1 MASTISFSGLSAS
14 GLDTSSWV
22 DALVSVKQ
30 QTITSLEQ
38 QKAEKENLLS
48 IVNNIKSYF
57 SSFQTCLQKIT
68 DSQYG
73 IASMDLFMQNLAL
86 SSNSSIATATAT
98 TEAARQSYDVA
109 VDSLATATKAT
120 SGYSQFEVK
129 TADLNTTFGTLGGKN
144 GTITVNS
151 QSFNVTTEDTLQNL
165 IDKFKNVGV
174 DAKFDESKGTFT
186 IGMDLNKIDEGA
198 TNLKNALK
206 LANNNVS
213 GAVSGSVVYA
223 NRNTEFYK
231 LGLNGGDINIEGVKH
246 TITKNGNNYT
256 IQKDGGAAVQ
266 MNTLGEFLDYLK
278 SSAVGADDATVDTKG
293 HITIKG
299 ATLDKVEG
307 GTNLMDVLN
316 LIESQKRTVSE
327 SGALSY
333 IEVRVADLNTKLSA
347 LGITGDTTLVAGGT
361 NNTISNDKT
370 LGDIKNILKNAGVD
384 MSVDSRGIITI
395 DTHGNEIS
403 GTLLDVLNLDP
414 TKGGT
419 TISSSA
425 HQATLKADG
434 NTKLSELGITTD
446 KKYIAY
452 KSDGTALTTEISNV
466 EGKTVNEF
474 VNSLKNS
481 GLDAKFDEKTH
492 QITIKDGY
500 IEGSLADA
508 LGMTQLSTSFTENA
522 SLNTQLEK
530 LGATGDSTLTIDGGA
545 AKTYDKN
552 TTLETVFNDIKNA
565 GGKVTFKDGNVTIE
579 GVTLGGS
586 LPSLLGLDA
595 TTQGTSVTSGIL
607 TAVTG
612 STSSGGNTEST
623 VEHNIELSTKLG
635 DITGTT
641 SNYTLK
647 VGDGTST
654 TYTKDSTLQDIK
666 TQIEGAGG
674 KFTINDDNTISIEG
688 VTMSGTVVG
697 ALGFDEL
704 ATGTK
709 FTTVDAVMIS
719 GTSNVATGGTT
730 LGNLGL
736 IASGSTSGARAVR
749 RAPANPNKTL
759 SINGGTAKTY
769 GADSSLDDIFAD
781 IVAAGGTASIN
792 SEGYIV
798 INGVH
803 LEGTLVD
810 ALGLVETS
818 YKTTITSGDLKV
830 TTSTKSTSSSTLYTD
845 TKGDIAWDS
854 TIGSIVGD
862 TNSYDLKVNG
872 TNKTYNTNTK
882 LSDIKNVIQ
891 AAGGTMTIN
900 DDNTISINGVEISGS
915 LVDKLGFN
923 SDGVHTVVSSNNPI
937 YYTDGKKSADT
948 GTTFEQLGI
957 GADKRDYAIYKND
970 GTVVK
975 ASSTNGTSSGKTIG
989 DWLRVVNDSLNTAN
1003 GTRDITYASINNGV
1017 ISITGG
1023 YVTGSLPTE
1032 LGIGTKETVTGI
1044 TMEGSSVSYV
1054 EYEPLK
1060 YIGNIQTGSGI
1071 AGGTMVSS
1079 GFMAESIQ
1087 YQDELGNI
1095 HAVTETT
1102 KLSEV
1107 LDTSG
1112 NKIGSGSYTFNV
1124 GSYTKTFDAD
1134 STTLGDIVNY
1144 VNNLNMDTT
1153 HDTTT
1158 SATLVDGKLT
1168 IESNVSITGTLL
1180 DKLGFEKQDI
1190 STVAYEIKGTNKA
1203 HYSSVDST
1211 TYTASGFTKAT
1222 ETKTGNVTTVSL
1234 ELPSG
1239 FATSLNIVD
1248 TSDAISLSSI
1258 SSISGLTNGTKYTIS
1273 TKDDLVKLAEF
1284 SQSWSKYTTNNITFI
1299 LANDIDMSGV
1309 TDFAGIAN
1317 FYGIFSGNG
1326 HVIKNVTINGSLTVG
1341 LFKQSEGTI
1350 QDLGLENA
1358 NVTHAENTTNT
1369 RYYVGALVGQNN
1381 GNIRNCYVNN
1391 STVTAKSGVQYAGGL
1406 VGCNE
1411 GKVTYS
1417 WTNVNVQRANTRTY
1431 MGGFVG
1437 ENMDYSGT
1445 SGTIISNCFSVSN
1458 LQSGTTQS
1466 FSGGMYGS
1474 TVSNCFSVGVNGGV
1488 CGSTATVIEYSHY
1501 SNAYADDNEK
1511 ITSGSLVSLK
1521 SKIDALGFDNLN
1533 WNVEEK
1539 ELRVS
1544 EADSFEVGMTYHIS
1558 TVADLQKLSSYSNTR
1573 NSSGINGIDKGVN
1586 FVLDNDIDMSSV
1598 SNFVGIAN
1606 FKGNFYGNGHVIKNL
1621 KISESGSGGY
1631 VGLFKALDYGTV
1643 QDLGLENVTITTN
1656 NSYGYTPRQ
1665 MTVGALVGELCMGKI
1680 ENCYVSGGTISGNAT
1695 YMGGLVGSN
1704 KWNGSTI
1711 SDCWANVT
1719 VNKTSYS
1726 KDKIGAVGGL
1736 VAISGGSISN
1746 SYSLGDVNSAYGYV
1760 GGFVGIATGT
1770 ISNSFS
1776 TGNVKVTNSSSS
1788 NTTYTGGFAGAFGM
1802 TSTMRNDYQLDDRD
1816 VTVTMSNNYSTGTVT
1831 ASKGSVGGFVGT
1843 IITSSSGTKSSD
1855 YTMSNNFSDSG
1866 SASKAIGS
1874 GSVSGI
1880 SAVANSEINSGI
1892 SGLGFSNLT
1901 MTEVV
1906 SEHTA
1911 TTSTT
1916 IKDLMGKGGE
1926 QSFSFA
1932 DFSGAM
1938 PSSRDIKFAETDT
1951 IQTVIDKLKEFG
1963 FDEVDLVDGIF
1974 RIKDDKQG
1982 WFYGSSELVNKLFGG
1997 DDRTYGAEGPQ
2008 VTYQVTQSSVGGY
2021 TGNKI
2026 TYTTTTTGTVGSVTG
2041 SQLSYTT
2048 SGTGTAGSVTGNK
2061 VTYETT
2067 GAGTV
2072 GSVTGDKLT
2081 YTVSTADGSIVSN
2094 EMLYKKL
2101 ANNSMSISGNKV
2113 TYTGTGTGS
2122 TGSVTGNQLT
2132 YTKTTTTNGLYS
2144 NRNFVANTQIYGDS
2158 SIYQSERLHWSLNA
2172 NTTIQEILFYETFE
2186 ELQAEN
2192 NLLNVNGVAVEG
2204 LSADM
2209 TIGQLCQKMGWIYN
2223 NGVVTIA
2230 ADTKTTYKGGILEG
2244 IFGHYYIELDP
2255 SNTPT
2260 KTYVSSVTGPL
2271 VEGQTYYIK
2280 SATDLMKIGG
2290 ATEGITFVLD
2300 ADIDMEGNGGWISEF
2315 KGTFYGNGHKISNLG
2330 GALFSTISGSAIV
2343 KDIGVEN
2350 SYLVDGSAFANVIEG
2365 NAKVEN
2371 CYVKNGTIELSSS
2384 CSNKFIGGFAG
2395 EIKDNAIVSNSFADV
2410 NIVLEKYGYV
2420 QCLGGFV
2427 GRASKNAQIDHSYS
2441 SGSIKIFPE
2450 ASVFGVGGFAGVLSD
2465 TVSVSDSY
2473 STLDMSNAKVVDA
2486 HKYGSFVGVAGGI
2499 NYGGGVENEAF
2510 SGSIKNVYTT
2520 DETKI
2525 AGMVSGGTFENVI
2538 YNKAAEGE
2546 LIYGT
2551 ATDAISLPSTAL
2563 TTSQMQDATT
2573 MQGHGFTVENGWYFV
2588 GGGESSFIETSASS
2602 MQMTVPATGTTKMSE
2617 LGITDF
2623 TVNGSAL
2630 SGITGDS
2637 TVDDVLSKLKSTYG
2651 LSEATISDGKIT
2663 LSSTTDTTLSGNL
2676 IKSLMGQDSVTI
2688 TPTAGDTTTHTAK
2701 GTTKM
2706 SELGITDFT
2715 INGEALSGINAN
2727 STVVEV
2733 FTALKNEYGIE
2744 ASISNGIVTFSATSD
2759 NCLEGEI
2766 INKFFGSKAV
2776 EFSTGLN
2783 GNSIKSNKV
2792 QYSTI
2797 ETTSSDVYNPFD
2809 ILPDSTNNTKIFD
2822 LYVQSMA
2829 SPSGKKISSG
2839 SITVGSV
2846 SFTINASTTVAD
2858 LKRFLA
2864 GEDCYLDSIDGA
2876 GTSLYNIVSNN
2887 GASVSVSGDIANDV
2901 GGSFI
2906 GSLCTKSTVSAEE
2919 TVNHNIDNNTTI
2931 GQIFG
2936 DTASHTIKVG
2946 DETVTLQSTDK
2957 LSTLV
2962 SKLADKGVTAEI
2974 KNSALYL
2981 TTSNS
2986 TVFSGDIISRF
2997 FGQDKVIAGGST
3009 YKYVD
3014 IELSTKFSD
3023 MEWDANPVFEVDGT
3037 KIDGLTK
3044 DSTIQDLFNKLA
3056 SKGINAS
3063 LSNGKITLTSD
3074 TEHTLTGTAVEDFFG
3089 GAVTVGSSG
3098 GATSKTYSGS
3108 VLKTV
3113 SKGYTTDTKLVDID
3127 SSYKGTKM
3135 YVYKENSLTSGTGTT
3150 PVRPGTSGTSGK
3162 PGNSVDMNENNLKP
3176 VYERVAALSIDS
3188 NTTIQ
3193 DVIDFYN
3200 PYLDDKIQN
3209 VFKPLNKYS
3218 LDDGTITLAFKS
3230 GYSDKSFYSADE
3242 TTLSF
3247 GTTTPTV
3254 ATTSTK
3260 LYELETSPEIVA
3272 SIKVTNNGNKYSFDA
3287 GSDGTDSPTIQDVL
3301 DFLNNTAGCTAT
3313 FTDGKLTVTG
3323 ASDLEFEKP
3332 TTTGKIYD
3340 MSVLF
3345 GGSMPTPTTS
3355 GGSGSTGGSS
3365 TQTATGTTKMSE
3377 LGITDF
3383 TVNGSALSGITSSST
3398 VNDVL
3403 AKLKSTYGLS
3413 DATISDGKITLKS
3426 DTNTTLSGNLIKGLM
3441 GQDSVTITPT
3451 TGDTTTTKTYTG
3463 TKVTYGA
3470 TPATGYTTDTK
3481 LSTIKSRWVGKR
3493 IYVKSSE
3500 YTGSTTGYPG
3510 NSILFQYMD
3519 ITNTTTIDDVI
3530 KFFDKSAGVM
3540 KATYDQTSGE
3550 LKLRLNV
3557 DYSVSAPFIQCV
3569 GDDQLIGQL
3578 ATKVYSF
3585 GKTGGS
3591 SGSPMTADTTLND
3604 LFVGTAGENT
3614 ITVTNNGTTTSFD
3627 VSQSTN
3633 LLGII
3638 SNLQSVGCTA
3648 SITDGVLTVTG
3659 GEDLEFGG
3667 NTTVWK
3673 SIFGGSIP
3681 TPTTSTTGSTGGG
3694 STGSTITVTA
3704 TGSTTLGQLGFNF
3717 ENTSLFVDGNTV
3729 YEYKDP
3735 TGGFLS
3741 QIISEGT
3748 TIDKILS
3755 ALQDQFG
3762 ITGSI
3767 TDGKVTLTSDT
3778 EHTLTG
3784 TVIKKLFG
3792 QDSVTITPI
3801 AGGSST
3807 QTATGSTKMS
3817 ELGITDFKVNGSA
3830 LSGITS
3836 SSTVNDVLAKLKS
3849 TYGLSEATISD
3860 GKITLKSNSNTTLSG
3875 NLIKGLMGQDSIT
3888 ITPTSGGSS
3897 INTAT
3902 EDTTFIDLGYSN
3914 GSCPEFKVDGSQIT
3928 ITSSNTI
3935 KNLLTLLERD
3945 YGITGSITDGKIT
3958 LSSDTQHTLT
3968 GEAVNKLFGQD
3979 SVTISPDTS
3988 TTTQT
3993 ADTTTKLGAS
4003 GLGLTSFDLT
4013 IEPPGDAESISI
4025 SGLNGD
4031 STIGDVFKKLAEKGI
4046 TASMNN
4052 GVITLTS
4059 NTPCDLTG
4067 TIAEKLFGNDIVSLE
4082 CADEIHNFT
4091 MTQVSGTKYQYVSR
4105 DLTSYSGAERVSEV
4119 SELVAGNKYHIS
4131 SAEDLVAL
4139 ANFVKNG
4146 ADTTGSIFMFD
4157 NDIDM
4162 SGITGFEGIG
4172 TLENAFK
4179 GTVYGNGHVVEN
4191 MTINTTSIVVGLFG
4205 YTNQATI
4212 KDLGVVD
4219 ANVTGDSYTG
4229 ILVGKAENSQISNVY
4244 TSGTVTSN
4252 DAFVGGLV
4260 GDLTDST
4267 ATNVY
4272 STADVKGSAAVGGL
4286 IGFSDGS
4293 IVEKAFA
4300 TGKVTATDG
4309 QVGGLIGAMSNGG
4322 TVKNSYATGD
4332 VNGKVDV
4339 GGFVGVISVG
4349 SITTTFDTVYSTS
4362 RVSGSQYVGGF
4373 IGFVDTDVTTNIKNA
4388 VYNRSTGVD
4397 AIGGGSATGILG
4409 KDYEQMIQKSIMQNA
4424 GFTEDKGWV
4433 YTTNSTPTFGNTT
4446 VTGGGKTYLDS
4457 SITSL
4462 SSGST
4467 YYISTLE
4474 QLNNLATL
4482 VNNGADTSGVNFVL
4496 DNDIDVSS
4504 FTNTI
4509 MDFEGTFYG
4518 NGHSLTGLKTALFD
4532 EVIGNAIVRDLALE
4546 NMSGVGH
4553 LANTVMDNSTVDNVY
4568 STGSTN
4574 DNAGLICSLEGN
4586 ATLKNSYSTANI
4598 IVNGA
4603 YAGGLVSGMRD
4614 NATIEH
4620 CFAKN
4625 TIEQKFTSMAMGA
4638 MAGGLVGIVSGGTI
4652 KSSYADCN
4660 INVVK
4665 YSIHNTVAGGLIG
4678 GVSGDVTIE
4687 NCYATGSRTAVETG
4701 MFIGMNNGRVTSI
4714 GNVACTGSSISG
4726 TPSGFSDGV
4735 TFVSNAELNSQ
4746 AKMEEL
4752 GFTKD
4757 KGWVYYT
4764 GKAPMLQG
4772 KDTSSAGTTFQMSDT
4787 TTLDSICQNR
4797 ENKTLSVTINGE
4809 THSKTFKGSDTV
4821 GDVANWLNG
4830 IDGVTAN
4837 ISNNKFNI
4845 SGTSQDFRVDG
4856 ELADVLFG
4864 NNKTTTKQTITENTD
4879 SNGLIVGGGQKKID
4893 DNTTVGQLLGVTS
4906 GKYAITYIDDSGNL
4920 QSGKFSSDEKLSEV
4934 LKFLN
4939 DNGFQASIVNGVFTA
4954 TKDGKIATNIS
4965 GTIGEKLK
4973 GENGTVTNT
4982 SSGYKTGQL
4991 DASSSTK
4998 ATATTKLADLGIASG
5013 SIFIKDNN
5021 NNTLGTIQIDNSMTI
5036 DDTAQLLANYGF
5048 TLGITDGK
5056 VTIEGNGTNRIADGT
5071 SNLVSQMKFN
5081 NWIETKDKLK
5091 TDSTVA
5097 QMGFGKGSTL
5107 GLVLDKKTYNLTF
5120 DANATLQDIIDTLG
5134 TYGVTASVDSDGKF
5148 TATASGNLVLTN
5160 ELGAYLT
5167 KNSAEGYVK
5176 EADGYKSKDPLEFKG
5191 DKVKLDYDSKVGDI
5205 LGTGKDG
5212 VLRLT
5217 LNKDTVVDL
5226 TYKADDTMAD
5236 IIADLKG
5243 YGITATIDDGV
5254 LKATSNEK
5262 TFRFSGEIGKIIS
5275 GDTPQYDDISTGYVS
5290 KDLSYETTNKTN
5302 MNNTLKEMGVSSGQ
5316 IHVLSNDGK
5325 IVSTLDIDNS
5335 YTVAQVKSLLQPFGM
5350 TLSVD
5355 ENGKFTVASAEGYK
5369 LSDSTSNMVSKM
5381 GLNNWTTA
5389 TEKLTGATTLAQ
5401 MGFKDGADLN
5411 LFLDGI
5417 VMNVLSFDANQTV
5430 DDIIFG
5436 LAAYGI
5442 DASVNA
5448 DGQFTATSKSHT
5460 FIMSGGLGSYLTKGT
5475 GGYVNSDTA
5484 YESYKPLVESKD
5496 YVETASKN
5504 LDYNK
5509 LMTENSTLESL
5520 GFSQG
5525 GTVRV
5530 MLDGKTPYT
5539 LQFLATDKVQ
5549 DVIYALSAYGINAE
5563 VKDGRFV
5570 AESVNNTF
5578 TLTGNLG
5585 SYLVQG
5591 GAYQN
5596 EITGYESN
5604 PLTYETTEKLT
5615 NDTKLSDLGITRG
5628 DINVIKDGKVTDTIH
5643 ISDNTTIGQLFSAIK
5658 PYGMTG
5664 EIVTKANGDTSIRI
5678 SAESDIKLADGT
5690 SNVVSGLGLQEVRKG
5705 DFEGIKKYWD
5715 DDATSGLIT
5724 EDTLLSTLDRN
5735 GFIAQGSLIFNTGE
5749 GDDAIQHIINI
5760 SANETVG
5767 SLLKKFND
5775 SGIKATLDDG
5785 VIKLTGG
5792 LDKLEFT
5799 GGTSGLVETIGL
5811 DIHNIDKYAS
5821 SSSALTYEGETHYS
5835 ASNFANANTKLDIV
5849 NATDG
5854 NMSIF
5859 VDGIKCNIEVKS
5871 SDSFA
5876 DLFKKIKDKVK
5887 ARTGLDIQAGFK
5899 TKDGSISANPNDANN
5914 TGIIGLEIEK
5924 GHELVV
5930 GASNDTTNF
5939 ATIANL
5945 NKTDYNAVTGSR
5957 ALYRVNV
5964 NSLITESGLYR
5975 DGDITEGTFKIGDA
5989 EFTIDSTTTL
5999 ASLINQINKND
6010 KAYANAYWDTLAG
6023 TLVIES
6029 TVTGASLI
6037 NIEAGTSNFTDIMGF
6052 TKTKDGVSALV
6063 TDSQTLGQNAV
6074 VRINGTT
6081 VTSATNVITSDISK
6095 IKGLTINLKNVSAGE
6110 TVTISVEQDKE
6121 AIYSAVSDT
6130 LDAYNTMME
6139 ALGKELADKN
6149 SLGGESI
6156 LKLMRNNLKRLMTSS
6171 LTGAYVFK
6179 NLASVGISTGEAS
6192 DKISTNV
6199 TSLLIDKDKFMDAL
6213 NTDSDAV
6220 QDLLVGTKA
6229 NPGIFLQ
6236 ANNIVESSINTEGYF
6251 SNMAN
6256 TLTKSISNI
6265 EKKISKNNLA
6275 IENYRTKLETKFHN
6289 MELTISGLQSAY
6301 ANILK

>member
-223 NRNTEFYK
+223 SRNTEFYK

-278 SSAVGADDATVDTKG
+278 SSAVGADDATVDAKG

-474 VNSLKNS
+474 VNALKNS

-545 AKTYDKN
+545 AKTYGKD

-595 TTQGTSVTSGIL
+595 TTQGTSVTSGKL

-647 VGDGTST
+647 VGDGAST

-709 FTTVDAVMIS
+709 FTTVNAVMIS
-719 GTSNVATGGTT
+719 GTSNVATGDTT

-736 IASGSTSGARAVR
+736 ISGSTSGARAVR

-759 SINGGTAKTY
+759 SINGGTAKSY

-830 TTSTKSTSSSTLYTD
+830 TTSTKSTSSSALYTD

-957 GADKRDYAIYKND
+957 GTDKRDYAIYKND

-1032 LGIGTKETVTGI
+1032 LGIGIKETVTGI

-1079 GFMAESIQ
+1079 GFMAESIK

-1203 HYSSVDST
+1203 HYSKSEGVT
-1211 TYTASGFTKAT
+1211 VTASGFSTA
-1222 ETKTGNVTTVSL
+1222 VTTQSTSGTDKVYVS
-1234 ELPSG
+1234 
-1239 FATSLNIVD
+1239 
-1248 TSDAISLSSI
+1248 SLSDFV
-1258 SSISGLTNGTKYTIS
+1258 SGS
-1273 TKDDLVKLAEF
+1273 TYYIKSADDLNKLAEL
-1284 SQSWSKYTTNNITFI
+1284 TNAGKNT
-1299 LANDIDMSGV
+1299 SGV
-1309 TDFAGIAN
+1309 KF
-1317 FYGIFSGNG
+1317 
-1326 HVIKNVTINGSLTVG
+1326 V
-1341 LFKQSEGTI
+1341 
-1350 QDLGLENA
+1350 LENDVDLA
-1358 NVTHAENTTNT
+1358 
-1369 RYYVGALVGQNN
+1369 GQQFVPIGTYNN
-1381 GNIRNCYVNN
+1381 R
-1391 STVTAKSGVQYAGGL
+1391 
-1406 VGCNE
+1406 
-1411 GKVTYS
+1411 
-1417 WTNVNVQRANTRTY
+1417 
-1431 MGGFVG
+1431 
-1437 ENMDYSGT
+1437 
-1445 SGTIISNCFSVSN
+1445 
-1458 LQSGTTQS
+1458 
-1466 FSGGMYGS
+1466 
-1474 TVSNCFSVGVNGGV
+1474 
-1488 CGSTATVIEYSHY
+1488 
-1501 SNAYADDNEK
+1501 
-1511 ITSGSLVSLK
+1511 
-1521 SKIDALGFDNLN
+1521 
-1533 WNVEEK
+1533 
-1539 ELRVS
+1539 
-1544 EADSFEVGMTYHIS
+1544 
-1558 TVADLQKLSSYSNTR
+1558 
-1573 NSSGINGIDKGVN
+1573 
-1586 FVLDNDIDMSSV
+1586 
-1598 SNFVGIAN
+1598 

-1621 KISESGSGGY
+1621 TITDTSVLSDPFTSGRGKVY
-1631 VGLFKALDYGTV
+1631 HAGLFGETDGAKLYDI
-1643 QDLGLENVTITTN
+1643 GLENVNIN
-1656 NSYGYTPRQ
+1656 LSIDGDD
-1665 MTVGALVGELCMGKI
+1665 TVYAGALVGKTGDSTKI
-1680 ENCYVSGGTISGNAT
+1680 SNCYSTGSVSTDAYAGGLIGLTSWYSSVSNSYSTVNVSGGI
-1695 YMGGLVGSN
+1695 
-1704 KWNGSTI
+1704 
-1711 SDCWANVT
+1711 
-1719 VNKTSYS
+1719 
-1726 KDKIGAVGGL
+1726 VGGL
-1736 VAISGGSISN
+1736 VAYFYYGEITN
-1746 SYSLGDVNSAYGYV
+1746 S
-1760 GGFVGIATGT
+1760 FATGNVNGGTAGGLVGNVCGST
-1770 ISNSFS
+1770 ISNSFATGNFSGIGELNGAGGLVGRADSGNITISDSFATGSVTGTASQGGIVGTGSATTTVTNCGYSGS
-1776 TGNVKVTNSSSS
+1776 TG
-1788 NTTYTGGFAGAFGM
+1788 
-1802 TSTMRNDYQLDDRD
+1802 L
-1816 VTVTMSNNYSTGTVT
+1816 
-1831 ASKGSVGGFVGT
+1831 ASGV
-1843 IITSSSGTKSSD
+1843 SSGATAMTDAQLKS
-1855 YTMSNNFSDSG
+1855 
-1866 SASKAIGS
+1866 A
-1874 GSVSGI
+1874 
-1880 SAVANSEINSGI
+1880 I
-1892 SGLGFSNLT
+1892 SGLGISSATVVNKTVDTTAELT
-1901 MTEVV
+1901 
-1906 SEHTA
+1906 
-1911 TTSTT
+1911 TT
-1916 IKDLMGKGGE
+1916 IKDLMGK
-1926 QSFSFA
+1926 
-1932 DFSGAM
+1932 SGAQTLTLT
-1938 PSSRDIKFAETDT
+1938 PTAGGSAVTLTFNDTDT
-1951 IQTVIDKLKEFG
+1951 IQTVIDKLKAQG
-1963 FDEVDLVDGIF
+1963 IDEADLTDGIF
-1974 RIKDDKQG
+1974 RIKDDKQ
-1982 WFYGSSELVNKLFGG
+1982 WTLNGSSELVNKLFGG
-1997 DDRTYGAEGPQ
+1997 DDRTYSAEGPQ

-2041 SQLSYTT
+2041 NKVTYET

-2067 GAGTV
+2067 GTGTA

-2081 YTVSTADGSIVSN
+2081 YTT
-2094 EMLYKKL
+2094 
-2101 ANNSMSISGNKV
+2101 
-2113 TYTGTGTGS
+2113 TTGS
-2122 TGSVTGNQLT
+2122 TGSVTGNKVT
-2132 YTKTTTTNGLYS
+2132 YTKSTTTNTGYKYT
-2144 NRNFVANTQIYGDS
+2144 VADFNKGSVYRGFMKDFRLVSDIDTNKTYDS
-2158 SIYQSERLHWSLNA
+2158 SQGQMLTDRTITGVDKDGTSFAILIDD
-2172 NTTIQEILFYETFE
+2172 NTT
-2186 ELQAEN
+2186 
-2192 NLLNVNGVAVEG
+2192 VE
-2204 LSADM
+2204 
-2209 TIGQLCQKMGWIYN
+2209 
-2223 NGVVTIA
+2223 
-2230 ADTKTTYKGGILEG
+2230 
-2244 IFGHYYIELDP
+2244 
-2255 SNTPT
+2255 
-2260 KTYVSSVTGPL
+2260 
-2271 VEGQTYYIK
+2271 
-2280 SATDLMKIGG
+2280 
-2290 ATEGITFVLD
+2290 
-2300 ADIDMEGNGGWISEF
+2300 
-2315 KGTFYGNGHKISNLG
+2315 
-2330 GALFSTISGSAIV
+2330 
-2343 KDIGVEN
+2343 
-2350 SYLVDGSAFANVIEG
+2350 
-2365 NAKVEN
+2365 
-2371 CYVKNGTIELSSS
+2371 
-2384 CSNKFIGGFAG
+2384 
-2395 EIKDNAIVSNSFADV
+2395 
-2410 NIVLEKYGYV
+2410 
-2420 QCLGGFV
+2420 
-2427 GRASKNAQIDHSYS
+2427 
-2441 SGSIKIFPE
+2441 
-2450 ASVFGVGGFAGVLSD
+2450 
-2465 TVSVSDSY
+2465 
-2473 STLDMSNAKVVDA
+2473 TLDNQLV
-2486 HKYGSFVGVAGGI
+2486 
-2499 NYGGGVENEAF
+2499 
-2510 SGSIKNVYTT
+2510 
-2520 DETKI
+2520 
-2525 AGMVSGGTFENVI
+2525 
-2538 YNKAAEGE
+2538 
-2546 LIYGT
+2546 
-2551 ATDAISLPSTAL
+2551 
-2563 TTSQMQDATT
+2563 
-2573 MQGHGFTVENGWYFV
+2573 GHGFQLTQVDAGIWGIVKRGTHFGSIYIGDLAYQGSYHVADYVAVIGKVVLE
-2588 GGGESSFIETSASS
+2588 ESGVPYTSTT
-2602 MQMTVPATGTTKMSE
+2602 QYTATTSTKMSE

-2630 SGITGDS
+2630 SGITSSS
-2637 TVDDVLSKLKSTYG
+2637 TINDVLAKLKSTYG

-2663 LSSTTDTTLSGNL
+2663 LKSNTDTTLSGNL
-2676 IKSLMGQDSVTI
+2676 IKGLMGQDSVTI
-2688 TPTAGDTTTHTAK
+2688 TP
-2701 GTTKM
+2701 
-2706 SELGITDFT
+2706 I
-2715 INGEALSGINAN
+2715 
-2727 STVVEV
+2727 
-2733 FTALKNEYGIE
+2733 
-2744 ASISNGIVTFSATSD
+2744 
-2759 NCLEGEI
+2759 
-2766 INKFFGSKAV
+2766 
-2776 EFSTGLN
+2776 
-2783 GNSIKSNKV
+2783 
-2792 QYSTI
+2792 
-2797 ETTSSDVYNPFD
+2797 
-2809 ILPDSTNNTKIFD
+2809 
-2822 LYVQSMA
+2822 
-2829 SPSGKKISSG
+2829 
-2839 SITVGSV
+2839 
-2846 SFTINASTTVAD
+2846 
-2858 LKRFLA
+2858 
-2864 GEDCYLDSIDGA
+2864 
-2876 GTSLYNIVSNN
+2876 
-2887 GASVSVSGDIANDV
+2887 V
-2901 GGSFI
+2901 GG
-2906 GSLCTKSTVSAEE
+2906 T
-2919 TVNHNIDNNTTI
+2919 
-2931 GQIFG
+2931 
-2936 DTASHTIKVG
+2936 
-2946 DETVTLQSTDK
+2946 
-2957 LSTLV
+2957 
-2962 SKLADKGVTAEI
+2962 
-2974 KNSALYL
+2974 
-2981 TTSNS
+2981 
-2986 TVFSGDIISRF
+2986 
-2997 FGQDKVIAGGST
+2997 
-3009 YKYVD
+3009 
-3014 IELSTKFSD
+3014 
-3023 MEWDANPVFEVDGT
+3023 
-3037 KIDGLTK
+3037 
-3044 DSTIQDLFNKLA
+3044 
-3056 SKGINAS
+3056 
-3063 LSNGKITLTSD
+3063 
-3074 TEHTLTGTAVEDFFG
+3074 
-3089 GAVTVGSSG
+3089 
-3098 GATSKTYSGS
+3098 TSKTYSGS

-3127 SSYKGTKM
+3127 SSYKGTNM
-3135 YVYKENSLTSGTGTT
+3135 YVYKENSSTSGTGTT
-3150 PVRPGTSGTSGK
+3150 PVRPGTSGKPGR

-3176 VYERVAALSIDS
+3176 LYEIVATLSIDS

-3200 PYLDDKIQN
+3200 PYLDTKKANI
-3209 VFKPLNKYS
+3209 FKPLNKYS
-3218 LDDGTITLAFKS
+3218 LEDGTITLAFKS
-3230 GYSDKSFYSADE
+3230 GYSDKSFGSSDE

-3260 LYELETSPEIVA
+3260 LYELETSPAIIS

-3332 TTTGKIYD
+3332 TTTSSSKKINVNQVYD

-3383 TVNGSALSGITSSST
+3383 
-3398 VNDVL
+3398 
-3403 AKLKSTYGLS
+3403 
-3413 DATISDGKITLKS
+3413 
-3426 DTNTTLSGNLIKGLM
+3426 
-3441 GQDSVTITPT
+3441 
-3451 TGDTTTTKTYTG
+3451 
-3463 TKVTYGA
+3463 
-3470 TPATGYTTDTK
+3470 
-3481 LSTIKSRWVGKR
+3481 
-3493 IYVKSSE
+3493 
-3500 YTGSTTGYPG
+3500 
-3510 NSILFQYMD
+3510 
-3519 ITNTTTIDDVI
+3519 
-3530 KFFDKSAGVM
+3530 
-3540 KATYDQTSGE
+3540 
-3550 LKLRLNV
+3550 
-3557 DYSVSAPFIQCV
+3557 
-3569 GDDQLIGQL
+3569 
-3578 ATKVYSF
+3578 
-3585 GKTGGS
+3585 
-3591 SGSPMTADTTLND
+3591 
-3604 LFVGTAGENT
+3604 
-3614 ITVTNNGTTTSFD
+3614 
-3627 VSQSTN
+3627 
-3633 LLGII
+3633 
-3638 SNLQSVGCTA
+3638 
-3648 SITDGVLTVTG
+3648 
-3659 GEDLEFGG
+3659 
-3667 NTTVWK
+3667 
-3673 SIFGGSIP
+3673 
-3681 TPTTSTTGSTGGG
+3681 
-3694 STGSTITVTA
+3694 
-3704 TGSTTLGQLGFNF
+3704 
-3717 ENTSLFVDGNTV
+3717 
-3729 YEYKDP
+3729 
-3735 TGGFLS
+3735 
-3741 QIISEGT
+3741 
-3748 TIDKILS
+3748 
-3755 ALQDQFG
+3755 
-3762 ITGSI
+3762 
-3767 TDGKVTLTSDT
+3767 
-3778 EHTLTG
+3778 
-3784 TVIKKLFG
+3784 
-3792 QDSVTITPI
+3792 
-3801 AGGSST
+3801 
-3807 QTATGSTKMS
+3807 
-3817 ELGITDFKVNGSA
+3817 KVNGSA
-3830 LSGITS
+3830 LSGITGD
-3836 SSTVNDVLAKLKS
+3836 STVNDVLAKLKS

-3860 GKITLKSNSNTTLSG
+3860 GKITLSSTTDTTLSG
-3875 NLIKGLMGQDSIT
+3875 NLIKGLMGQDSVT
-3888 ITPTSGGSS
+3888 ITPTAGTTTTTKTYTGTKVTYGATPATGYTTNTKLSTIKSHWVGRRIFVKSSEYTGSTTGYPSQGVLFSYLDITNTTTIDDVINFFNRSAGVRKATYDQSSGELELQLNVDYSVSAPFICTNDTSSLLGSTVIYAFGQTGGSRGSTMTASTTLADLNCLTAKDSKTLTVTNNGTTTSFDVSQATNLVGIISNLQSVGCTALITDGVLTVTGGEDLAFGGNTTVWKS
-3897 INTAT
+3897 IFGGSIPTPTTSTTTGGGSTGGTSTVTATGSTKMSELGITDFTVNDSVLSGITSSSTVNDVLAKLKLTYGLSEATISDGKITLKSTTVTTLSGNLIKGLMGQDFVTIIPTVGGSTTTHTAT
-3902 EDTTFIDLGYSN
+3902 EDTTFIDLGYSS
-3914 GSCPEFKVDGSQIT
+3914 GSCPEFKVDGKQIS
-3928 ITSSNTI
+3928 ITSSITI
-3935 KNLLTLLERD
+3935 KNLLTILEHD

-3979 SVTISPDTS
+3979 SITITPTAGDTTTHTATGSTTMSQLGVTDFKVNGSALSGITSSSTIDDVLSKLKSTYGLSEATISDGKVTFKSNGKTTLSGNLINRLTGQDSVTITATSSKTCSGDVVKTAAKGYSTDTKLVDIDSSYKGLACVVFYEKTVIDDSSLLARPDTDTNTQLGGS
-3988 TTTQT
+3988 SSGSIHKEPLTGTKTELVERAKLTIDENTTIQDVIDFYNNYGTCTYSEETGDISTTANKDYSFFHPFTLQESGDFNIGKTTPKTATTSTTLGELDSLSSLNFVGNDIVVVNNGNEYKFATSKSTTIQDVLDFLNNTVGCTATFTDGKLTVTGGEDLEFKTSTGGSHGGVNNGINYLSTPVRFCYDMSTLFGGNMTTSTTSSATGTTTTTQT

-4013 IEPPGDAESISI
+4013 IDPTGDAESISI

-4031 STIGDVFKKLAEKGI
+4031 STIGDVLKKLAEKGI

-4067 TIAEKLFGNDIVSLE
+4067 TIAKKLFGKDSVSLE
-4082 CADEIHNFT
+4082 CADEIHDFT

-4162 SGITGFEGIG
+4162 SGVTGFEGIG
-4172 TLENAFK
+4172 TNTNAFK
-4179 GTVYGNGHVVEN
+4179 GTVYGNGHVVKN
-4191 MTINTTSIVVGLFG
+4191 LKIDSTSDYQGLFG
-4205 YTNQATI
+4205 YVQQATI
-4212 KDLGVVD
+4212 QDLGVVN

-4244 TSGTVTSN
+4244 TSGTVISN
-4252 DAFVGGLV
+4252 GNQIGGLT
-4260 GDLTDST
+4260 GELKNST

-4272 STADVKGSAAVGGL
+4272 STADVKGNENIGGL
-4286 IGFSDGS
+4286 IGDSNGS

-4300 TGKVTATDG
+4300 TGKVTATKG
-4309 QVGGLIGAMSNGG
+4309 QVGGLIGAMENGG

-4332 VNGKVDV
+4332 VNGVNSV
-4339 GGFVGVISVG
+4339 GGLVGLIEKS
-4349 SITTTFDTVYSTS
+4349 SITYTFDTVYSTG
-4362 RVSGSQYVGGF
+4362 RALGTNYIGAF
-4373 IGFVDTDVTTNIKNA
+4373 IGDICSGATTNIKNA

-4397 AIGGGSATGILG
+4397 AIGYGSATGILG

-4433 YTTNSTPTFGNTT
+4433 YTANSTPTFGNTT

-4482 VNNGADTSGVNFVL
+4482 VNNGADTSGVSFVL

-4509 MDFEGTFYG
+4509 DCFKGTFYG
-4518 NGHSLTGLKTALFD
+4518 NGHSLTGLKTALFSIV
-4532 EVIGNAIVRDLALE
+4532 EGNAIVRDLALE
-4546 NMSGVGH
+4546 NMSENGY
-4553 LANTVMDNSTVDNVY
+4553 LAGTVMDNSTVDNVY

-4574 DNAGLICSLEGN
+4574 QSAGLITTLEDN

-4598 IVNGA
+4598 TTSHGGV
-4603 YAGGLVSGMRD
+4603 GGLVGVMYD
-4614 NATIEH
+4614 NATIEN

-4625 TIEQKFTSMAMGA
+4625 TINQNASHSKYNY
-4638 MAGGLVGIVSGGTI
+4638 AGGLVGMVNGGTI

-4660 INVVK
+4660 VHA
-4665 YSIHNTVAGGLIG
+4665 YGYAGMTTTAGSLIG
-4678 GVSGDVTIE
+4678 KTSGNVTIE
-4687 NCYATGSRTAVETG
+4687 NCYATGSIGANKKDF
-4701 MFIGMNNGRVTSI
+4701 FIGQNDGSVTSS

-4746 AKMEEL
+4746 SRMEEL

-4787 TTLDSICQNR
+4787 TTLDSICKNR

-4856 ELADVLFG
+4856 EIADVLFG

-4906 GKYAITYIDDSGNL
+4906 GKYVITYIDDSGNL

-5071 SNLVSQMKFN
+5071 SNLVSQMKLN

-5107 GLVLDKKTYNLTF
+5107 GLVLDNKTYNLTF

-5262 TFRFSGEIGKIIS
+5262 TFRFSGEIGKMIS

-5604 PLTYETTEKLT
+5604 PLTYKTTEKLT

-5678 SAESDIKLADGT
+5678 SADSDIKLADGT

-5705 DFEGIKKYWD
+5705 DFEGTKKYWD

-5749 GDDAIQHIINI
+5749 GDDAVQHIINI

-5821 SSSALTYEGETHYS
+5821 STSALTYEGETHYS

-5899 TKDGSISANPNDANN
+5899 TKDGSISANPTDANN

-6130 LDAYNTMME
+6130 LDAYNSMME

-6256 TLTKSISNI
+6256 TLSKSISNI

>member
-174 DAKFDESKGTFT
+174 DANFDESKGTFT

-256 IQKDGGAAVQ
+256 IQKDGGTAVQ

-278 SSAVGADDATVDTKG
+278 SSAVGADDATVDAKG

-307 GTNLMDVLN
+307 GTNLIDVLN

-347 LGITGDTTLVAGGT
+347 LGITGDTTLVAGGV

-474 VNSLKNS
+474 VNALKNS

-688 VTMSGTVVG
+688 VTMSGTIVG

-830 TTSTKSTSSSTLYTD
+830 TTSTKSTSSSALYTD

-937 YYTDGKKSADT
+937 YYSDGKKSADT

-957 GADKRDYAIYKND
+957 GTDKRDYAIYKND

-1003 GTRDITYASINNGV
+1003 GTRDITYASIDNGV

-1032 LGIGTKETVTGI
+1032 LGIGIKETVTGI

-1180 DKLGFEKQDI
+1180 DKLGFEKQDV

-1248 TSDAISLSSI
+1248 TSDAVSLSSI

-1284 SQSWSKYTTNNITFI
+1284 SQSWRKYKTNNITFI

-1369 RYYVGALVGQNN
+1369 LYYVGALVGQNN

-1573 NSSGINGIDKGVN
+1573 NSSGLNGIDEGVN

-1598 SNFVGIAN
+1598 SNFVGISN

-1621 KISESGSGGY
+1621 KISKSGKSGY
-1631 VGLFKALDYGTV
+1631 AGLFATIAGTV
-1643 QDLGLENVTITTN
+1643 QDLGLENVNITTSH
-1656 NSYGYTPRQ
+1656 SYGLTPYD
-1665 MTVGALVGELCMGKI
+1665 MYAGALAGSVSFNGKVT
-1680 ENCYVSGGTISGNAT
+1680 NCYVSGGTISGNAT
-1695 YMGGLVGSN
+1695 IVGGLIGQISEN
-1704 KWNGSTI
+1704 DEYSTQLV

-1726 KDKIGAVGGL
+1726 KDGSYNTGAVGGL
-1736 VAISGGSISN
+1736 VGSSGGTISN
-1746 SYSLGDVNSAYGYV
+1746 CYSLGDVNAAYGYV
-1760 GGFVGIATGT
+1760 GGFVGVATGT

-1788 NTTYTGGFAGAFGM
+1788 NTTYTGGFAGALG
-1802 TSTMRNDYQLDDRD
+1802 STGTMPNFDIGN
-1816 VTVTMSNNYSTGTVT
+1816 TVNMQNNYSTGTVT
-1831 ASKGSVGGFVGT
+1831 AAKGSVGGFTGGAMIDVNQ
-1843 IITSSSGTKSSD
+1843 GTKISD

-1906 SEHTA
+1906 NEHIA

-1916 IKDLMGKGGE
+1916 IKDLMGKGGSQTLTLTPTAGGE
-1926 QSFSFA
+1926 AVTLTFN
-1932 DFSGAM
+1932 
-1938 PSSRDIKFAETDT
+1938 ETDT
-1951 IQTVIDKLKEFG
+1951 IQTVIDKLKAQG
-1963 FDEVDLVDGIF
+1963 IDEADLTDGIF
-1974 RIKDDKQG
+1974 RIKDDKQWTLDG
-1982 WFYGSSELVNKLFGG
+1982 HSELVNKLFGG
-1997 DDRTYGAEGPQ
+1997 DDRTYSAEGPQ

-2048 SGTGTAGSVTGNK
+2048 SGTGSAGSVTGNK

-2067 GAGTV
+2067 GTGTA

-2113 TYTGTGTGS
+2113 TYTGTGT
-2122 TGSVTGNQLT
+2122 
-2132 YTKTTTTNGLYS
+2132 
-2144 NRNFVANTQIYGDS
+2144 
-2158 SIYQSERLHWSLNA
+2158 
-2172 NTTIQEILFYETFE
+2172 
-2186 ELQAEN
+2186 
-2192 NLLNVNGVAVEG
+2192 
-2204 LSADM
+2204 
-2209 TIGQLCQKMGWIYN
+2209 
-2223 NGVVTIA
+2223 
-2230 ADTKTTYKGGILEG
+2230 
-2244 IFGHYYIELDP
+2244 
-2255 SNTPT
+2255 
-2260 KTYVSSVTGPL
+2260 
-2271 VEGQTYYIK
+2271 
-2280 SATDLMKIGG
+2280 
-2290 ATEGITFVLD
+2290 
-2300 ADIDMEGNGGWISEF
+2300 
-2315 KGTFYGNGHKISNLG
+2315 
-2330 GALFSTISGSAIV
+2330 
-2343 KDIGVEN
+2343 
-2350 SYLVDGSAFANVIEG
+2350 
-2365 NAKVEN
+2365 
-2371 CYVKNGTIELSSS
+2371 
-2384 CSNKFIGGFAG
+2384 AG
-2395 EIKDNAIVSNSFADV
+2395 
-2410 NIVLEKYGYV
+2410 
-2420 QCLGGFV
+2420 
-2427 GRASKNAQIDHSYS
+2427 S
-2441 SGSIKIFPE
+2441 SGS
-2450 ASVFGVGGFAGVLSD
+2450 
-2465 TVSVSDSY
+2465 
-2473 STLDMSNAKVVDA
+2473 
-2486 HKYGSFVGVAGGI
+2486 
-2499 NYGGGVENEAF
+2499 
-2510 SGSIKNVYTT
+2510 
-2520 DETKI
+2520 
-2525 AGMVSGGTFENVI
+2525 
-2538 YNKAAEGE
+2538 
-2546 LIYGT
+2546 
-2551 ATDAISLPSTAL
+2551 
-2563 TTSQMQDATT
+2563 
-2573 MQGHGFTVENGWYFV
+2573 
-2588 GGGESSFIETSASS
+2588 
-2602 MQMTVPATGTTKMSE
+2602 
-2617 LGITDF
+2617 
-2623 TVNGSAL
+2623 
-2630 SGITGDS
+2630 
-2637 TVDDVLSKLKSTYG
+2637 
-2651 LSEATISDGKIT
+2651 
-2663 LSSTTDTTLSGNL
+2663 
-2676 IKSLMGQDSVTI
+2676 
-2688 TPTAGDTTTHTAK
+2688 TTTHTAT

-2715 INGEALSGINAN
+2715 INGDALSGINAD
-2727 STVVEV
+2727 STVADV

-2744 ASISNGIVTFSATSD
+2744 ASISNGTVTFSATSD

-2766 INKFFGSKAV
+2766 INKFFGSKVV
-2776 EFSTGLN
+2776 EFSTG
-2783 GNSIKSNKV
+2783 SIKSNKV
-2792 QYSTI
+2792 QYSTT
-2797 ETTSSDVYNPFD
+2797 ETTSSDVYTQYD
-2809 ILPDSTNNTKIFD
+2809 ILPDETNNTKIFD
-2822 LYVQSMA
+2822 LYVQSQA
-2829 SPSGKKISSG
+2829 APSCKKISSG

-2846 SFTINASTTVAD
+2846 TFTIDSSTTVAD
-2858 LKRFLA
+2858 LKRFLKR
-2864 GEDCYLDSIDGA
+2864 EDCTLDPIDSFG
-2876 GTSLYNIVSNN
+2876 GSLYNIVSNN

-2901 GGSFI
+2901 GGAPTI
-2906 GSLCTKSTVSAEE
+2906 GYLLTKSTTSSGE

-2936 DTASHTIKVG
+2936 DTVSHTIKVG

-2981 TTSNS
+2981 TTTNS

-2997 FGQDKVIAGGST
+2997 FGQNRVMTGGST

-3074 TEHTLTGTAVEDFFG
+3074 TEHTLTGSAVEDFFG

-3098 GATSKTYSGS
+3098 DATSKTYSGS

-3113 SKGYTTDTKLVDID
+3113 SKGYSTDTKLVDID

-3135 YVYKENSLTSGTGTT
+3135 YVCKKNSSTSGTGTT
-3150 PVRPGTSGTSGK
+3150 TVRPGTSGTSGK
-3162 PGNSVDMNENNLKP
+3162 PGSSVDMNENNLKP
-3176 VYERVAALSIDS
+3176 VNEVVATLSIDS

-3200 PYLDDKIQN
+3200 PYLDDKIDN

-3218 LDDGTITLAFKS
+3218 LEDGTITLAFKS
-3230 GYSDKSFYSADE
+3230 GYSDKSFGSSDE

-3260 LYELETSPEIVA
+3260 LYELETSPAIIS

-3323 ASDLEFEKP
+3323 ASDLEFEEP

-3398 VNDVL
+3398 VDDVL
-3403 AKLKSTYGLS
+3403 SKLKSTYGLS
-3413 DATISDGKITLKS
+3413 EATISDGKITLKS
-3426 DTNTTLSGNLIKGLM
+3426 TTDTTLSGNLIKGLM
-3441 GQDSVTITPT
+3441 GQDSVSITPT
-3451 TGDTTTTKTYTG
+3451 SGTTTTTKTYTG
-3463 TKVTYGA
+3463 TKVTYGGKA
-3470 TPATGYTTDTK
+3470 ATGYASTTK
-3481 LSTIKSRWVGKR
+3481 LATIESFWVGQR
-3493 IYVKSSE
+3493 IYVKSSD
-3500 YTGSTTGYPG
+3500 YTGSTTGSPSQGASFRY
-3510 NSILFQYMD
+3510 LD
-3519 ITNTTTIDDVI
+3519 ITNTTTIDDVVNFLGGI
-3530 KFFDKSAGVM
+3530 GVK
-3540 KATYDQTSGE
+3540 KATYNQSTGE
-3550 LKLRLNV
+3550 LEVQLYDNYMVQTPFMQDISLLPDVYGGTRR
-3557 DYSVSAPFIQCV
+3557 YS
-3569 GDDQLIGQL
+3569 IGQ
-3578 ATKVYSF
+3578 
-3585 GKTGGS
+3585 TGGS
-3591 SGSPMTADTTLND
+3591 RASTMTASTTLAD
-3604 LFVGTAGENT
+3604 LNCLIAKGNKTL
-3614 ITVTNNGTTTSFD
+3614 TVTNNGTTTSFD
-3627 VSQSTN
+3627 ISQATN
-3633 LLGII
+3633 LLDII

-3659 GEDLEFGG
+3659 AEDLAFGG
-3667 NTTVWK
+3667 NTAVWQK
-3673 SIFGGSIP
+3673 IFGGKIP

-3694 STGSTITVTA
+3694 STGGTSTV
-3704 TGSTTLGQLGFNF
+3704 
-3717 ENTSLFVDGNTV
+3717 
-3729 YEYKDP
+3729 
-3735 TGGFLS
+3735 
-3741 QIISEGT
+3741 
-3748 TIDKILS
+3748 
-3755 ALQDQFG
+3755 
-3762 ITGSI
+3762 
-3767 TDGKVTLTSDT
+3767 
-3778 EHTLTG
+3778 
-3784 TVIKKLFG
+3784 
-3792 QDSVTITPI
+3792 
-3801 AGGSST
+3801 
-3807 QTATGSTKMS
+3807 TATGSTKMS

-3860 GKITLKSNSNTTLSG
+3860 GKITLSSTTDTTLSG
-3875 NLIKGLMGQDSIT
+3875 NLIKSLMGQDFVT
-3888 ITPTSGGSS
+3888 IIPTVGDSTT
-3897 INTAT
+3897 NTAT
-3902 EDTTFIDLGYSN
+3902 EDTTFIDLGYSY
-3914 GSCPEFKVDGSQIT
+3914 GSSPEFKVDGKQIS
-3928 ITSSNTI
+3928 ITSSMAI
-3935 KNLLTLLERD
+3935 KNLLALLEHD

-3979 SVTISPDTS
+3979 SITITPTAGDSSTNTATGTTKMSELGITDFTVNGSALSGITSSSTIDDVLAKLKSTYGLSEATISDGKVTFKSNGKITLSGNLINRLTGQDSVTITATSSKTCSGDVVKTAEKGYSTDTKLVDIDSSYKGQACTVVEERTVIDASRPGLEIIAPENPDKIGSSSGSFDSLHKEPNTGTKKEFVEIARLTIDENTTIQDVIDFYNNNHATCTYSEETGDISTTADKNYMCVNSFFAGFKTTPKTATTS
-3988 TTTQT
+3988 TTLGELDSSSLVGNNIVVVNNGDEYTFATSKSTTIQDVLDFLNNTVGCTATFTDGKLTVTGGEDLEFKTATGGGGGGQGFMPTPIRFCYNMSYLFGENMTTSTTSSATGTTTTTQT

-4013 IEPPGDAESISI
+4013 IEPTGDAEPISI

-4082 CADEIHNFT
+4082 CADEIHDFT

-4162 SGITGFEGIG
+4162 SGVTGFEGIG
-4172 TLENAFK
+4172 TRTNAFK
-4179 GTVYGNGHVVEN
+4179 GTVYGNGHVVNN
-4191 MTINTTSIVVGLFG
+4191 MTIDAEFSAYMGLFG
-4205 YTNQATI
+4205 YINQATI

-4219 ANVTGDSYTG
+4219 ANVTGESHTG
-4229 ILVGKAENSQISNVY
+4229 ILVGHAENSQISNAY
-4244 TSGTVTSN
+4244 TFGTVTSN
-4252 DAFVGGLV
+4252 GNQIGGLV
-4260 GDLTDST
+4260 GYLKDST

-4272 STADVKGSAAVGGL
+4272 STADVNGARYVGGL
-4286 IGFSDGS
+4286 IGYSDGS
-4293 IVEKAFA
+4293 IIEKTFA
-4300 TGKVTATDG
+4300 TGKVTAPNG
-4309 QVGGLIGAMSNGG
+4309 QVGGLIGGMFNGG

-4332 VNGKVDV
+4332 VNGEIGGGLV
-4339 GGFVGVISVG
+4339 GFINNA
-4349 SITTTFDTVYSTS
+4349 SITYTFDTVYSTS
-4362 RVSGSQYVGGF
+4362 RVSGFEYVGGF
-4373 IGFVDTDVTTNIKNA
+4373 VGMVNGATTNIKNA

-4397 AIGGGSATGILG
+4397 AIGGGSVTGILG

-4433 YTTNSTPTFGNTT
+4433 YTANSTPTFGNTT

-4467 YYISTLE
+4467 YYISTVE

-4482 VNNGADTSGVNFVL
+4482 VHNGADTSGVNFVL

-4504 FTNTI
+4504 LTKTI
-4509 MDFEGTFYG
+4509 GSFKGTFYG
-4518 NGHSLTGLKTALFD
+4518 NGHSLTGLKKALFD
-4532 EVIGNAIVRDLALE
+4532 EIIGNAIVRDLALE
-4546 NMSGVGH
+4546 NMSESGY
-4553 LANTVMDNSTVDNVY
+4553 LADTVTDNSIIDNVY
-4568 STGSTN
+4568 STGSTEQSS
-4574 DNAGLICSLEGN
+4574 GLIQVLGGN

-4598 IVNGA
+4598 TTSLGGA
-4603 YAGGLVSGMRD
+4603 GGLVTAMCDNATIENCFVKNTINQNASHSKYNYAGGLVGMV
-4614 NATIEH
+4614 N
-4620 CFAKN
+4620 
-4625 TIEQKFTSMAMGA
+4625 
-4638 MAGGLVGIVSGGTI
+4638 GGTI

-4660 INVVK
+4660 V
-4665 YSIHNTVAGGLIG
+4665 YAYGYAGMTTTAGSLIG
-4678 GVSGDVTIE
+4678 HTSGNVTIE
-4687 NCYATGSRTAVETG
+4687 NCYATGSRSAQKTDF
-4701 MFIGMNNGRVTSI
+4701 FIGQNDGNVTSI

-4746 AKMEEL
+4746 SKMEAL

-4772 KDTSSAGTTFQMSDT
+4772 KDTSSAGTTFQMSDI

-5071 SNLVSQMKFN
+5071 SNLVSQMKLN

-5389 TEKLTGATTLAQ
+5389 TEKLSGATTLAQ

-5448 DGQFTATSKSHT
+5448 DGQFTATSKTHT

-5496 YVETASKN
+5496 YVETASKG

-5509 LMTENSTLESL
+5509 LMTETSTLESL
-5520 GFSQG
+5520 GFAQG

-5678 SAESDIKLADGT
+5678 SADSDIKLADGT

-5705 DFEGIKKYWD
+5705 DFEGTKKYWD

-5821 SSSALTYEGETHYS
+5821 STSALTYEGETHYS

-5899 TKDGSISANPNDANN
+5899 TKDGSISANPNDADN

-6130 LDAYNTMME
+6130 LDAYNSMME

-6256 TLTKSISNI
+6256 TLSKSISNI

>member
-1 MASTISFSGLSAS
+1 MAGTISFSGLSAS

-120 SGYSQFEVK
+120 SGYSQIEVK

-174 DAKFDESKGTFT
+174 DAKFDENKGTFT
-186 IGMDLNKIDEGA
+186 IGMDLDKIDEGA
-198 TNLKNALK
+198 TNLKNALR

-231 LGLNGGDINIEGVKH
+231 LGLKGGDINIEGVKH
-246 TITKNGNNYT
+246 TITKNGNDYT
-256 IQKDGGAAVQ
+256 IQKDGGTAVQ

-278 SSAVGADDATVDTKG
+278 SSAVGADDATVDAKG

-299 ATLDKVEG
+299 ATLDKVDG

-419 TISSSA
+419 TISSSV
-425 HQATLKADG
+425 HQAALKADG
-434 NTKLSELGITTD
+434 NTKLSELGISSD
-446 KKYIAY
+446 KKYTAY

-466 EGKTVNEF
+466 EGQTVNEF
-474 VNSLKNS
+474 VNALKNS

-530 LGATGDSTLTIDGGA
+530 LGATGDSTLTIDGGT
-545 AKTYDKN
+545 AKTYGKD

-595 TTQGTSVTSGIL
+595 TTQGTSVTSGKL

-647 VGDGTST
+647 VGDGAST

-666 TQIEGAGG
+666 TQIETAGG

-719 GTSNVATGGTT
+719 GTSNVATGDTT

-736 IASGSTSGARAVR
+736 ISGSTSGARAVR

-769 GADSSLDDIFAD
+769 GADASLDDIFAD

-798 INGVH
+798 IDGVH

-830 TTSTKSTSSSTLYTD
+830 TTSTKSTSSSALYTD

-862 TNSYDLKVNG
+862 TNSYDLKING

-891 AAGGTMTIN
+891 TAGGTMTIN
-900 DDNTISINGVEISGS
+900 NDNTISINGVEISGS

-923 SDGVHTVVSSNNPI
+923 SDGVHTVVSSNNTI
-937 YYTDGKKSADT
+937 YYSDGKKSADT

-957 GADKRDYAIYKND
+957 SSSKRDYAIYKND
-970 GTVVK
+970 GTEVK
-975 ASSTNGTSSGKTIG
+975 ASSTNGTNSGKTIG
-989 DWLRVVNDSLNTAN
+989 DWLKVVNDSLNTAN
-1003 GTRDITYASINNGV
+1003 GTSGITYATINNGV

-1054 EYEPLK
+1054 EYDPLK
-1060 YIGNIQTGSGI
+1060 YIGNTQTGSGI
-1071 AGGTMVSS
+1071 AGGTMVTS
-1079 GFMAESIQ
+1079 GFMTEAMQ
-1087 YQDELGNI
+1087 YKDELGNI

-1107 LDTSG
+1107 LDSGITITS
-1112 NKIGSGSYTFNV
+1112 NSYTLNV
-1124 GSYTKTFDAD
+1124 GNYTKTFDTK

-1153 HDTTT
+1153 YDTTT
-1158 SATLVDGKLT
+1158 SATLVGGKLA
-1168 IESNVSITGTLL
+1168 IESNVDITGTLL
-1180 DKLGFEKQDI
+1180 NKLGFEERKI
-1190 STVAYEIKGTNKA
+1190 SSVAYEIKGEK
-1203 HYSSVDST
+1203 
-1211 TYTASGFTKAT
+1211 
-1222 ETKTGNVTTVSL
+1222 
-1234 ELPSG
+1234 
-1239 FATSLNIVD
+1239 I
-1248 TSDAISLSSI
+1248 
-1258 SSISGLTNGTKYTIS
+1258 
-1273 TKDDLVKLAEF
+1273 KLA
-1284 SQSWSKYTTNNITFI
+1284 
-1299 LANDIDMSGV
+1299 
-1309 TDFAGIAN
+1309 
-1317 FYGIFSGNG
+1317 
-1326 HVIKNVTINGSLTVG
+1326 
-1341 LFKQSEGTI
+1341 
-1350 QDLGLENA
+1350 
-1358 NVTHAENTTNT
+1358 
-1369 RYYVGALVGQNN
+1369 
-1381 GNIRNCYVNN
+1381 N
-1391 STVTAKSGVQYAGGL
+1391 S
-1406 VGCNE
+1406 
-1411 GKVTYS
+1411 
-1417 WTNVNVQRANTRTY
+1417 
-1431 MGGFVG
+1431 
-1437 ENMDYSGT
+1437 
-1445 SGTIISNCFSVSN
+1445 
-1458 LQSGTTQS
+1458 
-1466 FSGGMYGS
+1466 GS
-1474 TVSNCFSVGVNGGV
+1474 TG
-1488 CGSTATVIEYSHY
+1488 
-1501 SNAYADDNEK
+1501 
-1511 ITSGSLVSLK
+1511 
-1521 SKIDALGFDNLN
+1521 
-1533 WNVEEK
+1533 
-1539 ELRVS
+1539 
-1544 EADSFEVGMTYHIS
+1544 
-1558 TVADLQKLSSYSNTR
+1558 
-1573 NSSGINGIDKGVN
+1573 
-1586 FVLDNDIDMSSV
+1586 
-1598 SNFVGIAN
+1598 
-1606 FKGNFYGNGHVIKNL
+1606 
-1621 KISESGSGGY
+1621 
-1631 VGLFKALDYGTV
+1631 
-1643 QDLGLENVTITTN
+1643 
-1656 NSYGYTPRQ
+1656 
-1665 MTVGALVGELCMGKI
+1665 
-1680 ENCYVSGGTISGNAT
+1680 
-1695 YMGGLVGSN
+1695 
-1704 KWNGSTI
+1704 
-1711 SDCWANVT
+1711 
-1719 VNKTSYS
+1719 
-1726 KDKIGAVGGL
+1726 
-1736 VAISGGSISN
+1736 
-1746 SYSLGDVNSAYGYV
+1746 
-1760 GGFVGIATGT
+1760 
-1770 ISNSFS
+1770 
-1776 TGNVKVTNSSSS
+1776 
-1788 NTTYTGGFAGAFGM
+1788 
-1802 TSTMRNDYQLDDRD
+1802 
-1816 VTVTMSNNYSTGTVT
+1816 
-1831 ASKGSVGGFVGT
+1831 
-1843 IITSSSGTKSSD
+1843 
-1855 YTMSNNFSDSG
+1855 
-1866 SASKAIGS
+1866 
-1874 GSVSGI
+1874 
-1880 SAVANSEINSGI
+1880 
-1892 SGLGFSNLT
+1892 
-1901 MTEVV
+1901 
-1906 SEHTA
+1906 A

-1916 IKDLMGKGGE
+1916 IKELMGKGGE
-1926 QSFSFA
+1926 QAFNFVDFRGATPFSKTI
-1932 DFSGAM
+1932 M
-1938 PSSRDIKFAETDT
+1938 FAETDT

-1963 FDEVDLVDGIF
+1963 FDEVDFVDGVF
-1974 RIKDDKQG
+1974 RMKDDNK
-1982 WFYGSSELVNKLFGG
+1982 WSFYGSSELVNKLFGG
-1997 DDRTYGAEGPQ
+1997 DDRTYSAEGPK
-2008 VTYQVTQSSVGGY
+2008 VTYQVTHFSIGSY

-2026 TYTTTTTGTVGSVTG
+2026 TYTTTTTGSAGSVTG
-2041 SQLSYTT
+2041 NQLSYTT
-2048 SGTGTAGSVTGNK
+2048 SSAGSVTGNK
-2061 VTYETT
+2061 
-2067 GAGTV
+2067 
-2072 GSVTGDKLT
+2072 LT
-2081 YTVSTADGSIVSN
+2081 YT
-2094 EMLYKKL
+2094 
-2101 ANNSMSISGNKV
+2101 
-2113 TYTGTGTGS
+2113 
-2122 TGSVTGNQLT
+2122 
-2132 YTKTTTTNGLYS
+2132 TT
-2144 NRNFVANTQIYGDS
+2144 
-2158 SIYQSERLHWSLNA
+2158 
-2172 NTTIQEILFYETFE
+2172 
-2186 ELQAEN
+2186 
-2192 NLLNVNGVAVEG
+2192 
-2204 LSADM
+2204 
-2209 TIGQLCQKMGWIYN
+2209 
-2223 NGVVTIA
+2223 
-2230 ADTKTTYKGGILEG
+2230 
-2244 IFGHYYIELDP
+2244 
-2255 SNTPT
+2255 
-2260 KTYVSSVTGPL
+2260 
-2271 VEGQTYYIK
+2271 
-2280 SATDLMKIGG
+2280 
-2290 ATEGITFVLD
+2290 
-2300 ADIDMEGNGGWISEF
+2300 
-2315 KGTFYGNGHKISNLG
+2315 
-2330 GALFSTISGSAIV
+2330 
-2343 KDIGVEN
+2343 
-2350 SYLVDGSAFANVIEG
+2350 
-2365 NAKVEN
+2365 
-2371 CYVKNGTIELSSS
+2371 
-2384 CSNKFIGGFAG
+2384 
-2395 EIKDNAIVSNSFADV
+2395 
-2410 NIVLEKYGYV
+2410 
-2420 QCLGGFV
+2420 
-2427 GRASKNAQIDHSYS
+2427 
-2441 SGSIKIFPE
+2441 
-2450 ASVFGVGGFAGVLSD
+2450 
-2465 TVSVSDSY
+2465 
-2473 STLDMSNAKVVDA
+2473 
-2486 HKYGSFVGVAGGI
+2486 
-2499 NYGGGVENEAF
+2499 
-2510 SGSIKNVYTT
+2510 
-2520 DETKI
+2520 
-2525 AGMVSGGTFENVI
+2525 
-2538 YNKAAEGE
+2538 
-2546 LIYGT
+2546 
-2551 ATDAISLPSTAL
+2551 
-2563 TTSQMQDATT
+2563 
-2573 MQGHGFTVENGWYFV
+2573 
-2588 GGGESSFIETSASS
+2588 
-2602 MQMTVPATGTTKMSE
+2602 
-2617 LGITDF
+2617 
-2623 TVNGSAL
+2623 
-2630 SGITGDS
+2630 
-2637 TVDDVLSKLKSTYG
+2637 
-2651 LSEATISDGKIT
+2651 
-2663 LSSTTDTTLSGNL
+2663 
-2676 IKSLMGQDSVTI
+2676 
-2688 TPTAGDTTTHTAK
+2688 
-2701 GTTKM
+2701 
-2706 SELGITDFT
+2706 
-2715 INGEALSGINAN
+2715 
-2727 STVVEV
+2727 
-2733 FTALKNEYGIE
+2733 
-2744 ASISNGIVTFSATSD
+2744 
-2759 NCLEGEI
+2759 
-2766 INKFFGSKAV
+2766 
-2776 EFSTGLN
+2776 
-2783 GNSIKSNKV
+2783 
-2792 QYSTI
+2792 
-2797 ETTSSDVYNPFD
+2797 TTSSD
-2809 ILPDSTNNTKIFD
+2809 
-2822 LYVQSMA
+2822 
-2829 SPSGKKISSG
+2829 
-2839 SITVGSV
+2839 
-2846 SFTINASTTVAD
+2846 
-2858 LKRFLA
+2858 
-2864 GEDCYLDSIDGA
+2864 
-2876 GTSLYNIVSNN
+2876 
-2887 GASVSVSGDIANDV
+2887 
-2901 GGSFI
+2901 
-2906 GSLCTKSTVSAEE
+2906 
-2919 TVNHNIDNNTTI
+2919 
-2931 GQIFG
+2931 
-2936 DTASHTIKVG
+2936 
-2946 DETVTLQSTDK
+2946 
-2957 LSTLV
+2957 
-2962 SKLADKGVTAEI
+2962 
-2974 KNSALYL
+2974 
-2981 TTSNS
+2981 
-2986 TVFSGDIISRF
+2986 
-2997 FGQDKVIAGGST
+2997 
-3009 YKYVD
+3009 
-3014 IELSTKFSD
+3014 
-3023 MEWDANPVFEVDGT
+3023 
-3037 KIDGLTK
+3037 
-3044 DSTIQDLFNKLA
+3044 
-3056 SKGINAS
+3056 
-3063 LSNGKITLTSD
+3063 
-3074 TEHTLTGTAVEDFFG
+3074 
-3089 GAVTVGSSG
+3089 
-3098 GATSKTYSGS
+3098 KTYSGD
-3108 VLKTV
+3108 VVKTIA
-3113 SKGYTTDTKLVDID
+3113 KGYSTDTKLVDINSD
-3127 SSYKGTKM
+3127 YKGKICTITAITGGTK
-3135 YVYKENSLTSGTGTT
+3135 VDLDAGLNSGSGNELGGSSNNIGTKPSGSVGTIVGGSTGSNSIKRIPVATLT
-3150 PVRPGTSGTSGK
+3150 
-3162 PGNSVDMNENNLKP
+3162 
-3176 VYERVAALSIDS
+3176 IDA
-3188 NTTIQ
+3188 NTTIK
-3193 DVIDFYN
+3193 DVENFYN
-3200 PYLDDKIQN
+3200 QSGNSYASALYDAKNGNIIIN
-3209 VFKPLNKYS
+3209 CK
-3218 LDDGTITLAFKS
+3218 DGYIEYNPFNGGNIGQRASQT
-3230 GYSDKSFYSADE
+3230 
-3242 TTLSF
+3242 
-3247 GTTTPTV
+3247 
-3254 ATTSTK
+3254 ATTSTT
-3260 LYELETSPEIVA
+3260 LGELTSNLVLGKINVF
-3272 SIKVTNNGNKYSFDA
+3272 NNGSEYSLVV
-3287 GSDGTDSPTIQDVL
+3287 SNSKTIQDVL

-3323 ASDLEFEKP
+3323 ASDLEFRKAASGR
-3332 TTTGKIYD
+3332 TYD
-3340 MSVLF
+3340 MSTLF
-3345 GGSMPTPTTS
+3345 GGSMPT
-3355 GGSGSTGGSS
+3355 ST
-3365 TQTATGTTKMSE
+3365 
-3377 LGITDF
+3377 
-3383 TVNGSALSGITSSST
+3383 
-3398 VNDVL
+3398 
-3403 AKLKSTYGLS
+3403 
-3413 DATISDGKITLKS
+3413 
-3426 DTNTTLSGNLIKGLM
+3426 
-3441 GQDSVTITPT
+3441 P
-3451 TGDTTTTKTYTG
+3451 
-3463 TKVTYGA
+3463 
-3470 TPATGYTTDTK
+3470 
-3481 LSTIKSRWVGKR
+3481 
-3493 IYVKSSE
+3493 
-3500 YTGSTTGYPG
+3500 
-3510 NSILFQYMD
+3510 SI
-3519 ITNTTTIDDVI
+3519 ITTIHD
-3530 KFFDKSAGVM
+3530 
-3540 KATYDQTSGE
+3540 
-3550 LKLRLNV
+3550 
-3557 DYSVSAPFIQCV
+3557 
-3569 GDDQLIGQL
+3569 
-3578 ATKVYSF
+3578 
-3585 GKTGGS
+3585 
-3591 SGSPMTADTTLND
+3591 
-3604 LFVGTAGENT
+3604 
-3614 ITVTNNGTTTSFD
+3614 
-3627 VSQSTN
+3627 
-3633 LLGII
+3633 
-3638 SNLQSVGCTA
+3638 
-3648 SITDGVLTVTG
+3648 
-3659 GEDLEFGG
+3659 
-3667 NTTVWK
+3667 
-3673 SIFGGSIP
+3673 
-3681 TPTTSTTGSTGGG
+3681 
-3694 STGSTITVTA
+3694 
-3704 TGSTTLGQLGFNF
+3704 
-3717 ENTSLFVDGNTV
+3717 
-3729 YEYKDP
+3729 
-3735 TGGFLS
+3735 
-3741 QIISEGT
+3741 
-3748 TIDKILS
+3748 
-3755 ALQDQFG
+3755 
-3762 ITGSI
+3762 
-3767 TDGKVTLTSDT
+3767 
-3778 EHTLTG
+3778 
-3784 TVIKKLFG
+3784 
-3792 QDSVTITPI
+3792 
-3801 AGGSST
+3801 
-3807 QTATGSTKMS
+3807 ATGSTKMS
-3817 ELGITDFKVNGSA
+3817 ELGVTDFKVNGSA

-3836 SSTVNDVLAKLKS
+3836 NSTINDVLAKLKS

-3875 NLIKGLMGQDSIT
+3875 NLIKGLMNKDSVSITAGSVTTPASKTGNKVTYSATKSYSYSGTVVKTAPKGYSTDTKLVDIDSKYQGSKMHVCEQRSSGTIAPLPDNINGSGTSGNPLKPLENQNTSPKVWYEKVATLSIDSNTTIQDVIEFYKPYLVESSSPFDSNYTYSLADGTLTLKFKTGYSLHGLLYSNAQSNDTISFGTTTPTVATTSTTLGELTNKGLAISLEDIKLINNGKEYTFRTSDNTTIQDVLDFLNNTAGCTATFTDGKLTVTGGSDLEFKKPSTTTLHGVTFQNPVYDMSTLFGGSIPTGTTPTHTATDSTIMSDLGLSPTLKVDGKNITGLSSSSTVGQVLSALKSQYGIDGSIKDGKMTLTSSSAHTVSGDVINKFFGSDSISL
-3888 ITPTSGGSS
+3888 TPTSSGTTTTH
-3897 INTAT
+3897 TAT
-3902 EDTTFIDLGYSN
+3902 GSTKMSELGVTDFKVN
-3914 GSCPEFKVDGSQIT
+3914 GSALSG
-3928 ITSSNTI
+3928 ITSSSTI
-3935 KNLLTLLERD
+3935 NDVLAKLKST
-3945 YGITGSITDGKIT
+3945 YGLSEATISDGKIT
-3958 LSSDTQHTLT
+3958 LKSNSNTTLSGNLIKGLMHKDSVSITASSVTTPASKTGNKVTYDKSITETQYKYTGVAFKPVGMHDDFLVNMKITSASTGTTYLSSQAKQIQSGWQITFSGNVGSTMAESHWQIDSDTTMRGLYEAMGSMGIQIVDLGDGLWGLKKQDASSNLISIDLGELDYGTKLYNGEEYLGIIGRIVKEDVSTSTSNKTFTADSSTKMSDLGLSPTLKVDGKNITGLSSSSTVGQVLSALKSQYGIDGSIKDGKMTLT
-3968 GEAVNKLFGQD
+3968 SSSAHTVSGDVINKFFGSDSISLTPTSSGTTTTHTATGSTKMSELGVTDFKVNGSALSGITSSSTINDVLAKLKSTYGLSEATISDGKVTLKSNGNTTLSGNLINRLTGQD
-3979 SVTISPDTS
+3979 SVSLTAKSSKTCSGDVVKTAAKGYSTDTKLVDIDSNYKGKACTVSELRTVIDNGSIARPDITPGGSGSSSGGNLNGNTGSIITKPNGGSTKIESVEIAKLTIDKNTTIQDVLDFYNNYGTCSYSAETGDISTSPNKNYSFFHPFNMSEAGKFNIGKTTPKTATTS
-3988 TTTQT
+3988 TTLGELEGLGVGRVIRVVNNGKEYTSATSKSTTIQDVLDFLNNTAGCTATFTDGKLTVTGGSDLEFKTATDTGMIGPDGTAVGMLCYQMSTLFGGNMTTSTTSSTTGTITTTYT

-4003 GLGLTSFDLT
+4003 GLGLTSFDLQ
-4013 IEPPGDAESISI
+4013 IESLGDAEPISI
-4025 SGLNGD
+4025 SGLNGE

-4052 GVITLTS
+4052 GVITLSS
-4059 NTPCDLTG
+4059 NTEYSLSG
-4067 TIAEKLFGNDIVSLE
+4067 TIAKKLFGNDSVDLE
-4082 CADEIHNFT
+4082 CKDEIHDFS

-4105 DLTSYSGAERVSEV
+4105 NLTANSGPERVSEV
-4119 SELVAGNKYHIS
+4119 SQLVAGNKYHIS

-4162 SGITGFEGIG
+4162 SGVTGFTAIG

-4179 GTVYGNGHVVEN
+4179 GTVYGNGHVVNN
-4191 MTINTTSIVVGLFG
+4191 MTIDAASSPFMGLFG

-4212 KDLGVVD
+4212 KDIGVIN
-4219 ANVTGDSYTG
+4219 ANVTGGAYTG
-4229 ILVGKAENSQISNVY
+4229 ILVGKAENSQISNAY
-4244 TSGTVTSN
+4244 TSGTITGTK
-4252 DAFVGGLV
+4252 DQIGGLA
-4260 GDLTDST
+4260 GEIKNST

-4272 STADVKGSAAVGGL
+4272 STADVKGNLNVGGL
-4286 IGFSDGS
+4286 VGISNGS
-4293 IVEKAFA
+4293 VIEKAFA
-4300 TGKVTATDG
+4300 TGKAAATEG
-4309 QVGGLIGAMSNGG
+4309 QVGGLIGAMINGG
-4322 TVKNSYATGD
+4322 TVKNSYSTGD
-4332 VNGKVDV
+4332 VNGVYYD
-4339 GGFVGVISVG
+4339 GGFVGLIEKA
-4349 SITTTFDTVYSTS
+4349 SITYTFDTVYSTG
-4362 RVSGSQYVGGF
+4362 RVNGSDASGGF
-4373 IGFVDTDVTTNIKNA
+4373 VGLLNTGATVNIKNA

-4397 AIGGGSATGILG
+4397 AIGLKAGSITGNISG
-4409 KDYEQMIQKSIMQNA
+4409 KDYEQMIQKSVMQNA

-4433 YTTNSTPTFGNTT
+4433 YSANSTPIFGNTT

-4462 SSGST
+4462 TSGST
-4467 YYISTLE
+4467 YYISSLE

-4482 VNNGADTSGVNFVL
+4482 VNNGADTSGINFVL

-4504 FTNTI
+4504 FTNSI
-4509 MDFEGTFYG
+4509 SDFKGTFYG
-4518 NGHSLTGLKTALFD
+4518 NGHSLTGLKMALFGR
-4532 EVIGNAIVRDLALE
+4532 VTGNAIVRDLALE
-4546 NMSGVGH
+4546 NMSAQGL
-4553 LANTVMDNSTVDNVY
+4553 LANVVSDNSTVDNVY
-4568 STGSTN
+4568 STGSTKRH
-4574 DNAGLICSLEGN
+4574 AGLIGTLEGN
-4586 ATLKNSYSTANI
+4586 ATLKNSYSTAN
-4598 IVNGA
+4598 VTTTSLDS
-4603 YAGGLVSGMRD
+4603 AGGLVGSMSD

-4625 TIEQKFTSMAMGA
+4625 TITQKTNTLIPTVI
-4638 MAGGLVGIVSGGTI
+4638 GGLVGDVSGGTI
-4652 KSSYADCN
+4652 KSSYADCVIKAPVRSN
-4660 INVVK
+4660 I
-4665 YSIHNTVAGGLIG
+4665 SSFGTSTAGGLIG
-4678 GVSGDVTIE
+4678 KTSGNVTIE
-4687 NCYATGSRTAVETG
+4687 NCYATGSRTAEKTD
-4701 MFIGMNNGRVTSI
+4701 MFIGQNDGNVTSS
-4714 GNVACTGSSISG
+4714 GNVACTGTIFGIG
-4726 TPSGFSDGV
+4726 TTSGFSDGV
-4735 TFVSNAELNSQ
+4735 TFVSNPELNSQ
-4746 AKMEEL
+4746 ARMEEL

-4757 KGWVYYT
+4757 KGWVYYS

-4772 KDTSSAGTTFQMSDT
+4772 KDTSSAGTEHQIDT
-4787 TTLDSICQNR
+4787 KSTLDSICKNR

-4821 GDVANWLNG
+4821 RDVANWLNG

-4837 ISNNKFNI
+4837 VSNSKFNV
-4845 SGTSQDFRVDG
+4845 SGASQDFRVDG

-4879 SNGLIVGGGQKKID
+4879 SNGLMVDGGQKKID
-4893 DNTTVGQLLGVTS
+4893 NNTTVGQLLGVTS

-4920 QSGKFSSDEKLSEV
+4920 QSEKFSSDEKLSEV
-4934 LKFLN
+4934 LKYLN
-4939 DNGFQASIVNGVFTA
+4939 NNGFQASIVNGVFTA

-4965 GTIGEKLK
+4965 GAIGEKLK

-4998 ATATTKLADLGIASG
+4998 ATATTKLSDLGIASG

-5071 SNLVSQMKFN
+5071 SNLVSQMKLN

-5107 GLVLDKKTYNLTF
+5107 GLVLDNKTYNLTF

-5134 TYGVTASVDSDGKF
+5134 TYGVTASVDNNGKF
-5148 TATASGNLVLTN
+5148 TASASGNLVLTN

-5176 EADGYKSKDPLEFKG
+5176 DADGYKSKDPLEFKG

-5254 LKATSNEK
+5254 LKATSNDK
-5262 TFRFSGEIGKIIS
+5262 TFRLSGEIGKIIS

-5325 IVSTLDIDNS
+5325 IVSTLDVDEN

-5369 LSDSTSNMVSKM
+5369 LSDGTSNMVSKM
-5381 GLNNWTTA
+5381 GLNNWTTS
-5389 TEKLTGATTLAQ
+5389 TEKLSGATTLAQ

-5411 LFLDGI
+5411 LFLDGA

-5442 DASVNA
+5442 EASVNA

-5496 YVETASKN
+5496 YVETASKG
-5504 LDYNK
+5504 LDYK
-5509 LMTENSTLESL
+5509 DIMTEGSTLESL
-5520 GFSQG
+5520 GFAQG

-5585 SYLVQG
+5585 SYFVEG

-5596 EITGYESN
+5596 EVTGYESK

-5615 NDTKLSDLGITRG
+5615 NDTKLSDLGITHG
-5628 DINVIKDGKVTDTIH
+5628 DINVIKDGKVADTIH

-5678 SAESDIKLADGT
+5678 SADSDIKLADGT
-5690 SNVVSGLGLQEVRKG
+5690 SNVVSGLGLQSVRKG
-5705 DFEGIKKYWD
+5705 DFEGMKKYWD

-5749 GDDAIQHIINI
+5749 GDDAVQHIINI

-5792 LDKLEFT
+5792 LDKLTFT

-5821 SSSALTYEGETHYS
+5821 STSALTYEGETHYS

-5859 VDGIKCNIEVKS
+5859 VDGVKCNIEVKS

-5876 DLFKKIKDKVK
+5876 DLFKKIKDTVK

-5899 TKDGSISANPNDANN
+5899 TKDGSISANPTDANN

-6121 AIYSAVSDT
+6121 AIYNAVSDT
-6130 LDAYNTMME
+6130 LDAYNSMME
-6139 ALGKELADKN
+6139 ALGKELADKK

-6192 DKISTNV
+6192 DKITTNV

-6236 ANNIVESSINTEGYF
+6236 ANNIVENSINTDGYF

>member
-231 LGLNGGDINIEGVKH
+231 LGLNGGAINIEGVKH

-278 SSAVGADDATVDTKG
+278 SSAVGADDATVDAKG

-307 GTNLMDVLN
+307 GTNLIDVLN

-384 MSVDSRGIITI
+384 MSVDSRGVITI

-474 VNSLKNS
+474 VNALKNS

-530 LGATGDSTLTIDGGA
+530 LGATGDSTLTIDGGT

-709 FTTVDAVMIS
+709 FTTVNAVMIS
-719 GTSNVATGGTT
+719 GTSNVATGDTT

-736 IASGSTSGARAVR
+736 ISGSTSGARAVR

-1079 GFMAESIQ
+1079 GFMAESIK

-1222 ETKTGNVTTVSL
+1222 ETKTGNVTTASL

-1248 TSDAISLSSI
+1248 TSDAISLSSV
-1258 SSISGLTNGTKYTIS
+1258 SSQSSLVNGKKYSIS
-1273 TKDDLVKLAEF
+1273 TKEDLIKLAEF
-1284 SQSWSKYTTNNITFI
+1284 SKSWNYYSRNNIVWVLT
-1299 LANDIDMSGV
+1299 NDIDMSGV
-1309 TDFAGIAN
+1309 TDFTGVEHL
-1317 FYGIFSGNG
+1317 FGTFCGNG
-1326 HVIKNVTINGSLTVG
+1326 HIIKNVTINDNSTYVG
-1341 LFKQSEGTI
+1341 LFKASKGTI
-1350 QDLGLENA
+1350 QDLGLENV
-1358 NVTHAENTTNT
+1358 NVTHAEDSTGYVTS
-1369 RYYVGALVGQNN
+1369 VGALVGLNE
-1381 GNIRNCYVNN
+1381 GNIQNCYANN
-1391 STVTAKSGVQYAGGL
+1391 STVTAGNGVNYAGGL
-1406 VGCNE
+1406 VGWSD
-1411 GKVTYS
+1411 GSSKITYS
-1417 WTNVNVQRANTRTY
+1417 WSNVQVNCTSTEA
-1431 MGGFVG
+1431 GGFIG
-1437 ENMDYSGT
+1437 GIRGSSSTDNP
-1445 SGTIISNCFSVSN
+1445 IISKCFSVSN
-1458 LQSGTTQS
+1458 LRTDENAGFCGELRDYYPKIQD
-1466 FSGGMYGS
+1466 
-1474 TVSNCFSVGVNGGV
+1474 CFSVGINSGV
-1488 CGSTATVIEYSHY
+1488 CSSKATYIEYEQA
-1501 SNAYADDNEK
+1501 NDNSLTK
-1511 ITSGSLVSLK
+1511 VSSGSLVSLK

-1573 NSSGINGIDKGVN
+1573 NTFGLNGIDEGVN

-1621 KISESGSGGY
+1621 KISESSSGGY
-1631 VGLFKALDYGTV
+1631 VGLFDCIEGTV
-1643 QDLGLENVTITTN
+1643 QDLGLENVTITAN
-1656 NSYGYTPRQ
+1656 NSYGHTPRQ
-1665 MTVGALVGELCMGKI
+1665 MCVGALVAELAFGGKI

-1695 YMGGLVGSN
+1695 YMGGLVGSS
-1704 KWNGSTI
+1704 KWNDVTI

-1726 KDKIGAVGGL
+1726 KDKIGAAGGL
-1736 VAISGGSISN
+1736 VALSGGTISN

-1760 GGFVGIATGT
+1760 GGFVGLATGT

-1802 TSTMRNDYQLDDRD
+1802 TLTMRNDYQLDDD
-1816 VTVTMSNNYSTGTVT
+1816 VTVNMSNNYSTGTVT
-1831 ASKGSVGGFVGT
+1831 AAKGSVGGFAGT
-1843 IITSSSGTKSSD
+1843 TITSSSGTLASD

-1901 MTEVV
+1901 LTEVV
-1906 SEHTA
+1906 NEHIA

-1916 IKDLMGKGGE
+1916 IKDLMGKGGS
-1926 QSFSFA
+1926 QTLTLTPTAGGSAVTLTFN
-1932 DFSGAM
+1932 D
-1938 PSSRDIKFAETDT
+1938 TDT
-1951 IQTVIDKLKEFG
+1951 IQTVIDKLKAQG
-1963 FDEVDLVDGIF
+1963 IDEADLTDGIF
-1974 RIKDDKQG
+1974 RIKDDKQ
-1982 WFYGSSELVNKLFGG
+1982 WTLNGSSELVNKLFGG
-1997 DDRTYGAEGPQ
+1997 DDRTYSAEGPQ

-2048 SGTGTAGSVTGNK
+2048 SGTGTAGSVTG
-2061 VTYETT
+2061 
-2067 GAGTV
+2067 
-2072 GSVTGDKLT
+2072 DKLT
-2081 YTVSTADGSIVSN
+2081 YIVSTADGSIVSN

-2101 ANNSMSISGNKV
+2101 ANNTMSIS
-2113 TYTGTGTGS
+2113 
-2122 TGSVTGNQLT
+2122 GNQLT
-2132 YTKTTTTNGLYS
+2132 YTGTGSGSNG
-2144 NRNFVANTQIYGDS
+2144 FVLSPDMTGDPS
-2158 SIYQSERLHWSLNA
+2158 RCQSVLGNGVNG
-2172 NTTIQEILFYETFE
+2172 NTTLSEILKKNDYIFE
-2186 ELQAEN
+2186 DFEAGELLSKDGIAID
-2192 NLLNVNGVAVEG
+2192 G
-2204 LSADM
+2204 LTADM
-2209 TIGQLCQKMGWIYN
+2209 TLNQLCEKLGWEYSNHTLTAISN
-2223 NGVVTIA
+2223 
-2230 ADTKTTYKGGILEG
+2230 TKTDYSGLIIDALFIGGVSINPE
-2244 IFGHYYIELDP
+2244 
-2255 SNTPT
+2255 NTEI
-2260 KTYVSSVTGPL
+2260 KTYLSSVSGNLSTGKS
-2271 VEGQTYYIK
+2271 YWIK
-2280 SATDLMKIGG
+2280 SVEDLQKLAAYSQNNDTSRMY
-2290 ATEGITFVLD
+2290 FVLD
-2300 ADIDMEGNGGWISEF
+2300 NDIDMSGVNFDNFDGISNF
-2315 KGTFYGNGHKISNLG
+2315 KGTFYGQGHTISNLTTSLFNSVSGNALVKDVGLLNSSVSAG
-2330 GALFSTISGSAIV
+2330 GGEPTGLLADSVSGRATIMNCYVTGSLGANGRTVGGLVGAISDDALISASSANVTISGSRGDGAV
-2343 KDIGVEN
+2343 IGG
-2350 SYLVDGSAFANVIEG
+2350 LVGEASG
-2365 NAKVEN
+2365 NAQIR
-2371 CYVKNGTIELSSS
+2371 YSHSSGS
-2384 CSNKFIGGFAG
+2384 IGGSTG
-2395 EIKDNAIVSNSFADV
+2395 TV
-2410 NIVLEKYGYV
+2410 
-2420 QCLGGFV
+2420 GGFV
-2427 GRASKNAQIDHSYS
+2427 GQLK
-2441 SGSIKIFPE
+2441 GSVAILNGYTTVDVDIVDCNFYG
-2450 ASVFGVGGFAGVLSD
+2450 AFAGLICEQV
-2465 TVSVSDSY
+2465 
-2473 STLDMSNAKVVDA
+2473 
-2486 HKYGSFVGVAGGI
+2486 GS
-2499 NYGGGVENEAF
+2499 GGVEAIGF
-2510 SGSIKNVYTT
+2510 SGTLSNVFATANAPFASLMDFEDGAT
-2520 DETKI
+2520 I
-2525 AGMVSGGTFENVI
+2525 ENVI
-2538 YNKAAEGE
+2538 YNSEANTTTYQPD
-2546 LIYGT
+2546 LFT
-2551 ATDAISLPSTAL
+2551 NNAIGL
-2563 TTSQMQDATT
+2563 TLAQMQDGSTMQNYGFTLENNWNTSNGIPDFTDPTASNSKIVATGSTT
-2573 MQGHGFTVENGWYFV
+2573 MAQ
-2588 GGGESSFIETSASS
+2588 
-2602 MQMTVPATGTTKMSE
+2602 
-2617 LGITDF
+2617 
-2623 TVNGSAL
+2623 
-2630 SGITGDS
+2630 
-2637 TVDDVLSKLKSTYG
+2637 
-2651 LSEATISDGKIT
+2651 
-2663 LSSTTDTTLSGNL
+2663 
-2676 IKSLMGQDSVTI
+2676 
-2688 TPTAGDTTTHTAK
+2688 
-2701 GTTKM
+2701 
-2706 SELGITDFT
+2706 LGITDFT
-2715 INGEALSGINAN
+2715 INGDALSGINAD
-2727 STVVEV
+2727 STVVDV

-2759 NCLEGEI
+2759 NYLEGEI
-2766 INKFFGSKAV
+2766 INKFFGSKGV

-2792 QYSTI
+2792 QYSTT
-2797 ETTSSDVYNPFD
+2797 ETTSSDVYNPYD
-2809 ILPDSTNNTKIFD
+2809 IMPSTTAINNTKIFD
-2822 LYVQSMA
+2822 LYVQSVA
-2829 SPSGKKISSG
+2829 APSGKKISSG
-2839 SITVGSV
+2839 SITVGSIT
-2846 SFTINASTTVAD
+2846 FTIDSSTTVGD

-2864 GEDCYLDSIDGA
+2864 GEDCYLYSVDGD
-2876 GTSLYNIVSNN
+2876 GGSLYNIVSNN
-2887 GASVSVSGDIANDV
+2887 GASVSVSGDIANDF

-2906 GSLCTKSTVSAEE
+2906 GSLCTKSTVSAGE

-2946 DETVTLQSTDK
+2946 GETVTLQSTDK

-2981 TTSNS
+2981 TTTNS

-2997 FGQDKVIAGGST
+2997 FGQNKVIAGGST

-3023 MEWDANPVFEVDGT
+3023 MEYDSTPVFEVDGT
-3037 KIDGLTK
+3037 QIDGLTK

-3074 TEHTLTGTAVEDFFG
+3074 TEHTLTGTAVEEFFG

-3098 GATSKTYSGS
+3098 T
-3108 VLKTV
+3108 
-3113 SKGYTTDTKLVDID
+3113 
-3127 SSYKGTKM
+3127 
-3135 YVYKENSLTSGTGTT
+3135 
-3150 PVRPGTSGTSGK
+3150 
-3162 PGNSVDMNENNLKP
+3162 
-3176 VYERVAALSIDS
+3176 
-3188 NTTIQ
+3188 
-3193 DVIDFYN
+3193 
-3200 PYLDDKIQN
+3200 
-3209 VFKPLNKYS
+3209 
-3218 LDDGTITLAFKS
+3218 
-3230 GYSDKSFYSADE
+3230 
-3242 TTLSF
+3242 
-3247 GTTTPTV
+3247 
-3254 ATTSTK
+3254 
-3260 LYELETSPEIVA
+3260 
-3272 SIKVTNNGNKYSFDA
+3272 
-3287 GSDGTDSPTIQDVL
+3287 
-3301 DFLNNTAGCTAT
+3301 
-3313 FTDGKLTVTG
+3313 
-3323 ASDLEFEKP
+3323 
-3332 TTTGKIYD
+3332 
-3340 MSVLF
+3340 
-3345 GGSMPTPTTS
+3345 
-3355 GGSGSTGGSS
+3355 
-3365 TQTATGTTKMSE
+3365 
-3377 LGITDF
+3377 
-3383 TVNGSALSGITSSST
+3383 
-3398 VNDVL
+3398 
-3403 AKLKSTYGLS
+3403 
-3413 DATISDGKITLKS
+3413 
-3426 DTNTTLSGNLIKGLM
+3426 
-3441 GQDSVTITPT
+3441 
-3451 TGDTTTTKTYTG
+3451 TTTTKTYTG

-3470 TPATGYTTDTK
+3470 TPATGYTTNTK
-3481 LSTIKSRWVGKR
+3481 LSTIKSHWVGQR

-3510 NSILFQYMD
+3510 NSLLFQYMD
-3519 ITNTTTIDDVI
+3519 ITNKTTIDDVI
-3530 KFFDKSAGVM
+3530 NFFNRSAGVS

-3550 LKLRLNV
+3550 LELQLNA
-3557 DYSVSAPFIQCV
+3557 DYSVSAPFICNNHTV
-3569 GDDQLIGQL
+3569 SQLGSTVIY
-3578 ATKVYSF
+3578 AF

-3591 SGSPMTADTTLND
+3591 RGSTMTASTTLAD
-3604 LFVGTAGENT
+3604 LNCLTAKDSKT
-3614 ITVTNNGTTTSFD
+3614 LTVTNNGTTTSFD

-3648 SITDGVLTVTG
+3648 TITDGVLTVTG

-3667 NTTVWK
+3667 LTTVWK
-3673 SIFGGSIP
+3673 KIFGGSIP

-3694 STGSTITVTA
+3694 STGGTTTVTA
-3704 TGSTTLGQLGFNF
+3704 TGT
-3717 ENTSLFVDGNTV
+3717 
-3729 YEYKDP
+3729 
-3735 TGGFLS
+3735 
-3741 QIISEGT
+3741 
-3748 TIDKILS
+3748 
-3755 ALQDQFG
+3755 
-3762 ITGSI
+3762 
-3767 TDGKVTLTSDT
+3767 
-3778 EHTLTG
+3778 
-3784 TVIKKLFG
+3784 
-3792 QDSVTITPI
+3792 
-3801 AGGSST
+3801 
-3807 QTATGSTKMS
+3807 TKMS

-3875 NLIKGLMGQDSIT
+3875 NLIKGLMGQDSVT
-3888 ITPTSGGSS
+3888 ITPTSGDSS
-3897 INTAT
+3897 TNTAT
-3902 EDTTFIDLGYSN
+3902 EDTTFIDLGY
-3914 GSCPEFKVDGSQIT
+3914 GSGLCPEFKVDGRQIS
-3928 ITSSNTI
+3928 ITSSMTI
-3935 KNLLTLLERD
+3935 KNLLATLEHD

-3979 SVTISPDTS
+3979 SVTITPDTS
-3988 TTTQT
+3988 TSTQT

-4013 IEPPGDAESISI
+4013 IKPQGDAESISV

-4067 TIAEKLFGNDIVSLE
+4067 TIAKKLFGNDIVSLE
-4082 CADEIHNFT
+4082 CADEIHNFD

-4162 SGITGFEGIG
+4162 SGVTGFEGIG

-4179 GTVYGNGHVVEN
+4179 GTVYGNGHVIEN

-4252 DAFVGGLV
+4252 GNQIGGLT
-4260 GDLTDST
+4260 GELKNST

-4272 STADVKGSAAVGGL
+4272 STADVKGNENIGGL
-4286 IGFSDGS
+4286 IGDSGGS

-4300 TGKVTATDG
+4300 TGKVTATEG
-4309 QVGGLIGAMSNGG
+4309 QVGGLIGAMENGG

-4332 VNGKVDV
+4332 VNGAKFV
-4339 GGFVGVISVG
+4339 GGFVGYVAKA
-4349 SITTTFDTVYSTS
+4349 SITYTFDTVYSTG
-4362 RVSGSQYVGGF
+4362 RANGSEYVGGF
-4373 IGFVDTDVTTNIKNA
+4373 VGVVRSGATTNIKNA

-4482 VNNGADTSGVNFVL
+4482 VHKGADTSGVSFVL

-4509 MDFEGTFYG
+4509 DCFKGTFYG
-4518 NGHSLTGLKTALFD
+4518 NGHSLTGLKTALFSIV
-4532 EVIGNAIVRDLALE
+4532 EGNAIIRDLALE
-4546 NMSGVGH
+4546 NMSESGH
-4553 LANTVMDNSTVDNVY
+4553 LADTVTDNSTVDNVY

-4574 DNAGLICSLEGN
+4574 NNAGLIGTLEGN

-4598 IVNGA
+4598 TTSHGGV
-4603 YAGGLVSGMRD
+4603 GGLVGVMYD
-4614 NATIEH
+4614 NATIEN

-4625 TIEQKFTSMAMGA
+4625 TINQNASHSKYNY
-4638 MAGGLVGIVSGGTI
+4638 AGGLVGMVNGGTI

-4660 INVVK
+4660 VHA
-4665 YSIHNTVAGGLIG
+4665 YGYAGMTTTAGSLIG
-4678 GVSGDVTIE
+4678 KTSGNVTIE
-4687 NCYATGSRTAVETG
+4687 NCYATGSIGANKKDL
-4701 MFIGMNNGRVTSI
+4701 FIGQNDGSVTSI
-4714 GNVACTGSSISG
+4714 GNVACTGSSISE

-4746 AKMEEL
+4746 ARMEEL

-4772 KDTSSAGTTFQMSDT
+4772 KDTSSAGTTYQMSDI

-4821 GDVANWLNG
+4821 GDVANWLNR

-4845 SGTSQDFRVDG
+4845 SGASQDFRVDG

-4906 GKYAITYIDDSGNL
+4906 GKYVITYIDDSGNL

-5071 SNLVSQMKFN
+5071 SNLVSQMKLN

-5389 TEKLTGATTLAQ
+5389 TEKLSGATTLAQ

-5496 YVETASKN
+5496 YVETASKG

-5509 LMTENSTLESL
+5509 LMTETSTLESL
-5520 GFSQG
+5520 GFAQG

-5578 TLTGNLG
+5578 TLTGNFG

-5628 DINVIKDGKVTDTIH
+5628 DINVIKDGKVADTIH

-5678 SAESDIKLADGT
+5678 SADSDIKLADGT

-5749 GDDAIQHIINI
+5749 GDDAVQHIINI

-5899 TKDGSISANPNDANN
+5899 TKDGSISANPNDADN

-6130 LDAYNTMME
+6130 LDAYNSMME

-6256 TLTKSISNI
+6256 TLSKSISNI

>member
-1 MASTISFSGLSAS
+1 MAGTISFSGLSAS

-120 SGYSQFEVK
+120 SGYSQVEVK

-174 DAKFDESKGTFT
+174 DAKFDENKGTFT
-186 IGMDLNKIDEGA
+186 IGMDLDKIDEGA
-198 TNLKNALK
+198 TNLKNALR

-246 TITKNGNNYT
+246 TITKNGNDYT
-256 IQKDGGAAVQ
+256 IQKDGGTAVQ

-278 SSAVGADDATVDTKG
+278 SSAVGADDATVDAKG

-419 TISSSA
+419 TISSSV

-434 NTKLSELGITTD
+434 NTKLSELGISSD
-446 KKYIAY
+446 KKYTAY

-466 EGKTVNEF
+466 EGQTVNEF
-474 VNSLKNS
+474 VNALKNS

-530 LGATGDSTLTIDGGA
+530 LGAIGDSTLTIDGGT
-545 AKTYDKN
+545 AKTYGKD

-595 TTQGTSVTSGIL
+595 TTQGTSVTSGKL

-666 TQIEGAGG
+666 TQIEAAGG

-719 GTSNVATGGTT
+719 GTSNVATGDTT

-736 IASGSTSGARAVR
+736 ISGSTSGARAVR

-798 INGVH
+798 IDGVH

-830 TTSTKSTSSSTLYTD
+830 TTSTKSTSSSALYTD

-900 DDNTISINGVEISGS
+900 RDNTISINGVEISGS

-957 GADKRDYAIYKND
+957 SSSKRDYAIYKND
-970 GTVVK
+970 GTEVK

-989 DWLRVVNDSLNTAN
+989 DWLRIVNDSLNTAN
-1003 GTRDITYASINNGV
+1003 GTSDITYATINNGV

-1054 EYEPLK
+1054 EYDPLK
-1060 YIGNIQTGSGI
+1060 YIGNTQTGSGI
-1071 AGGTMVSS
+1071 AAGTMVTS
-1079 GFMAESIQ
+1079 GFMTEAMQ
-1087 YQDELGNI
+1087 YKDEFGNI
-1095 HAVTETT
+1095 YAVTETT

-1107 LDTSG
+1107 LDSG
-1112 NKIGSGSYTFNV
+1112 LTIASNSYTLNV
-1124 GSYTKTFDAD
+1124 GSYTKTFDTK

-1153 HDTTT
+1153 YDTTT
-1158 SATLVDGKLT
+1158 SATLVGGKLA
-1168 IESNVSITGTLL
+1168 IESNVDITGSLL
-1180 DKLGFEKQDI
+1180 NKLGFEERKI
-1190 STVAYEIKGTNKA
+1190 SSVAYEIKGEK
-1203 HYSSVDST
+1203 
-1211 TYTASGFTKAT
+1211 
-1222 ETKTGNVTTVSL
+1222 
-1234 ELPSG
+1234 
-1239 FATSLNIVD
+1239 I
-1248 TSDAISLSSI
+1248 
-1258 SSISGLTNGTKYTIS
+1258 
-1273 TKDDLVKLAEF
+1273 KLA
-1284 SQSWSKYTTNNITFI
+1284 N
-1299 LANDIDMSGV
+1299 SG
-1309 TDFAGIAN
+1309 
-1317 FYGIFSGNG
+1317 
-1326 HVIKNVTINGSLTVG
+1326 
-1341 LFKQSEGTI
+1341 
-1350 QDLGLENA
+1350 
-1358 NVTHAENTTNT
+1358 
-1369 RYYVGALVGQNN
+1369 
-1381 GNIRNCYVNN
+1381 
-1391 STVTAKSGVQYAGGL
+1391 
-1406 VGCNE
+1406 
-1411 GKVTYS
+1411 
-1417 WTNVNVQRANTRTY
+1417 
-1431 MGGFVG
+1431 
-1437 ENMDYSGT
+1437 
-1445 SGTIISNCFSVSN
+1445 
-1458 LQSGTTQS
+1458 
-1466 FSGGMYGS
+1466 
-1474 TVSNCFSVGVNGGV
+1474 
-1488 CGSTATVIEYSHY
+1488 
-1501 SNAYADDNEK
+1501 
-1511 ITSGSLVSLK
+1511 
-1521 SKIDALGFDNLN
+1521 
-1533 WNVEEK
+1533 
-1539 ELRVS
+1539 
-1544 EADSFEVGMTYHIS
+1544 
-1558 TVADLQKLSSYSNTR
+1558 
-1573 NSSGINGIDKGVN
+1573 
-1586 FVLDNDIDMSSV
+1586 
-1598 SNFVGIAN
+1598 
-1606 FKGNFYGNGHVIKNL
+1606 
-1621 KISESGSGGY
+1621 
-1631 VGLFKALDYGTV
+1631 
-1643 QDLGLENVTITTN
+1643 
-1656 NSYGYTPRQ
+1656 
-1665 MTVGALVGELCMGKI
+1665 
-1680 ENCYVSGGTISGNAT
+1680 
-1695 YMGGLVGSN
+1695 
-1704 KWNGSTI
+1704 
-1711 SDCWANVT
+1711 
-1719 VNKTSYS
+1719 
-1726 KDKIGAVGGL
+1726 
-1736 VAISGGSISN
+1736 
-1746 SYSLGDVNSAYGYV
+1746 
-1760 GGFVGIATGT
+1760 
-1770 ISNSFS
+1770 
-1776 TGNVKVTNSSSS
+1776 
-1788 NTTYTGGFAGAFGM
+1788 
-1802 TSTMRNDYQLDDRD
+1802 
-1816 VTVTMSNNYSTGTVT
+1816 STGT
-1831 ASKGSVGGFVGT
+1831 
-1843 IITSSSGTKSSD
+1843 
-1855 YTMSNNFSDSG
+1855 
-1866 SASKAIGS
+1866 
-1874 GSVSGI
+1874 
-1880 SAVANSEINSGI
+1880 
-1892 SGLGFSNLT
+1892 
-1901 MTEVV
+1901 
-1906 SEHTA
+1906 

-1916 IKDLMGKGGE
+1916 IKELMGKGGS
-1926 QSFSFA
+1926 QTLTLTPTAGGSAVTLTFN
-1932 DFSGAM
+1932 
-1938 PSSRDIKFAETDT
+1938 ETDT
-1951 IQTVIDKLKEFG
+1951 IQTVIDKLKAQG
-1963 FDEVDLVDGIF
+1963 IDEADLTDGIF
-1974 RIKDDKQG
+1974 RIKDDKQWTLNG
-1982 WFYGSSELVNKLFGG
+1982 ASELVNKLFGG
-1997 DDRTYGAEGPQ
+1997 DDRTYSAEGPK
-2008 VTYQVTQSSVGGY
+2008 VTYQVTHSSIGSY

-2026 TYTTTTTGTVGSVTG
+2026 TYTTTTTGS
-2041 SQLSYTT
+2041 
-2048 SGTGTAGSVTGNK
+2048 A
-2061 VTYETT
+2061 
-2067 GAGTV
+2067 
-2072 GSVTGDKLT
+2072 
-2081 YTVSTADGSIVSN
+2081 
-2094 EMLYKKL
+2094 
-2101 ANNSMSISGNKV
+2101 
-2113 TYTGTGTGS
+2113 
-2122 TGSVTGNQLT
+2122 GSVTGNQLT
-2132 YTKTTTTNGLYS
+2132 YTTTTTTTPSGKTYSGDVVKTIAKGYSKDTKLVDINSDYNGKICTINIPKGGSTSGSTGTGLNSGSGNELGGSS
-2144 NRNFVANTQIYGDS
+2144 NNTTTKPSGSVGTTVGGSTGSNNI
-2158 SIYQSERLHWSLNA
+2158 SLQRAILTINE
-2172 NTTIQEILFYETFE
+2172 NTTIQDVENFYNQNGNSYASALYDAKNGNIVINYKDGNSGTNPFIG
-2186 ELQAEN
+2186 N
-2192 NLLNVNGVAVEG
+2192 N
-2204 LSADM
+2204 
-2209 TIGQLCQKMGWIYN
+2209 IGQIAPQIATTSTTLGELTSNLVLGKINVFN
-2223 NGVVTIA
+2223 NGSE
-2230 ADTKTTYKGGILEG
+2230 Y
-2244 IFGHYYIELDP
+2244 
-2255 SNTPT
+2255 S
-2260 KTYVSSVTGPL
+2260 L
-2271 VEGQTYYIK
+2271 V
-2280 SATDLMKIGG
+2280 
-2290 ATEGITFVLD
+2290 
-2300 ADIDMEGNGGWISEF
+2300 
-2315 KGTFYGNGHKISNLG
+2315 
-2330 GALFSTISGSAIV
+2330 
-2343 KDIGVEN
+2343 
-2350 SYLVDGSAFANVIEG
+2350 
-2365 NAKVEN
+2365 
-2371 CYVKNGTIELSSS
+2371 
-2384 CSNKFIGGFAG
+2384 
-2395 EIKDNAIVSNSFADV
+2395 VSNSKTIQDV
-2410 NIVLEKYGYV
+2410 LDFFNNTAGCTATFTDGKLTVTGASDLEFRKAAS
-2420 QCLGGFV
+2420 
-2427 GRASKNAQIDHSYS
+2427 GRTYDM
-2441 SGSIKIFPE
+2441 
-2450 ASVFGVGGFAGVLSD
+2450 
-2465 TVSVSDSY
+2465 
-2473 STLDMSNAKVVDA
+2473 STLFG
-2486 HKYGSFVGVAGGI
+2486 GSMPTG
-2499 NYGGGVENEAF
+2499 
-2510 SGSIKNVYTT
+2510 TT
-2520 DETKI
+2520 ST
-2525 AGMVSGGTFENVI
+2525 T
-2538 YNKAAEGE
+2538 
-2546 LIYGT
+2546 T
-2551 ATDAISLPSTAL
+2551 ATITN
-2563 TTSQMQDATT
+2563 T
-2573 MQGHGFTVENGWYFV
+2573 
-2588 GGGESSFIETSASS
+2588 
-2602 MQMTVPATGTTKMSE
+2602 ATGSTKMSE

-2630 SGITGDS
+2630 SGITSSS
-2637 TVDDVLSKLKSTYG
+2637 TINDVLAKLKSTYG

-2663 LSSTTDTTLSGNL
+2663 LKSNSSTTLSGNL
-2676 IKSLMGQDSVTI
+2676 IKGLIGKDSVSI
-2688 TPTAGDTTTHTAK
+2688 TASSVTTPASKTGSKITYTTT
-2701 GTTKM
+2701 TT
-2706 SELGITDFT
+2706 T
-2715 INGEALSGINAN
+2715 
-2727 STVVEV
+2727 
-2733 FTALKNEYGIE
+2733 
-2744 ASISNGIVTFSATSD
+2744 
-2759 NCLEGEI
+2759 
-2766 INKFFGSKAV
+2766 
-2776 EFSTGLN
+2776 
-2783 GNSIKSNKV
+2783 
-2792 QYSTI
+2792 
-2797 ETTSSDVYNPFD
+2797 TTS
-2809 ILPDSTNNTKIFD
+2809 
-2822 LYVQSMA
+2822 
-2829 SPSGKKISSG
+2829 G
-2839 SITVGSV
+2839 
-2846 SFTINASTTVAD
+2846 
-2858 LKRFLA
+2858 
-2864 GEDCYLDSIDGA
+2864 
-2876 GTSLYNIVSNN
+2876 
-2887 GASVSVSGDIANDV
+2887 
-2901 GGSFI
+2901 
-2906 GSLCTKSTVSAEE
+2906 
-2919 TVNHNIDNNTTI
+2919 
-2931 GQIFG
+2931 
-2936 DTASHTIKVG
+2936 
-2946 DETVTLQSTDK
+2946 
-2957 LSTLV
+2957 
-2962 SKLADKGVTAEI
+2962 
-2974 KNSALYL
+2974 
-2981 TTSNS
+2981 
-2986 TVFSGDIISRF
+2986 
-2997 FGQDKVIAGGST
+2997 
-3009 YKYVD
+3009 
-3014 IELSTKFSD
+3014 
-3023 MEWDANPVFEVDGT
+3023 
-3037 KIDGLTK
+3037 
-3044 DSTIQDLFNKLA
+3044 
-3056 SKGINAS
+3056 
-3063 LSNGKITLTSD
+3063 
-3074 TEHTLTGTAVEDFFG
+3074 
-3089 GAVTVGSSG
+3089 
-3098 GATSKTYSGS
+3098 KTYSGD
-3108 VLKTV
+3108 VVKTAA
-3113 SKGYTTDTKLVDID
+3113 KGYSTDTKLVDID
-3127 SSYKGTKM
+3127 SKYQGSEM
-3135 YVYKENSLTSGTGTT
+3135 YVYEQRVSSSGTIAPLPNNSGTG
-3150 PVRPGTSGTSGK
+3150 SGTSGN
-3162 PGNSVDMNENNLKP
+3162 PLKP
-3176 VYERVAALSIDS
+3176 LENQNTNTKIWFEKVATLSINS

-3193 DVIDFYN
+3193 DVIEFYK
-3200 PYLDDKIQN
+3200 PYLVESSN
-3209 VFKPLNKYS
+3209 FLNPNYTYS
-3218 LDDGTITLAFKS
+3218 LADGTLTLKFQT
-3230 GYSDKSFYSADE
+3230 GYSLHGLLSSNVQSNE
-3242 TTLSF
+3242 TISF

-3254 ATTSTK
+3254 ATTSTTLGELTNKGLAISLEDIK
-3260 LYELETSPEIVA
+3260 LI
-3272 SIKVTNNGNKYSFDA
+3272 NNGKEYTFRT
-3287 GSDGTDSPTIQDVL
+3287 SDNTTIQDVL

-3323 ASDLEFEKP
+3323 GSDLEFKKP
-3332 TTTGKIYD
+3332 STTTSNGLTFQNPVYD
-3340 MSVLF
+3340 MSKLF
-3345 GGSMPTPTTS
+3345 GGSIPTGTASTTTATTTNTATDSTKMSDLGLSPTLKVDGKNITGLSSSSTVGQVLSALKSQYGIDGSISDGKMTLTSSSAHTVSGDVINKFFGSDSISLTPTTT
-3355 GGSGSTGGSS
+3355 STGGTTT
-3365 TQTATGTTKMSE
+3365 TQTATGSTKMSE

-3383 TVNGSALSGITSSST
+3383 TVNGSALSGITS
-3398 VNDVL
+3398 N
-3403 AKLKSTYGLS
+3403 
-3413 DATISDGKITLKS
+3413 
-3426 DTNTTLSGNLIKGLM
+3426 
-3441 GQDSVTITPT
+3441 
-3451 TGDTTTTKTYTG
+3451 
-3463 TKVTYGA
+3463 
-3470 TPATGYTTDTK
+3470 
-3481 LSTIKSRWVGKR
+3481 STI
-3493 IYVKSSE
+3493 
-3500 YTGSTTGYPG
+3500 
-3510 NSILFQYMD
+3510 
-3519 ITNTTTIDDVI
+3519 
-3530 KFFDKSAGVM
+3530 
-3540 KATYDQTSGE
+3540 
-3550 LKLRLNV
+3550 
-3557 DYSVSAPFIQCV
+3557 
-3569 GDDQLIGQL
+3569 
-3578 ATKVYSF
+3578 
-3585 GKTGGS
+3585 
-3591 SGSPMTADTTLND
+3591 
-3604 LFVGTAGENT
+3604 
-3614 ITVTNNGTTTSFD
+3614 
-3627 VSQSTN
+3627 
-3633 LLGII
+3633 
-3638 SNLQSVGCTA
+3638 
-3648 SITDGVLTVTG
+3648 
-3659 GEDLEFGG
+3659 
-3667 NTTVWK
+3667 
-3673 SIFGGSIP
+3673 
-3681 TPTTSTTGSTGGG
+3681 
-3694 STGSTITVTA
+3694 
-3704 TGSTTLGQLGFNF
+3704 
-3717 ENTSLFVDGNTV
+3717 
-3729 YEYKDP
+3729 
-3735 TGGFLS
+3735 
-3741 QIISEGT
+3741 
-3748 TIDKILS
+3748 
-3755 ALQDQFG
+3755 
-3762 ITGSI
+3762 
-3767 TDGKVTLTSDT
+3767 
-3778 EHTLTG
+3778 
-3784 TVIKKLFG
+3784 
-3792 QDSVTITPI
+3792 
-3801 AGGSST
+3801 
-3807 QTATGSTKMS
+3807 
-3817 ELGITDFKVNGSA
+3817 
-3830 LSGITS
+3830 
-3836 SSTVNDVLAKLKS
+3836 NDVLAKLKS

-3875 NLIKGLMGQDSIT
+3875 NLIKGLMGQDSVSIT
-3888 ITPTSGGSS
+3888 ASSVTTPASQTGSKVTYTKQVTTTTETYTPVKSDSEKLVNMVIMNRLGETNHISAGDTLTFSNGGNFEVTSFSTYGDLKRAFQLAGYDIEVPSDGVLRLVPNTTAPATIYAPAYWNYNETNNHGSYTFGTFATVTPSTSTSNKTFTADIATTMSDLGLSPTLMVDGKNITGLSSSSTVGQVLSALKSQYGIDGSISDGKMTLTSSSAHTVSGDVINKFFGSDSISLTPTTTSTGGTTTTH
-3897 INTAT
+3897 TAT
-3902 EDTTFIDLGYSN
+3902 GLTTLAQLGVTDFKVNGSALSGITSNSTINDVLSALKSTYNLSEATISDGKVTLKSN
-3914 GSCPEFKVDGSQIT
+3914 G
-3928 ITSSNTI
+3928 N
-3935 KNLLTLLERD
+3935 
-3945 YGITGSITDGKIT
+3945 IT
-3958 LSSDTQHTLT
+3958 LSGNLINRLT
-3968 GEAVNKLFGQD
+3968 GQD
-3979 SVTISPDTS
+3979 SVSLTAKSSKTCSGDVVKTAAKGYSTDTKLVDIDSSYKGNACVVFEQRTVIGGSGVLRPDTDIKPEGSGSSSGGNLNGNTGSLIKPDGGTKTELVAIAKLTIDENTTIQDVIDFYNNYGTCSYSAETGDISTSPNKNYSFFHPFNMSEAGKFNIGKTTPKTATTS
-3988 TTTQT
+3988 TTLGELEGLGVGRVIRVVNNGKEYTSATSKSTTIQDVLDFLNNTAGCTATFTDGKLTVTGGSDLEFKTATDTGMIGPDGTAVGMLCYQMSTLFGGNMTTSTTSSTTGTITTTYT

-4003 GLGLTSFDLT
+4003 GLGLTSFDLQ
-4013 IEPPGDAESISI
+4013 IESLGDAEPISI
-4025 SGLNGD
+4025 SGLNGE

-4052 GVITLTS
+4052 GVITLSS
-4059 NTPCDLTG
+4059 NTEYSLSG
-4067 TIAEKLFGNDIVSLE
+4067 TIAKKLFGNDSVDLE
-4082 CADEIHNFT
+4082 CKDEIHDFS

-4105 DLTSYSGAERVSEV
+4105 NLTANSGPERVSEV
-4119 SELVAGNKYHIS
+4119 SQLVAGNKYHIS

-4162 SGITGFEGIG
+4162 SGVTGFTAIG

-4179 GTVYGNGHVVEN
+4179 GTVYGNGHVVNN
-4191 MTINTTSIVVGLFG
+4191 MTIDAASSPFMGLFG

-4212 KDLGVVD
+4212 KDIGVIN
-4219 ANVTGDSYTG
+4219 ANVTGGAYTG
-4229 ILVGKAENSQISNVY
+4229 ILVGKAENSQISNAY
-4244 TSGTVTSN
+4244 TSGTVTS
-4252 DAFVGGLV
+4252 DRDQIGGLA
-4260 GDLTDST
+4260 GEIKNST

-4272 STADVKGSAAVGGL
+4272 STADVKGNGNVGGL
-4286 IGFSDGS
+4286 VGISNGS
-4293 IVEKAFA
+4293 VIEKAFA
-4300 TGKVTATDG
+4300 TGKATAIKF
-4309 QVGGLIGAMSNGG
+4309 QAGGLIGAMINGG

-4332 VNGKVDV
+4332 VNGVYYD
-4339 GGFVGVISVG
+4339 GGFVGLIEKSSISY
-4349 SITTTFDTVYSTS
+4349 TFDTVYSTG
-4362 RVSGSQYVGGF
+4362 RANGSDASGGF
-4373 IGFVDTDVTTNIKNA
+4373 VGFVNTGATVNIKNA

-4397 AIGGGSATGILG
+4397 AIGLKAGSITGNISG
-4409 KDYEQMIQKSIMQNA
+4409 KDYEQMIQKSVMQNA

-4433 YTTNSTPTFGNTT
+4433 YSANSTPIFGNTT

-4462 SSGST
+4462 TSGST
-4467 YYISTLE
+4467 YYISSLE

-4482 VNNGADTSGVNFVL
+4482 VNNGADTSGINFVL

-4509 MDFEGTFYG
+4509 SDFKGTFYG
-4518 NGHSLTGLKTALFD
+4518 NGHSLTGLKMALFGR
-4532 EVIGNAIVRDLALE
+4532 VTGNAIVRDLALE
-4546 NMSGVGH
+4546 NMSAQGL
-4553 LANTVMDNSTVDNVY
+4553 LANVVSDNSTVDNVY
-4568 STGSTN
+4568 STGSTKRH
-4574 DNAGLICSLEGN
+4574 AGLIGTLEGN
-4586 ATLKNSYSTANI
+4586 ATLKNSYSTAN
-4598 IVNGA
+4598 VTTTSLDS
-4603 YAGGLVSGMRD
+4603 AGGLVGSMSD

-4625 TIEQKFTSMAMGA
+4625 TITQKTNTLIPTVI
-4638 MAGGLVGIVSGGTI
+4638 GGLVGDVSGGTI
-4652 KSSYADCN
+4652 KSSYADCVIKAPVRSN
-4660 INVVK
+4660 I
-4665 YSIHNTVAGGLIG
+4665 SSFGTSTAGGLIG
-4678 GVSGDVTIE
+4678 KTSGNVTIE
-4687 NCYATGSRTAVETG
+4687 NCYATGSRTAEKTD
-4701 MFIGMNNGRVTSI
+4701 MFIGQNDGNVTSS
-4714 GNVACTGSSISG
+4714 GNVACTGTIFGIG
-4726 TPSGFSDGV
+4726 TTSGFSDGV
-4735 TFVSNAELNSQ
+4735 TFVSNPGLNSQ
-4746 AKMEEL
+4746 ARMEEL

-4757 KGWVYYT
+4757 KGWVYYS

-4772 KDTSSAGTTFQMSDT
+4772 KDTSSAGTEHQIDT
-4787 TTLDSICQNR
+4787 KSTLDSICKNR

-4821 GDVANWLNG
+4821 RDVANWLNG

-4837 ISNNKFNI
+4837 VSNSKFNV
-4845 SGTSQDFRVDG
+4845 SGASQDFRVDG

-4879 SNGLIVGGGQKKID
+4879 SNGLMVDGGQKKID
-4893 DNTTVGQLLGVTS
+4893 NNTTVGQLLGVTS

-4920 QSGKFSSDEKLSEV
+4920 QSEKFSSDEKLSEV
-4934 LKFLN
+4934 LKYLN
-4939 DNGFQASIVNGVFTA
+4939 NNGFQASIVNGVFTA

-4965 GTIGEKLK
+4965 GAIGEKLK

-4998 ATATTKLADLGIASG
+4998 AVATTKLSDLGIASG

-5071 SNLVSQMKFN
+5071 SNLVSQMKLN

-5107 GLVLDKKTYNLTF
+5107 GLVLDNKTYNLTF

-5134 TYGVTASVDSDGKF
+5134 TYGVTASVDNNGKF
-5148 TATASGNLVLTN
+5148 TASASGNLVLTN

-5176 EADGYKSKDPLEFKG
+5176 DADGYKSKDPLEFKG

-5254 LKATSNEK
+5254 LKATSNDK
-5262 TFRFSGEIGKIIS
+5262 TFRLSGEIGKIIS

-5325 IVSTLDIDNS
+5325 IVSTLDVDEN

-5369 LSDSTSNMVSKM
+5369 LSDGTSNMVSKM
-5381 GLNNWTTA
+5381 GLNNWTTS
-5389 TEKLTGATTLAQ
+5389 TEKLSGATTLAQ

-5411 LFLDGI
+5411 LFLDGA

-5442 DASVNA
+5442 EASVNA

-5496 YVETASKN
+5496 YVETASKG
-5504 LDYNK
+5504 LDYK
-5509 LMTENSTLESL
+5509 DIMTEGSTLESL
-5520 GFSQG
+5520 GFAQG

-5585 SYLVQG
+5585 SYFVEG

-5596 EITGYESN
+5596 EVTGYESK

-5628 DINVIKDGKVTDTIH
+5628 DINVIKDGKVADTIH
-5643 ISDNTTIGQLFSAIK
+5643 ISDDTTIGQLFSAIK

-5678 SAESDIKLADGT
+5678 SADSDIKLADGT
-5690 SNVVSGLGLQEVRKG
+5690 SNVVSGLGLQNVRKG
-5705 DFEGIKKYWD
+5705 DFEGMKKYWD

-5724 EDTLLSTLDRN
+5724 EGTLLSTLDRN

-5749 GDDAIQHIINI
+5749 GDDAVQHIINI

-5767 SLLKKFND
+5767 SLIKKFND

-5792 LDKLEFT
+5792 LDKLTFT

-5835 ASNFANANTKLDIV
+5835 ASNFANANTTLDIV

-5859 VDGIKCNIEVKS
+5859 VDGVKCNIEVKS

-5876 DLFKKIKDKVK
+5876 DLFKKIKDTVK

-5899 TKDGSISANPNDANN
+5899 TKDGSISANPTDANN

-6121 AIYSAVSDT
+6121 AIYNAVSDT
-6130 LDAYNTMME
+6130 LDAYNSMME
-6139 ALGKELADKN
+6139 ALGKELADKK

-6192 DKISTNV
+6192 DKITTNV

-6236 ANNIVESSINTEGYF
+6236 ANNIVENSINTDGYF

>member
-1 MASTISFSGLSAS
+1 MAGTISFSGLSAS

-120 SGYSQFEVK
+120 SGYSQIEVK

-174 DAKFDESKGTFT
+174 DAKFDENKGTFT
-186 IGMDLNKIDEGA
+186 IGMDLDKIDEGA
-198 TNLKNALK
+198 TNLKNALR

-246 TITKNGNNYT
+246 TITKNGNDYT

-278 SSAVGADDATVDTKG
+278 SSAVGADDATVDAKG

-307 GTNLMDVLN
+307 GTNLIDVLN

-419 TISSSA
+419 TISSSV

-434 NTKLSELGITTD
+434 NTKLSELGISSD
-446 KKYIAY
+446 KKYTAY

-466 EGKTVNEF
+466 EGQTVDEF
-474 VNSLKNS
+474 VNALKNS

-595 TTQGTSVTSGIL
+595 TTQGTSVTSGKL

-647 VGDGTST
+647 VGDGAST

-666 TQIEGAGG
+666 TQIETAGG

-736 IASGSTSGARAVR
+736 VVSGSTSGARAVR

-769 GADSSLDDIFAD
+769 GADASLDDIFAD

-798 INGVH
+798 IDGVH

-830 TTSTKSTSSSTLYTD
+830 TTSTKSTSSSALYTD

-957 GADKRDYAIYKND
+957 SSSKRDYAIYKND
-970 GTVVK
+970 GTEVK
-975 ASSTNGTSSGKTIG
+975 ASSTDGTNSGKTIG
-989 DWLRVVNDSLNTAN
+989 DWLKVVNDSLNTAN
-1003 GTRDITYASINNGV
+1003 GTSDITYASINNGV

-1054 EYEPLK
+1054 EYDPLK
-1060 YIGNIQTGSGI
+1060 YIGNTQTGSGI
-1071 AGGTMVSS
+1071 AAGTMVTS
-1079 GFMAESIQ
+1079 GFMTEAMQ
-1087 YQDELGNI
+1087 YKDELGNI

-1180 DKLGFEKQDI
+1180 GKLGFEKQDV
-1190 STVAYEIKGTNKA
+1190 SSVAYEIKGTQKA
-1203 HYSSVDST
+1203 HYKKNDGVT
-1211 TYTASGFTKAT
+1211 VTASGFSTA
-1222 ETKTGNVTTVSL
+1222 VTTQSTSGADKVYVS
-1234 ELPSG
+1234 
-1239 FATSLNIVD
+1239 
-1248 TSDAISLSSI
+1248 SLSDFV
-1258 SSISGLTNGTKYTIS
+1258 SGS
-1273 TKDDLVKLAEF
+1273 TYYVKSASDLNKLAEL
-1284 SQSWSKYTTNNITFI
+1284 TNAGKNT
-1299 LANDIDMSGV
+1299 SGV
-1309 TDFAGIAN
+1309 TF
-1317 FYGIFSGNG
+1317 
-1326 HVIKNVTINGSLTVG
+1326 V
-1341 LFKQSEGTI
+1341 
-1350 QDLGLENA
+1350 LENDVDLA
-1358 NVTHAENTTNT
+1358 
-1369 RYYVGALVGQNN
+1369 GQQFVPI
-1381 GNIRNCYVNN
+1381 GTYNN
-1391 STVTAKSGVQYAGGL
+1391 S
-1406 VGCNE
+1406 
-1411 GKVTYS
+1411 
-1417 WTNVNVQRANTRTY
+1417 
-1431 MGGFVG
+1431 
-1437 ENMDYSGT
+1437 
-1445 SGTIISNCFSVSN
+1445 
-1458 LQSGTTQS
+1458 
-1466 FSGGMYGS
+1466 
-1474 TVSNCFSVGVNGGV
+1474 
-1488 CGSTATVIEYSHY
+1488 
-1501 SNAYADDNEK
+1501 
-1511 ITSGSLVSLK
+1511 
-1521 SKIDALGFDNLN
+1521 
-1533 WNVEEK
+1533 
-1539 ELRVS
+1539 
-1544 EADSFEVGMTYHIS
+1544 
-1558 TVADLQKLSSYSNTR
+1558 
-1573 NSSGINGIDKGVN
+1573 
-1586 FVLDNDIDMSSV
+1586 
-1598 SNFVGIAN
+1598 

-1621 KISESGSGGY
+1621 TITDTSVLSDPYTGGSTKVY
-1631 VGLFKALDYGTV
+1631 YAGLFGVIDGAKLYDI
-1643 QDLGLENVTITTN
+1643 GLENVNIN
-1656 NSYGYTPRQ
+1656 LSIDGDDSIDA
-1665 MTVGALVGELCMGKI
+1665 GALAGVTALSSEI
-1680 ENCYVSGGTISGNAT
+1680 NNCYSTGSVSTDGYA
-1695 YMGGLVGSN
+1695 GGLVVGVATSSSVSN
-1704 KWNGSTI
+1704 SY
-1711 SDCWANVT
+1711 ST
-1719 VNKTSYS
+1719 VNVSGN
-1726 KDKIGAVGGL
+1726 IVGGL
-1736 VAISGGSISN
+1736 VAYLFAGKISN
-1746 SYSLGDVNSAYGYV
+1746 S
-1760 GGFVGIATGT
+1760 FATGNVDGTTAGGLVGDGRGIT
-1770 ISNSFS
+1770 ISNSFATGNANGTTAGGLVGIGIS
-1776 TGNVKVTNSSSS
+1776 GKITISDSFATGNVTGAESQGGVVAITSATNTTTTVTNCGYS
-1788 NTTYTGGFAGAFGM
+1788 G
-1802 TSTMRNDYQLDDRD
+1802 
-1816 VTVTMSNNYSTGTVT
+1816 STGLDSGV
-1831 ASKGSVGGFVGT
+1831 
-1843 IITSSSGTKSSD
+1843 SSGATAMTDAQLKSSIE
-1855 YTMSNNFSDSG
+1855 G
-1866 SASKAIGS
+1866 L
-1874 GSVSGI
+1874 GI
-1880 SAVANSEINSGI
+1880 SSA
-1892 SGLGFSNLT
+1892 T
-1901 MTEVV
+1901 VV
-1906 SEHTA
+1906 NKTVDTTA

-1916 IKDLMGKGGE
+1916 IKELMGKGGE
-1926 QSFSFA
+1926 QAFNFYELNNPMSV
-1932 DFSGAM
+1932 
-1938 PSSRDIKFAETDT
+1938 SRRIAFAETDT

-1974 RIKDDKQG
+1974 RIKDDKK
-1982 WFYGSSELVNKLFGG
+1982 WSFYGSSELVNKLFGG

-2008 VTYQVTQSSVGGY
+2008 VTYQVTQSSVGSY

-2026 TYTTTTTGTVGSVTG
+2026 TYTTTTTGS
-2041 SQLSYTT
+2041 
-2048 SGTGTAGSVTGNK
+2048 AGSVTGNQLSYN
-2061 VTYETT
+2061 TTTT
-2067 GAGTV
+2067 GSA
-2072 GSVTGDKLT
+2072 
-2081 YTVSTADGSIVSN
+2081 
-2094 EMLYKKL
+2094 
-2101 ANNSMSISGNKV
+2101 
-2113 TYTGTGTGS
+2113 
-2122 TGSVTGNQLT
+2122 GSVTGNQLT
-2132 YTKTTTTNGLYS
+2132 YTTTTTG
-2144 NRNFVANTQIYGDS
+2144 
-2158 SIYQSERLHWSLNA
+2158 
-2172 NTTIQEILFYETFE
+2172 
-2186 ELQAEN
+2186 
-2192 NLLNVNGVAVEG
+2192 
-2204 LSADM
+2204 SA
-2209 TIGQLCQKMGWIYN
+2209 G
-2223 NGVVTIA
+2223 
-2230 ADTKTTYKGGILEG
+2230 
-2244 IFGHYYIELDP
+2244 
-2255 SNTPT
+2255 
-2260 KTYVSSVTGPL
+2260 SVTGNKL
-2271 VEGQTYYIK
+2271 TY
-2280 SATDLMKIGG
+2280 T
-2290 ATEGITFVLD
+2290 TT
-2300 ADIDMEGNGGWISEF
+2300 
-2315 KGTFYGNGHKISNLG
+2315 T
-2330 GALFSTISGSAIV
+2330 GSAGSV
-2343 KDIGVEN
+2343 IGN
-2350 SYLVDGSAFANVIEG
+2350 FL
-2365 NAKVEN
+2365 
-2371 CYVKNGTIELSSS
+2371 T
-2384 CSNKFIGGFAG
+2384 
-2395 EIKDNAIVSNSFADV
+2395 
-2410 NIVLEKYGYV
+2410 
-2420 QCLGGFV
+2420 
-2427 GRASKNAQIDHSYS
+2427 
-2441 SGSIKIFPE
+2441 
-2450 ASVFGVGGFAGVLSD
+2450 
-2465 TVSVSDSY
+2465 
-2473 STLDMSNAKVVDA
+2473 
-2486 HKYGSFVGVAGGI
+2486 
-2499 NYGGGVENEAF
+2499 
-2510 SGSIKNVYTT
+2510 YTT
-2520 DETKI
+2520 T
-2525 AGMVSGGTFENVI
+2525 T
-2538 YNKAAEGE
+2538 
-2546 LIYGT
+2546 
-2551 ATDAISLPSTAL
+2551 
-2563 TTSQMQDATT
+2563 TTS
-2573 MQGHGFTVENGWYFV
+2573 G
-2588 GGGESSFIETSASS
+2588 
-2602 MQMTVPATGTTKMSE
+2602 
-2617 LGITDF
+2617 
-2623 TVNGSAL
+2623 
-2630 SGITGDS
+2630 
-2637 TVDDVLSKLKSTYG
+2637 
-2651 LSEATISDGKIT
+2651 
-2663 LSSTTDTTLSGNL
+2663 
-2676 IKSLMGQDSVTI
+2676 
-2688 TPTAGDTTTHTAK
+2688 
-2701 GTTKM
+2701 
-2706 SELGITDFT
+2706 
-2715 INGEALSGINAN
+2715 
-2727 STVVEV
+2727 
-2733 FTALKNEYGIE
+2733 
-2744 ASISNGIVTFSATSD
+2744 
-2759 NCLEGEI
+2759 
-2766 INKFFGSKAV
+2766 
-2776 EFSTGLN
+2776 
-2783 GNSIKSNKV
+2783 
-2792 QYSTI
+2792 
-2797 ETTSSDVYNPFD
+2797 
-2809 ILPDSTNNTKIFD
+2809 
-2822 LYVQSMA
+2822 
-2829 SPSGKKISSG
+2829 
-2839 SITVGSV
+2839 
-2846 SFTINASTTVAD
+2846 
-2858 LKRFLA
+2858 
-2864 GEDCYLDSIDGA
+2864 
-2876 GTSLYNIVSNN
+2876 
-2887 GASVSVSGDIANDV
+2887 
-2901 GGSFI
+2901 
-2906 GSLCTKSTVSAEE
+2906 
-2919 TVNHNIDNNTTI
+2919 
-2931 GQIFG
+2931 
-2936 DTASHTIKVG
+2936 
-2946 DETVTLQSTDK
+2946 
-2957 LSTLV
+2957 
-2962 SKLADKGVTAEI
+2962 
-2974 KNSALYL
+2974 
-2981 TTSNS
+2981 
-2986 TVFSGDIISRF
+2986 
-2997 FGQDKVIAGGST
+2997 
-3009 YKYVD
+3009 
-3014 IELSTKFSD
+3014 
-3023 MEWDANPVFEVDGT
+3023 
-3037 KIDGLTK
+3037 
-3044 DSTIQDLFNKLA
+3044 
-3056 SKGINAS
+3056 
-3063 LSNGKITLTSD
+3063 
-3074 TEHTLTGTAVEDFFG
+3074 
-3089 GAVTVGSSG
+3089 
-3098 GATSKTYSGS
+3098 KTYSGD
-3108 VLKTV
+3108 VVNTV
-3113 SKGYTTDTKLVDID
+3113 PKGYSTDTKLVDID
-3127 SSYKGTKM
+3127 SSYNGSEM
-3135 YVYKENSLTSGTGTT
+3135 YVYKKPSSALLVKNEKVKTLTI
-3150 PVRPGTSGTSGK
+3150 
-3162 PGNSVDMNENNLKP
+3162 N
-3176 VYERVAALSIDS
+3176 S

-3193 DVIDFYN
+3193 DVIEFYK
-3200 PYLDDKIQN
+3200 PYLVESSSPFDPN
-3209 VFKPLNKYS
+3209 YTYS
-3218 LDDGTITLAFKS
+3218 LADGTLTLKFQTGYSSYSRLAF
-3230 GYSDKSFYSADE
+3230 DNNE
-3242 TTLSF
+3242 TISF

-3260 LYELETSPEIVA
+3260 LYELETSPSTTA
-3272 SIKVTNNGNKYSFDA
+3272 NIKVVNNGKEYSFDA
-3287 GSDGTDSPTIQDVL
+3287 GSFQNASPTIQDVL

-3313 FTDGKLTVTG
+3313 FTDGKLTVSG
-3323 ASDLEFEKP
+3323 ASDLEFKKP
-3332 TTTGKIYD
+3332 GTTTSNGVTYSNHVYDMSKLFGGNMPTSTPSIITTTHTATGSTKMSELGVTDFTVNGSALSGITNDSTINDVLAKLKSTYGLSEATFSDGKITLKSNSNTTLSGNLIKGLMGQDSVSITAGLVATPASKTGNKVTYSATKSYSGTVVKTAAKGYSTDTKLVDIDSSYNGSEMYVYEQRSSSSGTILPFPGNINGSGTSKPLENQNTNIKVSFDKVATLSIDSNTTIQNVIDFYEPYLVEKSNVFDSNYTYSLADGTLTLKFKSGYSLHEFLSVNELSNDTISFGTTTPTVATTSTKLSDLEISPSDFKNIELVNNGKKYSLDVRLSYQTTIQDVLDFLNDTAGCTATFTDGKLTVTGAGDLEFKKPSTIISNGESLQDFVYD

-3345 GGSMPTPTTS
+3345 GGSIPTGTASTSSTRVATDSTTMFELGLSPTLKVDGKDITGLSSSSTVGQVLSALKSQYGIDGSISDGKMTLTSSSAHTVSGDVINKFFGSDSISLTPTTT
-3355 GGSGSTGGSS
+3355 STGGSTT
-3365 TQTATGTTKMSE
+3365 TQTATGSTKMSE

-3383 TVNGSALSGITSSST
+3383 TVNGSALSGIT
-3398 VNDVL
+3398 
-3403 AKLKSTYGLS
+3403 
-3413 DATISDGKITLKS
+3413 
-3426 DTNTTLSGNLIKGLM
+3426 
-3441 GQDSVTITPT
+3441 
-3451 TGDTTTTKTYTG
+3451 GD
-3463 TKVTYGA
+3463 
-3470 TPATGYTTDTK
+3470 
-3481 LSTIKSRWVGKR
+3481 STI
-3493 IYVKSSE
+3493 
-3500 YTGSTTGYPG
+3500 
-3510 NSILFQYMD
+3510 
-3519 ITNTTTIDDVI
+3519 
-3530 KFFDKSAGVM
+3530 
-3540 KATYDQTSGE
+3540 
-3550 LKLRLNV
+3550 
-3557 DYSVSAPFIQCV
+3557 
-3569 GDDQLIGQL
+3569 
-3578 ATKVYSF
+3578 
-3585 GKTGGS
+3585 
-3591 SGSPMTADTTLND
+3591 
-3604 LFVGTAGENT
+3604 
-3614 ITVTNNGTTTSFD
+3614 
-3627 VSQSTN
+3627 
-3633 LLGII
+3633 
-3638 SNLQSVGCTA
+3638 
-3648 SITDGVLTVTG
+3648 
-3659 GEDLEFGG
+3659 
-3667 NTTVWK
+3667 
-3673 SIFGGSIP
+3673 
-3681 TPTTSTTGSTGGG
+3681 
-3694 STGSTITVTA
+3694 
-3704 TGSTTLGQLGFNF
+3704 
-3717 ENTSLFVDGNTV
+3717 
-3729 YEYKDP
+3729 
-3735 TGGFLS
+3735 
-3741 QIISEGT
+3741 
-3748 TIDKILS
+3748 
-3755 ALQDQFG
+3755 
-3762 ITGSI
+3762 
-3767 TDGKVTLTSDT
+3767 
-3778 EHTLTG
+3778 
-3784 TVIKKLFG
+3784 
-3792 QDSVTITPI
+3792 
-3801 AGGSST
+3801 
-3807 QTATGSTKMS
+3807 
-3817 ELGITDFKVNGSA
+3817 
-3830 LSGITS
+3830 
-3836 SSTVNDVLAKLKS
+3836 NDVLAKLKS

-3860 GKITLKSNSNTTLSG
+3860 GKITLKSNSNITLSGNLIKVLMGQDSVSITASSVTTPASQTGNKVTYTKSTTTNTGYKYTAADYNSGSVYHAMMKDFRLVSFTDTNTTYNSPQGQMLTGRTITGVDKDGLSFSIVIEDNTTLELFDNQLYGYGFRLTQVDAGMWGIGMWGIAKADTDSSGSIDIGDLAYQGSYDAAKYVAVIGKVVLEESGVPYTSTTKYTADSSTTMSDLGLSPTLKVDGKDITGLSSSSTVGEVLSALKSQYGIDGSISDGKMTLTSSSSHTVSGDVINKFFGSDSISLTPTTSGGGSSTHTATGSTKMSELGITDFTVKGSALSGITSNSTINDVLAKLKSTYGLSEATISDGKVTLKSNSYTTLSG
-3875 NLIKGLMGQDSIT
+3875 NLIKGLTGKDSV
-3888 ITPTSGGSS
+3888 S
-3897 INTAT
+3897 INPSAGDTTTHTAT
-3902 EDTTFIDLGYSN
+3902 GSTTLAQLGVTDFTVKGSALSGITSNSTINDVLAKLKSTYGLSEATISDGKVTLKSNSYTTLSGNLIKGLTGKDSVSINPSAGDTTTHTATGSTTLAQLGVTDFKVNGSALSGITNDSTINDVLAKLKSTYGLSEATISDGKVTLKSN
-3914 GSCPEFKVDGSQIT
+3914 G
-3928 ITSSNTI
+3928 NT
-3935 KNLLTLLERD
+3935 
-3945 YGITGSITDGKIT
+3945 T
-3958 LSSDTQHTLT
+3958 LSGNLINRLT
-3968 GEAVNKLFGQD
+3968 GQD
-3979 SVTISPDTS
+3979 SVSLTAKSSKTCSGDVVKTAAKGYSTDTKLVDIDSSYKGNACVVFEQRTVIGGSGVLRPDTDIKPEGSGSSSGGNLNGNTGSIITKPNGGSTKIESVEIAKLTINENTTIQDVIDFYNNYGTCSYSEETGDISTSPNKNYSFFHPFNMSESGDFNIGKTTPKTATTS
-3988 TTTQT
+3988 TTLGELEGLGVGRVIRVVNNGKEYTSATSKSTTIQDVLDFLNNTVGCTATFTDGKLTVTGGSDLEFKTTTDTGMIGPDGTAVGMVCYQMSTLFGGNMTTSTTSATTGTITTTYT

-4003 GLGLTSFDLT
+4003 GLGLTSFDLQ
-4013 IEPPGDAESISI
+4013 IEPLGDAEPISI

-4059 NTPCDLTG
+4059 NTLCDLTG
-4067 TIAEKLFGNDIVSLE
+4067 TIAKKLFGNDIVELE
-4082 CADEIHNFT
+4082 CTDEIHDFT

-4105 DLTSYSGAERVSEV
+4105 NLTANSSPERVSEV
-4119 SELVAGNKYHIS
+4119 SQLVAGNKYHIS

-4162 SGITGFEGIG
+4162 SGVTGFEGIG

-4179 GTVYGNGHVVEN
+4179 GTVYGNGHVVKN

-4252 DAFVGGLV
+4252 GSQIGGLT
-4260 GDLTDST
+4260 GELKNST

-4272 STADVKGSAAVGGL
+4272 STADVKGNLNVGGL
-4286 IGFSDGS
+4286 IGDSGGS

-4300 TGKVTATDG
+4300 TGKVTATEG
-4309 QVGGLIGAMSNGG
+4309 QVGGLIGAMENGG

-4332 VNGKVDV
+4332 VNGAKFV
-4339 GGFVGVISVG
+4339 GGFVGYVAKA
-4349 SITTTFDTVYSTS
+4349 SITYTFDTVYSTG
-4362 RVSGSQYVGGF
+4362 RANGSEYVGGF
-4373 IGFVDTDVTTNIKNA
+4373 VGVVRSGATVNIKNA
-4388 VYNRSTGVD
+4388 VYNRSTGVE

-4409 KDYEQMIQKSIMQNA
+4409 KDYEQMIQKSVMQNA

-4433 YTTNSTPTFGNTT
+4433 YSANSTPIFGNTT

-4462 SSGST
+4462 TSGST

-4504 FTNTI
+4504 FTHII

-4518 NGHSLTGLKTALFD
+4518 NGHSLTGLKTALFST
-4532 EVIGNAIVRDLALE
+4532 VGGNAIVRDLALE
-4546 NMSGVGH
+4546 NMSESGI
-4553 LANTVMDNSTVDNVY
+4553 LAYTVTDNSIIDNVY

-4574 DNAGLICSLEGN
+4574 SRAGLIDTLNGN

-4598 IVNGA
+4598 IVTSGFV
-4603 YAGGLVSGMRD
+4603 GGLVGLMSD
-4614 NATIEH
+4614 NATIEN
-4620 CFAKN
+4620 CFAQN
-4625 TIEQKFTSMAMGA
+4625 TIKQTCAMSMNNH
-4638 MAGGLVGIVSGGTI
+4638 AGGLVGDVSGGTI

-4665 YSIHNTVAGGLIG
+4665 YSSVNTTAGGLIG
-4678 GVSGDVTIE
+4678 KTSGNVTVE
-4687 NCYATGSRTAVETG
+4687 NCYATGSRTAEKTDR
-4701 MFIGMNNGRVTSI
+4701 FIGQNDGNVTSN
-4714 GNVACTGSSISG
+4714 GNVACTGTIYG
-4726 TPSGFSDGV
+4726 IGITSGFSDGV
-4735 TFVSNAELNSQ
+4735 TFVSNPELNSQ
-4746 AKMEEL
+4746 ARMEEL

-4757 KGWVYYT
+4757 KGWVYYS

-4772 KDTSSAGTTFQMSDT
+4772 KDTSSAGTEHQIDT
-4787 TTLDSICQNR
+4787 KSTLDSICKNR
-4797 ENKTLSVTINGE
+4797 ENKTLTVTINGE

-4837 ISNNKFNI
+4837 VSNSKFNI
-4845 SGTSQDFRVDG
+4845 SGASQDFRVDG

-4864 NNKTTTKQTITENTD
+4864 NNKTITNQTITENTD
-4879 SNGLIVGGGQKKID
+4879 SNGLMVDGGQKKID
-4893 DNTTVGQLLGVTS
+4893 NNTTVGQLLGVTS

-4973 GENGTVTNT
+4973 GENGTVTNS

-5071 SNLVSQMKFN
+5071 SNLVSQMKLN

-5107 GLVLDKKTYNLTF
+5107 GLVLDNKTYNLTF

-5134 TYGVTASVDSDGKF
+5134 TYGVTASVDNNGKF
-5148 TATASGNLVLTN
+5148 TASASGNLVLTN

-5254 LKATSNEK
+5254 LNATSNDK
-5262 TFRFSGEIGKIIS
+5262 TFRLSGEIGKIIS

-5389 TEKLTGATTLAQ
+5389 TEKLSGATTLAQ

-5411 LFLDGI
+5411 LFLDGA

-5496 YVETASKN
+5496 YVETASKG
-5504 LDYNK
+5504 LDYK
-5509 LMTENSTLESL
+5509 DIMTEGSTLESL
-5520 GFSQG
+5520 GFAQG

-5585 SYLVQG
+5585 SYFVEG

-5596 EITGYESN
+5596 EVTGYESK

-5628 DINVIKDGKVTDTIH
+5628 DINVIKDGKVADTIH
-5643 ISDNTTIGQLFSAIK
+5643 ISDDTTIGQLFSAIK

-5678 SAESDIKLADGT
+5678 SADSDIKLADGT
-5690 SNVVSGLGLQEVRKG
+5690 SNVVSGLGLQNVRKG
-5705 DFEGIKKYWD
+5705 DFEGMKKYWD

-5749 GDDAIQHIINI
+5749 GDDAVQHIINI

-5792 LDKLEFT
+5792 LDKLTFT

-5835 ASNFANANTKLDIV
+5835 ASNFANASTKLDIV

-5859 VDGIKCNIEVKS
+5859 VDGVKCNIEVKS

-5876 DLFKKIKDKVK
+5876 DLFKKIKDTVK

-5899 TKDGSISANPNDANN
+5899 TKDGSISANPTDANN

-6010 KAYANAYWDTLAG
+6010 KAYASAYWDTLAG

-6121 AIYSAVSDT
+6121 AIYNAVSDT
-6130 LDAYNTMME
+6130 LDAYNSMME
-6139 ALGKELADKN
+6139 ALGKELADKK

-6192 DKISTNV
+6192 DKITTNV

-6236 ANNIVESSINTEGYF
+6236 ANNIVENSINTDGYF

-6256 TLTKSISNI
+6256 TLTKSINNI

>member
-223 NRNTEFYK
+223 SRNTEFYK

-474 VNSLKNS
+474 VNALKNS

-595 TTQGTSVTSGIL
+595 TTQGTSVTSGKL

-647 VGDGTST
+647 VGDGAST

-709 FTTVDAVMIS
+709 FTTVNAVMIS

-830 TTSTKSTSSSTLYTD
+830 TTSTKSTSSSALYTD
-845 TKGDIAWDS
+845 TKGDIAWNS

-1003 GTRDITYASINNGV
+1003 GTRDITYASINDGV

-1032 LGIGTKETVTGI
+1032 LGIGIKETVTGI

-1079 GFMAESIQ
+1079 GFMAESIK

-1158 SATLVDGKLT
+1158 SATLVDGKLS
-1168 IESNVSITGTLL
+1168 IESNVNITGTLL
-1180 DKLGFEKQDI
+1180 DKLGFEKQDV

-1203 HYSSVDST
+1203 HYSKSEGVT
-1211 TYTASGFTKAT
+1211 VTASGFSTA
-1222 ETKTGNVTTVSL
+1222 VTTQSTSGADKVYVS
-1234 ELPSG
+1234 
-1239 FATSLNIVD
+1239 
-1248 TSDAISLSSI
+1248 SLSDFV
-1258 SSISGLTNGTKYTIS
+1258 SGS
-1273 TKDDLVKLAEF
+1273 TYYVKSASDLNKLAEL
-1284 SQSWSKYTTNNITFI
+1284 TNAGKNTK
-1299 LANDIDMSGV
+1299 GV
-1309 TDFAGIAN
+1309 KF
-1317 FYGIFSGNG
+1317 
-1326 HVIKNVTINGSLTVG
+1326 V
-1341 LFKQSEGTI
+1341 
-1350 QDLGLENA
+1350 LENDVDLA
-1358 NVTHAENTTNT
+1358 
-1369 RYYVGALVGQNN
+1369 GQQFVPI
-1381 GNIRNCYVNN
+1381 GTYNN
-1391 STVTAKSGVQYAGGL
+1391 S
-1406 VGCNE
+1406 
-1411 GKVTYS
+1411 
-1417 WTNVNVQRANTRTY
+1417 
-1431 MGGFVG
+1431 
-1437 ENMDYSGT
+1437 
-1445 SGTIISNCFSVSN
+1445 
-1458 LQSGTTQS
+1458 
-1466 FSGGMYGS
+1466 
-1474 TVSNCFSVGVNGGV
+1474 
-1488 CGSTATVIEYSHY
+1488 
-1501 SNAYADDNEK
+1501 
-1511 ITSGSLVSLK
+1511 
-1521 SKIDALGFDNLN
+1521 
-1533 WNVEEK
+1533 
-1539 ELRVS
+1539 
-1544 EADSFEVGMTYHIS
+1544 
-1558 TVADLQKLSSYSNTR
+1558 
-1573 NSSGINGIDKGVN
+1573 
-1586 FVLDNDIDMSSV
+1586 
-1598 SNFVGIAN
+1598 

-1621 KISESGSGGY
+1621 TITDTSVLSDPYTDGSRKTY
-1631 VGLFKALDYGTV
+1631 DAGLFGVIESAKLYDI
-1643 QDLGLENVTITTN
+1643 GLENVNIN
-1656 NSYGYTPRQ
+1656 LSIDGDDD
-1665 MTVGALVGELCMGKI
+1665 VWAGALVGNEKFSLSKTEI
-1680 ENCYVSGGTISGNAT
+1680 NNCYSTGSVSAEGYA
-1695 YMGGLVGSN
+1695 GGLVGILCSSVSN
-1704 KWNGSTI
+1704 SY
-1711 SDCWANVT
+1711 ST
-1719 VNKTSYS
+1719 VNVSGT
-1726 KDKIGAVGGL
+1726 IVGGL
-1736 VAISGGSISN
+1736 VASLSGKISN
-1746 SYSLGDVNSAYGYV
+1746 S
-1760 GGFVGIATGT
+1760 FATGNVDGTIAGGLVGTVSSST
-1770 ISNSFS
+1770 ISNSFA
-1776 TGNVKVTNSSSS
+1776 TGNVVSNQKAGGLVGAAYSGNITISDSFAMGNVTGATDQGGVVGTDSATTTVTNCGYS
-1788 NTTYTGGFAGAFGM
+1788 G
-1802 TSTMRNDYQLDDRD
+1802 
-1816 VTVTMSNNYSTGTVT
+1816 STGLDSGV
-1831 ASKGSVGGFVGT
+1831 
-1843 IITSSSGTKSSD
+1843 SSGATAMTDAQLKSSIE
-1855 YTMSNNFSDSG
+1855 G
-1866 SASKAIGS
+1866 L
-1874 GSVSGI
+1874 GI
-1880 SAVANSEINSGI
+1880 SSA
-1892 SGLGFSNLT
+1892 T
-1901 MTEVV
+1901 VV
-1906 SEHTA
+1906 NKTVDTTA

-1916 IKDLMGKGGE
+1916 IKDLMCKGGS
-1926 QSFSFA
+1926 QTLTLTPTAGGSAVTLTFN
-1932 DFSGAM
+1932 
-1938 PSSRDIKFAETDT
+1938 ETDT
-1951 IQTVIDKLKEFG
+1951 IQTVIDKLKAQG
-1963 FDEVDLVDGIF
+1963 IDEADLTDGIF
-1974 RIKDDKQG
+1974 RIKDDKQ
-1982 WFYGSSELVNKLFGG
+1982 WTLNGSSELVNKLFGG

-2008 VTYQVTQSSVGGY
+2008 VTYQVTHSSIGGY

-2041 SQLSYTT
+2041 NKLTYTT
-2048 SGTGTAGSVTGNK
+2048 TTGSVGSVTGN
-2061 VTYETT
+2061 
-2067 GAGTV
+2067 
-2072 GSVTGDKLT
+2072 KLT

-2101 ANNSMSISGNKV
+2101 ANNSMSISGN
-2113 TYTGTGTGS
+2113 
-2122 TGSVTGNQLT
+2122 QLT
-2132 YTKTTTTNGLYS
+2132 YT
-2144 NRNFVANTQIYGDS
+2144 
-2158 SIYQSERLHWSLNA
+2158 
-2172 NTTIQEILFYETFE
+2172 
-2186 ELQAEN
+2186 
-2192 NLLNVNGVAVEG
+2192 
-2204 LSADM
+2204 
-2209 TIGQLCQKMGWIYN
+2209 
-2223 NGVVTIA
+2223 
-2230 ADTKTTYKGGILEG
+2230 
-2244 IFGHYYIELDP
+2244 
-2255 SNTPT
+2255 
-2260 KTYVSSVTGPL
+2260 
-2271 VEGQTYYIK
+2271 
-2280 SATDLMKIGG
+2280 
-2290 ATEGITFVLD
+2290 
-2300 ADIDMEGNGGWISEF
+2300 
-2315 KGTFYGNGHKISNLG
+2315 
-2330 GALFSTISGSAIV
+2330 
-2343 KDIGVEN
+2343 
-2350 SYLVDGSAFANVIEG
+2350 
-2365 NAKVEN
+2365 
-2371 CYVKNGTIELSSS
+2371 
-2384 CSNKFIGGFAG
+2384 
-2395 EIKDNAIVSNSFADV
+2395 
-2410 NIVLEKYGYV
+2410 
-2420 QCLGGFV
+2420 
-2427 GRASKNAQIDHSYS
+2427 
-2441 SGSIKIFPE
+2441 
-2450 ASVFGVGGFAGVLSD
+2450 
-2465 TVSVSDSY
+2465 
-2473 STLDMSNAKVVDA
+2473 
-2486 HKYGSFVGVAGGI
+2486 
-2499 NYGGGVENEAF
+2499 
-2510 SGSIKNVYTT
+2510 
-2520 DETKI
+2520 
-2525 AGMVSGGTFENVI
+2525 
-2538 YNKAAEGE
+2538 
-2546 LIYGT
+2546 
-2551 ATDAISLPSTAL
+2551 
-2563 TTSQMQDATT
+2563 
-2573 MQGHGFTVENGWYFV
+2573 
-2588 GGGESSFIETSASS
+2588 
-2602 MQMTVPATGTTKMSE
+2602 
-2617 LGITDF
+2617 
-2623 TVNGSAL
+2623 
-2630 SGITGDS
+2630 
-2637 TVDDVLSKLKSTYG
+2637 
-2651 LSEATISDGKIT
+2651 
-2663 LSSTTDTTLSGNL
+2663 
-2676 IKSLMGQDSVTI
+2676 
-2688 TPTAGDTTTHTAK
+2688 TAGDTTSKTYSGSVLKTVSKGYSTDTKLVDIDSNYKGIEMYVYKQNSSTSGTGTTPVRPGTSGTSGTPGKPGSSVDMNENILKPANEQVATLSIDENTTIQDVIDFYSPYLDDKIDNVLKPLNKYSLEDGTITLKFKSGYTNKAFGGSDETTLAFVTTTPTVATTSTKLYELETSPEIIASIKVTNNGNKYSFDAGSDGTDSPTIQDVLDFLNNTAGCTATFTDGKLTVTGASDLEFEKQTKTSSSGQIILDQVYDMSILFGGSMPTPTTSTTGSTGGGTTGGTSTHIAT

-2759 NCLEGEI
+2759 NYLEGEI

-2792 QYSTI
+2792 QYSTT
-2797 ETTSSDVYNPFD
+2797 ETTSSDVYTQYD
-2809 ILPDSTNNTKIFD
+2809 ILPDETNNTKIFD
-2822 LYVQSMA
+2822 LYVQSQA
-2829 SPSGKKISSG
+2829 APSGKKISSG

-2846 SFTINASTTVAD
+2846 TFTIDSSTTVAD
-2858 LKRFLA
+2858 LKRFLKR
-2864 GEDCYLDSIDGA
+2864 EDCTLDPIDSFG
-2876 GTSLYNIVSNN
+2876 GSLYRIVSNN
-2887 GASVSVSGDIANDV
+2887 GSSVSVSGDIAND
-2901 GGSFI
+2901 GGSSSI
-2906 GSLCTKSTVSAEE
+2906 GYLCTKSTTSSGE

-2936 DTASHTIKVG
+2936 DTVSHTIKVG
-2946 DETVTLQSTDK
+2946 GETVTLQSTDK

-3023 MEWDANPVFEVDGT
+3023 MEWDATPVFEVDGT
-3037 KIDGLTK
+3037 QIDGLTK

-3098 GATSKTYSGS
+3098 TTTTTKTYTGTKVTYGGKVATAYASNTKLADINVSLIGRRIAIINKEKFEQDKFGDSSTGSGS
-3108 VLKTV
+3108 TSFDKPLDITLMGQVASMKITNSTTIDDVVSFLNSESLYVENASYNSNSGELTV
-3113 SKGYTTDTKLVDID
+3113 KLA
-3127 SSYKGTKM
+3127 
-3135 YVYKENSLTSGTGTT
+3135 N
-3150 PVRPGTSGTSGK
+3150 
-3162 PGNSVDMNENNLKP
+3162 GNSVDMP
-3176 VYERVAALSIDS
+3176 FTADS
-3188 NTTIQ
+3188 SNSEWGGTAKFQVPKSPAVEGTTVT
-3193 DVIDFYN
+3193 D
-3200 PYLDDKIQN
+3200 
-3209 VFKPLNKYS
+3209 
-3218 LDDGTITLAFKS
+3218 A
-3230 GYSDKSFYSADE
+3230 
-3242 TTLSF
+3242 TTL
-3247 GTTTPTV
+3247 
-3254 ATTSTK
+3254 K
-3260 LYELETSPEIVA
+3260 ELGLRIPIVNNK
-3272 SIKVTNNGNKYSFDA
+3272 ITVTNNGKTRSFTVGDTTCIGDIIDNLEA
-3287 GSDGTDSPTIQDVL
+3287 K
-3301 DFLNNTAGCTAT
+3301 AGCTAT
-3313 FTDGKLTVTG
+3313 ITDGVLTVTG
-3323 ASDLEFEKP
+3323 AEDLEFGGN
-3332 TTTGKIYD
+3332 TTVLKKI
-3340 MSVLF
+3340 F

-3355 GGSGSTGGSS
+3355 TTGGGSTGG
-3365 TQTATGTTKMSE
+3365 TITVTATGSTTLKQLGLSLAPSLSVDGNTVYLYQSQE
-3377 LGITDF
+3377 LGAFIGLTNRVTLDELFSVLQDQFGITGSITD
-3383 TVNGSALSGITSSST
+3383 
-3398 VNDVL
+3398 
-3403 AKLKSTYGLS
+3403 
-3413 DATISDGKITLKS
+3413 GKVTLTS
-3426 DTNTTLSGNLIKGLM
+3426 DTEHTLTGTVINKLF
-3441 GQDSVTITPT
+3441 GQDSITITPT
-3451 TGDTTTTKTYTG
+3451 SGTTTTTKTYTG

-3470 TPATGYTTDTK
+3470 TPSTGYTTNTK
-3481 LSTIKSRWVGKR
+3481 LSTIRSSWVGKR
-3493 IYVKSSE
+3493 IYVKSSD

-3510 NSILFQYMD
+3510 NSALFQYMD
-3519 ITNTTTIDDVI
+3519 ITNKTTIDDVI
-3530 KFFDKSAGVM
+3530 KFFDRSAGVR

-3550 LKLRLNV
+3550 LELRLNV
-3557 DYSVSAPFIQCV
+3557 DYSVSAPFIQCAEN
-3569 GDDQLIGQL
+3569 DQLIGQL
-3578 ATKVYSF
+3578 ATKVKYSF

-3591 SGSPMTADTTLND
+3591 SGSPMTASTTLND
-3604 LFVGTAGENT
+3604 LFVATPGENT

-3659 GEDLEFGG
+3659 AQDLAFGG

-3694 STGSTITVTA
+3694 STGGTITV
-3704 TGSTTLGQLGFNF
+3704 
-3717 ENTSLFVDGNTV
+3717 
-3729 YEYKDP
+3729 
-3735 TGGFLS
+3735 
-3741 QIISEGT
+3741 
-3748 TIDKILS
+3748 
-3755 ALQDQFG
+3755 
-3762 ITGSI
+3762 
-3767 TDGKVTLTSDT
+3767 
-3778 EHTLTG
+3778 
-3784 TVIKKLFG
+3784 
-3792 QDSVTITPI
+3792 
-3801 AGGSST
+3801 
-3807 QTATGSTKMS
+3807 TATGSTKMS
-3817 ELGITDFKVNGSA
+3817 ELGITDFTVNDSV

-3836 SSTVNDVLAKLKS
+3836 SSTVNDVLAKLKL

-3860 GKITLKSNSNTTLSG
+3860 GKITLKSTTDTTLSG
-3875 NLIKGLMGQDSIT
+3875 NLIKGLMGQDSVSITASSVTTPASKTGNKVTYTKSTTNNTGYKYTVADFNSGSVYHGMMKDFRLVSDIDTNTTYNSPQGQMLTGRT
-3888 ITPTSGGSS
+3888 ITGIDKNGASFSIVINDNTTVETLDNQLGEHGFHLTQVDAGMWGIVKNSGITNGFIDIGDLAYQGNYHVAEYVAVIGKVVVEESGVPYTSTTQYTADSSTKMSDLGLSPTLKVDGKDITGLSSSSTVGEVLSALKTQYGIDGSISDGKMTLTSSSSHTVSGDVINKFFGSDSISLTPTTSGGSGS
-3897 INTAT
+3897 TITHTAT
-3902 EDTTFIDLGYSN
+3902 GSTKMSELGVTDFTVN
-3914 GSCPEFKVDGSQIT
+3914 GSALSG
-3928 ITSSNTI
+3928 ITSSSTI
-3935 KNLLTLLERD
+3935 DDVLAKLKSTYNLSEA
-3945 YGITGSITDGKIT
+3945 SITDGKIT
-3958 LSSDTQHTLT
+3958 FKSNTNTTLSGNLINRLT
-3968 GEAVNKLFGQD
+3968 GQD

-3988 TTTQT
+3988 TTTQI

-4013 IEPPGDAESISI
+4013 IEPQGDSTPISI

-4031 STIGDVFKKLAEKGI
+4031 STIGDVFKKLAENGI
-4046 TASMNN
+4046 TASMKN

-4067 TIAEKLFGNDIVSLE
+4067 TIAKKLFGKDSVSLE
-4082 CADEIHNFT
+4082 CADEIHDFT

-4162 SGITGFEGIG
+4162 SGVTGFEGIG
-4172 TLENAFK
+4172 TNTNAFK
-4179 GTVYGNGHVVEN
+4179 GTVYGNGHVVKN
-4191 MTINTTSIVVGLFG
+4191 LTINTSSSYQGLFG
-4205 YTNQATI
+4205 NINQATI

-4219 ANVTGDSYTG
+4219 ANVTGGDYTG
-4229 ILVGKAENSQISNVY
+4229 ILVGQAENSQISNVY

-4397 AIGGGSATGILG
+4397 AIGGGSATGISG

-4433 YTTNSTPTFGNTT
+4433 YTANSTPTFGNTT

-4518 NGHSLTGLKTALFD
+4518 NGHSLTGLKTALFGIV
-4532 EVIGNAIVRDLALE
+4532 EGNAIVRDLALE
-4546 NMSGVGH
+4546 NMSENGY
-4553 LANTVMDNSTVDNVY
+4553 LAGTVMDNSTVDNVY

-4574 DNAGLICSLEGN
+4574 NNAGLITTLEDN

-4598 IVNGA
+4598 TTSHGGVGGLVGVMYDNATIENCFVKNTINQNA
-4603 YAGGLVSGMRD
+4603 SHSKYNYAGGLVGVV
-4614 NATIEH
+4614 N
-4620 CFAKN
+4620 
-4625 TIEQKFTSMAMGA
+4625 
-4638 MAGGLVGIVSGGTI
+4638 GGTI

-4660 INVVK
+4660 VHA
-4665 YSIHNTVAGGLIG
+4665 YGYAGMTTTAGSLIG
-4678 GVSGDVTIE
+4678 KTSGNVTIE
-4687 NCYATGSRTAVETG
+4687 NCYATGSIYANKKDF
-4701 MFIGMNNGRVTSI
+4701 FIGQNDGSVTSS

-4746 AKMEEL
+4746 ARMEEL

-4772 KDTSSAGTTFQMSDT
+4772 KDTSSAGTTYQMSDI

-5071 SNLVSQMKFN
+5071 SNLVSQMKLN

-5325 IVSTLDIDNS
+5325 IVSTLDIDNL

-5389 TEKLTGATTLAQ
+5389 TEKLTGTTTLAQ

-5496 YVETASKN
+5496 YVETASKG

-5509 LMTENSTLESL
+5509 LMTETSTLESL
-5520 GFSQG
+5520 GFAQG

-5749 GDDAIQHIINI
+5749 GDDAVQHIINI

-5821 SSSALTYEGETHYS
+5821 STSALTYEGETHYS

-5899 TKDGSISANPNDANN
+5899 TKDGSISANPNDADN

-6256 TLTKSISNI
+6256 TLSKSISNI

>member
-1 MASTISFSGLSAS
+1 
-14 GLDTSSWV
+14 
-22 DALVSVKQ
+22 
-30 QTITSLEQ
+30 
-38 QKAEKENLLS
+38 
-48 IVNNIKSYF
+48 
-57 SSFQTCLQKIT
+57 
-68 DSQYG
+68 
-73 IASMDLFMQNLAL
+73 
-86 SSNSSIATATAT
+86 
-98 TEAARQSYDVA
+98 
-109 VDSLATATKAT
+109 
-120 SGYSQFEVK
+120 
-129 TADLNTTFGTLGGKN
+129 
-144 GTITVNS
+144 
-151 QSFNVTTEDTLQNL
+151 
-165 IDKFKNVGV
+165 
-174 DAKFDESKGTFT
+174 
-186 IGMDLNKIDEGA
+186 
-198 TNLKNALK
+198 
-206 LANNNVS
+206 
-213 GAVSGSVVYA
+213 
-223 NRNTEFYK
+223 
-231 LGLNGGDINIEGVKH
+231 
-246 TITKNGNNYT
+246 
-256 IQKDGGAAVQ
+256 
-266 MNTLGEFLDYLK
+266 
-278 SSAVGADDATVDTKG
+278 
-293 HITIKG
+293 
-299 ATLDKVEG
+299 
-307 GTNLMDVLN
+307 
-316 LIESQKRTVSE
+316 
-327 SGALSY
+327 
-333 IEVRVADLNTKLSA
+333 
-347 LGITGDTTLVAGGT
+347 
-361 NNTISNDKT
+361 
-370 LGDIKNILKNAGVD
+370 
-384 MSVDSRGIITI
+384 
-395 DTHGNEIS
+395 
-403 GTLLDVLNLDP
+403 
-414 TKGGT
+414 
-419 TISSSA
+419 
-425 HQATLKADG
+425 
-434 NTKLSELGITTD
+434 
-446 KKYIAY
+446 
-452 KSDGTALTTEISNV
+452 
-466 EGKTVNEF
+466 
-474 VNSLKNS
+474 
-481 GLDAKFDEKTH
+481 
-492 QITIKDGY
+492 
-500 IEGSLADA
+500 
-508 LGMTQLSTSFTENA
+508 
-522 SLNTQLEK
+522 
-530 LGATGDSTLTIDGGA
+530 
-545 AKTYDKN
+545 
-552 TTLETVFNDIKNA
+552 
-565 GGKVTFKDGNVTIE
+565 
-579 GVTLGGS
+579 
-586 LPSLLGLDA
+586 
-595 TTQGTSVTSGIL
+595 
-607 TAVTG
+607 
-612 STSSGGNTEST
+612 
-623 VEHNIELSTKLG
+623 
-635 DITGTT
+635 
-641 SNYTLK
+641 
-647 VGDGTST
+647 
-654 TYTKDSTLQDIK
+654 
-666 TQIEGAGG
+666 
-674 KFTINDDNTISIEG
+674 
-688 VTMSGTVVG
+688 
-697 ALGFDEL
+697 
-704 ATGTK
+704 
-709 FTTVDAVMIS
+709 
-719 GTSNVATGGTT
+719 
-730 LGNLGL
+730 
-736 IASGSTSGARAVR
+736 
-749 RAPANPNKTL
+749 
-759 SINGGTAKTY
+759 
-769 GADSSLDDIFAD
+769 
-781 IVAAGGTASIN
+781 
-792 SEGYIV
+792 
-798 INGVH
+798 
-803 LEGTLVD
+803 
-810 ALGLVETS
+810 
-818 YKTTITSGDLKV
+818 
-830 TTSTKSTSSSTLYTD
+830 
-845 TKGDIAWDS
+845 
-854 TIGSIVGD
+854 
-862 TNSYDLKVNG
+862 
-872 TNKTYNTNTK
+872 
-882 LSDIKNVIQ
+882 
-891 AAGGTMTIN
+891 
-900 DDNTISINGVEISGS
+900 
-915 LVDKLGFN
+915 
-923 SDGVHTVVSSNNPI
+923 
-937 YYTDGKKSADT
+937 
-948 GTTFEQLGI
+948 
-957 GADKRDYAIYKND
+957 
-970 GTVVK
+970 
-975 ASSTNGTSSGKTIG
+975 
-989 DWLRVVNDSLNTAN
+989 
-1003 GTRDITYASINNGV
+1003 
-1017 ISITGG
+1017 
-1023 YVTGSLPTE
+1023 
-1032 LGIGTKETVTGI
+1032 
-1044 TMEGSSVSYV
+1044 
-1054 EYEPLK
+1054 
-1060 YIGNIQTGSGI
+1060 
-1071 AGGTMVSS
+1071 
-1079 GFMAESIQ
+1079 
-1087 YQDELGNI
+1087 
-1095 HAVTETT
+1095 
-1102 KLSEV
+1102 
-1107 LDTSG
+1107 
-1112 NKIGSGSYTFNV
+1112 
-1124 GSYTKTFDAD
+1124 
-1134 STTLGDIVNY
+1134 
-1144 VNNLNMDTT
+1144 
-1153 HDTTT
+1153 
-1158 SATLVDGKLT
+1158 
-1168 IESNVSITGTLL
+1168 
-1180 DKLGFEKQDI
+1180 
-1190 STVAYEIKGTNKA
+1190 
-1203 HYSSVDST
+1203 
-1211 TYTASGFTKAT
+1211 
-1222 ETKTGNVTTVSL
+1222 
-1234 ELPSG
+1234 
-1239 FATSLNIVD
+1239 
-1248 TSDAISLSSI
+1248 
-1258 SSISGLTNGTKYTIS
+1258 
-1273 TKDDLVKLAEF
+1273 
-1284 SQSWSKYTTNNITFI
+1284 
-1299 LANDIDMSGV
+1299 MSGV
-1309 TDFAGIAN
+1309 TDFTGVEHL
-1317 FYGIFSGNG
+1317 FGTFCGNG
-1326 HVIKNVTINGSLTVG
+1326 HIIKNVTINDNSTDVG
-1341 LFKQSEGTI
+1341 LFKASKGTI
-1350 QDLGLENA
+1350 QDLGLENV
-1358 NVTHAENTTNT
+1358 NVTHAEVSTGYTTS
-1369 RYYVGALVGQNN
+1369 VGALVGWNE
-1381 GNIRNCYVNN
+1381 GNIQNCYANN
-1391 STVTAKSGVQYAGGL
+1391 STVTAGNGVDYAGGL
-1406 VGCNE
+1406 VGYSY
-1411 GKVTYS
+1411 GSSKITYS
-1417 WTNVNVQRANTRTY
+1417 WTNVHVNCASTEA
-1431 MGGFVG
+1431 GGFVG
-1437 ENMDYSGT
+1437 AILGSSSTDNP
-1445 SGTIISNCFSVSN
+1445 IISKCFSVSN
-1458 LQSGTTQS
+1458 LRTDENAGFCGDLIYYYPKIQD
-1466 FSGGMYGS
+1466 
-1474 TVSNCFSVGVNGGV
+1474 CFSVGINSGV
-1488 CGSTATVIEYSHY
+1488 CSSKATYIEYQQA
-1501 SNAYADDNEK
+1501 NDNSLTK
-1511 ITSGSLVSLK
+1511 VSSGSLVSLK

-1544 EADSFEVGMTYHIS
+1544 EVDSFEVGMTYHIS

-1573 NSSGINGIDKGVN
+1573 NTFGLNGIAEGVN

-1621 KISESGSGGY
+1621 KISESSSGGY
-1631 VGLFKALDYGTV
+1631 VGLFDCMDGTV
-1643 QDLGLENVTITTN
+1643 RDLGLENVTITAN
-1656 NSYGYTPRQ
+1656 NSYGHTPRQ
-1665 MTVGALVGELCMGKI
+1665 MCVGALVGELAFGGKI

-1695 YMGGLVGSN
+1695 YIGGLIGKISANNEYHTNLV
-1704 KWNGSTI
+1704 

-1726 KDKIGAVGGL
+1726 KDKIGAAGGL
-1736 VAISGGSISN
+1736 VGISGGSISN
-1746 SYSLGDVNSAYGYV
+1746 SYSLGDVNSAYGCV
-1760 GGFVGIATGT
+1760 GGFIGLATGT

-1788 NTTYTGGFAGAFGM
+1788 NTTYTGGFAGALGQTQAMENDNQMFG
-1802 TSTMRNDYQLDDRD
+1802 T
-1816 VTVTMSNNYSTGTVT
+1816 TVTMSNNYSTGTVS
-1831 ASKGSVGGFVGT
+1831 ASKGSVGGFAGT
-1843 IITSSSGTKSSD
+1843 TITSSSGTSASD

-1906 SEHTA
+1906 NEHIA

-1916 IKDLMGKGGE
+1916 IKDLMGKGG
-1926 QSFSFA
+1926 SHTLTLTPTAGGSAVTLTFN
-1932 DFSGAM
+1932 D
-1938 PSSRDIKFAETDT
+1938 TDT
-1951 IQTVIDKLKEFG
+1951 IQTVIDKLKAQG
-1963 FDEVDLVDGIF
+1963 IDEADLTDGIF
-1974 RIKDDKQG
+1974 RIKDDKQ
-1982 WFYGSSELVNKLFGG
+1982 WTLNGSSELVNKLFGG
-1997 DDRTYGAEGPQ
+1997 DDRTYSAEGPQ

-2041 SQLSYTT
+2041 NKVTYET
-2048 SGTGTAGSVTGNK
+2048 SGTGTAGSVTG
-2061 VTYETT
+2061 
-2067 GAGTV
+2067 
-2072 GSVTGDKLT
+2072 DKLT
-2081 YTVSTADGSIVSN
+2081 YTT
-2094 EMLYKKL
+2094 
-2101 ANNSMSISGNKV
+2101 
-2113 TYTGTGTGS
+2113 TTGS

-2132 YTKTTTTNGLYS
+2132 YTT
-2144 NRNFVANTQIYGDS
+2144 
-2158 SIYQSERLHWSLNA
+2158 
-2172 NTTIQEILFYETFE
+2172 
-2186 ELQAEN
+2186 
-2192 NLLNVNGVAVEG
+2192 
-2204 LSADM
+2204 
-2209 TIGQLCQKMGWIYN
+2209 
-2223 NGVVTIA
+2223 
-2230 ADTKTTYKGGILEG
+2230 
-2244 IFGHYYIELDP
+2244 
-2255 SNTPT
+2255 
-2260 KTYVSSVTGPL
+2260 
-2271 VEGQTYYIK
+2271 
-2280 SATDLMKIGG
+2280 
-2290 ATEGITFVLD
+2290 
-2300 ADIDMEGNGGWISEF
+2300 
-2315 KGTFYGNGHKISNLG
+2315 
-2330 GALFSTISGSAIV
+2330 
-2343 KDIGVEN
+2343 
-2350 SYLVDGSAFANVIEG
+2350 
-2365 NAKVEN
+2365 
-2371 CYVKNGTIELSSS
+2371 
-2384 CSNKFIGGFAG
+2384 
-2395 EIKDNAIVSNSFADV
+2395 
-2410 NIVLEKYGYV
+2410 
-2420 QCLGGFV
+2420 
-2427 GRASKNAQIDHSYS
+2427 
-2441 SGSIKIFPE
+2441 
-2450 ASVFGVGGFAGVLSD
+2450 
-2465 TVSVSDSY
+2465 
-2473 STLDMSNAKVVDA
+2473 
-2486 HKYGSFVGVAGGI
+2486 AGG
-2499 NYGGGVENEAF
+2499 
-2510 SGSIKNVYTT
+2510 T
-2520 DETKI
+2520 
-2525 AGMVSGGTFENVI
+2525 
-2538 YNKAAEGE
+2538 
-2546 LIYGT
+2546 
-2551 ATDAISLPSTAL
+2551 
-2563 TTSQMQDATT
+2563 
-2573 MQGHGFTVENGWYFV
+2573 
-2588 GGGESSFIETSASS
+2588 
-2602 MQMTVPATGTTKMSE
+2602 
-2617 LGITDF
+2617 
-2623 TVNGSAL
+2623 
-2630 SGITGDS
+2630 
-2637 TVDDVLSKLKSTYG
+2637 
-2651 LSEATISDGKIT
+2651 
-2663 LSSTTDTTLSGNL
+2663 
-2676 IKSLMGQDSVTI
+2676 
-2688 TPTAGDTTTHTAK
+2688 
-2701 GTTKM
+2701 
-2706 SELGITDFT
+2706 
-2715 INGEALSGINAN
+2715 
-2727 STVVEV
+2727 
-2733 FTALKNEYGIE
+2733 
-2744 ASISNGIVTFSATSD
+2744 
-2759 NCLEGEI
+2759 
-2766 INKFFGSKAV
+2766 
-2776 EFSTGLN
+2776 
-2783 GNSIKSNKV
+2783 
-2792 QYSTI
+2792 
-2797 ETTSSDVYNPFD
+2797 
-2809 ILPDSTNNTKIFD
+2809 
-2822 LYVQSMA
+2822 
-2829 SPSGKKISSG
+2829 
-2839 SITVGSV
+2839 
-2846 SFTINASTTVAD
+2846 
-2858 LKRFLA
+2858 
-2864 GEDCYLDSIDGA
+2864 
-2876 GTSLYNIVSNN
+2876 
-2887 GASVSVSGDIANDV
+2887 
-2901 GGSFI
+2901 
-2906 GSLCTKSTVSAEE
+2906 
-2919 TVNHNIDNNTTI
+2919 
-2931 GQIFG
+2931 
-2936 DTASHTIKVG
+2936 
-2946 DETVTLQSTDK
+2946 
-2957 LSTLV
+2957 
-2962 SKLADKGVTAEI
+2962 
-2974 KNSALYL
+2974 
-2981 TTSNS
+2981 
-2986 TVFSGDIISRF
+2986 
-2997 FGQDKVIAGGST
+2997 
-3009 YKYVD
+3009 
-3014 IELSTKFSD
+3014 
-3023 MEWDANPVFEVDGT
+3023 
-3037 KIDGLTK
+3037 
-3044 DSTIQDLFNKLA
+3044 
-3056 SKGINAS
+3056 
-3063 LSNGKITLTSD
+3063 
-3074 TEHTLTGTAVEDFFG
+3074 
-3089 GAVTVGSSG
+3089 
-3098 GATSKTYSGS
+3098 TSKTYSGS

-3113 SKGYTTDTKLVDID
+3113 SKGYSTDTKLVDID

-3135 YVYKENSLTSGTGTT
+3135 YVYKENSSTSSTGTT
-3150 PVRPGTSGTSGK
+3150 PVRPGTSGKPGR

-3176 VYERVAALSIDS
+3176 LYEIVATLSIDS

-3200 PYLDDKIQN
+3200 PYLDTKKANI
-3209 VFKPLNKYS
+3209 FKPLNKYS
-3218 LDDGTITLAFKS
+3218 LEDGTITLAFKS
-3230 GYSDKSFYSADE
+3230 GYSDKSFGSSDE

-3260 LYELETSPEIVA
+3260 LYELETSPAIIS

-3332 TTTGKIYD
+3332 TTTSSSKKINVNQVYD

-3355 GGSGSTGGSS
+3355 GGSGSTGG
-3365 TQTATGTTKMSE
+3365 TTTVTATGTTKMSE
-3377 LGITDF
+3377 LGVTDF
-3383 TVNGSALSGITSSST
+3383 KVNGSALSGITGDST
-3398 VNDVL
+3398 VDDVL

-3413 DATISDGKITLKS
+3413 EATISDGKITLS
-3426 DTNTTLSGNLIKGLM
+3426 STTDTTLSGNLIKGLM
-3441 GQDSVTITPT
+3441 GQDSITITPT
-3451 TGDTTTTKTYTG
+3451 SGTTTTTKTYTG

-3470 TPATGYTTDTK
+3470 TPATGYTTNTK
-3481 LSTIKSRWVGKR
+3481 LSTIKSHWVGQR

-3510 NSILFQYMD
+3510 NSLLFQYMD
-3519 ITNTTTIDDVI
+3519 ITNKTTIDDVI
-3530 KFFDKSAGVM
+3530 NFFNRSAGVS

-3550 LKLRLNV
+3550 LELQLNA
-3557 DYSVSAPFIQCV
+3557 DYSVSAPFICNNHTV
-3569 GDDQLIGQL
+3569 SQLGSTVIY
-3578 ATKVYSF
+3578 AF

-3591 SGSPMTADTTLND
+3591 RGSTMTASTTLAD
-3604 LFVGTAGENT
+3604 LNCLTAKDSKT
-3614 ITVTNNGTTTSFD
+3614 LTVTNNGTTTSFD

-3648 SITDGVLTVTG
+3648 TITDGVLTVTG

-3673 SIFGGSIP
+3673 KIFGGSIP

-3694 STGSTITVTA
+3694 TTGGTTTTHIA
-3704 TGSTTLGQLGFNF
+3704 TGSTKMSELGITDF
-3717 ENTSLFVDGNTV
+3717 TV
-3729 YEYKDP
+3729 N
-3735 TGGFLS
+3735 G
-3741 QIISEGT
+3741 
-3748 TIDKILS
+3748 S
-3755 ALQDQFG
+3755 ALSG
-3762 ITGSI
+3762 ITSSSTVDDVLSKLKSTYGLSEATI
-3767 TDGKVTLTSDT
+3767 SDGKITLKSTTDT
-3778 EHTLTG
+3778 TLSG
-3784 TVIKKLFG
+3784 NLIKGLMG
-3792 QDSVTITPI
+3792 QDSVSITASSVTTPASKTGNKVTYTKSTTTNTGYKYTAADYNSSSVYHGMMKDFRLVSFIDTNTTYNSLQGQMLTGRTITGVDKDGLSFSI
-3801 AGGSST
+3801 VIDDSTTLELFDNQLYGYGFRLTQIDAGMWGISKADKHSSGSIDIGDLAYQGSYNAAEYVAVIGKVVLEESGVPYTSTTKYTADSST
-3807 QTATGSTKMS
+3807 KMSDLGLSPTLKVDGKDITGLSSSSTVGEVLSALKSQYGIDGSISDGKMTLTSSSSHTVSGDVINKFFGSDSISLTPTTSGGGGTTTTHTATGTTKMS

-3830 LSGITS
+3830 LSGITGD
-3836 SSTVNDVLAKLKS
+3836 STVDDVLSKLKS

-3860 GKITLKSNSNTTLSG
+3860 GKITFKSNSNTTLSG
-3875 NLIKGLMGQDSIT
+3875 NLIKGLMGQDSVT
-3888 ITPTSGGSS
+3888 ITPTAGDTTTH
-3897 INTAT
+3897 TAT
-3902 EDTTFIDLGYSN
+3902 GSTKMSELGVTDFTVN
-3914 GSCPEFKVDGSQIT
+3914 GSALSG
-3928 ITSSNTI
+3928 ITSSSTI
-3935 KNLLTLLERD
+3935 DDVLSKLKST
-3945 YGITGSITDGKIT
+3945 YGLSEATISDGKVTFKSNGKIT
-3958 LSSDTQHTLT
+3958 LSGNLINRLT
-3968 GEAVNKLFGQD
+3968 GQD
-3979 SVTISPDTS
+3979 SVTITATSSKTCSGDVVKTAAKGYSTDTKLVDINSRYKGQACTVRGERTVIDASRPGLDIIDPENPDKIGSSSGSSTGSFGSLQKEPNIGTKKELVERARLTIDENTTIQDVIDFYNNYGTCTYSEETGNISTTPKKTYSFFHPFNMSLSGELNIGKTTPKTATTS
-3988 TTTQT
+3988 TTLGELDSSSLVGNDIVVVNNGDEYTFATSKSTTIQDVLDFLNNTVGCTATFTDGKLTVTGGEDLEFKTTTGGSHGGVNNGINYLPTPVRFCYNMSTLFGGNMTTSTTSSATGTTTTTQT

-4013 IEPPGDAESISI
+4013 IEPTGDATSISI

-4082 CADEIHNFT
+4082 CADEIHDFT

-4162 SGITGFEGIG
+4162 SGVTGFEGIG

-4252 DAFVGGLV
+4252 GSQIGGLT
-4260 GDLTDST
+4260 GELKNST

-4272 STADVKGSAAVGGL
+4272 STADVKGNTNVGGL
-4286 IGFSDGS
+4286 IGDSGGS

-4300 TGKVTATDG
+4300 TGKVTATEG
-4309 QVGGLIGAMSNGG
+4309 QVGGLIGAMENGG
-4322 TVKNSYATGD
+4322 TVKNSYAAGD
-4332 VNGKVDV
+4332 VNGAKFV
-4339 GGFVGVISVG
+4339 GGFVGYVAKA
-4349 SITTTFDTVYSTS
+4349 SITYTFDTVYSTG
-4362 RVSGSQYVGGF
+4362 RANGSEYVGGF
-4373 IGFVDTDVTTNIKNA
+4373 VGVVRSGATTNIKNA

-4409 KDYEQMIQKSIMQNA
+4409 KDYEQMIQKSVMQNA

-4433 YTTNSTPTFGNTT
+4433 YTANSTPTFGNTT

-4509 MDFEGTFYG
+4509 DCFKGTFYG
-4518 NGHSLTGLKTALFD
+4518 NGHSLTGLKTALFSIV
-4532 EVIGNAIVRDLALE
+4532 EGNAIVRDLALE
-4546 NMSGVGH
+4546 NMSESGH
-4553 LANTVMDNSTVDNVY
+4553 LADTVMDNSTVDNVY

-4574 DNAGLICSLEGN
+4574 NNAGLITNLEGN

-4598 IVNGA
+4598 TTSHGGVGGLVGVMYDNATIENCFVKNTINQNA
-4603 YAGGLVSGMRD
+4603 SHSKYNYAGGLVGVV
-4614 NATIEH
+4614 N
-4620 CFAKN
+4620 
-4625 TIEQKFTSMAMGA
+4625 
-4638 MAGGLVGIVSGGTI
+4638 GGTI

-4660 INVVK
+4660 VHA
-4665 YSIHNTVAGGLIG
+4665 YGYAGMTTTAGSLIG
-4678 GVSGDVTIE
+4678 KTSGNVTIE
-4687 NCYATGSRTAVETG
+4687 NCYATGSIYANKKDF
-4701 MFIGMNNGRVTSI
+4701 FIGQNDGSVTSS

-4746 AKMEEL
+4746 SRMEEL

-4787 TTLDSICQNR
+4787 TTLDSICKNR

-4893 DNTTVGQLLGVTS
+4893 NNTTVGQLLGVTS

-4998 ATATTKLADLGIASG
+4998 ATAMTKLADLGIASG

-5071 SNLVSQMKFN
+5071 SNLVSQMKLN

-5097 QMGFGKGSTL
+5097 QMGFAKGSTL
-5107 GLVLDKKTYNLTF
+5107 GLVLDNKTYNLTF

-5496 YVETASKN
+5496 YVETASKG

-5509 LMTENSTLESL
+5509 HMTETSTLESL
-5520 GFSQG
+5520 GFAQG

-5678 SAESDIKLADGT
+5678 SADSDIKLADGT

-5705 DFEGIKKYWD
+5705 DFEGVKKYWD

-5749 GDDAIQHIINI
+5749 GDDAVQHIINI

-5821 SSSALTYEGETHYS
+5821 STSALTYEGETHYS

-5899 TKDGSISANPNDANN
+5899 TKDGSISANPNDADN

-6110 TVTISVEQDKE
+6110 TVTITVEQDKE

-6139 ALGKELADKN
+6139 ALGKELADKS

-6179 NLASVGISTGEAS
+6179 NLASVGVSTGEAS

-6236 ANNIVESSINTEGYF
+6236 ANNIVESSINTDGYF

-6256 TLTKSISNI
+6256 TLSKSISNI

>member
-474 VNSLKNS
+474 VNALKNS

-595 TTQGTSVTSGIL
+595 TTQGTSVTSGKL

-647 VGDGTST
+647 VGDGAST

-709 FTTVDAVMIS
+709 FTTVNAVMIS
-719 GTSNVATGGTT
+719 GTSNIATGDTT

-736 IASGSTSGARAVR
+736 ISGSTSGARAVR

-830 TTSTKSTSSSTLYTD
+830 TTSTKSTSSSTLYSD

-923 SDGVHTVVSSNNPI
+923 SDGVHMVVSSNNPI

-957 GADKRDYAIYKND
+957 GTDKRDYAIYKND

-1032 LGIGTKETVTGI
+1032 LGIGIKETVTGI

-1079 GFMAESIQ
+1079 GFMAESIK

-1158 SATLVDGKLT
+1158 SATLVDGKLS

-1180 DKLGFEKQDI
+1180 DKLGFEKQDV

-1203 HYSSVDST
+1203 HYSKSEGVT
-1211 TYTASGFTKAT
+1211 VTASGFSTA
-1222 ETKTGNVTTVSL
+1222 VTTQSTSGTDKVYVS
-1234 ELPSG
+1234 
-1239 FATSLNIVD
+1239 
-1248 TSDAISLSSI
+1248 SLSDFV
-1258 SSISGLTNGTKYTIS
+1258 SGS
-1273 TKDDLVKLAEF
+1273 TYYVKSASDLNKLAEL
-1284 SQSWSKYTTNNITFI
+1284 TNAGKNT
-1299 LANDIDMSGV
+1299 SGV
-1309 TDFAGIAN
+1309 TF
-1317 FYGIFSGNG
+1317 
-1326 HVIKNVTINGSLTVG
+1326 V
-1341 LFKQSEGTI
+1341 
-1350 QDLGLENA
+1350 LENDVDLA
-1358 NVTHAENTTNT
+1358 
-1369 RYYVGALVGQNN
+1369 GQQFVPIGTYNN
-1381 GNIRNCYVNN
+1381 R
-1391 STVTAKSGVQYAGGL
+1391 
-1406 VGCNE
+1406 
-1411 GKVTYS
+1411 
-1417 WTNVNVQRANTRTY
+1417 
-1431 MGGFVG
+1431 
-1437 ENMDYSGT
+1437 
-1445 SGTIISNCFSVSN
+1445 
-1458 LQSGTTQS
+1458 
-1466 FSGGMYGS
+1466 
-1474 TVSNCFSVGVNGGV
+1474 
-1488 CGSTATVIEYSHY
+1488 
-1501 SNAYADDNEK
+1501 
-1511 ITSGSLVSLK
+1511 
-1521 SKIDALGFDNLN
+1521 
-1533 WNVEEK
+1533 
-1539 ELRVS
+1539 
-1544 EADSFEVGMTYHIS
+1544 
-1558 TVADLQKLSSYSNTR
+1558 
-1573 NSSGINGIDKGVN
+1573 
-1586 FVLDNDIDMSSV
+1586 
-1598 SNFVGIAN
+1598 

-1621 KISESGSGGY
+1621 TITDTSVLSDPFTNSSLGNSY
-1631 VGLFKALDYGTV
+1631 RAGLFGDIYEAKLYDI
-1643 QDLGLENVTITTN
+1643 GLENVNIN
-1656 NSYGYTPRQ
+1656 LSIDGDDKVYA
-1665 MTVGALVGELCMGKI
+1665 GALVGQDEHYSEI
-1680 ENCYVSGGTISGNAT
+1680 NNCYSTGSVSTDGYA
-1695 YMGGLVGSN
+1695 GGLVGLTWGASVSN
-1704 KWNGSTI
+1704 SYSNVNVNGSI
-1711 SDCWANVT
+1711 
-1719 VNKTSYS
+1719 
-1726 KDKIGAVGGL
+1726 VGGL
-1736 VAISGGSISN
+1736 VASSTLIKISN
-1746 SYSLGDVNSAYGYV
+1746 SFATGNVNGFTAGGLVGTVNSS
-1760 GGFVGIATGT
+1760 T
-1770 ISNSFS
+1770 ISNSFA
-1776 TGNVKVTNSSSS
+1776 TGNVVSTQKAGGLLGEANTGNITISDSFATGSVTCTASQGGVVGITGSATTTVTNCGYS
-1788 NTTYTGGFAGAFGM
+1788 G
-1802 TSTMRNDYQLDDRD
+1802 
-1816 VTVTMSNNYSTGTVT
+1816 STGLDSGVT
-1831 ASKGSVGGFVGT
+1831 
-1843 IITSSSGTKSSD
+1843 SGATAMTDAQLKSSIE
-1855 YTMSNNFSDSG
+1855 G
-1866 SASKAIGS
+1866 L
-1874 GSVSGI
+1874 GI
-1880 SAVANSEINSGI
+1880 SSA
-1892 SGLGFSNLT
+1892 T
-1901 MTEVV
+1901 VV
-1906 SEHTA
+1906 SKTVDTTA
-1911 TTSTT
+1911 ELTTT
-1916 IKDLMGKGGE
+1916 IKDLMGKGGSQTLTLTPTAGGE
-1926 QSFSFA
+1926 AVTLTFN
-1932 DFSGAM
+1932 
-1938 PSSRDIKFAETDT
+1938 ETDT
-1951 IQTVIDKLKEFG
+1951 IQTVIDKLKAQG
-1963 FDEVDLVDGIF
+1963 IDEADLTDGIF
-1974 RIKDDKQG
+1974 RIKDDKQ
-1982 WFYGSSELVNKLFGG
+1982 WTLNGSSELVNKLFGG
-1997 DDRTYGAEGPQ
+1997 DDRTYSAEGPQ

-2041 SQLSYTT
+2041 NKLTYTT
-2048 SGTGTAGSVTGNK
+2048 TTGSVGSVTGN
-2061 VTYETT
+2061 
-2067 GAGTV
+2067 
-2072 GSVTGDKLT
+2072 KLT
-2081 YTVSTADGSIVSN
+2081 YTVSTTDGSIVSN

-2122 TGSVTGNQLT
+2122 GSSGFVLSPDMTDDPSRWQVVLGNGI
-2132 YTKTTTTNGLYS
+2132 NGNSTLS
-2144 NRNFVANTQIYGDS
+2144 
-2158 SIYQSERLHWSLNA
+2158 
-2172 NTTIQEILFYETFE
+2172 EILKKNDYIFEDYE
-2186 ELQAEN
+2186 ADD
-2192 NLLNVNGVAVEG
+2192 LLSKDGIAIDG
-2204 LSADM
+2204 LTADM
-2209 TIGQLCQKMGWIYN
+2209 TLNQLCEKLGWEYSNHTLTAISN
-2223 NGVVTIA
+2223 
-2230 ADTKTTYKGGILEG
+2230 TKTDYSGIIIDALFQGGISINPE
-2244 IFGHYYIELDP
+2244 D
-2255 SNTPT
+2255 TVT
-2260 KTYVSSVTGPL
+2260 KTYLSSVSGNL
-2271 VEGQTYYIK
+2271 SIGKAYWIK
-2280 SATDLMKIGG
+2280 SVEDLQKLATYSQNNDTSRLY
-2290 ATEGITFVLD
+2290 FVLD
-2300 ADIDMEGNGGWISEF
+2300 NDIDMSGVNFDGISNFQGEF
-2315 KGTFYGNGHKISNLG
+2315 HGQGHTISNLTTSLFTSVS
-2330 GALFSTISGSAIV
+2330 GANALV
-2343 KDIGVEN
+2343 KDIGLLN
-2350 SYLVDGSAFANVIEG
+2350 SDVTAIGDVKGLLADSVSDGATIM
-2365 NAKVEN
+2365 N
-2371 CYVKNGTIELSSS
+2371 CYVTGGLFANGCTVVGGLVGKITDNALIS
-2384 CSNKFIGGFAG
+2384 CSSANVTISGLSHYHSGGVIGGLVG
-2395 EIKDNAIVSNSFADV
+2395 EASGNAQIRYSHSSGRIEDSS
-2410 NIVLEKYGYV
+2410 GYV
-2420 QCLGGFV
+2420 AGGFV
-2427 GRASKNAQIDHSYS
+2427 GHLK
-2441 SGSIKIFPE
+2441 GSVTISNGYTTVDL
-2450 ASVFGVGGFAGVLSD
+2450 ANRDYGAFAG
-2465 TVSVSDSY
+2465 Y
-2473 STLDMSNAKVVDA
+2473 ICEQ
-2486 HKYGSFVGVAGGI
+2486 VGL
-2499 NYGGGVENEAF
+2499 GGGVEAIGF
-2510 SGSIKNVYTT
+2510 SGTLSNVFATADAPFAT
-2520 DETKI
+2520 LMDFEDGAKI
-2525 AGMVSGGTFENVI
+2525 ENVI
-2538 YNKAAEGE
+2538 YNSAANTSTSQPA
-2546 LIYGT
+2546 LFT
-2551 ATDAISLPSTAL
+2551 NNAIGL
-2563 TTSQMQDATT
+2563 TLAQMQDGSTMQNYGFNLENMWNTSNGIPDFTDPTASNSKIAATGSTT
-2573 MQGHGFTVENGWYFV
+2573 MAQ
-2588 GGGESSFIETSASS
+2588 
-2602 MQMTVPATGTTKMSE
+2602 
-2617 LGITDF
+2617 
-2623 TVNGSAL
+2623 
-2630 SGITGDS
+2630 
-2637 TVDDVLSKLKSTYG
+2637 
-2651 LSEATISDGKIT
+2651 
-2663 LSSTTDTTLSGNL
+2663 
-2676 IKSLMGQDSVTI
+2676 
-2688 TPTAGDTTTHTAK
+2688 
-2701 GTTKM
+2701 
-2706 SELGITDFT
+2706 LGITDFT

-2744 ASISNGIVTFSATSD
+2744 ASISNGTVTFSATSD
-2759 NCLEGEI
+2759 NYLEGEI

-3023 MEWDANPVFEVDGT
+3023 MEYASTPVFEVDGT
-3037 KIDGLTK
+3037 QIDGLTK

-3113 SKGYTTDTKLVDID
+3113 SKGYSTDTKLVDID

-3135 YVYKENSLTSGTGTT
+3135 YVYKENSSTSGTGTT

-3176 VYERVAALSIDS
+3176 VYEQVAALSIDS

-3193 DVIDFYN
+3193 DVIDFYR
-3200 PYLDDKIQN
+3200 PYLDAKDN

-3218 LDDGTITLAFKS
+3218 LEDGTITLAFKS
-3230 GYSDKSFYSADE
+3230 GYSDKSFGSSDE

-3260 LYELETSPEIVA
+3260 LYELETSPAIIS

-3323 ASDLEFEKP
+3323 ASDLEFEEP

-3398 VNDVL
+3398 VDDVL
-3403 AKLKSTYGLS
+3403 SKLKSTYGLS
-3413 DATISDGKITLKS
+3413 EATISDGKITLKS
-3426 DTNTTLSGNLIKGLM
+3426 TTDTTLSGNLIKGLM
-3441 GQDSVTITPT
+3441 GQDSVSITPT
-3451 TGDTTTTKTYTG
+3451 SGTTTTTKTYTG
-3463 TKVTYGA
+3463 TKVTYGGKA
-3470 TPATGYTTDTK
+3470 ATGYASTTK
-3481 LSTIKSRWVGKR
+3481 LATIESFWVGQR
-3493 IYVKSSE
+3493 IYVKSSD
-3500 YTGSTTGYPG
+3500 YTGSTTGSPSQGASFRY
-3510 NSILFQYMD
+3510 LD
-3519 ITNTTTIDDVI
+3519 ITNTTTIDDVVNFLGGI
-3530 KFFDKSAGVM
+3530 GVK
-3540 KATYDQTSGE
+3540 KATYNQSTGE
-3550 LKLRLNV
+3550 LEVQLYDNYMVQTPFMQDISLLPDVYGGTRR
-3557 DYSVSAPFIQCV
+3557 YS
-3569 GDDQLIGQL
+3569 IGQ
-3578 ATKVYSF
+3578 
-3585 GKTGGS
+3585 TGGS
-3591 SGSPMTADTTLND
+3591 RASTMTASTTLAD
-3604 LFVGTAGENT
+3604 LNCLIAKGNKTL
-3614 ITVTNNGTTTSFD
+3614 TVTNNGTTTSFD
-3627 VSQSTN
+3627 ISQATN
-3633 LLGII
+3633 LLDII

-3659 GEDLEFGG
+3659 AEDLAFGG
-3667 NTTVWK
+3667 NTAVWQK
-3673 SIFGGSIP
+3673 IFGGKIP

-3694 STGSTITVTA
+3694 STGGTSTV
-3704 TGSTTLGQLGFNF
+3704 
-3717 ENTSLFVDGNTV
+3717 
-3729 YEYKDP
+3729 
-3735 TGGFLS
+3735 
-3741 QIISEGT
+3741 
-3748 TIDKILS
+3748 
-3755 ALQDQFG
+3755 
-3762 ITGSI
+3762 
-3767 TDGKVTLTSDT
+3767 
-3778 EHTLTG
+3778 
-3784 TVIKKLFG
+3784 
-3792 QDSVTITPI
+3792 
-3801 AGGSST
+3801 
-3807 QTATGSTKMS
+3807 TATGSTKMS

-3860 GKITLKSNSNTTLSG
+3860 GKITLSSTTDTTLSG
-3875 NLIKGLMGQDSIT
+3875 NLIKSLMGQDSVS
-3888 ITPTSGGSS
+3888 ITPTAGDTTTTKTYTGTKVTYGGKAATAYASNTKLADIDRSLIGKRINIINKDRYEQGKFGDSSTGSGSTSFDKPLDITAQGQVASMKITSSTTIDDVVSFLNSESLYVENASYNSTSGELTVKLANGNSVDMPFMVNSSNSDWGGTAKFQVPKSPAVEGTTVTDATTLKELRLLIPNTNNKITVTNNGKTTSFTIDETTSIGDIIDNLEARAGCTASITDGVLTVTGGEDLAFGGNTTVWKKIFGGSIPTPTTSGGSGS
-3897 INTAT
+3897 TGGGSTTTHTAT

-3945 YGITGSITDGKIT
+3945 YGITGSIIDGKIT

-3993 ADTTTKLGAS
+3993 ADTTTKLGVS

-4013 IEPPGDAESISI
+4013 IEPTGDSTPISI

-4067 TIAEKLFGNDIVSLE
+4067 TIAKKLFGKDSVSLE
-4082 CADEIHNFT
+4082 CADEIHDFT

-4162 SGITGFEGIG
+4162 SGVTGFEGIG
-4172 TLENAFK
+4172 TNTNAFK
-4179 GTVYGNGHVVEN
+4179 GTVYGNGHVVKN
-4191 MTINTTSIVVGLFG
+4191 MTINTSSSYQGLFG
-4205 YTNQATI
+4205 NINQATI
-4212 KDLGVVD
+4212 KDLGIVD
-4219 ANVTGDSYTG
+4219 ANVTGGNYTG

-4252 DAFVGGLV
+4252 GSQIGGLT
-4260 GDLTDST
+4260 GELKNST

-4272 STADVKGSAAVGGL
+4272 STADVKGNENVGGL
-4286 IGFSDGS
+4286 IGDSNGS

-4300 TGKVTATDG
+4300 TGKVTATKG
-4309 QVGGLIGAMSNGG
+4309 QVGGLIGAMENGG

-4332 VNGKVDV
+4332 VNGVNSIGGLV
-4339 GGFVGVISVG
+4339 GLIEKS
-4349 SITTTFDTVYSTS
+4349 SITYTFDTVYSTG
-4362 RVSGSQYVGGF
+4362 RVLGTNYIGAF
-4373 IGFVDTDVTTNIKNA
+4373 IGDIRSGATTNIKNA

-4397 AIGGGSATGILG
+4397 AIGYGSATGITG

-4433 YTTNSTPTFGNTT
+4433 YTANSTPTFGNTT

-4467 YYISTLE
+4467 YYISTVE

-4482 VNNGADTSGVNFVL
+4482 VHKGVDTSGVNFVL

-4546 NMSGVGH
+4546 NMSGAGH
-4553 LANTVMDNSTVDNVY
+4553 LANTVTDNSTVDNVY
-4568 STGSTN
+4568 STGSTIS
-4574 DNAGLICSLEGN
+4574 DSGLISILEGN

-4603 YAGGLVSGMRD
+4603 YAGGLVSVMSD

-4625 TIEQKFTSMAMGA
+4625 TIEQKFTSMVMGA
-4638 MAGGLVGIVSGGTI
+4638 TAGGLVGIASGGTI
-4652 KSSYADCN
+4652 KYSYADCN

-4665 YSIHNTVAGGLIG
+4665 YSKHDTAAGGLIG

-4687 NCYATGSRTAVETG
+4687 NCYATGSRTADKTG
-4701 MFIGMNNGRVTSI
+4701 MFIGQNNGRVTSS

-4746 AKMEEL
+4746 ARMEEL

-4772 KDTSSAGTTFQMSDT
+4772 KDTSSAGTTYQMSDT
-4787 TTLDSICQNR
+4787 TTLDSICKNR

-4830 IDGVTAN
+4830 IDGITAN

-4906 GKYAITYIDDSGNL
+4906 GKYVITYIDDSGNL

-5071 SNLVSQMKFN
+5071 SNLVSQMKLN
-5081 NWIETKDKLK
+5081 NWLETKDKLK

-5448 DGQFTATSKSHT
+5448 DGQFTATSKTHT

-5496 YVETASKN
+5496 YVETASKG

-5509 LMTENSTLESL
+5509 LMTETSTLESL
-5520 GFSQG
+5520 GFAQG

-5643 ISDNTTIGQLFSAIK
+5643 VSDNTTIGQLFSAIK

-5678 SAESDIKLADGT
+5678 SADSDIKLADGT

-5899 TKDGSISANPNDANN
+5899 TKDGSISANPNDADN

-6130 LDAYNTMME
+6130 LDAYNSMME

-6256 TLTKSISNI
+6256 TLSKSISNI

>member
-278 SSAVGADDATVDTKG
+278 SSAVGADDATVDAKG

-307 GTNLMDVLN
+307 GTNLIDVLN

-327 SGALSY
+327 SAALSY

-466 EGKTVNEF
+466 AGKTVNEF
-474 VNSLKNS
+474 VNALKNS

-530 LGATGDSTLTIDGGA
+530 LGATGDSTLTIDGGT

-709 FTTVDAVMIS
+709 FTTVNAVMIS
-719 GTSNVATGGTT
+719 GTSNVATGDTT

-736 IASGSTSGARAVR
+736 ISGSTSGARAVR

-1003 GTRDITYASINNGV
+1003 GTKDITYASINNGV

-1032 LGIGTKETVTGI
+1032 LGIGIKETVTGI

-1079 GFMAESIQ
+1079 GFMAESIK

-1222 ETKTGNVTTVSL
+1222 ETKTGNVTTASL

-1248 TSDAISLSSI
+1248 TSDAISLSSV
-1258 SSISGLTNGTKYTIS
+1258 SSESSLVNGKKYSIS
-1273 TKDDLVKLAEF
+1273 TKEDLIKLAEF
-1284 SQSWSKYTTNNITFI
+1284 SKSWNYYSRNNIVWVLT
-1299 LANDIDMSGV
+1299 NDIDMSGV
-1309 TDFAGIAN
+1309 TDFTGVEHLFGTFN
-1317 FYGIFSGNG
+1317 GNG
-1326 HVIKNVTINGSLTVG
+1326 HVIKNLTINDNSTYVG
-1341 LFKQSEGTI
+1341 LFKASKGTI
-1350 QDLGLENA
+1350 QDLGLENV
-1358 NVTHAENTTNT
+1358 NVTHAEDSTGYVTS
-1369 RYYVGALVGQNN
+1369 VGALVGLNE
-1381 GNIRNCYVNN
+1381 GNIQNCYANN
-1391 STVTAKSGVQYAGGL
+1391 STVTAGNGVNYAGGL
-1406 VGCNE
+1406 VGWSD
-1411 GKVTYS
+1411 GSSKITYS
-1417 WTNVNVQRANTRTY
+1417 WTNVQVNCASTEA
-1431 MGGFVG
+1431 GGFIG
-1437 ENMDYSGT
+1437 AIRGSSSTDNP
-1445 SGTIISNCFSVSN
+1445 IISKCFSVSN
-1458 LQSGTTQS
+1458 LRTDENAGFCGELRDYYPKIQD
-1466 FSGGMYGS
+1466 
-1474 TVSNCFSVGVNGGV
+1474 CFSVGINSGV
-1488 CGSTATVIEYSHY
+1488 CSSKATYIEYEQA
-1501 SNAYADDNEK
+1501 NDNSLTK
-1511 ITSGSLVSLK
+1511 VSSGSLVSLK

-1544 EADSFEVGMTYHIS
+1544 EADSFESGMTYHIS

-1573 NSSGINGIDKGVN
+1573 NSSGLNGIDEGVN

-1621 KISESGSGGY
+1621 KISESSSGGY
-1631 VGLFKALDYGTV
+1631 VGLFDCIEGTV
-1643 QDLGLENVTITTN
+1643 QDLGLENVTITAN
-1656 NSYGYTPRQ
+1656 NSYGHTPRQ
-1665 MTVGALVGELCMGKI
+1665 MCVGALVGELAFNGKI

-1695 YMGGLVGSN
+1695 YIGGLIGKISENSEYFTHLV
-1704 KWNGSTI
+1704 

-1726 KDKIGAVGGL
+1726 KDKIGAAGGL
-1736 VAISGGSISN
+1736 VGISGGSISN

-1760 GGFVGIATGT
+1760 GGFVGLATGT

-1788 NTTYTGGFAGAFGM
+1788 NTTYTGGFAGALGQTQAMENDNQMFG
-1802 TSTMRNDYQLDDRD
+1802 T
-1816 VTVTMSNNYSTGTVT
+1816 TVNMSNNYSTGTVT
-1831 ASKGSVGGFVGT
+1831 AAKGSVGGFAGT
-1843 IITSSSGTKSSD
+1843 TITSSSGTSASD

-1906 SEHTA
+1906 NEHTA

-1916 IKDLMGKGGE
+1916 IKDLIGKGGS
-1926 QSFSFA
+1926 QTLTLTPTAGGSAVTLTFN
-1932 DFSGAM
+1932 
-1938 PSSRDIKFAETDT
+1938 ETDT
-1951 IQTVIDKLKEFG
+1951 IQTVIDKLKAQG
-1963 FDEVDLVDGIF
+1963 IDEADLTDGIF
-1974 RIKDDKQG
+1974 RIKDDKQ
-1982 WFYGSSELVNKLFGG
+1982 WTLNGSSELVNKLFGG

-2048 SGTGTAGSVTGNK
+2048 TGTGTA
-2061 VTYETT
+2061 
-2067 GAGTV
+2067 

-2081 YTVSTADGSIVSN
+2081 YTT
-2094 EMLYKKL
+2094 
-2101 ANNSMSISGNKV
+2101 
-2113 TYTGTGTGS
+2113 TTGS

-2132 YTKTTTTNGLYS
+2132 YTKITTTNGLYS

-2158 SIYQSERLHWSLNA
+2158 SIYQSERLHWSFDA
-2172 NTTIQEILFYETFE
+2172 NTTIQEFLEGNADFSFE

-2192 NLLNVNGVAVEG
+2192 DLINVNGVAVEG

-2209 TIGQLCQKMGWIYN
+2209 TLGQLCQKMGWIYN
-2223 NGVVTIA
+2223 NGVITIA
-2230 ADTKTTYKGGILEG
+2230 ADTKTTYEGSLLED
-2244 IFGHYYIELDP
+2244 IFGVGYIELDP

-2260 KTYVSSVTGPL
+2260 KTYVSSVTGSL

-2300 ADIDMEGNGGWISEF
+2300 ADIDMEGNFGLSGF
-2315 KGTFYGNGHKISNLG
+2315 QGTFYGNGHKISNLG
-2330 GALFSTISGSAIV
+2330 GSLFGTISGSAIV

-2350 SYLVDGSAFANVIEG
+2350 SSNFADVIEG

-2371 CYVKNGTIELSSS
+2371 CYVKNGTIEITSSEHYD
-2384 CSNKFIGGFAG
+2384 NIGGFAN
-2395 EIKDNAIVSNSFADV
+2395 EIKGNATVSNSFADV
-2410 NIVLEKYGYV
+2410 NIVLENYAGVNYG
-2420 QCLGGFV
+2420 LGGFV
-2427 GRASKNAQIDHSYS
+2427 GKASEFAQIDHSYS
-2441 SGSIKIFPE
+2441 AGSIYMNAN
-2450 ASVFGVGGFAGVLSD
+2450 ASAGYTGGFAGYLLNQ
-2465 TVSVSDSY
+2465 VSISDSY
-2473 STLDMSNAKVVDA
+2473 STLDMSNAKNNA
-2486 HKYGSFVGVAGGI
+2486 SWGSFIGQTGYQSGGAYEEFI
-2499 NYGGGVENEAF
+2499 
-2510 SGSIKNVYTT
+2510 GSIKNVYATY
-2520 DETKI
+2520 EGKFI
-2525 AGMVSGGTFENVI
+2525 AGITGGTFENVI

-2546 LIYGT
+2546 HIYGST
-2551 ATDAISLPSTAL
+2551 PDAFLLSSTAL

-2602 MQMTVPATGTTKMSE
+2602 VQMTVPATGTTKMSE

-2637 TVDDVLSKLKSTYG
+2637 TVNDVLSKLKSTYG

-2663 LSSTTDTTLSGNL
+2663 LSSNTD
-2676 IKSLMGQDSVTI
+2676 
-2688 TPTAGDTTTHTAK
+2688 
-2701 GTTKM
+2701 
-2706 SELGITDFT
+2706 
-2715 INGEALSGINAN
+2715 
-2727 STVVEV
+2727 
-2733 FTALKNEYGIE
+2733 
-2744 ASISNGIVTFSATSD
+2744 
-2759 NCLEGEI
+2759 
-2766 INKFFGSKAV
+2766 
-2776 EFSTGLN
+2776 
-2783 GNSIKSNKV
+2783 
-2792 QYSTI
+2792 
-2797 ETTSSDVYNPFD
+2797 
-2809 ILPDSTNNTKIFD
+2809 
-2822 LYVQSMA
+2822 
-2829 SPSGKKISSG
+2829 
-2839 SITVGSV
+2839 
-2846 SFTINASTTVAD
+2846 
-2858 LKRFLA
+2858 
-2864 GEDCYLDSIDGA
+2864 
-2876 GTSLYNIVSNN
+2876 
-2887 GASVSVSGDIANDV
+2887 
-2901 GGSFI
+2901 
-2906 GSLCTKSTVSAEE
+2906 
-2919 TVNHNIDNNTTI
+2919 
-2931 GQIFG
+2931 
-2936 DTASHTIKVG
+2936 
-2946 DETVTLQSTDK
+2946 
-2957 LSTLV
+2957 
-2962 SKLADKGVTAEI
+2962 
-2974 KNSALYL
+2974 
-2981 TTSNS
+2981 
-2986 TVFSGDIISRF
+2986 
-2997 FGQDKVIAGGST
+2997 
-3009 YKYVD
+3009 
-3014 IELSTKFSD
+3014 
-3023 MEWDANPVFEVDGT
+3023 
-3037 KIDGLTK
+3037 
-3044 DSTIQDLFNKLA
+3044 
-3056 SKGINAS
+3056 
-3063 LSNGKITLTSD
+3063 
-3074 TEHTLTGTAVEDFFG
+3074 
-3089 GAVTVGSSG
+3089 
-3098 GATSKTYSGS
+3098 
-3108 VLKTV
+3108 
-3113 SKGYTTDTKLVDID
+3113 
-3127 SSYKGTKM
+3127 
-3135 YVYKENSLTSGTGTT
+3135 
-3150 PVRPGTSGTSGK
+3150 
-3162 PGNSVDMNENNLKP
+3162 
-3176 VYERVAALSIDS
+3176 
-3188 NTTIQ
+3188 
-3193 DVIDFYN
+3193 
-3200 PYLDDKIQN
+3200 
-3209 VFKPLNKYS
+3209 
-3218 LDDGTITLAFKS
+3218 
-3230 GYSDKSFYSADE
+3230 
-3242 TTLSF
+3242 
-3247 GTTTPTV
+3247 
-3254 ATTSTK
+3254 
-3260 LYELETSPEIVA
+3260 
-3272 SIKVTNNGNKYSFDA
+3272 
-3287 GSDGTDSPTIQDVL
+3287 
-3301 DFLNNTAGCTAT
+3301 
-3313 FTDGKLTVTG
+3313 
-3323 ASDLEFEKP
+3323 
-3332 TTTGKIYD
+3332 
-3340 MSVLF
+3340 
-3345 GGSMPTPTTS
+3345 
-3355 GGSGSTGGSS
+3355 
-3365 TQTATGTTKMSE
+3365 
-3377 LGITDF
+3377 
-3383 TVNGSALSGITSSST
+3383 
-3398 VNDVL
+3398 
-3403 AKLKSTYGLS
+3403 
-3413 DATISDGKITLKS
+3413 
-3426 DTNTTLSGNLIKGLM
+3426 TTLSGNLIKGLM

-3451 TGDTTTTKTYTG
+3451 AGTTTTTKTYTG
-3463 TKVTYGA
+3463 TKVTYGGKVA
-3470 TPATGYTTDTK
+3470 TAYASNTK
-3481 LSTIKSRWVGKR
+3481 LADINVSLIGRR
-3493 IYVKSSE
+3493 IAIINKEKFEQDKFGDSS
-3500 YTGSTTGYPG
+3500 TGSGSTSFDKP
-3510 NSILFQYMD
+3510 LD
-3519 ITNTTTIDDVI
+3519 ITLMGQVASMKITNSTTIDDVVS
-3530 KFFDKSAGVM
+3530 FLNSESLYVENAS
-3540 KATYDQTSGE
+3540 YNSNSGE
-3550 LKLRLNV
+3550 LTVKLANGNSV
-3557 DYSVSAPFIQCV
+3557 DMPF
-3569 GDDQLIGQL
+3569 
-3578 ATKVYSF
+3578 
-3585 GKTGGS
+3585 
-3591 SGSPMTADTTLND
+3591 TADSSNSEWGGTAKFQVPKSPAVEGTTVTDATTLKELGLRIPIVN
-3604 LFVGTAGENT
+3604 NK
-3614 ITVTNNGTTTSFD
+3614 ITVTNNGKTRSFTVGDTTCIGD
-3627 VSQSTN
+3627 IIDN
-3633 LLGII
+3633 LEAKA
-3638 SNLQSVGCTA
+3638 GCTA
-3648 SITDGVLTVTG
+3648 TITDGVLTVTG
-3659 GEDLEFGG
+3659 AEDLEFGG
-3667 NTTVWK
+3667 NTTVLK
-3673 SIFGGSIP
+3673 KIFGGSMP
-3681 TPTTSTTGSTGGG
+3681 TPTTSTTGGG
-3694 STGSTITVTA
+3694 STGGTITVTA
-3704 TGSTTLGQLGFNF
+3704 TGSTTLKQLGL
-3717 ENTSLFVDGNTV
+3717 SLAPSLSVDGNTV
-3729 YEYKDP
+3729 YLYQ
-3735 TGGFLS
+3735 S
-3741 QIISEGT
+3741 QELGAFIGLTNRVTLDELFSV
-3748 TIDKILS
+3748 
-3755 ALQDQFG
+3755 LQDQFG

-3792 QDSVTITPI
+3792 QDSVTITPTV
-3801 AGGSST
+3801 GGSST
-3807 QTATGSTKMS
+3807 QTATGTTKMS
-3817 ELGITDFKVNGSA
+3817 ELGITDFTVNDSV

-3836 SSTVNDVLAKLKS
+3836 SSTVNDVLSKLKS

-3860 GKITLKSNSNTTLSG
+3860 GKITLSSNTDTTLSG
-3875 NLIKGLMGQDSIT
+3875 NLIKGLMGQDSVT
-3888 ITPTSGGSS
+3888 ITPTSGTTTTTKTYTGTKVTYGATPATGYTTNTKLSTIKSHWVGQRIYVKSSEYTGSTTGYPGNSLLFQYMDITNKTTIDDVINFFNRSAGVSKATYDQTSGELELQLNADYSVSAPFICNNHTVSQLGSTVIYAFGKTGGSRGSTMTASTTLADLNCLTAKDSKTLTVTNNGTTTSFDVSQSTNLLGIISNLQSVGCTATITDGVLTVTGGEDLEFGGNTTVWKKIFGGS
-3897 INTAT
+3897 IPTPTTSTTGSTGGGSTGTTTTVTAT
-3902 EDTTFIDLGYSN
+3902 EDTTFIDLGY
-3914 GSCPEFKVDGSQIT
+3914 GSGLCPEFKVDGRQIT
-3928 ITSSNTI
+3928 INSSNTI
-3935 KNLLTLLERD
+3935 KNLLALLEHD

-4013 IEPPGDAESISI
+4013 IDPTGDATSISI

-4031 STIGDVFKKLAEKGI
+4031 STIGDVFKKLAENGI
-4046 TASMNN
+4046 TASMKN

-4067 TIAEKLFGNDIVSLE
+4067 TIAKKLFGKDSVSLE
-4082 CADEIHNFT
+4082 CADEIHDFT

-4105 DLTSYSGAERVSEV
+4105 NLTSYSGAERVSEV

-4162 SGITGFEGIG
+4162 SGVTGFEGIG
-4172 TLENAFK
+4172 TNANAFK
-4179 GTVYGNGHVVEN
+4179 GTVYGNGHVVNN
-4191 MTINTTSIVVGLFG
+4191 MTIDAEFSTYMGLFG
-4205 YTNQATI
+4205 NINQSTI
-4212 KDLGVVD
+4212 KDLGVVN
-4219 ANVTGDSYTG
+4219 ANVTGEFHTG
-4229 ILVGKAENSQISNVY
+4229 ILVGHAENSQISNAY

-4252 DAFVGGLV
+4252 STFVGGLV
-4260 GDLTDST
+4260 GVLKNST

-4272 STADVKGSAAVGGL
+4272 STADVKGACYVGGL
-4286 IGFSDGS
+4286 IGGSDGS
-4293 IVEKAFA
+4293 IIEKAFA
-4300 TGKVTATDG
+4300 TGKVTAPNGD
-4309 QVGGLIGAMSNGG
+4309 VGGLIGAMENGG

-4332 VNGKVDV
+4332 VNGIIGGGLV
-4339 GGFVGVISVG
+4339 GFINNA
-4349 SITTTFDTVYSTS
+4349 SITYTFDTVYSTS

-4373 IGFVDTDVTTNIKNA
+4373 VGNVNGVTNIKNA

-4397 AIGGGSATGILG
+4397 AIGNGSATGILG

-4467 YYISTLE
+4467 YYISTVE

-4482 VNNGADTSGVNFVL
+4482 VNNGADTSGVSFVL

-4504 FTNTI
+4504 LTKTI
-4509 MDFEGTFYG
+4509 GSFKGTFYG
-4518 NGHSLTGLKTALFD
+4518 NGHSLTGLKTALFSIV
-4532 EVIGNAIVRDLALE
+4532 EGNAIIRDLALE
-4546 NMSGVGH
+4546 NMSESGH
-4553 LANTVMDNSTVDNVY
+4553 LADTVTDNSTVDNVY

-4574 DNAGLICSLEGN
+4574 NNAGLIGTLEGN

-4598 IVNGA
+4598 TTSHGGV
-4603 YAGGLVSGMRD
+4603 GGLVGVMYD
-4614 NATIEH
+4614 NATIEN

-4625 TIEQKFTSMAMGA
+4625 TINQNASHSKYNY
-4638 MAGGLVGIVSGGTI
+4638 AGGLVGMVNGGTI

-4660 INVVK
+4660 VHA
-4665 YSIHNTVAGGLIG
+4665 YGYAGMTTTAGSLIG
-4678 GVSGDVTIE
+4678 KTSGNVTIE
-4687 NCYATGSRTAVETG
+4687 NCYATGSIGANKKDF
-4701 MFIGMNNGRVTSI
+4701 FIGQNDGSVTSS

-4746 AKMEEL
+4746 ARMEEL

-4845 SGTSQDFRVDG
+4845 SGTSKDFRVDG

-4906 GKYAITYIDDSGNL
+4906 GKYVITYIDDSGNL

-5071 SNLVSQMKFN
+5071 SNLVSQMKLN

-5389 TEKLTGATTLAQ
+5389 TEKLSGATTLAQ

-5496 YVETASKN
+5496 YVETASKG

-5585 SYLVQG
+5585 SYFVQG

-5678 SAESDIKLADGT
+5678 SADSDIKLADGT

-5705 DFEGIKKYWD
+5705 DFEGTKKYWD

-5749 GDDAIQHIINI
+5749 GDDAVQHIINI

-5792 LDKLEFT
+5792 LDKLTFT

-5821 SSSALTYEGETHYS
+5821 STSALTYEGETYYS

-5899 TKDGSISANPNDANN
+5899 TKDGSISANPNDADN

-6110 TVTISVEQDKE
+6110 TVTITVEQDKE

-6139 ALGKELADKN
+6139 ALGKELADKS

-6236 ANNIVESSINTEGYF
+6236 ANNIVESSINTDGYF

-6256 TLTKSISNI
+6256 TLSKSISNI

>member
-231 LGLNGGDINIEGVKH
+231 LGLNGGAINIEGVKH

-278 SSAVGADDATVDTKG
+278 SSAVGADDATVDAKG

-307 GTNLMDVLN
+307 GTNLIDVLN

-384 MSVDSRGIITI
+384 MSVDSRGVITI

-474 VNSLKNS
+474 VNALKNS

-530 LGATGDSTLTIDGGA
+530 LGATGDSTLTIDGGT

-709 FTTVDAVMIS
+709 FTTVNAVMIS
-719 GTSNVATGGTT
+719 GTSNVATGDTT

-736 IASGSTSGARAVR
+736 ISGSTSGARAVR

-830 TTSTKSTSSSTLYTD
+830 TTSTKSTSSTTLYSD

-957 GADKRDYAIYKND
+957 GVDKRDYAIYKND

-1032 LGIGTKETVTGI
+1032 LGIGIKETVTGI

-1079 GFMAESIQ
+1079 GFMAESIK

-1180 DKLGFEKQDI
+1180 DKLGFEKQDV

-1203 HYSSVDST
+1203 HYSKSEGVT
-1211 TYTASGFTKAT
+1211 VTASGFSTA
-1222 ETKTGNVTTVSL
+1222 VTTQSTSGADKVYVS
-1234 ELPSG
+1234 
-1239 FATSLNIVD
+1239 
-1248 TSDAISLSSI
+1248 SLSDFV
-1258 SSISGLTNGTKYTIS
+1258 SGS
-1273 TKDDLVKLAEF
+1273 TYYVKSASDLNKLAEL
-1284 SQSWSKYTTNNITFI
+1284 TNAGKNTK
-1299 LANDIDMSGV
+1299 GV
-1309 TDFAGIAN
+1309 KF
-1317 FYGIFSGNG
+1317 
-1326 HVIKNVTINGSLTVG
+1326 V
-1341 LFKQSEGTI
+1341 
-1350 QDLGLENA
+1350 LENDVDLA
-1358 NVTHAENTTNT
+1358 
-1369 RYYVGALVGQNN
+1369 GQQFVPIGTYNN
-1381 GNIRNCYVNN
+1381 R
-1391 STVTAKSGVQYAGGL
+1391 
-1406 VGCNE
+1406 
-1411 GKVTYS
+1411 
-1417 WTNVNVQRANTRTY
+1417 
-1431 MGGFVG
+1431 
-1437 ENMDYSGT
+1437 
-1445 SGTIISNCFSVSN
+1445 
-1458 LQSGTTQS
+1458 
-1466 FSGGMYGS
+1466 
-1474 TVSNCFSVGVNGGV
+1474 
-1488 CGSTATVIEYSHY
+1488 
-1501 SNAYADDNEK
+1501 
-1511 ITSGSLVSLK
+1511 
-1521 SKIDALGFDNLN
+1521 
-1533 WNVEEK
+1533 
-1539 ELRVS
+1539 
-1544 EADSFEVGMTYHIS
+1544 
-1558 TVADLQKLSSYSNTR
+1558 
-1573 NSSGINGIDKGVN
+1573 
-1586 FVLDNDIDMSSV
+1586 
-1598 SNFVGIAN
+1598 

-1621 KISESGSGGY
+1621 TITDTSVLSDPFTNSSLGNSY
-1631 VGLFKALDYGTV
+1631 RAGLFGDIYEAKLYDI
-1643 QDLGLENVTITTN
+1643 GLENVNIN
-1656 NSYGYTPRQ
+1656 LSIDGDDKVYA
-1665 MTVGALVGELCMGKI
+1665 GALVGQDEHYSEI
-1680 ENCYVSGGTISGNAT
+1680 NNCYSTGSVSTDGYA
-1695 YMGGLVGSN
+1695 GGLVGLTWGASVSN
-1704 KWNGSTI
+1704 SYSNVNVNGSI
-1711 SDCWANVT
+1711 
-1719 VNKTSYS
+1719 
-1726 KDKIGAVGGL
+1726 VGGL
-1736 VAISGGSISN
+1736 VASSTLIKISN
-1746 SYSLGDVNSAYGYV
+1746 SFATGNVNGFTAGGLVGTVNSS
-1760 GGFVGIATGT
+1760 T
-1770 ISNSFS
+1770 ISNSFA
-1776 TGNVKVTNSSSS
+1776 TGNVVSTQKAGGLLGEANSGNITISDSFA
-1788 NTTYTGGFAGAFGM
+1788 TG
-1802 TSTMRNDYQLDDRD
+1802 S
-1816 VTVTMSNNYSTGTVT
+1816 VICT
-1831 ASKGSVGGFVGT
+1831 ASQGGVVG
-1843 IITSSSGTKSSD
+1843 ITSSATTTVTNCGYSGSTGLDSGVSSGATAMTDAQLKSSIE
-1855 YTMSNNFSDSG
+1855 G
-1866 SASKAIGS
+1866 L
-1874 GSVSGI
+1874 GI
-1880 SAVANSEINSGI
+1880 SSA
-1892 SGLGFSNLT
+1892 T
-1901 MTEVV
+1901 VV
-1906 SEHTA
+1906 SKTVDTTA
-1911 TTSTT
+1911 ELTTT
-1916 IKDLMGKGGE
+1916 IKDLMGKGG
-1926 QSFSFA
+1926 SHTLTLTPTAGGSAVTLTFN
-1932 DFSGAM
+1932 D
-1938 PSSRDIKFAETDT
+1938 TDT
-1951 IQTVIDKLKEFG
+1951 IQTVIDKLKAQG
-1963 FDEVDLVDGIF
+1963 IDEADLTDGIF
-1974 RIKDDKQG
+1974 RIKDDKQ
-1982 WFYGSSELVNKLFGG
+1982 WTLNGSSELVNKLFGG
-1997 DDRTYGAEGPQ
+1997 DDRTYSAEGPQ

-2048 SGTGTAGSVTGNK
+2048 SGTGTAGSVTG
-2061 VTYETT
+2061 
-2067 GAGTV
+2067 
-2072 GSVTGDKLT
+2072 DKLT
-2081 YTVSTADGSIVSN
+2081 YIVSTADGSIVSN

-2101 ANNSMSISGNKV
+2101 ANNTMSIS
-2113 TYTGTGTGS
+2113 
-2122 TGSVTGNQLT
+2122 GNQLT
-2132 YTKTTTTNGLYS
+2132 YTGTGSGSNG
-2144 NRNFVANTQIYGDS
+2144 FVLSPDMTGDPS
-2158 SIYQSERLHWSLNA
+2158 RCQSVLGNGVNG
-2172 NTTIQEILFYETFE
+2172 NTTLSEILKKNDYIFE
-2186 ELQAEN
+2186 DFEAGELLSKDGIAID
-2192 NLLNVNGVAVEG
+2192 G
-2204 LSADM
+2204 LTADM
-2209 TIGQLCQKMGWIYN
+2209 TLNQLCEKLGWEYSNHTLTAISN
-2223 NGVVTIA
+2223 
-2230 ADTKTTYKGGILEG
+2230 TKTDYSGLIIDALFIGGVSINPE
-2244 IFGHYYIELDP
+2244 
-2255 SNTPT
+2255 NTEI
-2260 KTYVSSVTGPL
+2260 KTYLSSVSGNLSTGKS
-2271 VEGQTYYIK
+2271 YWIK
-2280 SATDLMKIGG
+2280 SVEDLQKLAAYSQNNDTSRMY
-2290 ATEGITFVLD
+2290 FVLD
-2300 ADIDMEGNGGWISEF
+2300 NDIDMSGVNFDGISNFQGE
-2315 KGTFYGNGHKISNLG
+2315 FYGQGYTISNLTTSLFNSVSG
-2330 GALFSTISGSAIV
+2330 PSALV
-2343 KDIGVEN
+2343 KDIGLLN
-2350 SYLVDGSAFANVIEG
+2350 SNVNAFGDATGLLADSVSGGATIM
-2365 NAKVEN
+2365 N
-2371 CYVKNGTIELSSS
+2371 CYVTGELFVSGSRIGGGLVGTISDALIS
-2384 CSNKFIGGFAG
+2384 CSSANVTITGSRGDGAVIGGLVG
-2395 EIKDNAIVSNSFADV
+2395 EASGNAQIRYSHSSGSIGGSTGTV
-2410 NIVLEKYGYV
+2410 
-2420 QCLGGFV
+2420 GGFV
-2427 GRASKNAQIDHSYS
+2427 GQLKGSVAISNGYTTVDLSNVEEGSY
-2441 SGSIKIFPE
+2441 G
-2450 ASVFGVGGFAGVLSD
+2450 AFAGNICEQV
-2465 TVSVSDSY
+2465 
-2473 STLDMSNAKVVDA
+2473 
-2486 HKYGSFVGVAGGI
+2486 GS
-2499 NYGGGVENEAF
+2499 GGVEAIGF
-2510 SGSIKNVYTT
+2510 SGTLSNVFATANAPFANIMNFKDSAT
-2520 DETKI
+2520 I
-2525 AGMVSGGTFENVI
+2525 ENVI
-2538 YNKAAEGE
+2538 YNSEANTSTYQPD
-2546 LIYGT
+2546 LFT
-2551 ATDAISLPSTAL
+2551 NNATGL
-2563 TTSQMQDATT
+2563 TLAQMQDGSTMQNYGFTLENLWNTSNGIPDFTDPTSSNSKIVATGSTT
-2573 MQGHGFTVENGWYFV
+2573 MAQ
-2588 GGGESSFIETSASS
+2588 
-2602 MQMTVPATGTTKMSE
+2602 
-2617 LGITDF
+2617 
-2623 TVNGSAL
+2623 
-2630 SGITGDS
+2630 
-2637 TVDDVLSKLKSTYG
+2637 
-2651 LSEATISDGKIT
+2651 
-2663 LSSTTDTTLSGNL
+2663 
-2676 IKSLMGQDSVTI
+2676 
-2688 TPTAGDTTTHTAK
+2688 
-2701 GTTKM
+2701 
-2706 SELGITDFT
+2706 LGITDFT
-2715 INGEALSGINAN
+2715 INGDALSGINAD
-2727 STVVEV
+2727 STVVDV

-2759 NCLEGEI
+2759 NYLEGEI

-2792 QYSTI
+2792 QYSTT
-2797 ETTSSDVYNPFD
+2797 ETTSSDVYTQYD
-2809 ILPDSTNNTKIFD
+2809 ILPDETNNTKIFD
-2822 LYVQSMA
+2822 LYVQSMD

-2839 SITVGSV
+2839 SITVGSIT
-2846 SFTINASTTVAD
+2846 FTIDSSTTVGD

-2864 GEDCYLDSIDGA
+2864 GEDCYLDSIDG
-2876 GTSLYNIVSNN
+2876 GGGSLYNIVSNN

-2901 GGSFI
+2901 GGSLI
-2906 GSLCTKSTVSAEE
+2906 GYLATKSTVSAGE

-2936 DTASHTIKVG
+2936 DTTSHTIKVG

-2997 FGQDKVIAGGST
+2997 FGQNKVIAGGST

-3023 MEWDANPVFEVDGT
+3023 MEYASTPVFEVDGT
-3037 KIDGLTK
+3037 QIDGLTK

-3098 GATSKTYSGS
+3098 T
-3108 VLKTV
+3108 
-3113 SKGYTTDTKLVDID
+3113 
-3127 SSYKGTKM
+3127 
-3135 YVYKENSLTSGTGTT
+3135 
-3150 PVRPGTSGTSGK
+3150 
-3162 PGNSVDMNENNLKP
+3162 
-3176 VYERVAALSIDS
+3176 
-3188 NTTIQ
+3188 
-3193 DVIDFYN
+3193 
-3200 PYLDDKIQN
+3200 
-3209 VFKPLNKYS
+3209 
-3218 LDDGTITLAFKS
+3218 
-3230 GYSDKSFYSADE
+3230 
-3242 TTLSF
+3242 
-3247 GTTTPTV
+3247 
-3254 ATTSTK
+3254 
-3260 LYELETSPEIVA
+3260 
-3272 SIKVTNNGNKYSFDA
+3272 
-3287 GSDGTDSPTIQDVL
+3287 
-3301 DFLNNTAGCTAT
+3301 
-3313 FTDGKLTVTG
+3313 
-3323 ASDLEFEKP
+3323 
-3332 TTTGKIYD
+3332 
-3340 MSVLF
+3340 
-3345 GGSMPTPTTS
+3345 
-3355 GGSGSTGGSS
+3355 
-3365 TQTATGTTKMSE
+3365 
-3377 LGITDF
+3377 
-3383 TVNGSALSGITSSST
+3383 
-3398 VNDVL
+3398 
-3403 AKLKSTYGLS
+3403 
-3413 DATISDGKITLKS
+3413 
-3426 DTNTTLSGNLIKGLM
+3426 
-3441 GQDSVTITPT
+3441 
-3451 TGDTTTTKTYTG
+3451 TTTTKTYTG

-3470 TPATGYTTDTK
+3470 TPMTGYTTDTK
-3481 LSTIKSRWVGKR
+3481 LSTIRSSWVGKR
-3493 IYVKSSE
+3493 IYVKSSD
-3500 YTGSTTGYPG
+3500 YTGSTTGFPG
-3510 NSILFQYMD
+3510 NSALFQYMD

-3530 KFFDKSAGVM
+3530 NFFDGSTGVR

-3550 LKLRLNV
+3550 LELRLNV
-3557 DYSVSAPFIQCV
+3557 DYSVSAPFIQCAV
-3569 GDDQLIGQL
+3569 NDQLIGQL
-3578 ATKVYSF
+3578 ATKVKYSF

-3591 SGSPMTADTTLND
+3591 SGSPMTASTTLND
-3604 LFVGTAGENT
+3604 LFVATPGENT

-3659 GEDLEFGG
+3659 AEDLAFGGNTMVWKGIFGGKIPTPTTSGGSGSTGTTITVTATGSTKMSELGITDFKVNGSALSGITGDSTVNDVLSKLKSTYGLSEATISDGKITLSSTTSTTLSGNLIKSLMGQDSVTITPISDTTTTTKTYTGTKVTYGGKAATAYASNTKLADIDRSLIGKRIAIINKEKFEQDKFGDSSTGSGSTSFDKPLDITLMGQVASMKITNSTTIDDVVSFLNSESLYVENASYNSNSGELTVKLANGNSVDMPFTADSSNSEWGGTAKFQVPKSPAVEGTTVTDATTLKELGLRIPIVNNKITVTNNGKTRSFTVGDTTCIGDIIDNLEAKAGCTATITDGVLTVTGAEDLEFGG
-3667 NTTVWK
+3667 NTTVLK
-3673 SIFGGSIP
+3673 KIFGGSMP
-3681 TPTTSTTGSTGGG
+3681 TPTTSTTGGG
-3694 STGSTITVTA
+3694 STGGTITVTA
-3704 TGSTTLGQLGFNF
+3704 TGSTTLKQLGL
-3717 ENTSLFVDGNTV
+3717 SLAPSLSVDGNTV
-3729 YEYKDP
+3729 YLYQ
-3735 TGGFLS
+3735 S
-3741 QIISEGT
+3741 QELGAFIGLTNRVTLDELFSV
-3748 TIDKILS
+3748 
-3755 ALQDQFG
+3755 LQDQFG

-3784 TVIKKLFG
+3784 TVINKLFG
-3792 QDSVTITPI
+3792 QDSVTITPTV
-3801 AGGSST
+3801 GDSST
-3807 QTATGSTKMS
+3807 
-3817 ELGITDFKVNGSA
+3817 
-3830 LSGITS
+3830 
-3836 SSTVNDVLAKLKS
+3836 
-3849 TYGLSEATISD
+3849 
-3860 GKITLKSNSNTTLSG
+3860 
-3875 NLIKGLMGQDSIT
+3875 
-3888 ITPTSGGSS
+3888 
-3897 INTAT
+3897 NTAT

-3914 GSCPEFKVDGSQIT
+3914 GSSPEFKVDGRQIS
-3928 ITSSNTI
+3928 ITSSMTI
-3935 KNLLTLLERD
+3935 KNLLATLEHD

-4013 IEPPGDAESISI
+4013 IEPTGDATSISI

-4067 TIAEKLFGNDIVSLE
+4067 TIAKKLFGNDIVSLE
-4082 CADEIHNFT
+4082 CADEIHDFT

-4162 SGITGFEGIG
+4162 SGVTGFEGIG
-4172 TLENAFK
+4172 TNANAFK
-4179 GTVYGNGHVVEN
+4179 GTVYGNGHVVNN
-4191 MTINTTSIVVGLFG
+4191 MTIDAEFSTYMGLFG
-4205 YTNQATI
+4205 NINQSTI
-4212 KDLGVVD
+4212 KDLGVVN
-4219 ANVTGDSYTG
+4219 ANVTGEFHTG
-4229 ILVGKAENSQISNVY
+4229 ILVGHAENSQISNAY

-4252 DAFVGGLV
+4252 STFVGGLV
-4260 GDLTDST
+4260 GVLKNST

-4272 STADVKGSAAVGGL
+4272 STADVKGACYVGGL
-4286 IGFSDGS
+4286 IGGSDGS
-4293 IVEKAFA
+4293 IIEKAFA
-4300 TGKVTATDG
+4300 TGKVTAPNGD
-4309 QVGGLIGAMSNGG
+4309 VGGLIGAMENGG

-4332 VNGKVDV
+4332 VNGIIGGGLV
-4339 GGFVGVISVG
+4339 GFINNA
-4349 SITTTFDTVYSTS
+4349 SITYTFDTVYSTS

-4373 IGFVDTDVTTNIKNA
+4373 VGNVNGVTNIKNA

-4397 AIGGGSATGILG
+4397 AIGNGSATGILG

-4433 YTTNSTPTFGNTT
+4433 YTANSTPTFGNTT

-4482 VNNGADTSGVNFVL
+4482 VNNGADTSGVSFVL

-4518 NGHSLTGLKTALFD
+4518 NGHSLTGLKTALFSIV
-4532 EVIGNAIVRDLALE
+4532 EGNAIIRDLALE
-4546 NMSGVGH
+4546 NMSESGY
-4553 LANTVMDNSTVDNVY
+4553 LASFVIDNSTVDNVY

-4574 DNAGLICSLEGN
+4574 HNAGLIGNLKGN
-4586 ATLKNSYSTANI
+4586 ATLKNSYSTAN
-4598 IVNGA
+4598 VTSSVGGV
-4603 YAGGLVSGMRD
+4603 GGLVGSMYD
-4614 NATIEH
+4614 NATIEN

-4625 TIEQKFTSMAMGA
+4625 TINQNASHSKYNY
-4638 MAGGLVGIVSGGTI
+4638 AGGLVGMVNGGTI

-4660 INVVK
+4660 VHA
-4665 YSIHNTVAGGLIG
+4665 YGYAGMTTTAGSLIG
-4678 GVSGDVTIE
+4678 KTSGNVTIE
-4687 NCYATGSRTAVETG
+4687 NCYATGSIGANKKDF
-4701 MFIGMNNGRVTSI
+4701 FIGQNDGSVTSS

-4746 AKMEEL
+4746 SRMEEL

-4787 TTLDSICQNR
+4787 TTLDSICKNR

-4906 GKYAITYIDDSGNL
+4906 GKYVITYIDDSGNL

-5071 SNLVSQMKFN
+5071 SNLVSQMKLN

-5107 GLVLDKKTYNLTF
+5107 GLVLDNKTYNLTF

-5389 TEKLTGATTLAQ
+5389 TEKLSGATTLAQ

-5678 SAESDIKLADGT
+5678 SADSDIKLADGT

-5705 DFEGIKKYWD
+5705 DFEGTKKYWD

-5749 GDDAIQHIINI
+5749 GDDAVQHIINI

-5821 SSSALTYEGETHYS
+5821 STSALTYEGETHYS

-5899 TKDGSISANPNDANN
+5899 TKDGSISANPTDANN

-6256 TLTKSISNI
+6256 TLSKSISNI

>member
-14 GLDTSSWV
+14 GLDTNSWV

-278 SSAVGADDATVDTKG
+278 SFAVGADDATVDTKG

-474 VNSLKNS
+474 VNALKNS

-595 TTQGTSVTSGIL
+595 TTQGTSVTSGKL

-709 FTTVDAVMIS
+709 FTTVNAVMIS
-719 GTSNVATGGTT
+719 GTSNIATGDTT

-736 IASGSTSGARAVR
+736 ISGSTSGARAVR

-830 TTSTKSTSSSTLYTD
+830 TTSTKSTSSSTLYSD

-1003 GTRDITYASINNGV
+1003 GTRDITYASINDGV

-1032 LGIGTKETVTGI
+1032 LGIGIKETVTGI

-1079 GFMAESIQ
+1079 GFMAESIK

-1180 DKLGFEKQDI
+1180 DKLGFEKQDV

-1203 HYSSVDST
+1203 HYSKSEGVT
-1211 TYTASGFTKAT
+1211 VTASGFS
-1222 ETKTGNVTTVSL
+1222 TGVTTQSTSGTDKIYVS
-1234 ELPSG
+1234 
-1239 FATSLNIVD
+1239 
-1248 TSDAISLSSI
+1248 SLSDFV
-1258 SSISGLTNGTKYTIS
+1258 SGS
-1273 TKDDLVKLAEF
+1273 TYYVKSASDLNKLAEL
-1284 SQSWSKYTTNNITFI
+1284 TNAGKNT
-1299 LANDIDMSGV
+1299 SGV
-1309 TDFAGIAN
+1309 KF
-1317 FYGIFSGNG
+1317 
-1326 HVIKNVTINGSLTVG
+1326 V
-1341 LFKQSEGTI
+1341 
-1350 QDLGLENA
+1350 LENDVDLA
-1358 NVTHAENTTNT
+1358 
-1369 RYYVGALVGQNN
+1369 GQQFVPIGTFNN
-1381 GNIRNCYVNN
+1381 
-1391 STVTAKSGVQYAGGL
+1391 
-1406 VGCNE
+1406 
-1411 GKVTYS
+1411 
-1417 WTNVNVQRANTRTY
+1417 
-1431 MGGFVG
+1431 
-1437 ENMDYSGT
+1437 
-1445 SGTIISNCFSVSN
+1445 
-1458 LQSGTTQS
+1458 
-1466 FSGGMYGS
+1466 
-1474 TVSNCFSVGVNGGV
+1474 
-1488 CGSTATVIEYSHY
+1488 H
-1501 SNAYADDNEK
+1501 
-1511 ITSGSLVSLK
+1511 
-1521 SKIDALGFDNLN
+1521 
-1533 WNVEEK
+1533 
-1539 ELRVS
+1539 
-1544 EADSFEVGMTYHIS
+1544 
-1558 TVADLQKLSSYSNTR
+1558 
-1573 NSSGINGIDKGVN
+1573 
-1586 FVLDNDIDMSSV
+1586 
-1598 SNFVGIAN
+1598 

-1621 KISESGSGGY
+1621 TITDTSVLSDPFTDGSKKVY
-1631 VGLFKALDYGTV
+1631 IAGLFGYIDGAKLYDI
-1643 QDLGLENVTITTN
+1643 GLENVNIN
-1656 NSYGYTPRQ
+1656 LSIDGDDD
-1665 MTVGALVGELCMGKI
+1665 VDAGALVAKTILSSEI
-1680 ENCYVSGGTISGNAT
+1680 NNCYSTGSVSAEGYA
-1695 YMGGLVGSN
+1695 GGLVGLTSFSTSVSN
-1704 KWNGSTI
+1704 
-1711 SDCWANVT
+1711 
-1719 VNKTSYS
+1719 SYS
-1726 KDKIGAVGGL
+1726 NVNVNGTIVGGL
-1736 VAISGGSISN
+1736 VASLNFSSKISN
-1746 SYSLGDVNSAYGYV
+1746 S
-1760 GGFVGIATGT
+1760 FATGNANGTTAGGLVGTVSSST
-1770 ISNSFS
+1770 ISNSFA
-1776 TGNVKVTNSSSS
+1776 TGNVVSNLEAGGLVGRLYSGDITISDSFAMGDVTGTASQGGVVGLDSATTTVTNCGYSGSTDLGSGVTS
-1788 NTTYTGGFAGAFGM
+1788 GATAM
-1802 TSTMRNDYQLDDRD
+1802 TDAQL
-1816 VTVTMSNNYSTGTVT
+1816 
-1831 ASKGSVGGFVGT
+1831 
-1843 IITSSSGTKSSD
+1843 KSSIE
-1855 YTMSNNFSDSG
+1855 G
-1866 SASKAIGS
+1866 L
-1874 GSVSGI
+1874 GI
-1880 SAVANSEINSGI
+1880 SSA
-1892 SGLGFSNLT
+1892 T
-1901 MTEVV
+1901 VV
-1906 SEHTA
+1906 NKTVDTTA

-1916 IKDLMGKGGE
+1916 IKDLIGKGGS
-1926 QSFSFA
+1926 QTLTLTPTAGGSAVTLTFN
-1932 DFSGAM
+1932 
-1938 PSSRDIKFAETDT
+1938 ETDT
-1951 IQTVIDKLKEFG
+1951 IQTVIDKLKAQG
-1963 FDEVDLVDGIF
+1963 IDEADLTDGIF
-1974 RIKDDKQG
+1974 RIKDDKQ
-1982 WFYGSSELVNKLFGG
+1982 WTLNGSSELVNKLFGG

-2008 VTYQVTQSSVGGY
+2008 VTYQVTHSSVGGY

-2048 SGTGTAGSVTGNK
+2048 TTGSVGSVTGN
-2061 VTYETT
+2061 
-2067 GAGTV
+2067 
-2072 GSVTGDKLT
+2072 KLT

-2113 TYTGTGTGS
+2113 TYT
-2122 TGSVTGNQLT
+2122 
-2132 YTKTTTTNGLYS
+2132 KTTTTNGLYS

-2158 SIYQSERLHWSLNA
+2158 SIYQSERLHWSFDT
-2172 NTTIQEILFYETFE
+2172 NTTIQEILGGSDAFEFY
-2186 ELQAEN
+2186 QNEN
-2192 NLLNVNGVAVEG
+2192 DLLNVNGVAVEG

-2209 TIGQLCQKMGWIYN
+2209 TLGQLCQKMGWIYN

-2230 ADTKTTYKGGILEG
+2230 TDTKTTYEGGLLEA
-2244 IFGHYYIELDP
+2244 IFGHCYIELDP

-2300 ADIDMEGNGGWISEF
+2300 ADIDMEGNGGIFEF

-2330 GALFSTISGSAIV
+2330 GSLFGTISGSAIV

-2350 SYLVDGSAFANVIEG
+2350 SYLADGSAFAGVIEG

-2371 CYVKNGTIELSSS
+2371 CYVKNGTIEISSS

-2395 EIKDNAIVSNSFADV
+2395 EIKGNATVSNSFADV

-2441 SGSIKIFPE
+2441 SGSIRIFPE

-2486 HKYGSFVGVAGGI
+2486 HNYGSFVGVAGCI
-2499 NYGGGVENEAF
+2499 NYGGDVEYEAF

-2520 DETKI
+2520 DETKF

-2546 LIYGT
+2546 LIYGI

-2623 TVNGSAL
+2623 T
-2630 SGITGDS
+2630 
-2637 TVDDVLSKLKSTYG
+2637 
-2651 LSEATISDGKIT
+2651 
-2663 LSSTTDTTLSGNL
+2663 
-2676 IKSLMGQDSVTI
+2676 
-2688 TPTAGDTTTHTAK
+2688 
-2701 GTTKM
+2701 
-2706 SELGITDFT
+2706 

-2744 ASISNGIVTFSATSD
+2744 ASISNGTVTFSATSD
-2759 NCLEGEI
+2759 NYLEGEI

-2792 QYSTI
+2792 QYSTT

-2876 GTSLYNIVSNN
+2876 GGSLYNIVSNN
-2887 GASVSVSGDIANDV
+2887 GSSVSVSGDIANSD
-2901 GGSFI
+2901 GSSSI
-2906 GSLCTKSTVSAEE
+2906 GYLCTKSTVSAGE

-2936 DTASHTIKVG
+2936 DTTSHTIKVG
-2946 DETVTLQSTDK
+2946 GETVTLQSTDK

-3023 MEWDANPVFEVDGT
+3023 MEYASTPVFEVDGT

-3074 TEHTLTGTAVEDFFG
+3074 TEHTLTGTAVENFFG

-3098 GATSKTYSGS
+3098 T
-3108 VLKTV
+3108 
-3113 SKGYTTDTKLVDID
+3113 
-3127 SSYKGTKM
+3127 
-3135 YVYKENSLTSGTGTT
+3135 
-3150 PVRPGTSGTSGK
+3150 
-3162 PGNSVDMNENNLKP
+3162 
-3176 VYERVAALSIDS
+3176 
-3188 NTTIQ
+3188 
-3193 DVIDFYN
+3193 
-3200 PYLDDKIQN
+3200 
-3209 VFKPLNKYS
+3209 
-3218 LDDGTITLAFKS
+3218 
-3230 GYSDKSFYSADE
+3230 
-3242 TTLSF
+3242 
-3247 GTTTPTV
+3247 
-3254 ATTSTK
+3254 
-3260 LYELETSPEIVA
+3260 
-3272 SIKVTNNGNKYSFDA
+3272 
-3287 GSDGTDSPTIQDVL
+3287 
-3301 DFLNNTAGCTAT
+3301 
-3313 FTDGKLTVTG
+3313 
-3323 ASDLEFEKP
+3323 
-3332 TTTGKIYD
+3332 
-3340 MSVLF
+3340 
-3345 GGSMPTPTTS
+3345 
-3355 GGSGSTGGSS
+3355 
-3365 TQTATGTTKMSE
+3365 
-3377 LGITDF
+3377 
-3383 TVNGSALSGITSSST
+3383 
-3398 VNDVL
+3398 
-3403 AKLKSTYGLS
+3403 
-3413 DATISDGKITLKS
+3413 
-3426 DTNTTLSGNLIKGLM
+3426 
-3441 GQDSVTITPT
+3441 
-3451 TGDTTTTKTYTG
+3451 TTTTKTYTG

-3470 TPATGYTTDTK
+3470 TPSTGYTTDTK

-3493 IYVKSSE
+3493 IYVQSSD

-3510 NSILFQYMD
+3510 NSVLFQYMD

-3569 GDDQLIGQL
+3569 GDDELIGQL

-3591 SGSPMTADTTLND
+3591 SGSPMTASTTLND
-3604 LFVGTAGENT
+3604 LFVATPGENT

-3659 GEDLEFGG
+3659 AEDLAFGG
-3667 NTTVWK
+3667 NTMVWK
-3673 SIFGGSIP
+3673 GIFGGSIP

-3694 STGSTITVTA
+3694 STTTHTA
-3704 TGSTTLGQLGFNF
+3704 TGSTKMSDLGLSPTLK
-3717 ENTSLFVDGNTV
+3717 VDGKDITGLSSSSTV
-3729 YEYKDP
+3729 GEV
-3735 TGGFLS
+3735 
-3741 QIISEGT
+3741 
-3748 TIDKILS
+3748 LS
-3755 ALQDQFG
+3755 ALKSQYG
-3762 ITGSI
+3762 IDGSI
-3767 TDGKVTLTSDT
+3767 SDGKMTLTSSSS
-3778 EHTLTG
+3778 HTVSGDVINKFFGSDSISLTPTTSGGGG
-3784 TVIKKLFG
+3784 T
-3792 QDSVTITPI
+3792 TT
-3801 AGGSST
+3801 T
-3807 QTATGSTKMS
+3807 HTATGTTKMS
-3817 ELGITDFKVNGSA
+3817 ELGITDFTVNGSA

-3836 SSTVNDVLAKLKS
+3836 SSTIDDVLAKLKS

-3860 GKITLKSNSNTTLSG
+3860 GKITFKSNSNTTLSG

-3888 ITPTSGGSS
+3888 ITPTAGDTTTH
-3897 INTAT
+3897 TAT
-3902 EDTTFIDLGYSN
+3902 GSTKMSELGVTDFTVN
-3914 GSCPEFKVDGSQIT
+3914 GSALSG
-3928 ITSSNTI
+3928 ITSSSTI
-3935 KNLLTLLERD
+3935 DDVLAKLKST
-3945 YGITGSITDGKIT
+3945 YGLSEATISDGKVTFKSNGKIT
-3958 LSSDTQHTLT
+3958 LSGNLINRLT
-3968 GEAVNKLFGQD
+3968 GQD

-3993 ADTTTKLGAS
+3993 ADTTTKLGTS

-4013 IEPPGDAESISI
+4013 IEPQGDSTPISI

-4067 TIAEKLFGNDIVSLE
+4067 TIAKKLFGKDSVSLE
-4082 CADEIHNFT
+4082 CADEIHDFT

-4162 SGITGFEGIG
+4162 SGVTGFEGIG
-4172 TLENAFK
+4172 TRTNAFK
-4179 GTVYGNGHVVEN
+4179 GTVYGNGHVVNN
-4191 MTINTTSIVVGLFG
+4191 MTIDAEFSAYMGLFG
-4205 YTNQATI
+4205 HINQATI
-4212 KDLGVVD
+4212 KDLGVVN
-4219 ANVTGDSYTG
+4219 ANVTGESHTG
-4229 ILVGKAENSQISNVY
+4229 ILVGHAENSQISNAY

-4252 DAFVGGLV
+4252 GNQIGGLV
-4260 GDLTDST
+4260 GMLKDST

-4272 STADVKGSAAVGGL
+4272 STADVNGARYVGGL
-4286 IGFSDGS
+4286 IGYSDGS
-4293 IVEKAFA
+4293 IIEKAFA
-4300 TGKVTATDG
+4300 TGKVTAPNG
-4309 QVGGLIGAMSNGG
+4309 QVGGLIGGMFNGG

-4332 VNGKVDV
+4332 VNGEIGGGLV
-4339 GGFVGVISVG
+4339 GFINNA
-4349 SITTTFDTVYSTS
+4349 SITYTFDTVYSTS
-4362 RVSGSQYVGGF
+4362 RVSGFEYVGGF
-4373 IGFVDTDVTTNIKNA
+4373 VGMVNGVTNIKNA

-4397 AIGGGSATGILG
+4397 AIGNGEATGILG

-4509 MDFEGTFYG
+4509 DCFKGTFYG
-4518 NGHSLTGLKTALFD
+4518 NGHSLTGLKTGLFD

-4546 NMSGVGH
+4546 NMSGAGH
-4553 LANTVMDNSTVDNVY
+4553 LANTVTDNSTVDNVY
-4568 STGSTN
+4568 STGSTISSS
-4574 DNAGLICSLEGN
+4574 GLIETLEGN
-4586 ATLKNSYSTANI
+4586 ATLKNSYST
-4598 IVNGA
+4598 VNLTVNAA
-4603 YAGGLVSGMRD
+4603 YAGGLVSRMSD

-4638 MAGGLVGIVSGGTI
+4638 TAGGLVGIASGGTI

-4701 MFIGMNNGRVTSI
+4701 MFIGQNNGRVTSS

-4746 AKMEEL
+4746 ARMEEL

-4906 GKYAITYIDDSGNL
+4906 GKYVITYIDDSGNL

-5071 SNLVSQMKFN
+5071 SNLVSQMKLN
-5081 NWIETKDKLK
+5081 NWLETKDKLK

-5496 YVETASKN
+5496 YVETASKG

-5509 LMTENSTLESL
+5509 LMTETSTLESL
-5520 GFSQG
+5520 GFAQG

-5664 EIVTKANGDTSIRI
+5664 EIVTKANGDTLIRI

-5749 GDDAIQHIINI
+5749 GDDAVQHIINI

-6130 LDAYNTMME
+6130 LDAYNSMME

-6256 TLTKSISNI
+6256 TLSKSISNI

>member
-174 DAKFDESKGTFT
+174 DANFDESKGTFT
-186 IGMDLNKIDEGA
+186 IGMDLDKIDEGA

-231 LGLNGGDINIEGVKH
+231 LGLKGGDINIEGVKH

-278 SSAVGADDATVDTKG
+278 SSAVGADDATVDAKG

-347 LGITGDTTLVAGGT
+347 LGITGDTTLVAGGV

-466 EGKTVNEF
+466 EGETVNEF
-474 VNSLKNS
+474 VNALKNS

-530 LGATGDSTLTIDGGA
+530 LGATGNSTLTIDGGA

-595 TTQGTSVTSGIL
+595 TTQGTSVTSGKL

-709 FTTVDAVMIS
+709 FTTVNAVMIS
-719 GTSNVATGGTT
+719 GTSNVATGDTT

-736 IASGSTSGARAVR
+736 ISGSTSGARAVR

-1003 GTRDITYASINNGV
+1003 GTRDITYASIDNGV

-1032 LGIGTKETVTGI
+1032 LGIGIKETVTGI

-1079 GFMAESIQ
+1079 GFMAESIK

-1222 ETKTGNVTTVSL
+1222 ETKTGNVTIASL
-1234 ELPSG
+1234 KLPSG
-1239 FATSLNIVD
+1239 FATTLNIVD
-1248 TSDAISLSSI
+1248 TSDAISLSSV
-1258 SSISGLTNGTKYTIS
+1258 SSESSLVNGKKYSIS
-1273 TKDDLVKLAEF
+1273 TKEDLIKLAEF
-1284 SQSWSKYTTNNITFI
+1284 SKSWNYYGSNRSNIVWVLT
-1299 LANDIDMSGV
+1299 NDIDMSGV
-1309 TDFAGIAN
+1309 TDFTGVEYL
-1317 FYGIFSGNG
+1317 FGTFSGNG
-1326 HVIKNVTINGSLTVG
+1326 HVIKNLTINDNSTRVG
-1341 LFKQSEGTI
+1341 LFKCSMGTI

-1358 NVTHAENTTNT
+1358 NITHAEDSTNYVT
-1369 RYYVGALVGQNN
+1369 SVGALVGWNE
-1381 GNIRNCYVNN
+1381 GNIRNCYANN
-1391 STVTAKSGVQYAGGL
+1391 STVTAGNGVDYAGGL
-1406 VGCNE
+1406 IGSNDAGE
-1411 GKVTYS
+1411 TTYS
-1417 WTNVNVQRANTRTY
+1417 WTNVQVNCASTKTTDI
-1431 MGGFVG
+1431 GGFVG
-1437 ENMDYSGT
+1437 ANHGSSSTDNP
-1445 SGTIISNCFSVSN
+1445 IISKCFSVSN
-1458 LQSGTTQS
+1458 LRTDKNAGFCGDLSYYYPKIQD
-1466 FSGGMYGS
+1466 
-1474 TVSNCFSVGVNGGV
+1474 CFSVGINSGV
-1488 CGSTATVIEYSHY
+1488 CSSTATYIEYQQA
-1501 SNAYADDNEK
+1501 NDNSLTK
-1511 ITSGSLVSLK
+1511 VSSGSLVSLK

-1544 EADSFEVGMTYHIS
+1544 EADSFESGMTYHIS

-1573 NSSGINGIDKGVN
+1573 NSSGLNGIDEGVN

-1631 VGLFKALDYGTV
+1631 VGLFKSLDYGTV

-1656 NSYGYTPRQ
+1656 NSYGYTPRE
-1665 MTVGALVGELCMGKI
+1665 MTVGALVGNLFMGKI

-1704 KWNGSTI
+1704 KWNGRNEGTI

-1726 KDKIGAVGGL
+1726 KDKKGAVGGL

-1760 GGFVGIATGT
+1760 GGFIGIATGT

-1788 NTTYTGGFAGAFGM
+1788 NTTNTGGFAGALGM
-1802 TSTMRNDYQLDDRD
+1802 TLTMRNDYQLDDD

-1831 ASKGSVGGFVGT
+1831 ASKGSVGGFAGT
-1843 IITSSSGTKSSD
+1843 AITVSSSGTKSSD

-1874 GSVSGI
+1874 GFVSGI

-1916 IKDLMGKGGE
+1916 IKDLMGKGGS
-1926 QSFSFA
+1926 QTLTLTPTAGGSAVTLTFN
-1932 DFSGAM
+1932 D
-1938 PSSRDIKFAETDT
+1938 TDT
-1951 IQTVIDKLKEFG
+1951 IQTVIDKLKAQG
-1963 FDEVDLVDGIF
+1963 IDEADLTDGIF
-1974 RIKDDKQG
+1974 RVKDDKQWTISG
-1982 WFYGSSELVNKLFGG
+1982 ALANKLFGG
-1997 DDRTYGAEGPQ
+1997 ADDVYTF
-2008 VTYQVTQSSVGGY
+2008 
-2021 TGNKI
+2021 TGNKV
-2026 TYTTTTTGTVGSVTG
+2026 TYTTTGAGTVGSVTG
-2041 SQLSYTT
+2041 DKVTYETT
-2048 SGTGTAGSVTGNK
+2048 GTGTVGSVTGNK

-2067 GAGTV
+2067 GTGTA

-2101 ANNSMSISGNKV
+2101 ANNTMSIS
-2113 TYTGTGTGS
+2113 
-2122 TGSVTGNQLT
+2122 GNQLT
-2132 YTKTTTTNGLYS
+2132 YTGTGSGSSGFVFNPDILDDPSRYQVVLDNGINGNSTLS
-2144 NRNFVANTQIYGDS
+2144 
-2158 SIYQSERLHWSLNA
+2158 
-2172 NTTIQEILFYETFE
+2172 EILNNFGDTFE
-2186 ELQAEN
+2186 NFEAVD
-2192 NLLNVNGVAVEG
+2192 LLSKDGVAIDG
-2204 LSADM
+2204 ITADM
-2209 TIGQLCQKMGWIYN
+2209 TLNQLCEKLGWEYSNHTLTAI
-2223 NGVVTIA
+2223 
-2230 ADTKTTYKGGILEG
+2230 
-2244 IFGHYYIELDP
+2244 
-2255 SNTPT
+2255 SNTETCYSGRIMDALFQGDVSFDPENT
-2260 KTYVSSVTGPL
+2260 VPKTYLSSVSGNLSIGTA
-2271 VEGQTYYIK
+2271 YWIK
-2280 SATDLMKIGG
+2280 SVEDLQKLATYSQNNDTSLLC
-2290 ATEGITFVLD
+2290 FVLD
-2300 ADIDMEGNGGWISEF
+2300 NDIDMSGVNIDKFDGISNF
-2315 KGTFYGNGHKISNLG
+2315 QGSFYGQGHTISNLTTSLFNSVSG
-2330 GALFSTISGSAIV
+2330 NALVKDVGLLNSDVFVGGSAPAGLLADSVSGYATI
-2343 KDIGVEN
+2343 N
-2350 SYLVDGSAFANVIEG
+2350 
-2365 NAKVEN
+2365 N
-2371 CYVKNGTIELSSS
+2371 CYVTGYVSVSCSCIGGGLVGTISDNALISASSANVTVS
-2384 CSNKFIGGFAG
+2384 GFRGSGVGMGAVIGGLVG
-2395 EIKDNAIVSNSFADV
+2395 EASGNAQIKYSHSSGSVEGSV
-2410 NIVLEKYGYV
+2410 YTG
-2420 QCLGGFV
+2420 GGFV
-2427 GRASKNAQIDHSYS
+2427 GQLKDSVLISNGYTTVDLSNVE
-2441 SGSIKIFPE
+2441 SGSYG
-2450 ASVFGVGGFAGVLSD
+2450 AFAGFIGEGV
-2465 TVSVSDSY
+2465 VS
-2473 STLDMSNAKVVDA
+2473 
-2486 HKYGSFVGVAGGI
+2486 
-2499 NYGGGVENEAF
+2499 GGVEAIGF
-2510 SGSIKNVYTT
+2510 SGTLSNVFATANAPFASLMNFEDGAT
-2520 DETKI
+2520 I
-2525 AGMVSGGTFENVI
+2525 ENVI
-2538 YNKAAEGE
+2538 YNSEANTSTYQPA
-2546 LIYGT
+2546 LFANN
-2551 ATDAISLPSTAL
+2551 ATGL
-2563 TTSQMQDATT
+2563 TLAQMQDGSTMQNYGFNLENMWNTSNGIPDFTDPISSISKRVATGSTT
-2573 MQGHGFTVENGWYFV
+2573 MAQ
-2588 GGGESSFIETSASS
+2588 
-2602 MQMTVPATGTTKMSE
+2602 
-2617 LGITDF
+2617 
-2623 TVNGSAL
+2623 
-2630 SGITGDS
+2630 
-2637 TVDDVLSKLKSTYG
+2637 
-2651 LSEATISDGKIT
+2651 
-2663 LSSTTDTTLSGNL
+2663 
-2676 IKSLMGQDSVTI
+2676 
-2688 TPTAGDTTTHTAK
+2688 
-2701 GTTKM
+2701 
-2706 SELGITDFT
+2706 LGITDFT
-2715 INGEALSGINAN
+2715 IDGDALSGINAD
-2727 STVVEV
+2727 STVVDV

-2744 ASISNGIVTFSATSD
+2744 ASISNGIVTFSATS
-2759 NCLEGEI
+2759 NNYLEGEI

-2783 GNSIKSNKV
+2783 GNSIKSNRV
-2792 QYSTI
+2792 QYSTT
-2797 ETTSSDVYNPFD
+2797 ETTSSDVYNMFD
-2809 ILPDSTNNTKIFD
+2809 ILPDETNNTKMSD
-2822 LYVQSMA
+2822 LYVQSIND
-2829 SPSGKKISSG
+2829 PIGRKISGG
-2839 SITVGSV
+2839 SITVGSAI
-2846 SFTINASTTVAD
+2846 FTIDSSTTVAD
-2858 LKRFLA
+2858 LKQFLA
-2864 GEDCYLDSIDGA
+2864 REDCYLDSIDGD
-2876 GTSLYNIVSNN
+2876 GGSLYNIVSNN
-2887 GASVSVSGDIANDV
+2887 GASVSVSGDIANDPY
-2901 GGSFI
+2901 SSYI
-2906 GSLCTKSTVSAEE
+2906 GYLCTKSTVSAGE
-2919 TVNHNIDNNTTI
+2919 TVNHNINDISTTI

-2974 KNSALYL
+2974 KNSSLYL
-2981 TTSNS
+2981 TTSNL

-2997 FGQDKVIAGGST
+2997 FGQDKVITGGST

-3023 MEWDANPVFEVDGT
+3023 MEYASTPVFEVDGT
-3037 KIDGLTK
+3037 QIDGLTK

-3074 TEHTLTGTAVEDFFG
+3074 TEHTLTGSAVESDFFG
-3089 GAVTVGSSG
+3089 GVVTVGSS
-3098 GATSKTYSGS
+3098 
-3108 VLKTV
+3108 
-3113 SKGYTTDTKLVDID
+3113 
-3127 SSYKGTKM
+3127 SS
-3135 YVYKENSLTSGTGTT
+3135 
-3150 PVRPGTSGTSGK
+3150 
-3162 PGNSVDMNENNLKP
+3162 
-3176 VYERVAALSIDS
+3176 
-3188 NTTIQ
+3188 
-3193 DVIDFYN
+3193 
-3200 PYLDDKIQN
+3200 
-3209 VFKPLNKYS
+3209 
-3218 LDDGTITLAFKS
+3218 
-3230 GYSDKSFYSADE
+3230 
-3242 TTLSF
+3242 
-3247 GTTTPTV
+3247 TTTH
-3254 ATTSTK
+3254 
-3260 LYELETSPEIVA
+3260 
-3272 SIKVTNNGNKYSFDA
+3272 
-3287 GSDGTDSPTIQDVL
+3287 
-3301 DFLNNTAGCTAT
+3301 
-3313 FTDGKLTVTG
+3313 
-3323 ASDLEFEKP
+3323 
-3332 TTTGKIYD
+3332 
-3340 MSVLF
+3340 
-3345 GGSMPTPTTS
+3345 
-3355 GGSGSTGGSS
+3355 
-3365 TQTATGTTKMSE
+3365 TATGTTKMSE

-3383 TVNGSALSGITSSST
+3383 TVNGSALSGITGDST
-3398 VNDVL
+3398 VDDVL
-3403 AKLKSTYGLS
+3403 SKLKSTYGLS
-3413 DATISDGKITLKS
+3413 EATTSDGKITFKS
-3426 DTNTTLSGNLIKGLM
+3426 TTDTTLSGNLIKGLM
-3441 GQDSVTITPT
+3441 GQDSVSITPT
-3451 TGDTTTTKTYTG
+3451 SGTTTTTKTYTG
-3463 TKVTYGA
+3463 TKVTIGGSS
-3470 TPATGYTTDTK
+3470 ATGYATDTK
-3481 LSTIKSRWVGKR
+3481 LATIDSSWVGMR
-3493 IYVKSSE
+3493 MYVKSSS
-3500 YTGSTTGYPG
+3500 YTGSTTGLPNQSYDFTY
-3510 NSILFQYMD
+3510 LD
-3519 ITNTTTIDDVI
+3519 ITNSTTIQDVVN
-3530 KFFDKSAGVM
+3530 FFKHAGGVSS
-3540 KATYDQTSGE
+3540 ATYEQSTG
-3550 LKLRLNV
+3550 KLEVRLYDGYTADTPFMHDISLLPDDNGYGGTRR
-3557 DYSVSAPFIQCV
+3557 YS
-3569 GDDQLIGQL
+3569 IGQ
-3578 ATKVYSF
+3578 
-3585 GKTGGS
+3585 TGGS
-3591 SGSPMTADTTLND
+3591 SGSTMTGDTTLQD
-3604 LFVGTAGENT
+3604 ISCRVLAAKKTL
-3614 ITVTNNGTTTSFD
+3614 TVTNNGHTTSFD
-3627 VSQSTN
+3627 VQTTSTIN
-3633 LLGII
+3633 WILMGLDRA
-3638 SNLQSVGCTA
+3638 GCTA
-3648 SITDGVLTVTG
+3648 TITDGVLTVTG
-3659 GEDLEFGG
+3659 SEDLEFGG
-3667 NTTVWK
+3667 NTAVWEK
-3673 SIFGGSIP
+3673 IFGGSIP

-3729 YEYKDP
+3729 YEHKDP
-3735 TGGFLS
+3735 TGGFLN

-3778 EHTLTG
+3778 IHTLTG

-3792 QDSVTITPI
+3792 R
-3801 AGGSST
+3801 
-3807 QTATGSTKMS
+3807 
-3817 ELGITDFKVNGSA
+3817 
-3830 LSGITS
+3830 
-3836 SSTVNDVLAKLKS
+3836 
-3849 TYGLSEATISD
+3849 
-3860 GKITLKSNSNTTLSG
+3860 
-3875 NLIKGLMGQDSIT
+3875 DSIT
-3888 ITPTSGGSS
+3888 IIPIAGGSS

-3914 GSCPEFKVDGSQIT
+3914 GSSPEFKVDGKQIS
-3928 ITSSNTI
+3928 ITSSMAI
-3935 KNLLTLLERD
+3935 KNLLALLEHD

-3968 GEAVNKLFGQD
+3968 GEAINKLFGQD
-3979 SVTISPDTS
+3979 SVTITPTAGDTTTHTATGTTKMSELGVTDFTVNGSALSGITSSSTIDDVLAKLKSTYGLSEATISDGKVTFKSNTNTTLSGNLINRLTGQDSVTISPETS

-4013 IEPPGDAESISI
+4013 IKPQGDYTLIPI

-4067 TIAEKLFGNDIVSLE
+4067 TIAKKLFGNDIVSLE
-4082 CADEIHNFT
+4082 CADEIHDFT

-4162 SGITGFEGIG
+4162 SGVTGFEGIG

-4191 MTINTTSIVVGLFG
+4191 MTINTSSTHQGLFG
-4205 YTNQATI
+4205 YINQATI

-4219 ANVTGDSYTG
+4219 ANVTGGAYTG
-4229 ILVGKAENSQISNVY
+4229 ILVGQAVNSQISNAY

-4252 DAFVGGLV
+4252 GTWVGGLV
-4260 GDLTDST
+4260 GYLTDST

-4272 STADVKGSAAVGGL
+4272 STADVKGNDGVGGL
-4286 IGFSDGS
+4286 IGCSDGS

-4300 TGKVTATDG
+4300 TGKVTASAG
-4309 QVGGLIGAMSNGG
+4309 VAGGLFGGMNNGG

-4332 VNGKVDV
+4332 VNAENVV
-4339 GGFVGVISVG
+4339 GGLVGLIG
-4349 SITTTFDTVYSTS
+4349 AKITITFDTVYSTS
-4362 RVSGSQYVGGF
+4362 RVSGFEYVGGF
-4373 IGFVDTDVTTNIKNA
+4373 VGMVNGVTNIKNA

-4397 AIGGGSATGILG
+4397 AIGNGSATGILG

-4482 VNNGADTSGVNFVL
+4482 VNNGADTSGVSFVL

-4509 MDFEGTFYG
+4509 SDFEGTFYG
-4518 NGHSLTGLKTALFD
+4518 NGHSLTGLKTALFSIV
-4532 EVIGNAIVRDLALE
+4532 EGNAIIRDLALE
-4546 NMSGVGH
+4546 NMSESGY
-4553 LANTVMDNSTVDNVY
+4553 LASFVIDNSTVDNVY

-4574 DNAGLICSLEGN
+4574 HNAGLIGNLKGN
-4586 ATLKNSYSTANI
+4586 ATLKNSYST
-4598 IVNGA
+4598 VNVTSSVGGV
-4603 YAGGLVSGMRD
+4603 GGLVGSMYD
-4614 NATIEH
+4614 NATIEN

-4625 TIEQKFTSMAMGA
+4625 TINQNASHSKYNY
-4638 MAGGLVGIVSGGTI
+4638 AGGLVGMVNGGTI

-4660 INVVK
+4660 VHA
-4665 YSIHNTVAGGLIG
+4665 YGYAGMTTTAGSLIG
-4678 GVSGDVTIE
+4678 KTSGNVTIE
-4687 NCYATGSRTAVETG
+4687 NCYATGSIGANKKDF
-4701 MFIGMNNGRVTSI
+4701 FIGQNDGSVTSS

-4726 TPSGFSDGV
+4726 TSSGFSDGV

-4746 AKMEEL
+4746 SRMEAL

-4787 TTLDSICQNR
+4787 TTLDSICKNR

-4845 SGTSQDFRVDG
+4845 SGTSKDFRVDG

-4939 DNGFQASIVNGVFTA
+4939 NNGFQASIVNGVFTA

-5071 SNLVSQMKFN
+5071 SNLVSQMKLN

-5389 TEKLTGATTLAQ
+5389 TEKLSGATTLAQ

-5411 LFLDGI
+5411 LFLDGM

-5585 SYLVQG
+5585 SYFVQG

-5678 SAESDIKLADGT
+5678 SADSDIKLADGT

-5749 GDDAIQHIINI
+5749 GDDAVQHIINI

-5821 SSSALTYEGETHYS
+5821 STSALTYEGETHYS

-5899 TKDGSISANPNDANN
+5899 TKDGSISANPNDADN

-6110 TVTISVEQDKE
+6110 TVTITVEQDKE

-6139 ALGKELADKN
+6139 ALGKELADKS

-6256 TLTKSISNI
+6256 TLSKSISNI

>member
-174 DAKFDESKGTFT
+174 DANFDESKGTFT
-186 IGMDLNKIDEGA
+186 IGMDLDKIDEGA

-231 LGLNGGDINIEGVKH
+231 LGLNGGAINIEGVKH

-278 SSAVGADDATVDTKG
+278 SSAVGADDATVDAKG

-474 VNSLKNS
+474 VNALKNS

-530 LGATGDSTLTIDGGA
+530 LGATGNSTLTIDGGA

-595 TTQGTSVTSGIL
+595 TTQGTSVTSGKL

-647 VGDGTST
+647 VGDGAST

-719 GTSNVATGGTT
+719 GTSNIATGDTT

-736 IASGSTSGARAVR
+736 ISGSTSGARAVR

-1032 LGIGTKETVTGI
+1032 LGIGIKETVTGI

-1180 DKLGFEKQDI
+1180 DKLGFEKQDV

-1203 HYSSVDST
+1203 HYSKSEGVT
-1211 TYTASGFTKAT
+1211 VTASGFSTA
-1222 ETKTGNVTTVSL
+1222 VTTQSTSGADKVYVS
-1234 ELPSG
+1234 
-1239 FATSLNIVD
+1239 
-1248 TSDAISLSSI
+1248 SLSDFV
-1258 SSISGLTNGTKYTIS
+1258 SGS
-1273 TKDDLVKLAEF
+1273 TYYVKSASDLNKLAEL
-1284 SQSWSKYTTNNITFI
+1284 TNAGKNTK
-1299 LANDIDMSGV
+1299 GV
-1309 TDFAGIAN
+1309 TF
-1317 FYGIFSGNG
+1317 
-1326 HVIKNVTINGSLTVG
+1326 V
-1341 LFKQSEGTI
+1341 
-1350 QDLGLENA
+1350 LENDVDLA
-1358 NVTHAENTTNT
+1358 
-1369 RYYVGALVGQNN
+1369 GQQFVPIGTYNN
-1381 GNIRNCYVNN
+1381 R
-1391 STVTAKSGVQYAGGL
+1391 
-1406 VGCNE
+1406 
-1411 GKVTYS
+1411 
-1417 WTNVNVQRANTRTY
+1417 
-1431 MGGFVG
+1431 
-1437 ENMDYSGT
+1437 
-1445 SGTIISNCFSVSN
+1445 
-1458 LQSGTTQS
+1458 
-1466 FSGGMYGS
+1466 
-1474 TVSNCFSVGVNGGV
+1474 
-1488 CGSTATVIEYSHY
+1488 
-1501 SNAYADDNEK
+1501 
-1511 ITSGSLVSLK
+1511 
-1521 SKIDALGFDNLN
+1521 
-1533 WNVEEK
+1533 
-1539 ELRVS
+1539 
-1544 EADSFEVGMTYHIS
+1544 
-1558 TVADLQKLSSYSNTR
+1558 
-1573 NSSGINGIDKGVN
+1573 
-1586 FVLDNDIDMSSV
+1586 
-1598 SNFVGIAN
+1598 

-1621 KISESGSGGY
+1621 TITDTSVLSDPFTNSSLGNSY
-1631 VGLFKALDYGTV
+1631 RAGLFGDIYEAKLYDI
-1643 QDLGLENVTITTN
+1643 GLENVNIN
-1656 NSYGYTPRQ
+1656 LSIDGDDKVYA
-1665 MTVGALVGELCMGKI
+1665 GALVGQDEHYSEI
-1680 ENCYVSGGTISGNAT
+1680 NNCYSTGSVSTDGYA
-1695 YMGGLVGSN
+1695 GGLVGLTWGASVSN
-1704 KWNGSTI
+1704 SYSNVNVNGSI
-1711 SDCWANVT
+1711 
-1719 VNKTSYS
+1719 
-1726 KDKIGAVGGL
+1726 VGGL
-1736 VAISGGSISN
+1736 VASSTLIKISN
-1746 SYSLGDVNSAYGYV
+1746 SFATGNVNGFTAGGLVGTVNSS
-1760 GGFVGIATGT
+1760 T
-1770 ISNSFS
+1770 ISNSFA
-1776 TGNVKVTNSSSS
+1776 TGNVVSTQKAGGLLGEANSGNITISDSFA
-1788 NTTYTGGFAGAFGM
+1788 TG
-1802 TSTMRNDYQLDDRD
+1802 S
-1816 VTVTMSNNYSTGTVT
+1816 VICT
-1831 ASKGSVGGFVGT
+1831 ASQGGVVG
-1843 IITSSSGTKSSD
+1843 ITSSATTTVTNCGYSGSTGLDSGVSSGATAMTDAQLKSSIE
-1855 YTMSNNFSDSG
+1855 G
-1866 SASKAIGS
+1866 L
-1874 GSVSGI
+1874 GI
-1880 SAVANSEINSGI
+1880 SSATVVNKTVDTTAE
-1892 SGLGFSNLT
+1892 LT
-1901 MTEVV
+1901 
-1906 SEHTA
+1906 
-1911 TTSTT
+1911 TT
-1916 IKDLMGKGGE
+1916 IKDLMGKGGS
-1926 QSFSFA
+1926 QTLTLTSTAGGSAVTLTFN
-1932 DFSGAM
+1932 
-1938 PSSRDIKFAETDT
+1938 ETDT
-1951 IQTVIDKLKEFG
+1951 IQTVIDKLKAQG
-1963 FDEVDLVDGIF
+1963 IDEADLTDGIF
-1974 RIKDDKQG
+1974 RIKDDKQWTLNG
-1982 WFYGSSELVNKLFGG
+1982 NSELVNKLFGG
-1997 DDRTYGAEGPQ
+1997 DDRTYSAEGPQ

-2048 SGTGTAGSVTGNK
+2048 SGTGTAGSVTG
-2061 VTYETT
+2061 
-2067 GAGTV
+2067 
-2072 GSVTGDKLT
+2072 DKLT
-2081 YTVSTADGSIVSN
+2081 YITT
-2094 EMLYKKL
+2094 
-2101 ANNSMSISGNKV
+2101 
-2113 TYTGTGTGS
+2113 TGS
-2122 TGSVTGNQLT
+2122 TGSVTGNKVT
-2132 YTKTTTTNGLYS
+2132 YTKSTTTNTGYKYTAADY
-2144 NRNFVANTQIYGDS
+2144 NRSSVYHGFMKDFRLVSDIDTNKTYDS
-2158 SIYQSERLHWSLNA
+2158 SQGQMLTDRTITGVDKDGTSFAILIDD
-2172 NTTIQEILFYETFE
+2172 NTTVDTLDTQL
-2186 ELQAEN
+2186 
-2192 NLLNVNGVAVEG
+2192 
-2204 LSADM
+2204 
-2209 TIGQLCQKMGWIYN
+2209 IGHGFQLTQVDAGIW
-2223 NGVVTIA
+2223 GIA
-2230 ADTKTTYKGGILEG
+2230 KT
-2244 IFGHYYIELDP
+2244 
-2255 SNTPT
+2255 
-2260 KTYVSSVTGPL
+2260 
-2271 VEGQTYYIK
+2271 
-2280 SATDLMKIGG
+2280 
-2290 ATEGITFVLD
+2290 
-2300 ADIDMEGNGGWISEF
+2300 
-2315 KGTFYGNGHKISNLG
+2315 GTH
-2330 GALFSTISGSAIV
+2330 
-2343 KDIGVEN
+2343 
-2350 SYLVDGSAFANVIEG
+2350 
-2365 NAKVEN
+2365 
-2371 CYVKNGTIELSSS
+2371 
-2384 CSNKFIGGFAG
+2384 
-2395 EIKDNAIVSNSFADV
+2395 
-2410 NIVLEKYGYV
+2410 
-2420 QCLGGFV
+2420 
-2427 GRASKNAQIDHSYS
+2427 
-2441 SGSIKIFPE
+2441 SGSIDIGDL
-2450 ASVFGVGGFAGVLSD
+2450 AYQG
-2465 TVSVSDSY
+2465 SY
-2473 STLDMSNAKVVDA
+2473 NDADYVAVIGKVVLEE
-2486 HKYGSFVGVAGGI
+2486 SGVP
-2499 NYGGGVENEAF
+2499 
-2510 SGSIKNVYTT
+2510 YTST
-2520 DETKI
+2520 TQ
-2525 AGMVSGGTFENVI
+2525 
-2538 YNKAAEGE
+2538 Y
-2546 LIYGT
+2546 T
-2551 ATDAISLPSTAL
+2551 AD
-2563 TTSQMQDATT
+2563 TS
-2573 MQGHGFTVENGWYFV
+2573 
-2588 GGGESSFIETSASS
+2588 
-2602 MQMTVPATGTTKMSE
+2602 TKMSE

-2630 SGITGDS
+2630 SGITSSS
-2637 TVDDVLSKLKSTYG
+2637 TINDVLAKLKSTYG

-2663 LSSTTDTTLSGNL
+2663 LKSNTDTTLSGNL
-2676 IKSLMGQDSVTI
+2676 IKGLMGQDSVTI
-2688 TPTAGDTTTHTAK
+2688 TP
-2701 GTTKM
+2701 
-2706 SELGITDFT
+2706 I
-2715 INGEALSGINAN
+2715 
-2727 STVVEV
+2727 
-2733 FTALKNEYGIE
+2733 
-2744 ASISNGIVTFSATSD
+2744 
-2759 NCLEGEI
+2759 
-2766 INKFFGSKAV
+2766 
-2776 EFSTGLN
+2776 
-2783 GNSIKSNKV
+2783 
-2792 QYSTI
+2792 
-2797 ETTSSDVYNPFD
+2797 
-2809 ILPDSTNNTKIFD
+2809 
-2822 LYVQSMA
+2822 
-2829 SPSGKKISSG
+2829 
-2839 SITVGSV
+2839 
-2846 SFTINASTTVAD
+2846 
-2858 LKRFLA
+2858 
-2864 GEDCYLDSIDGA
+2864 
-2876 GTSLYNIVSNN
+2876 
-2887 GASVSVSGDIANDV
+2887 V
-2901 GGSFI
+2901 GG
-2906 GSLCTKSTVSAEE
+2906 T
-2919 TVNHNIDNNTTI
+2919 
-2931 GQIFG
+2931 
-2936 DTASHTIKVG
+2936 
-2946 DETVTLQSTDK
+2946 
-2957 LSTLV
+2957 
-2962 SKLADKGVTAEI
+2962 
-2974 KNSALYL
+2974 
-2981 TTSNS
+2981 
-2986 TVFSGDIISRF
+2986 
-2997 FGQDKVIAGGST
+2997 
-3009 YKYVD
+3009 
-3014 IELSTKFSD
+3014 
-3023 MEWDANPVFEVDGT
+3023 
-3037 KIDGLTK
+3037 
-3044 DSTIQDLFNKLA
+3044 
-3056 SKGINAS
+3056 
-3063 LSNGKITLTSD
+3063 
-3074 TEHTLTGTAVEDFFG
+3074 
-3089 GAVTVGSSG
+3089 
-3098 GATSKTYSGS
+3098 TSKTYSGS

-3113 SKGYTTDTKLVDID
+3113 SMGYTTDTKLVDID
-3127 SSYKGTKM
+3127 SSYKGTNM
-3135 YVYKENSLTSGTGTT
+3135 YVYKKNSSTSSTGTT
-3150 PVRPGTSGTSGK
+3150 PVRPGTSGKPGK

-3176 VYERVAALSIDS
+3176 LYEIVATLSIDS

-3200 PYLDDKIQN
+3200 PYLDTKKAN

-3218 LDDGTITLAFKS
+3218 LEDGTITLAFKS
-3230 GYSDKSFYSADE
+3230 GYSDKSFGSSDE

-3247 GTTTPTV
+3247 GKTTPTV

-3260 LYELETSPEIVA
+3260 LYELETVSLRVA
-3272 SIKVTNNGNKYSFDA
+3272 SIKVINNGNKYSFDA
-3287 GSDGTDSPTIQDVL
+3287 SSDETDSGIDSPTIQDVL

-3332 TTTGKIYD
+3332 TTTSSPGEINVNQVYD

-3383 TVNGSALSGITSSST
+3383 KVNGSALSGITGDST
-3398 VNDVL
+3398 VDDVL

-3413 DATISDGKITLKS
+3413 EATISDGKITLS
-3426 DTNTTLSGNLIKGLM
+3426 SNTSTTLSGNLIKGLM

-3451 TGDTTTTKTYTG
+3451 AGTTTTTKTYTGTKVTYGGKVATAYASNTKLADINVSLIGRRIAIINKEKFEQDKFGDSSTGSGSTSFDKPLDITLMGQVASMKITNSTTIDDVVSFLNSESLYVENASYNSNSGELTVKLANGNSVDMPFTADSSNSEWGGTAKFQVPKSPAVEGTTVTDATTLKELGLRIPIVNNKITVTNNGKTRSFTVGDTTCIGDIIDNLEAKAGCTATITDGVLTVTGAEDLEFGGNTTVLKKIFGGSMPTPTTSTTGGGSTGGTITVTATGSTTLKQLGLSLAPSLSVDGNTVYLYQSQELGAFIGLTNRVTLDELFSVLQDQFGITGSITDGKVTLTSDTEHTLTGTVINKLFGQDSVTITPTSGTTTTTKTYTG

-3470 TPATGYTTDTK
+3470 TPATGYTTNTK
-3481 LSTIKSRWVGKR
+3481 LSTIKSHWVGQR

-3510 NSILFQYMD
+3510 NSLLFQYMD
-3519 ITNTTTIDDVI
+3519 ITNKTTIDDVI
-3530 KFFDKSAGVM
+3530 NFFNRSAGVS

-3550 LKLRLNV
+3550 LELQLNA
-3557 DYSVSAPFIQCV
+3557 DYSVSAPFICNNHTV
-3569 GDDQLIGQL
+3569 SQLGSTVIY
-3578 ATKVYSF
+3578 AF

-3591 SGSPMTADTTLND
+3591 RGSTMTASTTLAD
-3604 LFVGTAGENT
+3604 LNCLTAKDSKT
-3614 ITVTNNGTTTSFD
+3614 LTVTNNGTTTSFD

-3648 SITDGVLTVTG
+3648 TITDGVLTVTG

-3667 NTTVWK
+3667 LTTVWK
-3673 SIFGGSIP
+3673 KIFGGSIP

-3694 STGSTITVTA
+3694 STG
-3704 TGSTTLGQLGFNF
+3704 
-3717 ENTSLFVDGNTV
+3717 
-3729 YEYKDP
+3729 
-3735 TGGFLS
+3735 
-3741 QIISEGT
+3741 GT
-3748 TIDKILS
+3748 T
-3755 ALQDQFG
+3755 
-3762 ITGSI
+3762 
-3767 TDGKVTLTSDT
+3767 
-3778 EHTLTG
+3778 
-3784 TVIKKLFG
+3784 
-3792 QDSVTITPI
+3792 
-3801 AGGSST
+3801 
-3807 QTATGSTKMS
+3807 
-3817 ELGITDFKVNGSA
+3817 
-3830 LSGITS
+3830 
-3836 SSTVNDVLAKLKS
+3836 
-3849 TYGLSEATISD
+3849 
-3860 GKITLKSNSNTTLSG
+3860 TTH
-3875 NLIKGLMGQDSIT
+3875 
-3888 ITPTSGGSS
+3888 
-3897 INTAT
+3897 TAT
-3902 EDTTFIDLGYSN
+3902 EDTTFIDLGY
-3914 GSCPEFKVDGSQIT
+3914 GSGLCPEFKVDGKQIS
-3928 ITSSNTI
+3928 ITSSMAI
-3935 KNLLTLLERD
+3935 KNLLALLEHD

-3979 SVTISPDTS
+3979 SVTITPDTS
-3988 TTTQT
+3988 TSTQT

-4013 IEPPGDAESISI
+4013 IKPQGDAESISV

-4067 TIAEKLFGNDIVSLE
+4067 TIAKKLFGNDIVSLE
-4082 CADEIHNFT
+4082 CADEIHDFT

-4162 SGITGFEGIG
+4162 SGVTGFEGIG
-4172 TLENAFK
+4172 TLDNAFK
-4179 GTVYGNGHVVEN
+4179 GTVYGNGHVVNN
-4191 MTINTTSIVVGLFG
+4191 MTIDAEFSAYMGLFG

-4219 ANVTGDSYTG
+4219 ANVTGGDYTG
-4229 ILVGKAENSQISNVY
+4229 ILVGKAENSQISNAY
-4244 TSGTVTSN
+4244 TSGTITGTKKQI
-4252 DAFVGGLV
+4252 GGFA
-4260 GDLTDST
+4260 GEIKDST
-4267 ATNVY
+4267 VTNVY
-4272 STADVKGSAAVGGL
+4272 STADVIGKGYVGGL
-4286 IGFSDGS
+4286 VGISSGS
-4293 IVEKAFA
+4293 IIEKAFA
-4300 TGKVTATDG
+4300 TGEVNATTY
-4309 QVGGLIGAMSNGG
+4309 QAGGLIGAMKNGG

-4332 VNGKVDV
+4332 VYGSTNV
-4339 GGFVGVISVG
+4339 GGFVGYVAKSSISYL
-4349 SITTTFDTVYSTS
+4349 FDTVYSTG
-4362 RVSGSQYVGGF
+4362 RVNGSVRLGGF
-4373 IGFVDTDVTTNIKNA
+4373 VGLVDTDTTTNIKNA

-4433 YTTNSTPTFGNTT
+4433 YTANTTPTFGNTT

-4482 VNNGADTSGVNFVL
+4482 VHKGVDTSGVNFVL

-4509 MDFEGTFYG
+4509 SDFEGTFYG
-4518 NGHSLTGLKTALFD
+4518 NGHSLTGLKKALFSIV
-4532 EVIGNAIVRDLALE
+4532 EGNAIVRDLALE
-4546 NMSGVGH
+4546 NMSESGI
-4553 LANTVMDNSTVDNVY
+4553 LANTVRDNSTVDNVY

-4574 DNAGLICSLEGN
+4574 QSAGLIGRLAGK

-4598 IVNGA
+4598 TTSHGG
-4603 YAGGLVSGMRD
+4603 AGGLVGSMSD
-4614 NATIEH
+4614 NATIEN

-4625 TIEQKFTSMAMGA
+4625 TIVQNASHSKDNY
-4638 MAGGLVGIVSGGTI
+4638 AGGLVGIVNGGTI

-4660 INVVK
+4660 GYINW
-4665 YSIHNTVAGGLIG
+4665 YAGMTTTAGSLIG
-4678 GVSGDVTIE
+4678 KTSGNVTIE
-4687 NCYATGSRTAVETG
+4687 NCYATGSIGARKKDF
-4701 MFIGMNNGRVTSI
+4701 FIGQNDGNVTSS

-4906 GKYAITYIDDSGNL
+4906 GKYVITYIDDSGNL

-4939 DNGFQASIVNGVFTA
+4939 NNGFQASIVNGVFTA

-5071 SNLVSQMKFN
+5071 SNLVSQMKLN
-5081 NWIETKDKLK
+5081 NWLETKDKLK

-5496 YVETASKN
+5496 YVETASKG

-5509 LMTENSTLESL
+5509 LMTETSTLESL
-5520 GFSQG
+5520 GFAQG

-5678 SAESDIKLADGT
+5678 SADSDIKLADGT

-5749 GDDAIQHIINI
+5749 GDDAVQHIINI

-5899 TKDGSISANPNDANN
+5899 TKDGSISANPTDADN

-6130 LDAYNTMME
+6130 LDAYNSMME

-6256 TLTKSISNI
+6256 TLSKSISNI

>member
-174 DAKFDESKGTFT
+174 DANFDESKGTFT

-231 LGLNGGDINIEGVKH
+231 LGLNGGAINIEGVKH

-347 LGITGDTTLVAGGT
+347 LGITGDTTLVAGGV

-466 EGKTVNEF
+466 EGETVNEF
-474 VNSLKNS
+474 VNALKNS

-522 SLNTQLEK
+522 SLNTQLGK

-545 AKTYDKN
+545 AKTYGKD

-595 TTQGTSVTSGIL
+595 TTQGTSVTSGKL

-810 ALGLVETS
+810 ALGLVETN

-1003 GTRDITYASINNGV
+1003 GTRDITYASINDGV

-1032 LGIGTKETVTGI
+1032 LGIGIKETVTGI

-1079 GFMAESIQ
+1079 GFMAESIK

-1124 GSYTKTFDAD
+1124 GSYAKTFDAD

-1180 DKLGFEKQDI
+1180 DKLGFEKQDV

-1222 ETKTGNVTTVSL
+1222 ETKTGNVTTASL

-1248 TSDAISLSSI
+1248 TSDAISLSSV
-1258 SSISGLTNGTKYTIS
+1258 SSQSSLVNGKKYSIS
-1273 TKDDLVKLAEF
+1273 TKEDLIKLAEF
-1284 SQSWSKYTTNNITFI
+1284 SKSWNYYSRNNIVWVLT
-1299 LANDIDMSGV
+1299 NDIDMSGV
-1309 TDFAGIAN
+1309 TDFTGVEHL
-1317 FYGIFSGNG
+1317 FGTFCGNG
-1326 HVIKNVTINGSLTVG
+1326 HIIKNVTINDNSTYVG
-1341 LFKQSEGTI
+1341 LFKASKGTI
-1350 QDLGLENA
+1350 QDLGLENV
-1358 NVTHAENTTNT
+1358 NVTHAEDSTGYVTS
-1369 RYYVGALVGQNN
+1369 VGALVGLNE
-1381 GNIRNCYVNN
+1381 GNIQNCYANN
-1391 STVTAKSGVQYAGGL
+1391 STVTAGNGVNYAGGL
-1406 VGCNE
+1406 VGWSD
-1411 GKVTYS
+1411 GSSKITYS
-1417 WTNVNVQRANTRTY
+1417 WSNVQVNCTSTEA
-1431 MGGFVG
+1431 GGFIG
-1437 ENMDYSGT
+1437 GIRGSSSTDNP
-1445 SGTIISNCFSVSN
+1445 IISKCFSVSN
-1458 LQSGTTQS
+1458 LRTDENAGFCGELRDYYPKIQD
-1466 FSGGMYGS
+1466 
-1474 TVSNCFSVGVNGGV
+1474 CFSVGINSGV
-1488 CGSTATVIEYSHY
+1488 CSSKATYIEYEQA
-1501 SNAYADDNEK
+1501 NDNSLTK
-1511 ITSGSLVSLK
+1511 VSSGSLVSLK

-1573 NSSGINGIDKGVN
+1573 NTFGLNGIDEGVN

-1621 KISESGSGGY
+1621 KISESSSGGY
-1631 VGLFKALDYGTV
+1631 VGLFDCMDGTV
-1643 QDLGLENVTITTN
+1643 RDLGLENVTITAN
-1656 NSYGYTPRQ
+1656 NSYGHTPRQ
-1665 MTVGALVGELCMGKI
+1665 MCVGALVGELAFGGKI

-1695 YMGGLVGSN
+1695 YIGGLIGKISANNEYHTNLV
-1704 KWNGSTI
+1704 

-1726 KDKIGAVGGL
+1726 KDKIGAAGGL
-1736 VAISGGSISN
+1736 VGISGGTISN

-1760 GGFVGIATGT
+1760 GGFIGLATGT

-1788 NTTYTGGFAGAFGM
+1788 NTTYTGGFAGALGQTGTMKNDNQMFGE
-1802 TSTMRNDYQLDDRD
+1802 
-1816 VTVTMSNNYSTGTVT
+1816 TVNMSNNYSTGTVS
-1831 ASKGSVGGFVGT
+1831 ASKGSVGGFAGT
-1843 IITSSSGTKSSD
+1843 TITSSSGTLASD

-1906 SEHTA
+1906 NEHTA

-1916 IKDLMGKGGE
+1916 IKDLIGKGGE
-1926 QSFSFA
+1926 QGFNFCE
-1932 DFSGAM
+1932 SGNPMAV
-1938 PSSRDIKFAETDT
+1938 SRRIAFAETDT

-1963 FDEVDLVDGIF
+1963 FDEVDLVDGVF
-1974 RIKDDKQG
+1974 RIKDDKK
-1982 WFYGSSELVNKLFGG
+1982 WEFYGSSELVNKLFGG

-2041 SQLSYTT
+2041 NKVTYET

-2067 GAGTV
+2067 GTGTA

-2081 YTVSTADGSIVSN
+2081 YTT
-2094 EMLYKKL
+2094 
-2101 ANNSMSISGNKV
+2101 
-2113 TYTGTGTGS
+2113 TTGS
-2122 TGSVTGNQLT
+2122 AGSVTGNQLT
-2132 YTKTTTTNGLYS
+2132 YTTTG
-2144 NRNFVANTQIYGDS
+2144 
-2158 SIYQSERLHWSLNA
+2158 
-2172 NTTIQEILFYETFE
+2172 
-2186 ELQAEN
+2186 
-2192 NLLNVNGVAVEG
+2192 
-2204 LSADM
+2204 
-2209 TIGQLCQKMGWIYN
+2209 
-2223 NGVVTIA
+2223 
-2230 ADTKTTYKGGILEG
+2230 
-2244 IFGHYYIELDP
+2244 
-2255 SNTPT
+2255 
-2260 KTYVSSVTGPL
+2260 
-2271 VEGQTYYIK
+2271 
-2280 SATDLMKIGG
+2280 
-2290 ATEGITFVLD
+2290 
-2300 ADIDMEGNGGWISEF
+2300 
-2315 KGTFYGNGHKISNLG
+2315 
-2330 GALFSTISGSAIV
+2330 
-2343 KDIGVEN
+2343 
-2350 SYLVDGSAFANVIEG
+2350 
-2365 NAKVEN
+2365 
-2371 CYVKNGTIELSSS
+2371 
-2384 CSNKFIGGFAG
+2384 
-2395 EIKDNAIVSNSFADV
+2395 
-2410 NIVLEKYGYV
+2410 
-2420 QCLGGFV
+2420 
-2427 GRASKNAQIDHSYS
+2427 
-2441 SGSIKIFPE
+2441 
-2450 ASVFGVGGFAGVLSD
+2450 
-2465 TVSVSDSY
+2465 
-2473 STLDMSNAKVVDA
+2473 
-2486 HKYGSFVGVAGGI
+2486 
-2499 NYGGGVENEAF
+2499 
-2510 SGSIKNVYTT
+2510 
-2520 DETKI
+2520 
-2525 AGMVSGGTFENVI
+2525 
-2538 YNKAAEGE
+2538 
-2546 LIYGT
+2546 
-2551 ATDAISLPSTAL
+2551 
-2563 TTSQMQDATT
+2563 
-2573 MQGHGFTVENGWYFV
+2573 
-2588 GGGESSFIETSASS
+2588 
-2602 MQMTVPATGTTKMSE
+2602 
-2617 LGITDF
+2617 
-2623 TVNGSAL
+2623 
-2630 SGITGDS
+2630 
-2637 TVDDVLSKLKSTYG
+2637 
-2651 LSEATISDGKIT
+2651 
-2663 LSSTTDTTLSGNL
+2663 
-2676 IKSLMGQDSVTI
+2676 
-2688 TPTAGDTTTHTAK
+2688 
-2701 GTTKM
+2701 
-2706 SELGITDFT
+2706 
-2715 INGEALSGINAN
+2715 
-2727 STVVEV
+2727 
-2733 FTALKNEYGIE
+2733 
-2744 ASISNGIVTFSATSD
+2744 
-2759 NCLEGEI
+2759 
-2766 INKFFGSKAV
+2766 
-2776 EFSTGLN
+2776 
-2783 GNSIKSNKV
+2783 
-2792 QYSTI
+2792 
-2797 ETTSSDVYNPFD
+2797 
-2809 ILPDSTNNTKIFD
+2809 
-2822 LYVQSMA
+2822 
-2829 SPSGKKISSG
+2829 
-2839 SITVGSV
+2839 
-2846 SFTINASTTVAD
+2846 
-2858 LKRFLA
+2858 
-2864 GEDCYLDSIDGA
+2864 
-2876 GTSLYNIVSNN
+2876 
-2887 GASVSVSGDIANDV
+2887 
-2901 GGSFI
+2901 
-2906 GSLCTKSTVSAEE
+2906 
-2919 TVNHNIDNNTTI
+2919 
-2931 GQIFG
+2931 
-2936 DTASHTIKVG
+2936 
-2946 DETVTLQSTDK
+2946 
-2957 LSTLV
+2957 
-2962 SKLADKGVTAEI
+2962 
-2974 KNSALYL
+2974 
-2981 TTSNS
+2981 
-2986 TVFSGDIISRF
+2986 
-2997 FGQDKVIAGGST
+2997 
-3009 YKYVD
+3009 
-3014 IELSTKFSD
+3014 
-3023 MEWDANPVFEVDGT
+3023 
-3037 KIDGLTK
+3037 
-3044 DSTIQDLFNKLA
+3044 
-3056 SKGINAS
+3056 
-3063 LSNGKITLTSD
+3063 
-3074 TEHTLTGTAVEDFFG
+3074 TGTA
-3089 GAVTVGSSG
+3089 GSSG
-3098 GATSKTYSGS
+3098 DTTSKTYSGS

-3113 SKGYTTDTKLVDID
+3113 SKGYSTDTKLVDID

-3135 YVYKENSLTSGTGTT
+3135 YVYKQNSSTSGTGTT
-3150 PVRPGTSGTSGK
+3150 TVRPGTSGTSGTPGK
-3162 PGNSVDMNENNLKP
+3162 PGSSVDMNENILKP
-3176 VYERVAALSIDS
+3176 ANEQVATLSIDE

-3193 DVIDFYN
+3193 DVIDFYS
-3200 PYLDDKIQN
+3200 PYLDDKIDN
-3209 VFKPLNKYS
+3209 VLKPLNKYS
-3218 LDDGTITLAFKS
+3218 LEDGTITLKFKS
-3230 GYSDKSFYSADE
+3230 GYSNKAFGGSDE
-3242 TTLSF
+3242 VTLAF
-3247 GTTTPTV
+3247 LTTTPTV

-3260 LYELETSPEIVA
+3260 LYELETSPEIIA

-3323 ASDLEFEKP
+3323 ASDLEFEKQ
-3332 TTTGKIYD
+3332 TKTSSSGQIILDQVYD
-3340 MSVLF
+3340 MSILFGGSMPTPTTSTTGSTGGGSTGGTTGGTTTTTKTYTGTKATYGGKGATAYASNTKLADIDVSLIGKTIDIIDKEKFEQGKFGDSSTGSGSISDDKPLDITVLGQVASMKITRSTTIDDVVSFLNSEALYVENASYDSNSGELTVKLADGNSVDMPFMANSSNSDWGGTAKFLVPKSPAVEGTTVTDATTLKELGFLRIPNTNNKITVTNNGKTASFTVDETTCIGDIIDNLEARAGCTATITDGVLTVTGGEDLEFGGNTTVLKKIF

-3355 GGSGSTGGSS
+3355 GGSGSTGGGS
-3365 TQTATGTTKMSE
+3365 TGGTTTTHIAIGTTKMSE

-3383 TVNGSALSGITSSST
+3383 KVNGSALSGITSSST
-3398 VNDVL
+3398 IDDVL

-3413 DATISDGKITLKS
+3413 EATISDGKVTFKS
-3426 DTNTTLSGNLIKGLM
+3426 NTDTTLSGNLIKGLM

-3451 TGDTTTTKTYTG
+3451 AGTTTTTKTYTG

-3510 NSILFQYMD
+3510 NSVLFQYMD

-3540 KATYDQTSGE
+3540 KATYNQTSGE

-3591 SGSPMTADTTLND
+3591 SGSNMTADTTLND

-3694 STGSTITVTA
+3694 STG
-3704 TGSTTLGQLGFNF
+3704 
-3717 ENTSLFVDGNTV
+3717 
-3729 YEYKDP
+3729 
-3735 TGGFLS
+3735 
-3741 QIISEGT
+3741 GT
-3748 TIDKILS
+3748 T
-3755 ALQDQFG
+3755 
-3762 ITGSI
+3762 T
-3767 TDGKVTLTSDT
+3767 T
-3778 EHTLTG
+3778 H
-3784 TVIKKLFG
+3784 
-3792 QDSVTITPI
+3792 
-3801 AGGSST
+3801 
-3807 QTATGSTKMS
+3807 TATGSTKMS
-3817 ELGITDFKVNGSA
+3817 ELGITDFTVNGSA
-3830 LSGITS
+3830 LSGIIS
-3836 SSTVNDVLAKLKS
+3836 SSTVNDVLSKLKS

-3860 GKITLKSNSNTTLSG
+3860 GKITLSSNTNTTLSG
-3875 NLIKGLMGQDSIT
+3875 NLIKGLMGQDSVS
-3888 ITPTSGGSS
+3888 ITPTLGTTTTTKTYTGTKVTYGATPATGYTTDTKLSTIKSRWVGKRIYVKSSEYTGSTTGYPGNSVLFQYMDITNTTTIDDVIKFFDKSAGVMKATYNQTSGELKLRLNVDYSVSAPFIQCVGDDQLIGQLATKVYSFGKTGGSS
-3897 INTAT
+3897 GSNMTADTTLNDLFVGTAGENTITVTNNGTTTSFDVSQSTNLLGIISNLQSVGCTASITDGVLTVTGGEDLEFGGNTTVWKSIFGGSIPTPTTSTTGSTGGGSTGGTSTVTATGSTKMSELGITDFTVNDSVLSGITSSSTVNDVLAKLKLTYGLSEATISDGKITLKSTTVTTLSGNLIKGLMGQDFVTIIPTVGDSSTHTAT
-3902 EDTTFIDLGYSN
+3902 EDTTFIDLGYSY
-3914 GSCPEFKVDGSQIT
+3914 GSSPEFKVDGKQIS
-3928 ITSSNTI
+3928 ITSSMAI
-3935 KNLLTLLERD
+3935 KNLLALLEHD

-3968 GEAVNKLFGQD
+3968 GEAINKLFGQD
-3979 SVTISPDTS
+3979 SVTITPTAGDTTTHTATGTTKMSELGVTDFTVNGSALSGITSSSTIDDVLAKLKSTYGLSEATISDGKVTFKSNGKITLSGNLINRLTGQDSVTITPDTS

-4013 IEPPGDAESISI
+4013 IEPTGDAESISI
-4025 SGLNGD
+4025 SGLNGN

-4067 TIAEKLFGNDIVSLE
+4067 TIAKKLFGKDSVSLE
-4082 CADEIHNFT
+4082 CADEIHDFT

-4162 SGITGFEGIG
+4162 SGVTGFEGIG
-4172 TLENAFK
+4172 TLANAFK
-4179 GTVYGNGHVVEN
+4179 GTVYGNGHVVKN
-4191 MTINTTSIVVGLFG
+4191 MTINTSSSYQGLFG
-4205 YTNQATI
+4205 NINQATI
-4212 KDLGVVD
+4212 KDIGIVD
-4219 ANVTGDSYTG
+4219 ANVTGDSYIG
-4229 ILVGKAENSQISNVY
+4229 ILVGQAENSQISNAY

-4252 DAFVGGLV
+4252 GTWVGGLV
-4260 GDLTDST
+4260 GYLTDST

-4272 STADVKGSAAVGGL
+4272 STAGVKGKEGVGGL
-4286 IGFSDGS
+4286 IGCSDGS

-4300 TGKVTATDG
+4300 TGKVTASG
-4309 QVGGLIGAMSNGG
+4309 GIAGGLFGGMNNGG

-4332 VNGKVDV
+4332 VNGDNGV
-4339 GGFVGVISVG
+4339 GGFVGLIG
-4349 SITTTFDTVYSTS
+4349 ANKITITFDTVYSTG
-4362 RVSGSQYVGGF
+4362 RVSGSENVGGF
-4373 IGFVDTDVTTNIKNA
+4373 IGCIIPDTTTNIKNA

-4433 YTTNSTPTFGNTT
+4433 YTANSTPTFGNTT

-4467 YYISTLE
+4467 YYISTVE

-4482 VNNGADTSGVNFVL
+4482 VHNGADTSGVNFVL

-4504 FTNTI
+4504 LTKTI
-4509 MDFEGTFYG
+4509 GSFKGTFYG
-4518 NGHSLTGLKTALFD
+4518 NGHSLTGLKKALFD
-4532 EVIGNAIVRDLALE
+4532 EIIGNAIVRDLALE
-4546 NMSGVGH
+4546 NMSESGY
-4553 LANTVMDNSTVDNVY
+4553 LADTVTDNSIIDNVY
-4568 STGSTN
+4568 STGSTEQSS
-4574 DNAGLICSLEGN
+4574 GLIQVLGGN

-4598 IVNGA
+4598 TTSLGGA
-4603 YAGGLVSGMRD
+4603 GGLVTAMCDNATIENCFVKNTINQNASHSKYNYAGGLVGMV
-4614 NATIEH
+4614 N
-4620 CFAKN
+4620 
-4625 TIEQKFTSMAMGA
+4625 
-4638 MAGGLVGIVSGGTI
+4638 GGTI

-4660 INVVK
+4660 V
-4665 YSIHNTVAGGLIG
+4665 YAYGYAGMTTTAGSLIG
-4678 GVSGDVTIE
+4678 HTSGNVTIE
-4687 NCYATGSRTAVETG
+4687 NCYATGSRSANKKDF
-4701 MFIGMNNGRVTSI
+4701 FIGQNDGSVTSI
-4714 GNVACTGSSISG
+4714 GNVACIGSSISG

-4746 AKMEEL
+4746 ARMEEL

-4772 KDTSSAGTTFQMSDT
+4772 KDTSSAGTTYQMSDT

-5448 DGQFTATSKSHT
+5448 DGQFTATSKTHT

-5496 YVETASKN
+5496 YVETASKG

-5509 LMTENSTLESL
+5509 HMTETSTLESL
-5520 GFSQG
+5520 GFAQG

-5678 SAESDIKLADGT
+5678 SADSDIKLADGT

-5749 GDDAIQHIINI
+5749 GNDAVQHIINI

-5821 SSSALTYEGETHYS
+5821 STSALTYEGETHYS

-6110 TVTISVEQDKE
+6110 TVTITVEQDKE

-6256 TLTKSISNI
+6256 TLSKSISNI

>member
-307 GTNLMDVLN
+307 GTNLIDVLN

-347 LGITGDTTLVAGGT
+347 LGITGDTTLVAGGV

-370 LGDIKNILKNAGVD
+370 LGDIKNILKNAGVY

-474 VNSLKNS
+474 VNALKNS

-595 TTQGTSVTSGIL
+595 TTQGTSVTSGKL

-709 FTTVDAVMIS
+709 FTTVNAVMIS
-719 GTSNVATGGTT
+719 GTSNIATGDTT

-736 IASGSTSGARAVR
+736 ISGSTSGARAVR

-1032 LGIGTKETVTGI
+1032 LGIGIKETVTGI

-1079 GFMAESIQ
+1079 GFMAESIK

-1180 DKLGFEKQDI
+1180 DKLGFEKQDV

-1203 HYSSVDST
+1203 HYSKSEGVT
-1211 TYTASGFTKAT
+1211 VTASGFSTA
-1222 ETKTGNVTTVSL
+1222 VTTQSTSGTDKVYVS
-1234 ELPSG
+1234 
-1239 FATSLNIVD
+1239 
-1248 TSDAISLSSI
+1248 SLSDFV
-1258 SSISGLTNGTKYTIS
+1258 SGS
-1273 TKDDLVKLAEF
+1273 TYYIKSADDLNKLAEL
-1284 SQSWSKYTTNNITFI
+1284 TNAGKNT
-1299 LANDIDMSGV
+1299 SGV
-1309 TDFAGIAN
+1309 KF
-1317 FYGIFSGNG
+1317 
-1326 HVIKNVTINGSLTVG
+1326 V
-1341 LFKQSEGTI
+1341 
-1350 QDLGLENA
+1350 LENDVDLA
-1358 NVTHAENTTNT
+1358 
-1369 RYYVGALVGQNN
+1369 GQQFVPIGTFNN
-1381 GNIRNCYVNN
+1381 P
-1391 STVTAKSGVQYAGGL
+1391 
-1406 VGCNE
+1406 
-1411 GKVTYS
+1411 
-1417 WTNVNVQRANTRTY
+1417 
-1431 MGGFVG
+1431 
-1437 ENMDYSGT
+1437 
-1445 SGTIISNCFSVSN
+1445 
-1458 LQSGTTQS
+1458 
-1466 FSGGMYGS
+1466 
-1474 TVSNCFSVGVNGGV
+1474 
-1488 CGSTATVIEYSHY
+1488 
-1501 SNAYADDNEK
+1501 
-1511 ITSGSLVSLK
+1511 
-1521 SKIDALGFDNLN
+1521 
-1533 WNVEEK
+1533 
-1539 ELRVS
+1539 
-1544 EADSFEVGMTYHIS
+1544 
-1558 TVADLQKLSSYSNTR
+1558 
-1573 NSSGINGIDKGVN
+1573 
-1586 FVLDNDIDMSSV
+1586 
-1598 SNFVGIAN
+1598 

-1621 KISESGSGGY
+1621 TITDTSVLSEPFTSGSSKVY
-1631 VGLFKALDYGTV
+1631 HAGLFGMTNGAKLYDI
-1643 QDLGLENVTITTN
+1643 GLENVNIN
-1656 NSYGYTPRQ
+1656 LSIDG
-1665 MTVGALVGELCMGKI
+1665 VEDGVWAGALVGYEQYSEI
-1680 ENCYVSGGTISGNAT
+1680 NNCYSTGSVSADA
-1695 YMGGLVGSN
+1695 YAGGLVGVVVLDSSVSN
-1704 KWNGSTI
+1704 SY
-1711 SDCWANVT
+1711 ST
-1719 VNKTSYS
+1719 VNVSGKS
-1726 KDKIGAVGGL
+1726 IVGGL
-1736 VAISGGSISN
+1736 VANLGGKISN
-1746 SYSLGDVNSAYGYV
+1746 SFATGNVNGSSAGGLVGYV
-1760 GGFVGIATGT
+1760 SSST
-1770 ISNSFS
+1770 ISNSFA
-1776 TGNVKVTNSSSS
+1776 TGNVSASEGSKQNGAGGLVGYAFSGNITISDSFAMGNVTGTASQGGVVGIDSATTTVTNCGYS
-1788 NTTYTGGFAGAFGM
+1788 G
-1802 TSTMRNDYQLDDRD
+1802 
-1816 VTVTMSNNYSTGTVT
+1816 STGLDSGV
-1831 ASKGSVGGFVGT
+1831 
-1843 IITSSSGTKSSD
+1843 SSGATAMTDAQLKSSIE
-1855 YTMSNNFSDSG
+1855 G
-1866 SASKAIGS
+1866 L
-1874 GSVSGI
+1874 GI
-1880 SAVANSEINSGI
+1880 SSA
-1892 SGLGFSNLT
+1892 T
-1901 MTEVV
+1901 VV
-1906 SEHTA
+1906 SKTVDTTA
-1911 TTSTT
+1911 ELTTT
-1916 IKDLMGKGGE
+1916 IKDLMGKSGTQTLTLTPTAGG
-1926 QSFSFA
+1926 SAVTLTFN
-1932 DFSGAM
+1932 D
-1938 PSSRDIKFAETDT
+1938 TDT
-1951 IQTVIDKLKEFG
+1951 IQTVIDKLKAQG
-1963 FDEVDLVDGIF
+1963 IDEADLTDGIF
-1974 RIKDDKQG
+1974 RIKDDKQ
-1982 WFYGSSELVNKLFGG
+1982 WTLNGSSELVNKLFGG
-1997 DDRTYGAEGPQ
+1997 DDRTYSAEGPQ

-2041 SQLSYTT
+2041 NKLTYTT
-2048 SGTGTAGSVTGNK
+2048 TTGSVGSVTGN
-2061 VTYETT
+2061 
-2067 GAGTV
+2067 
-2072 GSVTGDKLT
+2072 KLT

-2113 TYTGTGTGS
+2113 TYTTGTGTVGS
-2122 TGSVTGNQLT
+2122 SGG
-2132 YTKTTTTNGLYS
+2132 TTTTKTYTGTKVTYGGKVATAYAS
-2144 NRNFVANTQIYGDS
+2144 NTKLADINVSLIGKRIAIINKEEFEQGKYGDS
-2158 SIYQSERLHWSLNA
+2158 SSGSGSTSFDKPLDITLLGQVASMKITNS
-2172 NTTIQEILFYETFE
+2172 TTIDDVVSFLNSESLYVENASYNSNSG
-2186 ELQAEN
+2186 ELTVKLA
-2192 NLLNVNGVAVEG
+2192 NGNSVDMPFIADSSNSDWGGTAKFQVPKSPAVEG
-2204 LSADM
+2204 
-2209 TIGQLCQKMGWIYN
+2209 TT
-2223 NGVVTIA
+2223 VT
-2230 ADTKTTYKGGILEG
+2230 
-2244 IFGHYYIELDP
+2244 
-2255 SNTPT
+2255 
-2260 KTYVSSVTGPL
+2260 
-2271 VEGQTYYIK
+2271 
-2280 SATDLMKIGG
+2280 
-2290 ATEGITFVLD
+2290 
-2300 ADIDMEGNGGWISEF
+2300 
-2315 KGTFYGNGHKISNLG
+2315 
-2330 GALFSTISGSAIV
+2330 
-2343 KDIGVEN
+2343 
-2350 SYLVDGSAFANVIEG
+2350 
-2365 NAKVEN
+2365 
-2371 CYVKNGTIELSSS
+2371 
-2384 CSNKFIGGFAG
+2384 
-2395 EIKDNAIVSNSFADV
+2395 
-2410 NIVLEKYGYV
+2410 
-2420 QCLGGFV
+2420 
-2427 GRASKNAQIDHSYS
+2427 
-2441 SGSIKIFPE
+2441 
-2450 ASVFGVGGFAGVLSD
+2450 
-2465 TVSVSDSY
+2465 
-2473 STLDMSNAKVVDA
+2473 
-2486 HKYGSFVGVAGGI
+2486 
-2499 NYGGGVENEAF
+2499 
-2510 SGSIKNVYTT
+2510 
-2520 DETKI
+2520 
-2525 AGMVSGGTFENVI
+2525 
-2538 YNKAAEGE
+2538 
-2546 LIYGT
+2546 
-2551 ATDAISLPSTAL
+2551 
-2563 TTSQMQDATT
+2563 DATT
-2573 MQGHGFTVENGWYFV
+2573 LKELRLLIPNTNNKITVTNNGKTA
-2588 GGGESSFIETSASS
+2588 SF
-2602 MQMTVPATGTTKMSE
+2602 
-2617 LGITDF
+2617 
-2623 TVNGSAL
+2623 
-2630 SGITGDS
+2630 
-2637 TVDDVLSKLKSTYG
+2637 TVDDTTCIGDIIDNLEARAGCT
-2651 LSEATISDGKIT
+2651 ATITDGVLTVTGGEDLAFGGNTTVLKKIFGGSIPT
-2663 LSSTTDTTLSGNL
+2663 PTTSGGSGSTGGSST
-2676 IKSLMGQDSVTI
+2676 Q
-2688 TPTAGDTTTHTAK
+2688 TAT

-2715 INGEALSGINAN
+2715 INGDALSGINAD
-2727 STVVEV
+2727 STVVDV

-2759 NCLEGEI
+2759 NYLEGEI

-2776 EFSTGLN
+2776 EFSTGL
-2783 GNSIKSNKV
+2783 IKSNKV
-2792 QYSTI
+2792 QYSTT
-2797 ETTSSDVYNPFD
+2797 ETTSSDVYTQYD
-2809 ILPDSTNNTKIFD
+2809 ILPDETNNTKIFD
-2822 LYVQSMA
+2822 LYVQSQA
-2829 SPSGKKISSG
+2829 APSCKKISSG

-2846 SFTINASTTVAD
+2846 TFTIDSSTTVAD
-2858 LKRFLA
+2858 LKRFLKR
-2864 GEDCYLDSIDGA
+2864 EDCTLDPIDGF
-2876 GTSLYNIVSNN
+2876 GGSLYNIVSNN

-2901 GGSFI
+2901 GGAPTI
-2906 GSLCTKSTVSAEE
+2906 GYLLTKSTTSSGE

-2936 DTASHTIKVG
+2936 DTVSHTIKVG

-2981 TTSNS
+2981 TTTNS

-2997 FGQDKVIAGGST
+2997 FGQNKVIAGGST

-3023 MEWDANPVFEVDGT
+3023 MEYDSTPVFEVDGT
-3037 KIDGLTK
+3037 QIDGLTK

-3074 TEHTLTGTAVEDFFG
+3074 TEHTLTGSAVEDFFG

-3098 GATSKTYSGS
+3098 DATSKTYSGS

-3135 YVYKENSLTSGTGTT
+3135 YVYKENSSTSGTGTT

-3176 VYERVAALSIDS
+3176 LYDVVATLSIDE

-3200 PYLDDKIQN
+3200 PYLDNKIDN

-3218 LDDGTITLAFKS
+3218 LEDGTITLAFKS
-3230 GYSDKSFYSADE
+3230 GYRNKYFGGSDEA
-3242 TTLSF
+3242 TLSF

-3260 LYELETSPEIVA
+3260 LYELETSPAIIS

-3287 GSDGTDSPTIQDVL
+3287 GSHGTDSPTIQDVL

-3323 ASDLEFEKP
+3323 ASDLEFEEP

-3355 GGSGSTGGSS
+3355 TTGSTGG
-3365 TQTATGTTKMSE
+3365 TTTTHTATGSTKMSE

-3403 AKLKSTYGLS
+3403 SKLKSTYGLS
-3413 DATISDGKITLKS
+3413 EATISDGKITLS
-3426 DTNTTLSGNLIKGLM
+3426 STTSTTLSGNLIKGLM

-3451 TGDTTTTKTYTG
+3451 SGTTTTTKTYTG

-3591 SGSPMTADTTLND
+3591 SGSPMTTSTTLND

-3648 SITDGVLTVTG
+3648 TITDGVLTVTG
-3659 GEDLEFGG
+3659 GEDLAFGG

-3694 STGSTITVTA
+3694 STGGTSTV
-3704 TGSTTLGQLGFNF
+3704 
-3717 ENTSLFVDGNTV
+3717 
-3729 YEYKDP
+3729 
-3735 TGGFLS
+3735 
-3741 QIISEGT
+3741 
-3748 TIDKILS
+3748 
-3755 ALQDQFG
+3755 
-3762 ITGSI
+3762 
-3767 TDGKVTLTSDT
+3767 
-3778 EHTLTG
+3778 
-3784 TVIKKLFG
+3784 
-3792 QDSVTITPI
+3792 
-3801 AGGSST
+3801 
-3807 QTATGSTKMS
+3807 TATGSTKMS
-3817 ELGITDFKVNGSA
+3817 ELGITDFTVNDSVLSGITSSSTVNDVLAKLKLTYGLSEATISDGKITLKSTTDTTLSGNLIKGLMGQDSVSITASSVTTPASKTGNKVTYTKSTTTNTGYKYTAADYNSSSVYHGMMKDFRLVSFIDTNTTYNSPQGQMLTGRTITGVDKDGLSFSIVIDDSTTLELFDNQLYGLGFRLTQVDAGMWGISKIDRHSGSIDIGDLAYQGSYNAAEYVAVIGKVVVEESGVPYTSTTKYTADSSTKMSDLGLSPTLKVDGKDITGLSSSSTVGEVLSALKSQYGIDGSISDGKMTLTSSSSHTVSGDVINKFFGSDSISLTPTTSGGGGSTTTHTATGTTKMSELGVTDFTVNGSA

-3836 SSTVNDVLAKLKS
+3836 SSTIDDVLAKLKS

-3860 GKITLKSNSNTTLSG
+3860 GKVTFKSNTNTTLSG
-3875 NLIKGLMGQDSIT
+3875 NLI
-3888 ITPTSGGSS
+3888 
-3897 INTAT
+3897 NR
-3902 EDTTFIDLGYSN
+3902 
-3914 GSCPEFKVDGSQIT
+3914 
-3928 ITSSNTI
+3928 
-3935 KNLLTLLERD
+3935 LT
-3945 YGITGSITDGKIT
+3945 
-3958 LSSDTQHTLT
+3958 
-3968 GEAVNKLFGQD
+3968 GQD

-4013 IEPPGDAESISI
+4013 IEPQGDSTPISI

-4067 TIAEKLFGNDIVSLE
+4067 TIAKKLFGNDIVSLE
-4082 CADEIHNFT
+4082 CADEIHDFT

-4162 SGITGFEGIG
+4162 SGVTGFEGIG
-4172 TLENAFK
+4172 TNTNAFK
-4179 GTVYGNGHVVEN
+4179 GTVYGNGHVVKN
-4191 MTINTTSIVVGLFG
+4191 LTINTSSSYQGLFG
-4205 YTNQATI
+4205 NINQATI

-4219 ANVTGDSYTG
+4219 ANVTGGDYTG
-4229 ILVGKAENSQISNVY
+4229 ILVGQAENSQISNVY

-4397 AIGGGSATGILG
+4397 AIGNGSATGILG

-4433 YTTNSTPTFGNTT
+4433 YTANSTPTFGNTT

-4509 MDFEGTFYG
+4509 DCFKGTFYG

-4546 NMSGVGH
+4546 NMSGAGH
-4553 LANTVMDNSTVDNVY
+4553 LANTVTDNSTVDNVY
-4568 STGSTN
+4568 STGSTISSS
-4574 DNAGLICSLEGN
+4574 GLIETLEGN
-4586 ATLKNSYSTANI
+4586 ATLKNSYST
-4598 IVNGA
+4598 VNLTVNAA
-4603 YAGGLVSGMRD
+4603 YAGGLVSRMSD

-4638 MAGGLVGIVSGGTI
+4638 IAGGLVGIVSGGTI

-4687 NCYATGSRTAVETG
+4687 NCYATGSRTADKTG
-4701 MFIGMNNGRVTSI
+4701 MFIGQNNGRVTSS

-4746 AKMEEL
+4746 ARMEAL

-4821 GDVANWLNG
+4821 GDIANWLNG

-4906 GKYAITYIDDSGNL
+4906 GKYVITYIDDSGNL

-5071 SNLVSQMKFN
+5071 SNLVSQMKLN

-5389 TEKLTGATTLAQ
+5389 TEKLSGATTLAQ

-5496 YVETASKN
+5496 YVETASKG

-5509 LMTENSTLESL
+5509 LMTETSTLESL
-5520 GFSQG
+5520 GFAQG

-5678 SAESDIKLADGT
+5678 SADSDIKLADGT

-5749 GDDAIQHIINI
+5749 GDDAVQHIINI

-5899 TKDGSISANPNDANN
+5899 TKDGSISANPTDADN

-6130 LDAYNTMME
+6130 LDAYNSMME

-6256 TLTKSISNI
+6256 TLSKSISNI

>member
-231 LGLNGGDINIEGVKH
+231 LGLNGGDINIEGVKY

-474 VNSLKNS
+474 VNALKNS

-595 TTQGTSVTSGIL
+595 TTQGTSVTSGKL

-688 VTMSGTVVG
+688 VTMSGTIVG

-1079 GFMAESIQ
+1079 GFMAESIK

-1158 SATLVDGKLT
+1158 SATLVDGKLS

-1203 HYSSVDST
+1203 HYSKSEGVT
-1211 TYTASGFTKAT
+1211 VTASGFSTA
-1222 ETKTGNVTTVSL
+1222 VTTQSTSGTDKIYVS
-1234 ELPSG
+1234 
-1239 FATSLNIVD
+1239 
-1248 TSDAISLSSI
+1248 SLSDFV
-1258 SSISGLTNGTKYTIS
+1258 SGS
-1273 TKDDLVKLAEF
+1273 TYYVKSASDLNKLAEL
-1284 SQSWSKYTTNNITFI
+1284 TNAGKNT
-1299 LANDIDMSGV
+1299 SGV
-1309 TDFAGIAN
+1309 TF
-1317 FYGIFSGNG
+1317 
-1326 HVIKNVTINGSLTVG
+1326 V
-1341 LFKQSEGTI
+1341 
-1350 QDLGLENA
+1350 LENDVDLA
-1358 NVTHAENTTNT
+1358 
-1369 RYYVGALVGQNN
+1369 GQQFVPIGTYNN
-1381 GNIRNCYVNN
+1381 R
-1391 STVTAKSGVQYAGGL
+1391 
-1406 VGCNE
+1406 
-1411 GKVTYS
+1411 
-1417 WTNVNVQRANTRTY
+1417 
-1431 MGGFVG
+1431 
-1437 ENMDYSGT
+1437 
-1445 SGTIISNCFSVSN
+1445 
-1458 LQSGTTQS
+1458 
-1466 FSGGMYGS
+1466 
-1474 TVSNCFSVGVNGGV
+1474 
-1488 CGSTATVIEYSHY
+1488 
-1501 SNAYADDNEK
+1501 
-1511 ITSGSLVSLK
+1511 
-1521 SKIDALGFDNLN
+1521 
-1533 WNVEEK
+1533 
-1539 ELRVS
+1539 
-1544 EADSFEVGMTYHIS
+1544 
-1558 TVADLQKLSSYSNTR
+1558 
-1573 NSSGINGIDKGVN
+1573 
-1586 FVLDNDIDMSSV
+1586 
-1598 SNFVGIAN
+1598 

-1621 KISESGSGGY
+1621 TITDTSVLSDPFTNSSLGNSY
-1631 VGLFKALDYGTV
+1631 RAGLFGDIYEAKLYDI
-1643 QDLGLENVTITTN
+1643 GLENVNIN
-1656 NSYGYTPRQ
+1656 LSIDGDDKVYA
-1665 MTVGALVGELCMGKI
+1665 GALVGQDEHYSEI
-1680 ENCYVSGGTISGNAT
+1680 NNCYSTGSVSTDGYA
-1695 YMGGLVGSN
+1695 GGLVGLTWGASVSN
-1704 KWNGSTI
+1704 SYSNVNVNGSI
-1711 SDCWANVT
+1711 
-1719 VNKTSYS
+1719 
-1726 KDKIGAVGGL
+1726 VGGL
-1736 VAISGGSISN
+1736 VASSTLIKISN
-1746 SYSLGDVNSAYGYV
+1746 SFATGNVNGFTAGGLVGTVNSS
-1760 GGFVGIATGT
+1760 T
-1770 ISNSFS
+1770 ISNSFA
-1776 TGNVKVTNSSSS
+1776 TGNVVSTQKAGGLLGEANTGNITISDSFATGSVTCTASQGGVVGITGSATTTVTNCGYS
-1788 NTTYTGGFAGAFGM
+1788 G
-1802 TSTMRNDYQLDDRD
+1802 
-1816 VTVTMSNNYSTGTVT
+1816 STGLDSGVT
-1831 ASKGSVGGFVGT
+1831 
-1843 IITSSSGTKSSD
+1843 SGATAMTDAQLKSSIE
-1855 YTMSNNFSDSG
+1855 G
-1866 SASKAIGS
+1866 L
-1874 GSVSGI
+1874 GI
-1880 SAVANSEINSGI
+1880 SSA
-1892 SGLGFSNLT
+1892 T
-1901 MTEVV
+1901 VV
-1906 SEHTA
+1906 SKTVDTTA
-1911 TTSTT
+1911 ELTTT
-1916 IKDLMGKGGE
+1916 IKDLMGKGGSQTLTLTPTAGGE
-1926 QSFSFA
+1926 AVTLTFN
-1932 DFSGAM
+1932 
-1938 PSSRDIKFAETDT
+1938 ETDT
-1951 IQTVIDKLKEFG
+1951 IQTVIDKLKAQG
-1963 FDEVDLVDGIF
+1963 IDEADLTDGIF
-1974 RIKDDKQG
+1974 RIKDDKQ
-1982 WFYGSSELVNKLFGG
+1982 WTLNGSSELVNKLFGG
-1997 DDRTYGAEGPQ
+1997 DDRTYSAEGPQ

-2041 SQLSYTT
+2041 NKLTYTT
-2048 SGTGTAGSVTGNK
+2048 TTGSVGSVTGN
-2061 VTYETT
+2061 
-2067 GAGTV
+2067 
-2072 GSVTGDKLT
+2072 KLT

-2122 TGSVTGNQLT
+2122 GSSGFVLSPDMTDDPSRWQVVLGNGI
-2132 YTKTTTTNGLYS
+2132 NGNSTLS
-2144 NRNFVANTQIYGDS
+2144 
-2158 SIYQSERLHWSLNA
+2158 
-2172 NTTIQEILFYETFE
+2172 EILKKNDYIFEDYE
-2186 ELQAEN
+2186 ADD
-2192 NLLNVNGVAVEG
+2192 LLSKDGIAIDG
-2204 LSADM
+2204 LTADM
-2209 TIGQLCQKMGWIYN
+2209 TLNQLCEKLGWEYSNHTLTAISN
-2223 NGVVTIA
+2223 
-2230 ADTKTTYKGGILEG
+2230 TKTDYSGIIIDALFQGGISINPE
-2244 IFGHYYIELDP
+2244 D
-2255 SNTPT
+2255 TVT
-2260 KTYVSSVTGPL
+2260 KTYLSSVSGNL
-2271 VEGQTYYIK
+2271 SIGKAYWIK
-2280 SATDLMKIGG
+2280 SVEDLQKLATYSQNNDTSRLY
-2290 ATEGITFVLD
+2290 FVLD
-2300 ADIDMEGNGGWISEF
+2300 NDIDMSGVNFDGISNFQGEF
-2315 KGTFYGNGHKISNLG
+2315 HGQGHTISNLTTSLFTSVS
-2330 GALFSTISGSAIV
+2330 GANALV
-2343 KDIGVEN
+2343 KDIGLLN
-2350 SYLVDGSAFANVIEG
+2350 SDVTAIGDVKGLLADSVSDGATIM
-2365 NAKVEN
+2365 N
-2371 CYVKNGTIELSSS
+2371 CYVTGGLFANGCTVVGGLVGKITDNALIS
-2384 CSNKFIGGFAG
+2384 CSSANVTISGLSHYHSGGVIGGLVG
-2395 EIKDNAIVSNSFADV
+2395 EASGNAQIRYSHSSGRIEDSS
-2410 NIVLEKYGYV
+2410 GYV
-2420 QCLGGFV
+2420 AGGFV
-2427 GRASKNAQIDHSYS
+2427 GHLK
-2441 SGSIKIFPE
+2441 GSVTISNGYTTVDL
-2450 ASVFGVGGFAGVLSD
+2450 ANRDYGAFAG
-2465 TVSVSDSY
+2465 Y
-2473 STLDMSNAKVVDA
+2473 ICEQ
-2486 HKYGSFVGVAGGI
+2486 VGL
-2499 NYGGGVENEAF
+2499 GGGVEAIGF
-2510 SGSIKNVYTT
+2510 SGTLSNVFATADAPFAT
-2520 DETKI
+2520 LMDFEDGAKI
-2525 AGMVSGGTFENVI
+2525 ENVI
-2538 YNKAAEGE
+2538 YNSAANTSTSQPA
-2546 LIYGT
+2546 LFT
-2551 ATDAISLPSTAL
+2551 NNAIGL
-2563 TTSQMQDATT
+2563 TLAQMQDGSTMQNYGFNLENMWNTSNGIPDFTDPTASNSKIAATGSTT
-2573 MQGHGFTVENGWYFV
+2573 MAQ
-2588 GGGESSFIETSASS
+2588 
-2602 MQMTVPATGTTKMSE
+2602 
-2617 LGITDF
+2617 
-2623 TVNGSAL
+2623 
-2630 SGITGDS
+2630 
-2637 TVDDVLSKLKSTYG
+2637 
-2651 LSEATISDGKIT
+2651 
-2663 LSSTTDTTLSGNL
+2663 
-2676 IKSLMGQDSVTI
+2676 
-2688 TPTAGDTTTHTAK
+2688 
-2701 GTTKM
+2701 
-2706 SELGITDFT
+2706 LGITDFT

-2744 ASISNGIVTFSATSD
+2744 ASISNGTVTFSATSD
-2759 NCLEGEI
+2759 NYLEGEI

-3023 MEWDANPVFEVDGT
+3023 MEYASTSVFEVDGT
-3037 KIDGLTK
+3037 QIDGLTK

-3113 SKGYTTDTKLVDID
+3113 SKGYSTDTKLVDID

-3135 YVYKENSLTSGTGTT
+3135 YVYKENSSTSGTGTT
-3150 PVRPGTSGTSGK
+3150 PVRPGTSGTPGK

-3176 VYERVAALSIDS
+3176 VYEQVAALSIDS

-3193 DVIDFYN
+3193 DVIDFYR
-3200 PYLDDKIQN
+3200 PYLDAKDN

-3218 LDDGTITLAFKS
+3218 LEDGTITLAFKS
-3230 GYSDKSFYSADE
+3230 GYSDKSFGSSDE

-3260 LYELETSPEIVA
+3260 LYELETSPAIIS

-3323 ASDLEFEKP
+3323 ASDLEFEEP

-3365 TQTATGTTKMSE
+3365 TVTATGTTKMSE

-3383 TVNGSALSGITSSST
+3383 KVNGSALSGITSNST
-3398 VNDVL
+3398 VDDVL

-3426 DTNTTLSGNLIKGLM
+3426 TTDTTLSGNLIKGLM

-3451 TGDTTTTKTYTG
+3451 SGTTTTTKTYTG
-3463 TKVTYGA
+3463 TKVTYGGKAA
-3470 TPATGYTTDTK
+3470 TAYASNTK
-3481 LSTIKSRWVGKR
+3481 LADIDRSLIGKR
-3493 IYVKSSE
+3493 INIINKDRYEQGKFGDSS
-3500 YTGSTTGYPG
+3500 TGSGSTSFDKP
-3510 NSILFQYMD
+3510 LD
-3519 ITNTTTIDDVI
+3519 ITVQGQVASMKITSSTTIDDVVA
-3530 KFFDKSAGVM
+3530 FLNSESLYVENAS
-3540 KATYDQTSGE
+3540 YNSTSGE
-3550 LKLRLNV
+3550 LTVKLANGNSVDMPFMVNSSNSDWGGTAKFQVPKSPAVEGTTVTDATTLKELRL
-3557 DYSVSAPFIQCV
+3557 
-3569 GDDQLIGQL
+3569 LI
-3578 ATKVYSF
+3578 
-3585 GKTGGS
+3585 
-3591 SGSPMTADTTLND
+3591 P
-3604 LFVGTAGENT
+3604 NT
-3614 ITVTNNGTTTSFD
+3614 NNKITVTNNGKTTSFTID
-3627 VSQSTN
+3627 ETTSIGDIIDN
-3633 LLGII
+3633 LEARA
-3638 SNLQSVGCTA
+3638 GCTA
-3648 SITDGVLTVTG
+3648 TITDGVLTVTG
-3659 GEDLEFGG
+3659 GEDLAFGG
-3667 NTTVWK
+3667 NTTVLK
-3673 SIFGGSIP
+3673 KIFGGSIP

-3694 STGSTITVTA
+3694 STGGTSTV
-3704 TGSTTLGQLGFNF
+3704 
-3717 ENTSLFVDGNTV
+3717 
-3729 YEYKDP
+3729 
-3735 TGGFLS
+3735 
-3741 QIISEGT
+3741 
-3748 TIDKILS
+3748 
-3755 ALQDQFG
+3755 
-3762 ITGSI
+3762 
-3767 TDGKVTLTSDT
+3767 
-3778 EHTLTG
+3778 
-3784 TVIKKLFG
+3784 
-3792 QDSVTITPI
+3792 
-3801 AGGSST
+3801 
-3807 QTATGSTKMS
+3807 TATGSTKMS

-3860 GKITLKSNSNTTLSG
+3860 GKITLSSTTNTTLSG
-3875 NLIKGLMGQDSIT
+3875 NLIKGLMGQDTVSIT
-3888 ITPTSGGSS
+3888 ASSVTTPASKTGNKVTYTKSTTTNTGYKYTVADFNSGSVYHGMMKDFRLVSDIDTNTTYNSPQGQMLTGRTITGIDKNGASFSIVINDNTTVETLDNQLGEHGFHLTQVDAGMWGIVKNSGITNGFIDIGDLAYQGNYHVAEYVAVIGKVVLEESGVPYTSTTKYTADSSTKMSDLGLSPTLKVDGKDITGLSSSSTVGEVLSALKSQYGIDGSISDGKMTLTSSSSHTVSGDVINKFFGSDSISLTPTTSGGGGTTTTH
-3897 INTAT
+3897 TAT
-3902 EDTTFIDLGYSN
+3902 GSTKMSELGVTDFTVN
-3914 GSCPEFKVDGSQIT
+3914 GSALSG
-3928 ITSSNTI
+3928 ITSSSTI
-3935 KNLLTLLERD
+3935 DDVLAKLKST
-3945 YGITGSITDGKIT
+3945 YGLSEATISDGKVTFKSNTNTT
-3958 LSSDTQHTLT
+3958 LSGNLINRLT
-3968 GEAVNKLFGQD
+3968 GQD

-3993 ADTTTKLGAS
+3993 ADTTTKLGVS

-4013 IEPPGDAESISI
+4013 IEPTGDSTPISI

-4067 TIAEKLFGNDIVSLE
+4067 TIAKKLFGNDIVSLE
-4082 CADEIHNFT
+4082 CADEIHDFT

-4162 SGITGFEGIG
+4162 SGVTGFEGIG
-4172 TLENAFK
+4172 TNTNAFK
-4179 GTVYGNGHVVEN
+4179 GTVYGNGHVVKN
-4191 MTINTTSIVVGLFG
+4191 LTINTSSSYQGLFG
-4205 YTNQATI
+4205 NINQATI

-4219 ANVTGDSYTG
+4219 ANVTGGDYTG
-4229 ILVGKAENSQISNVY
+4229 ILVGQAENSQISNVY

-4397 AIGGGSATGILG
+4397 AIGNGSATGILG

-4433 YTTNSTPTFGNTT
+4433 YTANSTPTFGNTT

-4509 MDFEGTFYG
+4509 DCFKGTFYG

-4546 NMSGVGH
+4546 NMSGAGH
-4553 LANTVMDNSTVDNVY
+4553 LANTVTDNSTVDNVY
-4568 STGSTN
+4568 STGSTISSS
-4574 DNAGLICSLEGN
+4574 GLIETLEGN
-4586 ATLKNSYSTANI
+4586 ATLKNSYST
-4598 IVNGA
+4598 VNLTVNAA
-4603 YAGGLVSGMRD
+4603 YAGGLVSRMSD

-4638 MAGGLVGIVSGGTI
+4638 IAGGLVGIVSGGTI

-4687 NCYATGSRTAVETG
+4687 NCYATGSRTADKTG
-4701 MFIGMNNGRVTSI
+4701 MFIGQNNGRVTSS

-4746 AKMEEL
+4746 SKMEAL

-4797 ENKTLSVTINGE
+4797 ENKTLSVTVNGE

-4906 GKYAITYIDDSGNL
+4906 GKYVITYIDDSGNL

-5071 SNLVSQMKFN
+5071 SNLVSQMKLN
-5081 NWIETKDKLK
+5081 NWLETKDKLK

-5496 YVETASKN
+5496 YVETASKG

-5509 LMTENSTLESL
+5509 HMTETSTLESL
-5520 GFSQG
+5520 GFAQG

-5570 AESVNNTF
+5570 AESVDNTF

-5604 PLTYETTEKLT
+5604 PLTYKTTEKLT

-5678 SAESDIKLADGT
+5678 SADSDIKLADGT

-5705 DFEGIKKYWD
+5705 DFEGVKKYWD

-5899 TKDGSISANPNDANN
+5899 TKDGSISANPTDANN

-5964 NSLITESGLYR
+5964 NSRITESGLYR

-6130 LDAYNTMME
+6130 LDAYNSMME

-6256 TLTKSISNI
+6256 TL
-6265 EKKISKNNLA
+6265 SKRLAKCVCEYFEIKNL
-6275 IENYRTKLETKFHN
+6275 LVW
-6289 MELTISGLQSAY
+6289 GLNCY
-6301 ANILK
+6301 YIPL

>member
-1 MASTISFSGLSAS
+1 MAGTISFSGLSAS

-120 SGYSQFEVK
+120 SGYSQIEVK

-174 DAKFDESKGTFT
+174 DAKFDENKGTFT
-186 IGMDLNKIDEGA
+186 IGMDLDKIDEGA
-198 TNLKNALK
+198 TNLKNALR

-246 TITKNGNNYT
+246 TITKNGNDYT
-256 IQKDGGAAVQ
+256 IQKDGGTAVQ

-278 SSAVGADDATVDTKG
+278 SSAVGADDATVDAKG

-307 GTNLMDVLN
+307 GTNLIDVLN

-419 TISSSA
+419 TISSSV

-434 NTKLSELGITTD
+434 NTKLSELGISSD
-446 KKYIAY
+446 KKYTAY

-466 EGKTVNEF
+466 EGQTVNEF
-474 VNSLKNS
+474 VNALKNS

-530 LGATGDSTLTIDGGA
+530 LGAIGDSTLTIDGGT
-545 AKTYDKN
+545 AKTYGKD

-595 TTQGTSVTSGIL
+595 TTQGTSVTSGKL

-647 VGDGTST
+647 VGDGAST

-666 TQIEGAGG
+666 TQIEAAGG

-719 GTSNVATGGTT
+719 GTSNVATGDTT

-736 IASGSTSGARAVR
+736 VASASTSGARAVR
-749 RAPANPNKTL
+749 RAPAAFPNKTL
-759 SINGGTAKTY
+759 SINGGATNFY
-769 GADSSLDDIFAD
+769 GADASLDDIFAD

-798 INGVH
+798 IDGVH

-818 YKTTITSGDLKV
+818 YKTTITSGELKV
-830 TTSTKSTSSSTLYTD
+830 TTSTKSTSSSALYTD

-891 AAGGTMTIN
+891 TAGGTMTIN

-937 YYTDGKKSADT
+937 YYSDGKKSADT

-975 ASSTNGTSSGKTIG
+975 ASSTNGTNSGKTIG
-989 DWLRVVNDSLNTAN
+989 DWLKVVNDSLNTAN
-1003 GTRDITYASINNGV
+1003 GTSGITYASINNGV

-1054 EYEPLK
+1054 EYDPLK
-1060 YIGNIQTGSGI
+1060 YIGNTQTGSGI
-1071 AGGTMVSS
+1071 AGGTMVTS
-1079 GFMAESIQ
+1079 GFMTEAMQ
-1087 YQDELGNI
+1087 YKDELGNI

-1168 IESNVSITGTLL
+1168 IESNVSIIGTLL
-1180 DKLGFEKQDI
+1180 DKLGFEKQDV
-1190 STVAYEIKGTNKA
+1190 STVAYEIKGTQKA
-1203 HYSSVDST
+1203 HY
-1211 TYTASGFTKAT
+1211 K
-1222 ETKTGNVTTVSL
+1222 K
-1234 ELPSG
+1234 
-1239 FATSLNIVD
+1239 
-1248 TSDAISLSSI
+1248 SD
-1258 SSISGLTNGTKYTIS
+1258 
-1273 TKDDLVKLAEF
+1273 
-1284 SQSWSKYTTNNITFI
+1284 
-1299 LANDIDMSGV
+1299 GV
-1309 TDFAGIAN
+1309 T
-1317 FYGIFSGNG
+1317 
-1326 HVIKNVTINGSLTVG
+1326 V
-1341 LFKQSEGTI
+1341 
-1350 QDLGLENA
+1350 
-1358 NVTHAENTTNT
+1358 
-1369 RYYVGALVGQNN
+1369 
-1381 GNIRNCYVNN
+1381 
-1391 STVTAKSGVQYAGGL
+1391 
-1406 VGCNE
+1406 
-1411 GKVTYS
+1411 
-1417 WTNVNVQRANTRTY
+1417 
-1431 MGGFVG
+1431 
-1437 ENMDYSGT
+1437 
-1445 SGTIISNCFSVSN
+1445 
-1458 LQSGTTQS
+1458 
-1466 FSGGMYGS
+1466 
-1474 TVSNCFSVGVNGGV
+1474 
-1488 CGSTATVIEYSHY
+1488 
-1501 SNAYADDNEK
+1501 
-1511 ITSGSLVSLK
+1511 
-1521 SKIDALGFDNLN
+1521 
-1533 WNVEEK
+1533 
-1539 ELRVS
+1539 
-1544 EADSFEVGMTYHIS
+1544 
-1558 TVADLQKLSSYSNTR
+1558 
-1573 NSSGINGIDKGVN
+1573 
-1586 FVLDNDIDMSSV
+1586 
-1598 SNFVGIAN
+1598 
-1606 FKGNFYGNGHVIKNL
+1606 
-1621 KISESGSGGY
+1621 
-1631 VGLFKALDYGTV
+1631 
-1643 QDLGLENVTITTN
+1643 
-1656 NSYGYTPRQ
+1656 
-1665 MTVGALVGELCMGKI
+1665 
-1680 ENCYVSGGTISGNAT
+1680 
-1695 YMGGLVGSN
+1695 
-1704 KWNGSTI
+1704 
-1711 SDCWANVT
+1711 
-1719 VNKTSYS
+1719 
-1726 KDKIGAVGGL
+1726 
-1736 VAISGGSISN
+1736 
-1746 SYSLGDVNSAYGYV
+1746 
-1760 GGFVGIATGT
+1760 
-1770 ISNSFS
+1770 
-1776 TGNVKVTNSSSS
+1776 
-1788 NTTYTGGFAGAFGM
+1788 
-1802 TSTMRNDYQLDDRD
+1802 
-1816 VTVTMSNNYSTGTVT
+1816 
-1831 ASKGSVGGFVGT
+1831 
-1843 IITSSSGTKSSD
+1843 
-1855 YTMSNNFSDSG
+1855 
-1866 SASKAIGS
+1866 
-1874 GSVSGI
+1874 
-1880 SAVANSEINSGI
+1880 
-1892 SGLGFSNLT
+1892 
-1901 MTEVV
+1901 
-1906 SEHTA
+1906 TA

-1916 IKDLMGKGGE
+1916 IKELMGKGGE
-1926 QSFSFA
+1926 QAFSFV
-1932 DFSGAM
+1932 DFRGAM
-1938 PSSRDIKFAETDT
+1938 PFSRTIMFAETDT

-1963 FDEVDLVDGIF
+1963 FDEVDLVDGVF
-1974 RIKDDKQG
+1974 RIKDDKK
-1982 WFYGSSELVNKLFGG
+1982 WSFYGSSELVNKLFGG
-1997 DDRTYGAEGPQ
+1997 DDRTYSAEGPK
-2008 VTYQVTQSSVGGY
+2008 VTYQVTHSSIGSY

-2026 TYTTTTTGTVGSVTG
+2026 TYTTTTTGS
-2041 SQLSYTT
+2041 
-2048 SGTGTAGSVTGNK
+2048 AGSVTGNK
-2061 VTYETT
+2061 
-2067 GAGTV
+2067 
-2072 GSVTGDKLT
+2072 LT
-2081 YTVSTADGSIVSN
+2081 YTTSSA
-2094 EMLYKKL
+2094 
-2101 ANNSMSISGNKV
+2101 
-2113 TYTGTGTGS
+2113 
-2122 TGSVTGNQLT
+2122 GSVIGNFLT
-2132 YTKTTTTNGLYS
+2132 YTTTTT
-2144 NRNFVANTQIYGDS
+2144 T
-2158 SIYQSERLHWSLNA
+2158 
-2172 NTTIQEILFYETFE
+2172 
-2186 ELQAEN
+2186 
-2192 NLLNVNGVAVEG
+2192 
-2204 LSADM
+2204 
-2209 TIGQLCQKMGWIYN
+2209 
-2223 NGVVTIA
+2223 
-2230 ADTKTTYKGGILEG
+2230 
-2244 IFGHYYIELDP
+2244 
-2255 SNTPT
+2255 
-2260 KTYVSSVTGPL
+2260 
-2271 VEGQTYYIK
+2271 
-2280 SATDLMKIGG
+2280 
-2290 ATEGITFVLD
+2290 
-2300 ADIDMEGNGGWISEF
+2300 
-2315 KGTFYGNGHKISNLG
+2315 
-2330 GALFSTISGSAIV
+2330 SG
-2343 KDIGVEN
+2343 
-2350 SYLVDGSAFANVIEG
+2350 
-2365 NAKVEN
+2365 
-2371 CYVKNGTIELSSS
+2371 
-2384 CSNKFIGGFAG
+2384 
-2395 EIKDNAIVSNSFADV
+2395 
-2410 NIVLEKYGYV
+2410 
-2420 QCLGGFV
+2420 
-2427 GRASKNAQIDHSYS
+2427 
-2441 SGSIKIFPE
+2441 
-2450 ASVFGVGGFAGVLSD
+2450 
-2465 TVSVSDSY
+2465 
-2473 STLDMSNAKVVDA
+2473 
-2486 HKYGSFVGVAGGI
+2486 
-2499 NYGGGVENEAF
+2499 
-2510 SGSIKNVYTT
+2510 
-2520 DETKI
+2520 
-2525 AGMVSGGTFENVI
+2525 
-2538 YNKAAEGE
+2538 
-2546 LIYGT
+2546 
-2551 ATDAISLPSTAL
+2551 
-2563 TTSQMQDATT
+2563 
-2573 MQGHGFTVENGWYFV
+2573 
-2588 GGGESSFIETSASS
+2588 
-2602 MQMTVPATGTTKMSE
+2602 
-2617 LGITDF
+2617 
-2623 TVNGSAL
+2623 
-2630 SGITGDS
+2630 
-2637 TVDDVLSKLKSTYG
+2637 
-2651 LSEATISDGKIT
+2651 
-2663 LSSTTDTTLSGNL
+2663 
-2676 IKSLMGQDSVTI
+2676 
-2688 TPTAGDTTTHTAK
+2688 
-2701 GTTKM
+2701 
-2706 SELGITDFT
+2706 
-2715 INGEALSGINAN
+2715 
-2727 STVVEV
+2727 
-2733 FTALKNEYGIE
+2733 
-2744 ASISNGIVTFSATSD
+2744 
-2759 NCLEGEI
+2759 
-2766 INKFFGSKAV
+2766 
-2776 EFSTGLN
+2776 
-2783 GNSIKSNKV
+2783 
-2792 QYSTI
+2792 
-2797 ETTSSDVYNPFD
+2797 
-2809 ILPDSTNNTKIFD
+2809 
-2822 LYVQSMA
+2822 
-2829 SPSGKKISSG
+2829 
-2839 SITVGSV
+2839 
-2846 SFTINASTTVAD
+2846 
-2858 LKRFLA
+2858 
-2864 GEDCYLDSIDGA
+2864 
-2876 GTSLYNIVSNN
+2876 
-2887 GASVSVSGDIANDV
+2887 
-2901 GGSFI
+2901 
-2906 GSLCTKSTVSAEE
+2906 
-2919 TVNHNIDNNTTI
+2919 
-2931 GQIFG
+2931 
-2936 DTASHTIKVG
+2936 
-2946 DETVTLQSTDK
+2946 
-2957 LSTLV
+2957 
-2962 SKLADKGVTAEI
+2962 
-2974 KNSALYL
+2974 
-2981 TTSNS
+2981 
-2986 TVFSGDIISRF
+2986 
-2997 FGQDKVIAGGST
+2997 
-3009 YKYVD
+3009 
-3014 IELSTKFSD
+3014 
-3023 MEWDANPVFEVDGT
+3023 
-3037 KIDGLTK
+3037 
-3044 DSTIQDLFNKLA
+3044 
-3056 SKGINAS
+3056 
-3063 LSNGKITLTSD
+3063 
-3074 TEHTLTGTAVEDFFG
+3074 
-3089 GAVTVGSSG
+3089 
-3098 GATSKTYSGS
+3098 KTYSGD
-3108 VLKTV
+3108 VVNTV
-3113 SKGYTTDTKLVDID
+3113 PKGYSTDTKLVDID
-3127 SSYKGTKM
+3127 SSYNGSEM
-3135 YVYKENSLTSGTGTT
+3135 YVYKKQSSWNKENEKVKTLT
-3150 PVRPGTSGTSGK
+3150 
-3162 PGNSVDMNENNLKP
+3162 
-3176 VYERVAALSIDS
+3176 IDS

-3193 DVIDFYN
+3193 DVIKFYK
-3200 PYLDDKIQN
+3200 PYLSQS
-3209 VFKPLNKYS
+3209 LNASDASSLSGYIYS
-3218 LDDGTITLAFKS
+3218 YDNGTLTLNFQS
-3230 GYSDKSFYSADE
+3230 GYSSKSSSSGFLNNNKE
-3242 TTLSF
+3242 TISF

-3260 LYELETSPEIVA
+3260 LYELETSPSTTA
-3272 SIKVTNNGNKYSFDA
+3272 NIKVVNNGKEYSFEAGSVQNASPTIQDVLDFLNNTVGCTATFTDGKLTVSGASDLEFKKPSTTTSNGVPLLNYVYDMSVLFGGNMPTSTPSVITTIHDATGSTKMSELGITDFTVNGSALSGITSNSTINDVLAKLKSTYGLSEATFSDGKITLKSNSNTTLSGNLIKGLMGKDSVSITAGLVAAPASKTGNKVTYSATKSYSGLVVKTAAKGYSTDTKLVDIDSKYQGSEMYVYKQNTSVILKPPGNLNSSGTSGKPLKPLENQETSVRFDKVATLSIDSNTTIQNVIDFYEPYLVESSSVSNPNYTYSLTDGTLTLKFQTGYSLHGLLSSSNDSNDTISFGTTTPTVATTSTKLSDLEISPSDFQNIELVNNGKKYSLDVRL
-3287 GSDGTDSPTIQDVL
+3287 SYQTTIQDVL

-3323 ASDLEFEKP
+3323 ASDLEFKKP
-3332 TTTGKIYD
+3332 STTISNGESLQDDVYD

-3345 GGSMPTPTTS
+3345 GGSIP
-3355 GGSGSTGGSS
+3355 
-3365 TQTATGTTKMSE
+3365 TGTTTTHTATDSTKMFE
-3377 LGITDF
+3377 LGLSPTLKVDGKNIT
-3383 TVNGSALSGITSSST
+3383 GLSSSST
-3398 VNDVL
+3398 VGQVL
-3403 AKLKSTYGLS
+3403 SALKSQYGIDGS
-3413 DATISDGKITLKS
+3413 ISDGKMTLTSSSAHTVSGDVINKFFGS
-3426 DTNTTLSGNLIKGLM
+3426 DSISL
-3441 GQDSVTITPT
+3441 TPT
-3451 TGDTTTTKTYTG
+3451 TTSTGGTTTT
-3463 TKVTYGA
+3463 
-3470 TPATGYTTDTK
+3470 
-3481 LSTIKSRWVGKR
+3481 
-3493 IYVKSSE
+3493 
-3500 YTGSTTGYPG
+3500 
-3510 NSILFQYMD
+3510 
-3519 ITNTTTIDDVI
+3519 
-3530 KFFDKSAGVM
+3530 
-3540 KATYDQTSGE
+3540 
-3550 LKLRLNV
+3550 
-3557 DYSVSAPFIQCV
+3557 
-3569 GDDQLIGQL
+3569 
-3578 ATKVYSF
+3578 
-3585 GKTGGS
+3585 
-3591 SGSPMTADTTLND
+3591 
-3604 LFVGTAGENT
+3604 
-3614 ITVTNNGTTTSFD
+3614 
-3627 VSQSTN
+3627 
-3633 LLGII
+3633 
-3638 SNLQSVGCTA
+3638 
-3648 SITDGVLTVTG
+3648 
-3659 GEDLEFGG
+3659 
-3667 NTTVWK
+3667 
-3673 SIFGGSIP
+3673 
-3681 TPTTSTTGSTGGG
+3681 
-3694 STGSTITVTA
+3694 
-3704 TGSTTLGQLGFNF
+3704 
-3717 ENTSLFVDGNTV
+3717 
-3729 YEYKDP
+3729 
-3735 TGGFLS
+3735 
-3741 QIISEGT
+3741 
-3748 TIDKILS
+3748 
-3755 ALQDQFG
+3755 
-3762 ITGSI
+3762 
-3767 TDGKVTLTSDT
+3767 
-3778 EHTLTG
+3778 H
-3784 TVIKKLFG
+3784 
-3792 QDSVTITPI
+3792 
-3801 AGGSST
+3801 
-3807 QTATGSTKMS
+3807 TATGSTKMS

-3836 SSTVNDVLAKLKS
+3836 SSTINDVLAKLKS
-3849 TYGLSEATISD
+3849 TYGLSEATITD
-3860 GKITLKSNSNTTLSG
+3860 GKITFKSNSSTTLSG
-3875 NLIKGLMGQDSIT
+3875 NLIKGLTGKDSVNI
-3888 ITPTSGGSS
+3888 
-3897 INTAT
+3897 TAT
-3902 EDTTFIDLGYSN
+3902 AGTTTIHTATGSTTLAQLGVTDFKVN
-3914 GSCPEFKVDGSQIT
+3914 GSALSG
-3928 ITSSNTI
+3928 ITSSSTI
-3935 KNLLTLLERD
+3935 NDVLAKLKSTYNLSEAT
-3945 YGITGSITDGKIT
+3945 ISDGKVTLKSNGNTT
-3958 LSSDTQHTLT
+3958 LSGNLINRLT
-3968 GEAVNKLFGQD
+3968 GQD
-3979 SVTISPDTS
+3979 SVSLTAKSSKTCSGDVVKTAAKGYSTGTKLVDINSRYKGKACTVSELRTVIDNSGSIARPDITPDGSGSSSGGNLNGNSSIITKPNGGSTKLESVEIAKLTINENTTIQDVIDFYNNYGTCSYSEETGDISTSPNKNYSFFHPFNMSEAGKFNIGKTTPKTATTS
-3988 TTTQT
+3988 TTLGELDSSSLVGNNMVVVNNGNEYTFATSKSTTIQDVLDFLNNTAGCTATFTDGKLTVTGGSDLEFKTTTGVSGFMHFCYQMSTLFGGNMTTSTTSSTTGTITTTYT

-4003 GLGLTSFDLT
+4003 GLGLTSFDLQ
-4013 IEPPGDAESISI
+4013 IEPLGDAEPISI

-4059 NTPCDLTG
+4059 NTEYSLSG
-4067 TIAEKLFGNDIVSLE
+4067 TIAKKLFGNDIVDLE
-4082 CADEIHNFT
+4082 CKDEIHDFS
-4091 MTQVSGTKYQYVSR
+4091 MTQVSDTKYQYVSR
-4105 DLTSYSGAERVSEV
+4105 NLTANSGPERVSEV
-4119 SELVAGNKYHIS
+4119 SQLVAGNKYHIS

-4162 SGITGFEGIG
+4162 SGVTGFTAIG
-4172 TLENAFK
+4172 TWENAFK
-4179 GTVYGNGHVVEN
+4179 GTVYGNGHVVNN
-4191 MTINTTSIVVGLFG
+4191 MTIDAASSPFMGLFG

-4212 KDLGVVD
+4212 KDIGVIN
-4219 ANVTGDSYTG
+4219 ANVTGGAYTG
-4229 ILVGKAENSQISNVY
+4229 ILVGKAENSQISNAY
-4244 TSGTVTSN
+4244 TSGTITGTK
-4252 DAFVGGLV
+4252 DQIGGLA
-4260 GDLTDST
+4260 GEIKNST

-4272 STADVKGSAAVGGL
+4272 STADVKGNGNVGGL
-4286 IGFSDGS
+4286 VGISSGS
-4293 IVEKAFA
+4293 VIEKAFA
-4300 TGKVTATDG
+4300 TGKATATTY
-4309 QVGGLIGAMSNGG
+4309 QAGGLIGAMINGG
-4322 TVKNSYATGD
+4322 TVKNSYSTGD
-4332 VNGKVDV
+4332 VNGVNYD
-4339 GGFVGVISVG
+4339 GGFVGLIEKA
-4349 SITTTFDTVYSTS
+4349 SITYTFDTVYSTG
-4362 RVSGSQYVGGF
+4362 RANGSDASGGF
-4373 IGFVDTDVTTNIKNA
+4373 VGFVNTGATVNIKNA

-4397 AIGGGSATGILG
+4397 AIGLKAGTITGNISG
-4409 KDYEQMIQKSIMQNA
+4409 KDYEQMIQKSVMQNA

-4433 YTTNSTPTFGNTT
+4433 YSANSTPIFGNTT

-4462 SSGST
+4462 TSGST

-4504 FTNTI
+4504 FTNPI
-4509 MDFEGTFYG
+4509 SDFKGTFYG
-4518 NGHSLTGLKTALFD
+4518 NGHSLTGLKMALFGR
-4532 EVIGNAIVRDLALE
+4532 VTGNAIVRDLALE
-4546 NMSGVGH
+4546 NMSAQGL
-4553 LANTVMDNSTVDNVY
+4553 LASVVSDNSTVDNVY
-4568 STGSTN
+4568 STGSTKRH
-4574 DNAGLICSLEGN
+4574 AGLISTLEGN
-4586 ATLKNSYSTANI
+4586 ATLKNSYSTAN
-4598 IVNGA
+4598 VTTTSLDS
-4603 YAGGLVSGMRD
+4603 AGGLVGSMSD

-4625 TIEQKFTSMAMGA
+4625 TITQKTNTLIPTVI
-4638 MAGGLVGIVSGGTI
+4638 GGLVGDVSGGTI
-4652 KSSYADCN
+4652 KSSYADCVIKAPVRSN
-4660 INVVK
+4660 I
-4665 YSIHNTVAGGLIG
+4665 SSFGTSTTGGLIG
-4678 GVSGDVTIE
+4678 KTSGDVTVE
-4687 NCYATGSRTAVETG
+4687 NCYATGSRTAEKTD
-4701 MFIGMNNGRVTSI
+4701 MFIGQNDGNVTSS
-4714 GNVACTGSSISG
+4714 GNVACTGTIFGIG
-4726 TPSGFSDGV
+4726 TTSGFSDGV
-4735 TFVSNAELNSQ
+4735 AFVSNPELNSQ
-4746 AKMEEL
+4746 ARMEEL

-4757 KGWVYYT
+4757 KGWVYYS

-4772 KDTSSAGTTFQMSDT
+4772 KDTSSAGTEHQIDT
-4787 TTLDSICQNR
+4787 KSTLDSICKNR
-4797 ENKTLSVTINGE
+4797 ENKTLTVTINGE

-4821 GDVANWLNG
+4821 RDVANWLNG

-4837 ISNNKFNI
+4837 VSNSKFNV
-4845 SGTSQDFRVDG
+4845 SGASQDFRVDG

-4864 NNKTTTKQTITENTD
+4864 NNKTTTNQTITENTD
-4879 SNGLIVGGGQKKID
+4879 SNGLMVDGGQKKID
-4893 DNTTVGQLLGVTS
+4893 NNTTVGQLLGVTS
-4906 GKYAITYIDDSGNL
+4906 GKYAIIYIDDSGNL
-4920 QSGKFSSDEKLSEV
+4920 QSEKFSSDEKLSEV
-4934 LKFLN
+4934 LKYLN
-4939 DNGFQASIVNGVFTA
+4939 NNGFQASIVNGVFTA

-4965 GTIGEKLK
+4965 GAIGEKLK

-4998 ATATTKLADLGIASG
+4998 ATATTKLSDLGIASG

-5071 SNLVSQMKFN
+5071 SNLVSQMKLN

-5107 GLVLDKKTYNLTF
+5107 GLVIDNKTYNLTF

-5134 TYGVTASVDSDGKF
+5134 TYGVTASVDNNGKF
-5148 TATASGNLVLTN
+5148 TASASGNLVLTN

-5254 LKATSNEK
+5254 LKATSNDK
-5262 TFRFSGEIGKIIS
+5262 TFRLSGEIGKIIS

-5325 IVSTLDIDNS
+5325 IVSTLDVDEN

-5369 LSDSTSNMVSKM
+5369 LSDGTSNMVSKM
-5381 GLNNWTTA
+5381 GLNNWTTS
-5389 TEKLTGATTLAQ
+5389 TEKLSGATTLAQ

-5411 LFLDGI
+5411 LFLDGA

-5496 YVETASKN
+5496 YVETASKG
-5504 LDYNK
+5504 LDYK
-5509 LMTENSTLESL
+5509 DIMTEGSTLESL
-5520 GFSQG
+5520 GFAQG

-5585 SYLVQG
+5585 SYFVEG

-5596 EITGYESN
+5596 EVTGYESK

-5628 DINVIKDGKVTDTIH
+5628 DINVIKDGKVADTIH

-5678 SAESDIKLADGT
+5678 SADSDIKLADGT
-5690 SNVVSGLGLQEVRKG
+5690 SNVVSGLGLQNVRKG
-5705 DFEGIKKYWD
+5705 DFEGMKKYWD

-5749 GDDAIQHIINI
+5749 GDDAVQHIINI

-5792 LDKLEFT
+5792 LDKLTFT

-5859 VDGIKCNIEVKS
+5859 VDGVKCNIEVKS

-5876 DLFKKIKDKVK
+5876 DLFKKIKDTVK

-5899 TKDGSISANPNDANN
+5899 TKDGSISANPTDANN

-6121 AIYSAVSDT
+6121 AIYNAVSDT
-6130 LDAYNTMME
+6130 LDAYNSMME
-6139 ALGKELADKN
+6139 ALGKELADKK

-6192 DKISTNV
+6192 DKITTNV

-6236 ANNIVESSINTEGYF
+6236 ANNIVENSINTDGYF

-6256 TLTKSISNI
+6256 TLTKSINNI

>member
-223 NRNTEFYK
+223 SRNTEFYK

-278 SSAVGADDATVDTKG
+278 SSAVGADDATVDAKG

-474 VNSLKNS
+474 VNALKNS

-530 LGATGDSTLTIDGGA
+530 LGAIGDSTLTIDGGA

-595 TTQGTSVTSGIL
+595 TTQGTSVTSGKL

-957 GADKRDYAIYKND
+957 GTDKRDYAIYKND

-1032 LGIGTKETVTGI
+1032 LGIGIKETVTGI

-1222 ETKTGNVTTVSL
+1222 ETKTGNVTTASL

-1248 TSDAISLSSI
+1248 TSDAISLSSV
-1258 SSISGLTNGTKYTIS
+1258 SSQSSLVNGKKYSIS
-1273 TKDDLVKLAEF
+1273 TKEDLIKLAEF
-1284 SQSWSKYTTNNITFI
+1284 SKSWNYYSRNNIVWVLT
-1299 LANDIDMSGV
+1299 NDIDMSGV
-1309 TDFAGIAN
+1309 TDFTGVEHL
-1317 FYGIFSGNG
+1317 FGTFCGNG
-1326 HVIKNVTINGSLTVG
+1326 HIIKNVTINDNSTDVG
-1341 LFKQSEGTI
+1341 LFKASKGTI
-1350 QDLGLENA
+1350 QDLGLENV
-1358 NVTHAENTTNT
+1358 NVTHAEVSTGYTTS
-1369 RYYVGALVGQNN
+1369 VGALVGWNE
-1381 GNIRNCYVNN
+1381 GNIQNCYANN
-1391 STVTAKSGVQYAGGL
+1391 STVTAGNGVDYAGGL
-1406 VGCNE
+1406 VGYSY
-1411 GKVTYS
+1411 GSSKITYS
-1417 WTNVNVQRANTRTY
+1417 WTNVHVNCASTEA
-1431 MGGFVG
+1431 GGFVG
-1437 ENMDYSGT
+1437 AILGSSSTDNP
-1445 SGTIISNCFSVSN
+1445 IISKCFSVSN
-1458 LQSGTTQS
+1458 LRTDENAGFCGDLIYYYPKIQD
-1466 FSGGMYGS
+1466 
-1474 TVSNCFSVGVNGGV
+1474 CFSVGINSGV
-1488 CGSTATVIEYSHY
+1488 CSSKATYIEYQQA
-1501 SNAYADDNEK
+1501 NDNSLTK
-1511 ITSGSLVSLK
+1511 VSSGSLVSLK

-1544 EADSFEVGMTYHIS
+1544 EVDSFEVGMTYHIS

-1573 NSSGINGIDKGVN
+1573 NTFGLNGIDEGVN

-1621 KISESGSGGY
+1621 KISESSSGGY
-1631 VGLFKALDYGTV
+1631 VGLFDCMDGTV
-1643 QDLGLENVTITTN
+1643 RDLGLENVTITAN
-1656 NSYGYTPRQ
+1656 NSYGHTPRQ
-1665 MTVGALVGELCMGKI
+1665 MCVGALVGELAFGGKI

-1695 YMGGLVGSN
+1695 YIGGLIGKISANNEYHTNLV
-1704 KWNGSTI
+1704 

-1726 KDKIGAVGGL
+1726 KDKIGAAGGL
-1736 VAISGGSISN
+1736 VGISGGSISN
-1746 SYSLGDVNSAYGYV
+1746 SYSLGDVNSAYGCV
-1760 GGFVGIATGT
+1760 GGFIGLATGT

-1788 NTTYTGGFAGAFGM
+1788 NTTYTGGFAGALGQTQAMENDNQMFG
-1802 TSTMRNDYQLDDRD
+1802 T
-1816 VTVTMSNNYSTGTVT
+1816 TVTMSNNYSTGTVS
-1831 ASKGSVGGFVGT
+1831 ASKGSVGGFAGT
-1843 IITSSSGTKSSD
+1843 TITSSSGTSASD

-1880 SAVANSEINSGI
+1880 FAVANSEINSGI

-1906 SEHTA
+1906 NEHIA

-1916 IKDLMGKGGE
+1916 IKDLIGKGGE
-1926 QSFSFA
+1926 QGFNFCE
-1932 DFSGAM
+1932 SGNPMAV
-1938 PSSRDIKFAETDT
+1938 SRRIAFAETDT

-1963 FDEVDLVDGIF
+1963 FDEVDLVDGVF
-1974 RIKDDKQG
+1974 RIKDDKK
-1982 WFYGSSELVNKLFGG
+1982 WSFYGSSELVNKLFGG

-2041 SQLSYTT
+2041 NKVTYET

-2067 GAGTV
+2067 GTGTA

-2081 YTVSTADGSIVSN
+2081 YTT
-2094 EMLYKKL
+2094 
-2101 ANNSMSISGNKV
+2101 
-2113 TYTGTGTGS
+2113 TTGS

-2132 YTKTTTTNGLYS
+2132 YTT
-2144 NRNFVANTQIYGDS
+2144 
-2158 SIYQSERLHWSLNA
+2158 
-2172 NTTIQEILFYETFE
+2172 
-2186 ELQAEN
+2186 
-2192 NLLNVNGVAVEG
+2192 
-2204 LSADM
+2204 
-2209 TIGQLCQKMGWIYN
+2209 
-2223 NGVVTIA
+2223 
-2230 ADTKTTYKGGILEG
+2230 
-2244 IFGHYYIELDP
+2244 
-2255 SNTPT
+2255 
-2260 KTYVSSVTGPL
+2260 
-2271 VEGQTYYIK
+2271 
-2280 SATDLMKIGG
+2280 
-2290 ATEGITFVLD
+2290 
-2300 ADIDMEGNGGWISEF
+2300 
-2315 KGTFYGNGHKISNLG
+2315 
-2330 GALFSTISGSAIV
+2330 
-2343 KDIGVEN
+2343 
-2350 SYLVDGSAFANVIEG
+2350 
-2365 NAKVEN
+2365 
-2371 CYVKNGTIELSSS
+2371 
-2384 CSNKFIGGFAG
+2384 
-2395 EIKDNAIVSNSFADV
+2395 
-2410 NIVLEKYGYV
+2410 
-2420 QCLGGFV
+2420 
-2427 GRASKNAQIDHSYS
+2427 
-2441 SGSIKIFPE
+2441 
-2450 ASVFGVGGFAGVLSD
+2450 
-2465 TVSVSDSY
+2465 
-2473 STLDMSNAKVVDA
+2473 
-2486 HKYGSFVGVAGGI
+2486 
-2499 NYGGGVENEAF
+2499 
-2510 SGSIKNVYTT
+2510 
-2520 DETKI
+2520 
-2525 AGMVSGGTFENVI
+2525 
-2538 YNKAAEGE
+2538 
-2546 LIYGT
+2546 
-2551 ATDAISLPSTAL
+2551 
-2563 TTSQMQDATT
+2563 
-2573 MQGHGFTVENGWYFV
+2573 
-2588 GGGESSFIETSASS
+2588 
-2602 MQMTVPATGTTKMSE
+2602 TGT
-2617 LGITDF
+2617 
-2623 TVNGSAL
+2623 
-2630 SGITGDS
+2630 
-2637 TVDDVLSKLKSTYG
+2637 
-2651 LSEATISDGKIT
+2651 
-2663 LSSTTDTTLSGNL
+2663 
-2676 IKSLMGQDSVTI
+2676 
-2688 TPTAGDTTTHTAK
+2688 
-2701 GTTKM
+2701 GT
-2706 SELGITDFT
+2706 
-2715 INGEALSGINAN
+2715 
-2727 STVVEV
+2727 
-2733 FTALKNEYGIE
+2733 
-2744 ASISNGIVTFSATSD
+2744 
-2759 NCLEGEI
+2759 
-2766 INKFFGSKAV
+2766 
-2776 EFSTGLN
+2776 
-2783 GNSIKSNKV
+2783 
-2792 QYSTI
+2792 
-2797 ETTSSDVYNPFD
+2797 
-2809 ILPDSTNNTKIFD
+2809 
-2822 LYVQSMA
+2822 
-2829 SPSGKKISSG
+2829 
-2839 SITVGSV
+2839 
-2846 SFTINASTTVAD
+2846 
-2858 LKRFLA
+2858 
-2864 GEDCYLDSIDGA
+2864 
-2876 GTSLYNIVSNN
+2876 
-2887 GASVSVSGDIANDV
+2887 
-2901 GGSFI
+2901 
-2906 GSLCTKSTVSAEE
+2906 
-2919 TVNHNIDNNTTI
+2919 
-2931 GQIFG
+2931 
-2936 DTASHTIKVG
+2936 
-2946 DETVTLQSTDK
+2946 
-2957 LSTLV
+2957 
-2962 SKLADKGVTAEI
+2962 
-2974 KNSALYL
+2974 
-2981 TTSNS
+2981 
-2986 TVFSGDIISRF
+2986 
-2997 FGQDKVIAGGST
+2997 AGGS
-3009 YKYVD
+3009 
-3014 IELSTKFSD
+3014 
-3023 MEWDANPVFEVDGT
+3023 G
-3037 KIDGLTK
+3037 
-3044 DSTIQDLFNKLA
+3044 
-3056 SKGINAS
+3056 
-3063 LSNGKITLTSD
+3063 D
-3074 TEHTLTGTAVEDFFG
+3074 T
-3089 GAVTVGSSG
+3089 
-3098 GATSKTYSGS
+3098 TSKTYSGS

-3113 SKGYTTDTKLVDID
+3113 SKGYSTDTKLVDID

-3135 YVYKENSLTSGTGTT
+3135 YVYKQKSSTSGTGTT
-3150 PVRPGTSGTSGK
+3150 PVRPGTSGTPGK
-3162 PGNSVDMNENNLKP
+3162 PGNSVDMDENNLKP
-3176 VYERVAALSIDS
+3176 ANEQVATLLIDS

-3193 DVIDFYN
+3193 DVIDFYS
-3200 PYLDDKIQN
+3200 PYLDDKIDN

-3218 LDDGTITLAFKS
+3218 LEDGTITLKFKS
-3230 GYSDKSFYSADE
+3230 GYSNKAFGGSDE
-3242 TTLSF
+3242 TTLAF
-3247 GTTTPTV
+3247 LTTTPTV

-3260 LYELETSPEIVA
+3260 LYELKTSPEIIA

-3332 TTTGKIYD
+3332 TTTSSSGKINLDQVYD
-3340 MSVLF
+3340 MSILF
-3345 GGSMPTPTTS
+3345 GGSMPTPTTSTTGSTGGGSTGGTTGGTTTTTKTYTGTKATYGGKGATAYASSTKLADINSSFVGKTINIIDKEKFEQGKFGDSSTGSGSTSDDKPLDITVLGQVASMKITRSTTIDDVVSFLNSEVLYVKNASYNSNSGELTVKLADGNSVDMPFIADSSNSDWGGTANFQVPKSPAVEGTTVTDATTLKELGFLRIPNTNNKITVTNNGKTASFTVDETTCIGDIIDNLEAKAGCTASITDGVLTVTGGEDLAFGGNTTVLKKIFGGKIPTPTTS
-3355 GGSGSTGGSS
+3355 GGSGSTGGGS
-3365 TQTATGTTKMSE
+3365 TGGTTTTHIAIGTTKMSE

-3403 AKLKSTYGLS
+3403 SKLKSTYGLS
-3413 DATISDGKITLKS
+3413 EATISDGKITLS
-3426 DTNTTLSGNLIKGLM
+3426 STTDTTLSGNLIKGLM
-3441 GQDSVTITPT
+3441 GQDSVSITPISDT
-3451 TGDTTTTKTYTG
+3451 TTTTKTYTG

-3510 NSILFQYMD
+3510 NSVLFQYMD

-3591 SGSPMTADTTLND
+3591 SGSPMTASTTLND
-3604 LFVGTAGENT
+3604 LLVMTAAANT

-3659 GEDLEFGG
+3659 AEDLAFGGNTTVWKGIFGGSIPTPTTSTTGSTGGGSTGGTTTTHTATGTTKMSELGITDFTVNGSALSGIISSSTVNDVLSKLKSTYGLSEATISDGKITLKSNINTILSGNLIKGLMGQDSVSITPTSGTTTTTKTYTGTKVTIGGSSATGYATDTKLATIYSSWVGMRMYVKSSSYTGSTTGLPNQSYDFTYLDITNSTTIQDVVNFFKHAGGVSSATYDQSTGKLEVRLYDGYTADTPFMHDISLLPDDNGYGGTRRYSIGQTGGSSGSTMTGDTTLQDISCRVLAAKKTLTVTNNGHTTSFDVQTTSTINWILMGLDRAGCTATITDGVLTVTGSEDLEFGG
-3667 NTTVWK
+3667 NTAVWEK
-3673 SIFGGSIP
+3673 IFGGSIP

-3729 YEYKDP
+3729 YEHKDP
-3735 TGGFLS
+3735 TGGFLN

-3778 EHTLTG
+3778 IHTLTG

-3792 QDSVTITPI
+3792 RDRIIIAPIVGGSSINTATEDTTFIDLGYSNGSSPEFKVDGKQISITSSITIKNLLAILEHDYGITGSITDGKITLSSDTQHTLTGEAVNKLFGQDSITITPT
-3801 AGGSST
+3801 AGDT
-3807 QTATGSTKMS
+3807 TTHTAKVTTKMS
-3817 ELGITDFKVNGSA
+3817 ELGVTDFKVNGSA

-3860 GKITLKSNSNTTLSG
+3860 GKITLKSNTSTTLSG
-3875 NLIKGLMGQDSIT
+3875 NLI
-3888 ITPTSGGSS
+3888 
-3897 INTAT
+3897 NR
-3902 EDTTFIDLGYSN
+3902 
-3914 GSCPEFKVDGSQIT
+3914 
-3928 ITSSNTI
+3928 
-3935 KNLLTLLERD
+3935 LT
-3945 YGITGSITDGKIT
+3945 
-3958 LSSDTQHTLT
+3958 
-3968 GEAVNKLFGQD
+3968 GQD
-3979 SVTISPDTS
+3979 SVTISPETS

-3993 ADTTTKLGAS
+3993 ADTTTKLGDS

-4013 IEPPGDAESISI
+4013 IEPTGDAEPISI

-4067 TIAEKLFGNDIVSLE
+4067 TIAKKLFGNDIVELE
-4082 CADEIHNFT
+4082 CTDEIHNFD

-4162 SGITGFEGIG
+4162 SGVTGFEGIG

-4191 MTINTTSIVVGLFG
+4191 MTINTSSTHQGLFG
-4205 YTNQATI
+4205 YINQATI

-4219 ANVTGDSYTG
+4219 ANVTGGAYTG
-4229 ILVGKAENSQISNVY
+4229 ILVGQAVNSQISNAY

-4252 DAFVGGLV
+4252 GTWVGGLV
-4260 GDLTDST
+4260 GYLKDST

-4272 STADVKGSAAVGGL
+4272 STADVKGNENVGGL
-4286 IGFSDGS
+4286 IGHSDGS

-4300 TGKVTATDG
+4300 TGKVTATESY
-4309 QVGGLIGAMSNGG
+4309 VGGLIGIMENGG

-4332 VNGKVDV
+4332 VNGKVSV
-4339 GGFVGVISVG
+4339 GGLVGVIAG
-4349 SITTTFDTVYSTS
+4349 HSITTTFDTVYSTS
-4362 RVSGSQYVGGF
+4362 RVSGSNCVGGF
-4373 IGFVDTDVTTNIKNA
+4373 VGFVDIATTTNIKNA

-4433 YTTNSTPTFGNTT
+4433 YTANSTPTFGNTT

-4482 VNNGADTSGVNFVL
+4482 VHNNGADTSGVNFVL

-4509 MDFEGTFYG
+4509 DCFKGTFYG
-4518 NGHSLTGLKTALFD
+4518 NGHSLTGLKTALFSIV
-4532 EVIGNAIVRDLALE
+4532 EGNAIVRDLALE
-4546 NMSGVGH
+4546 NMSENGY
-4553 LANTVMDNSTVDNVY
+4553 LAGTVMDNSTVDNVY

-4574 DNAGLICSLEGN
+4574 NNAGLITTLEDN

-4598 IVNGA
+4598 TTSHGGVGGLVGVMYDNATIENCFVKNTINQNA
-4603 YAGGLVSGMRD
+4603 SHSKYNYAGGLVGVV
-4614 NATIEH
+4614 N
-4620 CFAKN
+4620 
-4625 TIEQKFTSMAMGA
+4625 
-4638 MAGGLVGIVSGGTI
+4638 GGTI

-4660 INVVK
+4660 VHA
-4665 YSIHNTVAGGLIG
+4665 YGYAGMTTTAGSLIG
-4678 GVSGDVTIE
+4678 KTSGNVTIE
-4687 NCYATGSRTAVETG
+4687 NCYATGSIYANKKDF
-4701 MFIGMNNGRVTSI
+4701 FIGQNDGSVTSS

-4746 AKMEEL
+4746 ARMEEL

-4787 TTLDSICQNR
+4787 TTLDSICKNR

-4920 QSGKFSSDEKLSEV
+4920 QSGKFSFDEKLSEV

-5071 SNLVSQMKFN
+5071 SNLVSQMKLN

-5107 GLVLDKKTYNLTF
+5107 GLVLDNKTYNLTF

-5496 YVETASKN
+5496 YVETASKG

-5509 LMTENSTLESL
+5509 LMTETSTLESL
-5520 GFSQG
+5520 GFAQG

-5678 SAESDIKLADGT
+5678 SADSDIKLADGT

-5705 DFEGIKKYWD
+5705 DFEGTKKYWD

-5749 GDDAIQHIINI
+5749 GDDAVQHIINI

-5821 SSSALTYEGETHYS
+5821 STSALTYEGETYYS

-5899 TKDGSISANPNDANN
+5899 TKDGSISANPNDADN

-5939 ATIANL
+5939 ATIANF

-6130 LDAYNTMME
+6130 LDAYNSMME

-6256 TLTKSISNI
+6256 TLSKSISNI

>member
-174 DAKFDESKGTFT
+174 DAKFDERKGTFT

-278 SSAVGADDATVDTKG
+278 SSAVGADDATVDAKG

-307 GTNLMDVLN
+307 GTNLIDVLN

-474 VNSLKNS
+474 VNALKNS

-647 VGDGTST
+647 VGDGAST

-709 FTTVDAVMIS
+709 FTTVNAVMIS

-957 GADKRDYAIYKND
+957 GTDKRDYAIYKND

-1032 LGIGTKETVTGI
+1032 LGIGIKETVTGI

-1203 HYSSVDST
+1203 HYSKSEGVT
-1211 TYTASGFTKAT
+1211 VTASGFS
-1222 ETKTGNVTTVSL
+1222 TGVTTQSTSATDKVYVSTL
-1234 ELPSG
+1234 SDFVSG
-1239 FATSLNIVD
+1239 STYYVKSASDLN
-1248 TSDAISLSSI
+1248 
-1258 SSISGLTNGTKYTIS
+1258 
-1273 TKDDLVKLAEF
+1273 KLAEL
-1284 SQSWSKYTTNNITFI
+1284 TNAGKNTK
-1299 LANDIDMSGV
+1299 GV
-1309 TDFAGIAN
+1309 KF
-1317 FYGIFSGNG
+1317 
-1326 HVIKNVTINGSLTVG
+1326 V
-1341 LFKQSEGTI
+1341 
-1350 QDLGLENA
+1350 LENDVDLA
-1358 NVTHAENTTNT
+1358 
-1369 RYYVGALVGQNN
+1369 GQQFVPIGTYNN
-1381 GNIRNCYVNN
+1381 R
-1391 STVTAKSGVQYAGGL
+1391 
-1406 VGCNE
+1406 
-1411 GKVTYS
+1411 
-1417 WTNVNVQRANTRTY
+1417 
-1431 MGGFVG
+1431 
-1437 ENMDYSGT
+1437 
-1445 SGTIISNCFSVSN
+1445 
-1458 LQSGTTQS
+1458 
-1466 FSGGMYGS
+1466 
-1474 TVSNCFSVGVNGGV
+1474 
-1488 CGSTATVIEYSHY
+1488 
-1501 SNAYADDNEK
+1501 
-1511 ITSGSLVSLK
+1511 
-1521 SKIDALGFDNLN
+1521 
-1533 WNVEEK
+1533 
-1539 ELRVS
+1539 
-1544 EADSFEVGMTYHIS
+1544 
-1558 TVADLQKLSSYSNTR
+1558 
-1573 NSSGINGIDKGVN
+1573 
-1586 FVLDNDIDMSSV
+1586 
-1598 SNFVGIAN
+1598 

-1621 KISESGSGGY
+1621 TITDTSVLSDPFTNSSLGNSY
-1631 VGLFKALDYGTV
+1631 RAGLFGDIYEAKLYDI
-1643 QDLGLENVTITTN
+1643 GLENVNIN
-1656 NSYGYTPRQ
+1656 LSIDGDDKVYA
-1665 MTVGALVGELCMGKI
+1665 GALVGQDEHYSEI
-1680 ENCYVSGGTISGNAT
+1680 NNCYSTGSVSTDGYA
-1695 YMGGLVGSN
+1695 GGLVGLTWGASVSN
-1704 KWNGSTI
+1704 SYSNVNVNGSI
-1711 SDCWANVT
+1711 
-1719 VNKTSYS
+1719 
-1726 KDKIGAVGGL
+1726 VGGL
-1736 VAISGGSISN
+1736 VASSTLIKISN
-1746 SYSLGDVNSAYGYV
+1746 SFATGNVNGFTAGGLVGTVNSS
-1760 GGFVGIATGT
+1760 T
-1770 ISNSFS
+1770 ISNSFA
-1776 TGNVKVTNSSSS
+1776 TGNVVSTQKAGGLLGEANSGNITISDSFA
-1788 NTTYTGGFAGAFGM
+1788 TG
-1802 TSTMRNDYQLDDRD
+1802 S
-1816 VTVTMSNNYSTGTVT
+1816 VICT
-1831 ASKGSVGGFVGT
+1831 ASQGGVVG
-1843 IITSSSGTKSSD
+1843 ITSSATTTVTNCGYSGSTGLDSGVSSGATAMTDAQLKSSIE
-1855 YTMSNNFSDSG
+1855 G
-1866 SASKAIGS
+1866 L
-1874 GSVSGI
+1874 GI
-1880 SAVANSEINSGI
+1880 SSA
-1892 SGLGFSNLT
+1892 T
-1901 MTEVV
+1901 VV
-1906 SEHTA
+1906 SKTVDTTA
-1911 TTSTT
+1911 ELTTT
-1916 IKDLMGKGGE
+1916 IKDLMGKGG
-1926 QSFSFA
+1926 SHTLTLTPTAGGSAVTLTFN
-1932 DFSGAM
+1932 D
-1938 PSSRDIKFAETDT
+1938 TDT
-1951 IQTVIDKLKEFG
+1951 IQTVIDKLKAQG
-1963 FDEVDLVDGIF
+1963 IDEADLTDGIF
-1974 RIKDDKQG
+1974 RIKDDKQWTLNG
-1982 WFYGSSELVNKLFGG
+1982 NSELVNKLFGG
-1997 DDRTYGAEGPQ
+1997 DDRTYSAEGPQ

-2048 SGTGTAGSVTGNK
+2048 SGTGTAGSVTGDK

-2067 GAGTV
+2067 GTGTA

-2081 YTVSTADGSIVSN
+2081 YITT
-2094 EMLYKKL
+2094 
-2101 ANNSMSISGNKV
+2101 
-2113 TYTGTGTGS
+2113 TGS
-2122 TGSVTGNQLT
+2122 TGSVTGNKVT
-2132 YTKTTTTNGLYS
+2132 YTKSTTTNTGYKYTAADY
-2144 NRNFVANTQIYGDS
+2144 NRSSVYHGFMKDFRLVSDIDTNKTYDS
-2158 SIYQSERLHWSLNA
+2158 SQGQMLTDRTITGVDKDGTSFAILIDD
-2172 NTTIQEILFYETFE
+2172 NTTVDTLDTQL
-2186 ELQAEN
+2186 
-2192 NLLNVNGVAVEG
+2192 
-2204 LSADM
+2204 
-2209 TIGQLCQKMGWIYN
+2209 IGHGFQLTQVDAGIW
-2223 NGVVTIA
+2223 GIA
-2230 ADTKTTYKGGILEG
+2230 KT
-2244 IFGHYYIELDP
+2244 
-2255 SNTPT
+2255 
-2260 KTYVSSVTGPL
+2260 
-2271 VEGQTYYIK
+2271 
-2280 SATDLMKIGG
+2280 
-2290 ATEGITFVLD
+2290 
-2300 ADIDMEGNGGWISEF
+2300 
-2315 KGTFYGNGHKISNLG
+2315 GTH
-2330 GALFSTISGSAIV
+2330 
-2343 KDIGVEN
+2343 
-2350 SYLVDGSAFANVIEG
+2350 
-2365 NAKVEN
+2365 
-2371 CYVKNGTIELSSS
+2371 
-2384 CSNKFIGGFAG
+2384 
-2395 EIKDNAIVSNSFADV
+2395 
-2410 NIVLEKYGYV
+2410 
-2420 QCLGGFV
+2420 
-2427 GRASKNAQIDHSYS
+2427 
-2441 SGSIKIFPE
+2441 SGSIDIGDL
-2450 ASVFGVGGFAGVLSD
+2450 AYQG
-2465 TVSVSDSY
+2465 SY
-2473 STLDMSNAKVVDA
+2473 NDADYVAVIGKVVLEE
-2486 HKYGSFVGVAGGI
+2486 SGVP
-2499 NYGGGVENEAF
+2499 
-2510 SGSIKNVYTT
+2510 YTST
-2520 DETKI
+2520 TQ
-2525 AGMVSGGTFENVI
+2525 
-2538 YNKAAEGE
+2538 Y
-2546 LIYGT
+2546 T
-2551 ATDAISLPSTAL
+2551 AD
-2563 TTSQMQDATT
+2563 TS
-2573 MQGHGFTVENGWYFV
+2573 
-2588 GGGESSFIETSASS
+2588 
-2602 MQMTVPATGTTKMSE
+2602 TKMSE

-2630 SGITGDS
+2630 SGITSSS
-2637 TVDDVLSKLKSTYG
+2637 TINDVLAKLKSTYG

-2663 LSSTTDTTLSGNL
+2663 LKSNTDTTLSGNL
-2676 IKSLMGQDSVTI
+2676 IKGLMGQDSVTI
-2688 TPTAGDTTTHTAK
+2688 TP
-2701 GTTKM
+2701 
-2706 SELGITDFT
+2706 I
-2715 INGEALSGINAN
+2715 
-2727 STVVEV
+2727 
-2733 FTALKNEYGIE
+2733 
-2744 ASISNGIVTFSATSD
+2744 
-2759 NCLEGEI
+2759 
-2766 INKFFGSKAV
+2766 
-2776 EFSTGLN
+2776 
-2783 GNSIKSNKV
+2783 
-2792 QYSTI
+2792 
-2797 ETTSSDVYNPFD
+2797 
-2809 ILPDSTNNTKIFD
+2809 
-2822 LYVQSMA
+2822 
-2829 SPSGKKISSG
+2829 
-2839 SITVGSV
+2839 
-2846 SFTINASTTVAD
+2846 
-2858 LKRFLA
+2858 
-2864 GEDCYLDSIDGA
+2864 
-2876 GTSLYNIVSNN
+2876 
-2887 GASVSVSGDIANDV
+2887 V
-2901 GGSFI
+2901 GG
-2906 GSLCTKSTVSAEE
+2906 T
-2919 TVNHNIDNNTTI
+2919 
-2931 GQIFG
+2931 
-2936 DTASHTIKVG
+2936 
-2946 DETVTLQSTDK
+2946 
-2957 LSTLV
+2957 
-2962 SKLADKGVTAEI
+2962 
-2974 KNSALYL
+2974 
-2981 TTSNS
+2981 
-2986 TVFSGDIISRF
+2986 
-2997 FGQDKVIAGGST
+2997 
-3009 YKYVD
+3009 
-3014 IELSTKFSD
+3014 
-3023 MEWDANPVFEVDGT
+3023 
-3037 KIDGLTK
+3037 
-3044 DSTIQDLFNKLA
+3044 
-3056 SKGINAS
+3056 
-3063 LSNGKITLTSD
+3063 
-3074 TEHTLTGTAVEDFFG
+3074 
-3089 GAVTVGSSG
+3089 
-3098 GATSKTYSGS
+3098 TSKTYSGS

-3113 SKGYTTDTKLVDID
+3113 SMGYTTDTKLVDID
-3127 SSYKGTKM
+3127 SSYKGTNM
-3135 YVYKENSLTSGTGTT
+3135 YVYKKNSSTSSTGTT
-3150 PVRPGTSGTSGK
+3150 PVRPGTSGKPGK

-3176 VYERVAALSIDS
+3176 LYEIVATLSIDS

-3200 PYLDDKIQN
+3200 PYLDTKKAN

-3218 LDDGTITLAFKS
+3218 LEDGTITLAFKS
-3230 GYSDKSFYSADE
+3230 GYSDKSFGSSDE

-3247 GTTTPTV
+3247 GKTTPTV

-3260 LYELETSPEIVA
+3260 LYELETVSLRVA
-3272 SIKVTNNGNKYSFDA
+3272 SIKVINNGNKYSFDA
-3287 GSDGTDSPTIQDVL
+3287 SSDETDSGIDSPTIQDVL

-3332 TTTGKIYD
+3332 TTTSSPGEINVNQVYD

-3383 TVNGSALSGITSSST
+3383 KVNGSALSGITGDST
-3398 VNDVL
+3398 VDDVL

-3413 DATISDGKITLKS
+3413 EATISDGKITLS
-3426 DTNTTLSGNLIKGLM
+3426 SNTSTTLSGNLIKGLM

-3451 TGDTTTTKTYTG
+3451 AGTTTTTKTYTGTKVTYGGKVATAYASNTKLADINVSLIGRRIAIINKEKFEQDKFGDSSTGSGSTSFDKPLDITLMGQVASMKITNSTTIDDVVSFLNSESLYVENASYNSNSGELTVKLANGNSVDMPFTADSSNSEWGGTAKFQVPKSPAVEGTTVTDATTLKELGLRIPIVNNKITVTNNGKTRSFTVGDTTCIGDIIDNLEAKAGCTATITDGVLTVTGAEDLEFGGNTTVLKKIFGGSMPTPTTSTTGGGSTGGTITVTATGSTTLKQLGLSLAPSLSVDGNTVYLYQSQELGAFIGLTNRVTLDELFSVLQDQFGITGSITDGKVTLISDTEHTLTGTVIEKLFGQDSVTITPTSGTTTTTKTYTG

-3470 TPATGYTTDTK
+3470 TPATGYTTNTK
-3481 LSTIKSRWVGKR
+3481 LSTIKSHWVGQR

-3510 NSILFQYMD
+3510 NSLLFQYMD
-3519 ITNTTTIDDVI
+3519 ITNKTTIDDVI
-3530 KFFDKSAGVM
+3530 NFFNRSAGVS

-3550 LKLRLNV
+3550 LELQLNA
-3557 DYSVSAPFIQCV
+3557 DYSVSAPFICNNHTV
-3569 GDDQLIGQL
+3569 SQLGSTVIY
-3578 ATKVYSF
+3578 AF

-3591 SGSPMTADTTLND
+3591 RGSTMTASTTLAD
-3604 LFVGTAGENT
+3604 LNCLTAKDSKT
-3614 ITVTNNGTTTSFD
+3614 LTVTNNGTTTSFD

-3659 GEDLEFGG
+3659 AEDLAFGG
-3667 NTTVWK
+3667 NTMVWK
-3673 SIFGGSIP
+3673 GIFGGKIP

-3694 STGSTITVTA
+3694 STTTHTA
-3704 TGSTTLGQLGFNF
+3704 TGT
-3717 ENTSLFVDGNTV
+3717 
-3729 YEYKDP
+3729 
-3735 TGGFLS
+3735 
-3741 QIISEGT
+3741 
-3748 TIDKILS
+3748 
-3755 ALQDQFG
+3755 
-3762 ITGSI
+3762 
-3767 TDGKVTLTSDT
+3767 
-3778 EHTLTG
+3778 
-3784 TVIKKLFG
+3784 
-3792 QDSVTITPI
+3792 
-3801 AGGSST
+3801 
-3807 QTATGSTKMS
+3807 TKMS
-3817 ELGITDFKVNGSA
+3817 ELGITDFTVNGSA

-3836 SSTVNDVLAKLKS
+3836 SSTVNDVLSKLKS

-3860 GKITLKSNSNTTLSG
+3860 GKITLKSNTDTTLSG
-3875 NLIKGLMGQDSIT
+3875 NLIKGLMDQDSIT
-3888 ITPTSGGSS
+3888 ITPTAGDSS
-3897 INTAT
+3897 THTAT
-3902 EDTTFIDLGYSN
+3902 GTTTMSELGVTDFKVN
-3914 GSCPEFKVDGSQIT
+3914 GSALSG
-3928 ITSSNTI
+3928 ITSSSTI
-3935 KNLLTLLERD
+3935 DDVLAALKST
-3945 YGITGSITDGKIT
+3945 YGLSEATISDGKVTFKSNGKIT
-3958 LSSDTQHTLT
+3958 LSGNLINRLT
-3968 GEAVNKLFGQD
+3968 GQD
-3979 SVTISPDTS
+3979 SVTITATSSKTCSGDVVKTAAKGYSTDTKLVDIDSSYKGQACTVIEGRTVIDASRPGWEVVPENPDKIGSSSGSFDSLHKEPNTGTKKEFVEIARLTIDENTTIQDVIDFYNNNHATCTYSEETGDISTTADKNYMCVNSFFAGFKTTPKTATTS
-3988 TTTQT
+3988 TTLGELDSSSLVGKDIVVVNNGNEYTFATSKSTTIQDVLDFLNNTVGCTATFTDGKLTVTGGEDLEFKTTTGGGGGIGTGATAIRFCYNMSTLFGGNMTTSTTSSATGTTTTTQT

-4013 IEPPGDAESISI
+4013 IDPIGDAESISI

-4031 STIGDVFKKLAEKGI
+4031 STIGDVLKKLAEKGI

-4067 TIAEKLFGNDIVSLE
+4067 TIAKKLFGNDIVELE
-4082 CADEIHNFT
+4082 CTDEIHNFI

-4162 SGITGFEGIG
+4162 SGVTGFEGIG
-4172 TLENAFK
+4172 TRTNAFK
-4179 GTVYGNGHVVEN
+4179 GTVYGNGHVVNN
-4191 MTINTTSIVVGLFG
+4191 MTIDAEFSTYMGLFG
-4205 YTNQATI
+4205 NINQSTI

-4229 ILVGKAENSQISNVY
+4229 ILVGHAENSQISNAY

-4252 DAFVGGLV
+4252 GNQIGGLV
-4260 GDLTDST
+4260 GYLKNST

-4272 STADVKGSAAVGGL
+4272 STADVNGARYVGGL
-4286 IGFSDGS
+4286 IGDSDGS
-4293 IVEKAFA
+4293 IIEKAFA
-4300 TGKVTATDG
+4300 TGNVTAPNG
-4309 QVGGLIGAMSNGG
+4309 QVGGLIGGMFNGG

-4332 VNGKVDV
+4332 VNGEIGGGLV
-4339 GGFVGVISVG
+4339 GFINNA
-4349 SITTTFDTVYSTS
+4349 SITYTFDTVYSTS
-4362 RVSGSQYVGGF
+4362 RVSGFEYVGGF
-4373 IGFVDTDVTTNIKNA
+4373 VGMVNGVTNIKNA

-4397 AIGGGSATGILG
+4397 AIGNGSATGILG

-4482 VNNGADTSGVNFVL
+4482 VNNGADTSGVSFVL

-4509 MDFEGTFYG
+4509 SDFEGTFYG
-4518 NGHSLTGLKTALFD
+4518 NGHSLTGLKTALFSIV
-4532 EVIGNAIVRDLALE
+4532 EGNAIIRDLALE
-4546 NMSGVGH
+4546 NMSESGY
-4553 LANTVMDNSTVDNVY
+4553 LASFVIDNSTVDNVY

-4574 DNAGLICSLEGN
+4574 HNAGLIGNLKGN
-4586 ATLKNSYSTANI
+4586 ATLKNSYST
-4598 IVNGA
+4598 VNVTSSVGGV
-4603 YAGGLVSGMRD
+4603 GGLVGSMYD
-4614 NATIEH
+4614 NATIEN

-4625 TIEQKFTSMAMGA
+4625 TINQNASHSKYNY
-4638 MAGGLVGIVSGGTI
+4638 AGGLVGMVNGGTI

-4660 INVVK
+4660 VHA
-4665 YSIHNTVAGGLIG
+4665 YGYAGMTTTAGSLIG
-4678 GVSGDVTIE
+4678 KTSGNVTIE
-4687 NCYATGSRTAVETG
+4687 NCYATGSIGANKKDF
-4701 MFIGMNNGRVTSI
+4701 FIGQNDGSVTSS

-4746 AKMEEL
+4746 ARMEEL

-4787 TTLDSICQNR
+4787 TTLDSICKNR
-4797 ENKTLSVTINGE
+4797 ENKTLSVTVNGE

-4906 GKYAITYIDDSGNL
+4906 GKYVITYIDDSGNL

-5071 SNLVSQMKFN
+5071 SNLVSQMKLN

-5107 GLVLDKKTYNLTF
+5107 GLVLDNKTYNLTF

-5448 DGQFTATSKSHT
+5448 DGQFTATSKTHT

-5496 YVETASKN
+5496 YVETASKG

-5509 LMTENSTLESL
+5509 HMTETSTLESL
-5520 GFSQG
+5520 GFAQG

-5678 SAESDIKLADGT
+5678 SADSDIKLADGT

-5705 DFEGIKKYWD
+5705 DFEGTKKYWD

-5749 GDDAIQHIINI
+5749 GDDAVQHIINI

-5821 SSSALTYEGETHYS
+5821 STSALTYEGETHYS

-5899 TKDGSISANPNDANN
+5899 TKDGSISANPNDADN

-6256 TLTKSISNI
+6256 TLSKSISNI

>member
-231 LGLNGGDINIEGVKH
+231 LGLNGGAINIEGVKH

-278 SSAVGADDATVDTKG
+278 SSAVGADDATVDAKG

-307 GTNLMDVLN
+307 GTNLIDVLN

-384 MSVDSRGIITI
+384 MSVDSRGVITI

-474 VNSLKNS
+474 VNALKNS

-530 LGATGDSTLTIDGGA
+530 LGATGDSTLTIDGGT

-595 TTQGTSVTSGIL
+595 TTQGTSVTSGKL

-709 FTTVDAVMIS
+709 FTTVNAVMIS

-736 IASGSTSGARAVR
+736 ISGSTSGARAVR

-957 GADKRDYAIYKND
+957 GTDKRDYAIYKND

-1032 LGIGTKETVTGI
+1032 LGIGIKETVTGI

-1153 HDTTT
+1153 YDTTT
-1158 SATLVDGKLT
+1158 SATLVDGKLS

-1180 DKLGFEKQDI
+1180 DKLGFEKQDV

-1222 ETKTGNVTTVSL
+1222 ETKTGNVTTASL

-1248 TSDAISLSSI
+1248 TSDAISLSSV
-1258 SSISGLTNGTKYTIS
+1258 SSESSLVNGKKYSIS
-1273 TKDDLVKLAEF
+1273 TKEDLIKLAEF
-1284 SQSWSKYTTNNITFI
+1284 SKSWNYYSRNNIVWVLT
-1299 LANDIDMSGV
+1299 NDIDMSGV
-1309 TDFAGIAN
+1309 TDFTGVEHL
-1317 FYGIFSGNG
+1317 FGTFCGNG
-1326 HVIKNVTINGSLTVG
+1326 HIIKNVTINDNSTDVG
-1341 LFKQSEGTI
+1341 LFKASKGTI
-1350 QDLGLENA
+1350 QDLGLENV
-1358 NVTHAENTTNT
+1358 NVTHAEDSTGYTTS
-1369 RYYVGALVGQNN
+1369 VGALVGWNE
-1381 GNIRNCYVNN
+1381 GNIQNCYANN
-1391 STVTAKSGVQYAGGL
+1391 STVTAGNGVNYAGGL
-1406 VGCNE
+1406 VGYSY
-1411 GKVTYS
+1411 GSSKITYS
-1417 WTNVNVQRANTRTY
+1417 WTNVQVNCTSTEA
-1431 MGGFVG
+1431 GGLVG
-1437 ENMDYSGT
+1437 AILGSSSTDNP
-1445 SGTIISNCFSVSN
+1445 IISKCFSVSN
-1458 LQSGTTQS
+1458 LRTDENAGFCGNLIYYYPKIQD
-1466 FSGGMYGS
+1466 
-1474 TVSNCFSVGVNGGV
+1474 CFSVGINSGV
-1488 CGSTATVIEYSHY
+1488 CSSKATYIEYQQA
-1501 SNAYADDNEK
+1501 NDNSLTK
-1511 ITSGSLVSLK
+1511 VSSGSLVSLK

-1573 NSSGINGIDKGVN
+1573 NSSGLNGIDEGVN

-1598 SNFVGIAN
+1598 SNFTSIMN

-1621 KISESGSGGY
+1621 KISKSGNAEY
-1631 VGLFKALDYGTV
+1631 VGLFTVIAGTV
-1643 QDLGLENVTITTN
+1643 QDLGLENVNITTSH
-1656 NSYGYTPRQ
+1656 SYGLTPHD
-1665 MTVGALVGELCMGKI
+1665 MYAGALAGLVFGDGKVT
-1680 ENCYVSGGTISGNAT
+1680 NCYVSGGTISGNAT
-1695 YMGGLVGSN
+1695 IVGGLIGEIAENNEFFTNLV
-1704 KWNGSTI
+1704 

-1726 KDKIGAVGGL
+1726 KDGSYNTGAVGGL
-1736 VAISGGSISN
+1736 VGCSGGAISN

-1760 GGFVGIATGT
+1760 GGFVGVATGT

-1788 NTTYTGGFAGAFGM
+1788 NTTYTGGFAGALG
-1802 TSTMRNDYQLDDRD
+1802 STGTMGFNIGN
-1816 VTVTMSNNYSTGTVT
+1816 TVNMQNNYSTGTVT
-1831 ASKGSVGGFVGT
+1831 AAKGSVGGFTGGAMIDVNQ
-1843 IITSSSGTKSSD
+1843 GTKISD

-1906 SEHTA
+1906 NEHTA

-1916 IKDLMGKGGE
+1916 IKDLIGKGGE
-1926 QSFSFA
+1926 QGFNFCE
-1932 DFSGAM
+1932 SGNPMAV
-1938 PSSRDIKFAETDT
+1938 SRRIAFAETDT

-1963 FDEVDLVDGIF
+1963 FDEVDLVDGVF
-1974 RIKDDKQG
+1974 RIKDDKKWLFFG
-1982 WFYGSSELVNKLFGG
+1982 NSELVNKLFGG
-1997 DDRTYGAEGPQ
+1997 DDRTYSAEGPQ

-2048 SGTGTAGSVTGNK
+2048 SGTGTAGSVTG
-2061 VTYETT
+2061 
-2067 GAGTV
+2067 
-2072 GSVTGDKLT
+2072 DKLT
-2081 YTVSTADGSIVSN
+2081 YTVSTTDGSIVSN
-2094 EMLYKKL
+2094 EMLYKRL

-2113 TYTGTGTGS
+2113 TYTGTGGSSTQTATGS
-2122 TGSVTGNQLT
+2122 TT
-2132 YTKTTTTNGLYS
+2132 
-2144 NRNFVANTQIYGDS
+2144 
-2158 SIYQSERLHWSLNA
+2158 
-2172 NTTIQEILFYETFE
+2172 
-2186 ELQAEN
+2186 
-2192 NLLNVNGVAVEG
+2192 
-2204 LSADM
+2204 
-2209 TIGQLCQKMGWIYN
+2209 
-2223 NGVVTIA
+2223 
-2230 ADTKTTYKGGILEG
+2230 
-2244 IFGHYYIELDP
+2244 
-2255 SNTPT
+2255 
-2260 KTYVSSVTGPL
+2260 
-2271 VEGQTYYIK
+2271 
-2280 SATDLMKIGG
+2280 
-2290 ATEGITFVLD
+2290 
-2300 ADIDMEGNGGWISEF
+2300 
-2315 KGTFYGNGHKISNLG
+2315 
-2330 GALFSTISGSAIV
+2330 
-2343 KDIGVEN
+2343 
-2350 SYLVDGSAFANVIEG
+2350 
-2365 NAKVEN
+2365 
-2371 CYVKNGTIELSSS
+2371 
-2384 CSNKFIGGFAG
+2384 
-2395 EIKDNAIVSNSFADV
+2395 
-2410 NIVLEKYGYV
+2410 
-2420 QCLGGFV
+2420 
-2427 GRASKNAQIDHSYS
+2427 
-2441 SGSIKIFPE
+2441 
-2450 ASVFGVGGFAGVLSD
+2450 
-2465 TVSVSDSY
+2465 
-2473 STLDMSNAKVVDA
+2473 MS
-2486 HKYGSFVGVAGGI
+2486 
-2499 NYGGGVENEAF
+2499 
-2510 SGSIKNVYTT
+2510 
-2520 DETKI
+2520 
-2525 AGMVSGGTFENVI
+2525 
-2538 YNKAAEGE
+2538 
-2546 LIYGT
+2546 
-2551 ATDAISLPSTAL
+2551 
-2563 TTSQMQDATT
+2563 Q
-2573 MQGHGFTVENGWYFV
+2573 
-2588 GGGESSFIETSASS
+2588 
-2602 MQMTVPATGTTKMSE
+2602 
-2617 LGITDF
+2617 
-2623 TVNGSAL
+2623 
-2630 SGITGDS
+2630 
-2637 TVDDVLSKLKSTYG
+2637 
-2651 LSEATISDGKIT
+2651 
-2663 LSSTTDTTLSGNL
+2663 
-2676 IKSLMGQDSVTI
+2676 
-2688 TPTAGDTTTHTAK
+2688 
-2701 GTTKM
+2701 
-2706 SELGITDFT
+2706 LGITDFT
-2715 INGEALSGINAN
+2715 IDGEALSGINAD
-2727 STVVEV
+2727 STVADV

-2759 NCLEGEI
+2759 NYLEGEI

-2776 EFSTGLN
+2776 EFSTG
-2783 GNSIKSNKV
+2783 SIKSNKV
-2792 QYSTI
+2792 QYSTT
-2797 ETTSSDVYNPFD
+2797 ETTSSDVYTQYD
-2809 ILPDSTNNTKIFD
+2809 ILPDDTNNTKIFD
-2822 LYVQSMA
+2822 LYVQSVA
-2829 SPSGKKISSG
+2829 APSGKKISSG

-2846 SFTINASTTVAD
+2846 TFTIDSSTTVAD
-2858 LKRFLA
+2858 LKRFLNR
-2864 GEDCYLDSIDGA
+2864 EDCTLDSIDGD
-2876 GTSLYNIVSNN
+2876 GGSLYNIVSNN

-2901 GGSFI
+2901 GGSLI
-2906 GSLCTKSTVSAEE
+2906 GSLCTKSTTSSGE

-2981 TTSNS
+2981 TTTNS

-2997 FGQDKVIAGGST
+2997 FGQNKVIAGGST

-3023 MEWDANPVFEVDGT
+3023 MEYDSTPEFEVDGT
-3037 KIDGLTK
+3037 QIEGLTK

-3098 GATSKTYSGS
+3098 DATSKTYSGS
-3108 VLKTV
+3108 VLKTA
-3113 SKGYTTDTKLVDID
+3113 SIGYTTDTKLVDID
-3127 SSYKGTKM
+3127 SSYKGTEM
-3135 YVYKENSLTSGTGTT
+3135 HVYKNNSSTSSTGTT
-3150 PVRPGTSGTSGK
+3150 TVRPGTSGKPGK

-3176 VYERVAALSIDS
+3176 VHETVATLSIDE

-3193 DVIDFYN
+3193 DVIDFYR
-3200 PYLDDKIQN
+3200 PYLLDGISYN
-3209 VFKPLNKYS
+3209 NFKRVNTYS
-3218 LDDGTITLAFKS
+3218 LVDGTITLSFKS
-3230 GYSDKSFYSADE
+3230 GYSTDLQAVDE
-3242 TTLSF
+3242 NVSDSNTLFF
-3247 GTTTPTV
+3247 GKTTPTV

-3260 LYELETSPEIVA
+3260 LYELETVSSRIA
-3272 SIKVTNNGNKYSFDA
+3272 SIKLTNNGNKYSFDA
-3287 GSDGTDSPTIQDVL
+3287 DYAGTDSPTIQDVL

-3332 TTTGKIYD
+3332 TTTSSSKKINVNQVYD
-3340 MSVLF
+3340 MSILF

-3377 LGITDF
+3377 LGISDF
-3383 TVNGSALSGITSSST
+3383 TVNGSALSGITSDST
-3398 VNDVL
+3398 VDDVL

-3413 DATISDGKITLKS
+3413 EATISDGKITLS
-3426 DTNTTLSGNLIKGLM
+3426 SNTDTTLSGNLIKSLM

-3451 TGDTTTTKTYTG
+3451 AGDTTTTKTYTG

-3470 TPATGYTTDTK
+3470 TPSTGYTTDTK
-3481 LSTIKSRWVGKR
+3481 LSTIRSSWVGKR
-3493 IYVKSSE
+3493 IYVKSSD

-3530 KFFDKSAGVM
+3530 NFFDGSAGVM
-3540 KATYDQTSGE
+3540 KATYNQTSGE
-3550 LKLRLNV
+3550 LELRLNV
-3557 DYSVSAPFIQCV
+3557 DYSVSAPFIQCA
-3569 GDDQLIGQL
+3569 GDDLLIGQL
-3578 ATKVYSF
+3578 ATKVKYSF

-3591 SGSPMTADTTLND
+3591 SGSPMTASTTLND
-3604 LFVGTAGENT
+3604 LLVVTAVKNT
-3614 ITVTNNGTTTSFD
+3614 ITITNNGTTTSFD
-3627 VSQSTN
+3627 ISQSTN
-3633 LLGII
+3633 LLDII

-3659 GEDLEFGG
+3659 GEDLAFGG

-3673 SIFGGSIP
+3673 KIFGGLIP
-3681 TPTTSTTGSTGGG
+3681 TPTTSGGSGSTGGG
-3694 STGSTITVTA
+3694 STG
-3704 TGSTTLGQLGFNF
+3704 
-3717 ENTSLFVDGNTV
+3717 D
-3729 YEYKDP
+3729 
-3735 TGGFLS
+3735 
-3741 QIISEGT
+3741 
-3748 TIDKILS
+3748 
-3755 ALQDQFG
+3755 
-3762 ITGSI
+3762 
-3767 TDGKVTLTSDT
+3767 
-3778 EHTLTG
+3778 
-3784 TVIKKLFG
+3784 
-3792 QDSVTITPI
+3792 
-3801 AGGSST
+3801 SST
-3807 QTATGSTKMS
+3807 QTATGTTKMS
-3817 ELGITDFKVNGSA
+3817 ELGITDFTVNDSVLSGITSSSTVNDVLAKLKLTYGLSEATISDGKITLKSTTVTTLSGNLIKGLMGQDFVTIIPTVGDSSTQTATGTTKMSELGVTDFKVNGSA

-3836 SSTVNDVLAKLKS
+3836 SSTIDEVLAKLKS

-3860 GKITLKSNSNTTLSG
+3860 GKITLSSTTSTTLSG
-3875 NLIKGLMGQDSIT
+3875 NLIKGLMGQDSVT
-3888 ITPTSGGSS
+3888 ITPTAGDSS
-3897 INTAT
+3897 TNTAT
-3902 EDTTFIDLGYSN
+3902 EDTTFIDLGY
-3914 GSCPEFKVDGSQIT
+3914 GSGLCPEFKVDGRQIT
-3928 ITSSNTI
+3928 INSSNTI
-3935 KNLLTLLERD
+3935 KNLLALLEHD

-4013 IEPPGDAESISI
+4013 IEPPGDATSISI

-4031 STIGDVFKKLAEKGI
+4031 STIGDVFKKLAENGI

-4059 NTPCDLTG
+4059 NAPCDLTG
-4067 TIAEKLFGNDIVSLE
+4067 TIAKKLFGKDSVSLE
-4082 CADEIHNFT
+4082 CTDEIHDFT

-4162 SGITGFEGIG
+4162 SGVTGFEGIG
-4172 TLENAFK
+4172 TLDNAFK
-4179 GTVYGNGHVVEN
+4179 GTVYGNGHVVKN
-4191 MTINTTSIVVGLFG
+4191 MTINTSSSYQGLFG
-4205 YTNQATI
+4205 NINQATI

-4219 ANVTGDSYTG
+4219 ANVTGDSYIG
-4229 ILVGKAENSQISNVY
+4229 ILVGQAENSQISNVY
-4244 TSGTVTSN
+4244 TSGTMTSN
-4252 DAFVGGLV
+4252 GTWVGGLV
-4260 GDLTDST
+4260 GYLTDST

-4272 STADVKGSAAVGGL
+4272 STADVKGNDGVGGL
-4286 IGFSDGS
+4286 IGCSDGS

-4300 TGKVTATDG
+4300 TGKVTASAG
-4309 QVGGLIGAMSNGG
+4309 IAGGLFGGMNNGG

-4332 VNGKVDV
+4332 VNAENVV
-4339 GGFVGVISVG
+4339 GGLVGLIG
-4349 SITTTFDTVYSTS
+4349 AKITITFDTVYSTG
-4362 RVSGSQYVGGF
+4362 RVSGSENVGGF
-4373 IGFVDTDVTTNIKNA
+4373 IGCIIPDTTTNIKNA

-4397 AIGGGSATGILG
+4397 AVGNGSATGILG

-4482 VNNGADTSGVNFVL
+4482 VHNNGADTSGVNFVL

-4509 MDFEGTFYG
+4509 DCFKGTFYG
-4518 NGHSLTGLKTALFD
+4518 NGHSLTGLKTALFGIV
-4532 EVIGNAIVRDLALE
+4532 EENAIVRDLALE
-4546 NMSGVGH
+4546 NMSESGH
-4553 LANTVMDNSTVDNVY
+4553 LADTVMDNSTVDNVY

-4574 DNAGLICSLEGN
+4574 NNAGLITTLEDN

-4598 IVNGA
+4598 TTSHGGVGGLVGVMYDNATIENCFVKNTINQNA
-4603 YAGGLVSGMRD
+4603 SHSKYNYAGGLVGVV
-4614 NATIEH
+4614 N
-4620 CFAKN
+4620 
-4625 TIEQKFTSMAMGA
+4625 
-4638 MAGGLVGIVSGGTI
+4638 GGTI

-4660 INVVK
+4660 VHA
-4665 YSIHNTVAGGLIG
+4665 YGYAGMTTTAGSLIG
-4678 GVSGDVTIE
+4678 KTSGNVTIE
-4687 NCYATGSRTAVETG
+4687 NCYATGSIGANKKDF
-4701 MFIGMNNGRVTSI
+4701 FIGQNDGSVTSS

-4746 AKMEEL
+4746 ARMEEL

-4787 TTLDSICQNR
+4787 TTLDSICKNR

-4856 ELADVLFG
+4856 EIADVLFG

-4906 GKYAITYIDDSGNL
+4906 GKYVITYIDDSGNL

-5071 SNLVSQMKFN
+5071 SNLVSQMKLN

-5134 TYGVTASVDSDGKF
+5134 TYGVMASVDSDGKF

-5167 KNSAEGYVK
+5167 KNSVEGYVK

-5381 GLNNWTTA
+5381 GLNNWTTS
-5389 TEKLTGATTLAQ
+5389 TEKLSGATTLAQ

-5549 DVIYALSAYGINAE
+5549 DVIYVLSAYGINAE

-5628 DINVIKDGKVTDTIH
+5628 DINVIKDGKVIDTIH

-5678 SAESDIKLADGT
+5678 SADSDIKLADGT

-5821 SSSALTYEGETHYS
+5821 STSALTYEGETHYS

-5871 SDSFA
+5871 LDSFA

-5899 TKDGSISANPNDANN
+5899 TKDGSISANPNDADN

-6110 TVTISVEQDKE
+6110 TVTITVEQDKE

-6139 ALGKELADKN
+6139 ALGKELADKS

-6236 ANNIVESSINTEGYF
+6236 ANNIVESSINTDGYF

-6256 TLTKSISNI
+6256 TLSKSISNI

>member
-347 LGITGDTTLVAGGT
+347 LGITGDTTLVAGGV

-595 TTQGTSVTSGIL
+595 TTQGTSVTSGKL

-647 VGDGTST
+647 VGDGAST

-709 FTTVDAVMIS
+709 FTTVNAVMIS
-719 GTSNVATGGTT
+719 GTSNIATGDTT

-736 IASGSTSGARAVR
+736 ISGSTSGARAVR

-759 SINGGTAKTY
+759 SINGGTTKTY

-830 TTSTKSTSSSTLYTD
+830 TTSTKSTSSSALYSN

-1032 LGIGTKETVTGI
+1032 LGIGIKETVTGI

-1079 GFMAESIQ
+1079 GFMAEAIK

-1180 DKLGFEKQDI
+1180 DKLGFEKQDV

-1203 HYSSVDST
+1203 HYSKSEGVT
-1211 TYTASGFTKAT
+1211 VTASGFSTA
-1222 ETKTGNVTTVSL
+1222 VTTQSTSGADKVYVS
-1234 ELPSG
+1234 
-1239 FATSLNIVD
+1239 
-1248 TSDAISLSSI
+1248 SLSDFV
-1258 SSISGLTNGTKYTIS
+1258 SGS
-1273 TKDDLVKLAEF
+1273 TYYVKSASDLNKLAEL
-1284 SQSWSKYTTNNITFI
+1284 TNAGKNTSGVKFV
-1299 LANDIDMSGV
+1299 LENDIDL
-1309 TDFAGIAN
+1309 AGQQFVPI
-1317 FYGIFSGNG
+1317 
-1326 HVIKNVTINGSLTVG
+1326 
-1341 LFKQSEGTI
+1341 GTH
-1350 QDLGLENA
+1350 N
-1358 NVTHAENTTNT
+1358 NT
-1369 RYYVGALVGQNN
+1369 
-1381 GNIRNCYVNN
+1381 
-1391 STVTAKSGVQYAGGL
+1391 
-1406 VGCNE
+1406 
-1411 GKVTYS
+1411 
-1417 WTNVNVQRANTRTY
+1417 
-1431 MGGFVG
+1431 
-1437 ENMDYSGT
+1437 
-1445 SGTIISNCFSVSN
+1445 
-1458 LQSGTTQS
+1458 
-1466 FSGGMYGS
+1466 
-1474 TVSNCFSVGVNGGV
+1474 
-1488 CGSTATVIEYSHY
+1488 
-1501 SNAYADDNEK
+1501 
-1511 ITSGSLVSLK
+1511 
-1521 SKIDALGFDNLN
+1521 
-1533 WNVEEK
+1533 
-1539 ELRVS
+1539 
-1544 EADSFEVGMTYHIS
+1544 
-1558 TVADLQKLSSYSNTR
+1558 
-1573 NSSGINGIDKGVN
+1573 
-1586 FVLDNDIDMSSV
+1586 
-1598 SNFVGIAN
+1598 

-1621 KISESGSGGY
+1621 TITDTSVLSDPFTSGSFKVY
-1631 VGLFKALDYGTV
+1631 HAGLFGMTNGAKLYDI
-1643 QDLGLENVTITTN
+1643 GLENVNIN
-1656 NSYGYTPRQ
+1656 LSIDG
-1665 MTVGALVGELCMGKI
+1665 VEDGVWAGALVGYEQYSEI
-1680 ENCYVSGGTISGNAT
+1680 NNCYSTGSVSADA
-1695 YMGGLVGSN
+1695 YAGGLVGVVVLDSSVSN
-1704 KWNGSTI
+1704 SY
-1711 SDCWANVT
+1711 ST
-1719 VNKTSYS
+1719 VNVSGKS
-1726 KDKIGAVGGL
+1726 IVGGL
-1736 VAISGGSISN
+1736 VANLGGKISN
-1746 SYSLGDVNSAYGYV
+1746 SFATGNVNGSSAGGLVGYV
-1760 GGFVGIATGT
+1760 SSST
-1770 ISNSFS
+1770 ISNSFA
-1776 TGNVKVTNSSSS
+1776 TGNVSASEGSKQNGAGGLVGYAFSGNITISDSFAMGNVTGTASQGGVVGIDSATTTVTNCGYS
-1788 NTTYTGGFAGAFGM
+1788 G
-1802 TSTMRNDYQLDDRD
+1802 
-1816 VTVTMSNNYSTGTVT
+1816 STGLASGVT
-1831 ASKGSVGGFVGT
+1831 
-1843 IITSSSGTKSSD
+1843 SGATAMTDAQLKSSID
-1855 YTMSNNFSDSG
+1855 G
-1866 SASKAIGS
+1866 L
-1874 GSVSGI
+1874 GI
-1880 SAVANSEINSGI
+1880 SSA
-1892 SGLGFSNLT
+1892 T
-1901 MTEVV
+1901 VV
-1906 SEHTA
+1906 NKTVDTTA

-1916 IKDLMGKGGE
+1916 IKDLIGKGGE
-1926 QSFSFA
+1926 QGFYFCE
-1932 DFSGAM
+1932 SGNPMAV
-1938 PSSRDIKFAETDT
+1938 SRRIAFAETDT

-1963 FDEVDLVDGIF
+1963 FDEVDLVDGVF
-1974 RIKDDKQG
+1974 RIKDDKK
-1982 WFYGSSELVNKLFGG
+1982 WSFYGSSELVNKLFGG

-2008 VTYQVTQSSVGGY
+2008 VTYQVTHSSVGGY

-2041 SQLSYTT
+2041 NKLTYTT
-2048 SGTGTAGSVTGNK
+2048 TTGSAGSVTGN
-2061 VTYETT
+2061 
-2067 GAGTV
+2067 
-2072 GSVTGDKLT
+2072 KLT

-2113 TYTGTGTGS
+2113 TYTGTGTG
-2122 TGSVTGNQLT
+2122 TGSGSSGFVLSPDMTDDPSRWQVVLGNGINGNSTLSEILKKNDYIFEDYEADDLLSKDGIAIDGLTANMTLNQLCEKLGWEYSNHT
-2132 YTKTTTTNGLYS
+2132 LTAISNTKTDYSGLIIDAL
-2144 NRNFVANTQIYGDS
+2144 FQGEI
-2158 SIYQSERLHWSLNA
+2158 SINPE
-2172 NTTIQEILFYETFE
+2172 
-2186 ELQAEN
+2186 
-2192 NLLNVNGVAVEG
+2192 
-2204 LSADM
+2204 
-2209 TIGQLCQKMGWIYN
+2209 
-2223 NGVVTIA
+2223 
-2230 ADTKTTYKGGILEG
+2230 DTV
-2244 IFGHYYIELDP
+2244 
-2255 SNTPT
+2255 T
-2260 KTYVSSVTGPL
+2260 KTYLSSVSGNL
-2271 VEGQTYYIK
+2271 SIGKYWIK
-2280 SATDLMKIGG
+2280 SVEDLQKLATYSQNNDTSRMS
-2290 ATEGITFVLD
+2290 FVLD
-2300 ADIDMEGNGGWISEF
+2300 NDIDMSGVNFDGISNF
-2315 KGTFYGNGHKISNLG
+2315 QGTFYGQGHTISNLTTSLFNSVSGNARVKDVGLLNSSVSSG
-2330 GALFSTISGSAIV
+2330 GAEPTGLLADSVSGYATIMNCYVTGDLSVSGSRIGGGLVGKITDNALISCSSANVTISGSHGYMESGMGAV
-2343 KDIGVEN
+2343 IGG
-2350 SYLVDGSAFANVIEG
+2350 LVGEASG
-2365 NAKVEN
+2365 NAQIRYSHSSGSVEGSV
-2371 CYVKNGTIELSSS
+2371 YAV
-2384 CSNKFIGGFAG
+2384 
-2395 EIKDNAIVSNSFADV
+2395 
-2410 NIVLEKYGYV
+2410 
-2420 QCLGGFV
+2420 GGFV
-2427 GRASKNAQIDHSYS
+2427 GQLKGSVAILNGYTTVDVDIVDCNFYGAFA
-2441 SGSIKIFPE
+2441 GSICE
-2450 ASVFGVGGFAGVLSD
+2450 QVGS
-2465 TVSVSDSY
+2465 
-2473 STLDMSNAKVVDA
+2473 
-2486 HKYGSFVGVAGGI
+2486 
-2499 NYGGGVENEAF
+2499 GGVEAIGF
-2510 SGSIKNVYTT
+2510 SGTLSNVFATA
-2520 DETKI
+2520 DVPFASLMDFEDGAKI
-2525 AGMVSGGTFENVI
+2525 ENVI
-2538 YNKAAEGE
+2538 YNSEANTSTYQPA
-2546 LIYGT
+2546 LFT
-2551 ATDAISLPSTAL
+2551 NNATGL
-2563 TTSQMQDATT
+2563 TLAQMQDGSTMQNYGFNLENMWNTSNGIPDFTDPTVNNSKIVATGSTT
-2573 MQGHGFTVENGWYFV
+2573 MAQ
-2588 GGGESSFIETSASS
+2588 
-2602 MQMTVPATGTTKMSE
+2602 
-2617 LGITDF
+2617 
-2623 TVNGSAL
+2623 
-2630 SGITGDS
+2630 
-2637 TVDDVLSKLKSTYG
+2637 
-2651 LSEATISDGKIT
+2651 
-2663 LSSTTDTTLSGNL
+2663 
-2676 IKSLMGQDSVTI
+2676 
-2688 TPTAGDTTTHTAK
+2688 
-2701 GTTKM
+2701 
-2706 SELGITDFT
+2706 LGITDFT
-2715 INGEALSGINAN
+2715 INGEALSGINAD

-2759 NCLEGEI
+2759 NYLEGEI

-2792 QYSTI
+2792 QYSTT
-2797 ETTSSDVYNPFD
+2797 ETTYRDVYNQFD

-2829 SPSGKKISSG
+2829 SSSGKKISSG

-2846 SFTINASTTVAD
+2846 TFTIDSSTTVAD

-2864 GEDCYLDSIDGA
+2864 GEDCYLDSVDGA
-2876 GTSLYNIVSNN
+2876 GGSLYNIVSNN
-2887 GASVSVSGDIANDV
+2887 GSSVSVSGDIANDD
-2901 GGSFI
+2901 GSSSI
-2906 GSLCTKSTVSAEE
+2906 GYLCTKSTVSAGE

-2946 DETVTLQSTDK
+2946 AETVTLQSTDK

-3023 MEWDANPVFEVDGT
+3023 MEYASTPVFEVDGT
-3037 KIDGLTK
+3037 QIDGLTK

-3098 GATSKTYSGS
+3098 TTTTIKTYTGTKVTYGGKVATAYASNTKLADINVSLIGRRIAIINKEKFEQDKFGDSSTGSGS
-3108 VLKTV
+3108 TSFDKPLDITLMGQVASMKITNSTTIDDVVSFLNSESLYVENASYNSNSGELTV
-3113 SKGYTTDTKLVDID
+3113 KLA
-3127 SSYKGTKM
+3127 
-3135 YVYKENSLTSGTGTT
+3135 N
-3150 PVRPGTSGTSGK
+3150 
-3162 PGNSVDMNENNLKP
+3162 GNSVDMP
-3176 VYERVAALSIDS
+3176 FTADS
-3188 NTTIQ
+3188 SNSDWGGTAKFQVPKSPAVEGTTVT
-3193 DVIDFYN
+3193 D
-3200 PYLDDKIQN
+3200 
-3209 VFKPLNKYS
+3209 
-3218 LDDGTITLAFKS
+3218 A
-3230 GYSDKSFYSADE
+3230 
-3242 TTLSF
+3242 TTL
-3247 GTTTPTV
+3247 
-3254 ATTSTK
+3254 K
-3260 LYELETSPEIVA
+3260 ELGLRIPIVNNK
-3272 SIKVTNNGNKYSFDA
+3272 ITVTNNGKTRSFTVGDTTCIGDIIDNLEA
-3287 GSDGTDSPTIQDVL
+3287 K
-3301 DFLNNTAGCTAT
+3301 AGCTAT
-3313 FTDGKLTVTG
+3313 ITDGVLTVTG
-3323 ASDLEFEKP
+3323 GEDLEFGGN
-3332 TTTGKIYD
+3332 TTVLKKI
-3340 MSVLF
+3340 F

-3355 GGSGSTGGSS
+3355 TTGGGSTGG
-3365 TQTATGTTKMSE
+3365 TITVTATGSTTLKQLGLSLAPSLSVDGNTVYLYLDKEHGAFIGLSNRVTLDE
-3377 LGITDF
+3377 LFSVLQDQFGIT
-3383 TVNGSALSGITSSST
+3383 GSIT
-3398 VNDVL
+3398 
-3403 AKLKSTYGLS
+3403 
-3413 DATISDGKITLKS
+3413 DGKVTLTS
-3426 DTNTTLSGNLIKGLM
+3426 DTEHTLTGTVINKLF
-3441 GQDSVTITPT
+3441 GQDSITITPT
-3451 TGDTTTTKTYTG
+3451 SGTTTTTKTYTG

-3481 LSTIKSRWVGKR
+3481 LSTIKSRWVGQR

-3510 NSILFQYMD
+3510 NSMLFQYMD
-3519 ITNTTTIDDVI
+3519 ITKTTTIDDVI
-3530 KFFDKSAGVM
+3530 NFFDRSAGVS

-3550 LKLRLNV
+3550 LELQLNE
-3557 DYSVSAPFIQCV
+3557 DYSVSAPFIQSV
-3569 GDDQLIGQL
+3569 VNDELIGQL
-3578 ATKVYSF
+3578 GTKVKYSF

-3591 SGSPMTADTTLND
+3591 SGSPMTASTTLND
-3604 LFVGTAGENT
+3604 LFVATPGENT

-3627 VSQSTN
+3627 ISQSTN
-3633 LLGII
+3633 LLDII

-3659 GEDLEFGG
+3659 AEDLAFGG
-3667 NTTVWK
+3667 NTMVWK
-3673 SIFGGSIP
+3673 GIFGGSIP

-3694 STGSTITVTA
+3694 STG
-3704 TGSTTLGQLGFNF
+3704 
-3717 ENTSLFVDGNTV
+3717 
-3729 YEYKDP
+3729 
-3735 TGGFLS
+3735 
-3741 QIISEGT
+3741 GT
-3748 TIDKILS
+3748 T
-3755 ALQDQFG
+3755 
-3762 ITGSI
+3762 
-3767 TDGKVTLTSDT
+3767 
-3778 EHTLTG
+3778 
-3784 TVIKKLFG
+3784 
-3792 QDSVTITPI
+3792 
-3801 AGGSST
+3801 
-3807 QTATGSTKMS
+3807 
-3817 ELGITDFKVNGSA
+3817 
-3830 LSGITS
+3830 
-3836 SSTVNDVLAKLKS
+3836 
-3849 TYGLSEATISD
+3849 
-3860 GKITLKSNSNTTLSG
+3860 TTH
-3875 NLIKGLMGQDSIT
+3875 
-3888 ITPTSGGSS
+3888 
-3897 INTAT
+3897 TAT

-3914 GSCPEFKVDGSQIT
+3914 GSSPEFKIDGRQIS
-3928 ITSSNTI
+3928 ITSSMTI
-3935 KNLLTLLERD
+3935 KNLLATLEHD

-3968 GEAVNKLFGQD
+3968 GEAVNKLFGQDSITITPTAGGSSTHTATGSTKMSELGVTDFKVNGSALSGITSSSTIDDVLAKLKSTYGLSEATISDGKITFKSNGKITLSGNLINRLTGQD

-4013 IEPPGDAESISI
+4013 IEPQGDSTPISI

-4046 TASMNN
+4046 TASMKN

-4067 TIAEKLFGNDIVSLE
+4067 TIAKKLFGNDIVELE
-4082 CADEIHNFT
+4082 CTDEIHDFT

-4162 SGITGFEGIG
+4162 SGVTGFEGIG
-4172 TLENAFK
+4172 TLDNAFK
-4179 GTVYGNGHVVEN
+4179 GTVYGNGHVVKN

-4212 KDLGVVD
+4212 KDLGIVD

-4252 DAFVGGLV
+4252 GSQIGGLV
-4260 GDLTDST
+4260 GMLKNST

-4272 STADVKGSAAVGGL
+4272 STADVKGNTNVGGL
-4286 IGFSDGS
+4286 IGDSGGS

-4300 TGKVTATDG
+4300 TGKVTATEG
-4309 QVGGLIGAMSNGG
+4309 QVGGLIGAMENGG
-4322 TVKNSYATGD
+4322 TVKNSYAAGD
-4332 VNGKVDV
+4332 VNGAKFV
-4339 GGFVGVISVG
+4339 GGFVGYVAKA
-4349 SITTTFDTVYSTS
+4349 SITYTFDTVYSTG
-4362 RVSGSQYVGGF
+4362 RANGSEYVGGF
-4373 IGFVDTDVTTNIKNA
+4373 VGVVRSGATTNIKNA

-4397 AIGGGSATGILG
+4397 AIGSGSATGILG

-4433 YTTNSTPTFGNTT
+4433 YTANTTPTFGNTT

-4462 SSGST
+4462 TSGST

-4482 VNNGADTSGVNFVL
+4482 VNNGADTSGVSFVL

-4518 NGHSLTGLKTALFD
+4518 NGHSLTGLKTALFSIV
-4532 EVIGNAIVRDLALE
+4532 EGNAIIRDLALE
-4546 NMSGVGH
+4546 NMLESGY
-4553 LANTVMDNSTVDNVY
+4553 LASFVIDNSTVDNVY

-4574 DNAGLICSLEGN
+4574 KSAGLIGNLKGN
-4586 ATLKNSYSTANI
+4586 ATLKNSYSTAN
-4598 IVNGA
+4598 VTSSVGA
-4603 YAGGLVSGMRD
+4603 VGGLVASMYD
-4614 NATIEH
+4614 NATIEN

-4625 TIEQKFTSMAMGA
+4625 TINQNASHSKYNY
-4638 MAGGLVGIVSGGTI
+4638 AGGLVGMVNGGTI

-4660 INVVK
+4660 V
-4665 YSIHNTVAGGLIG
+4665 YAYGYAGMTTTAGSLIG
-4678 GVSGDVTIE
+4678 HTSGNVTIE
-4687 NCYATGSRTAVETG
+4687 NCYATGSRSAQKTDF
-4701 MFIGMNNGRVTSI
+4701 FIGQNDGNVTSI

-4746 AKMEEL
+4746 ARMEAL

-4772 KDTSSAGTTFQMSDT
+4772 KDTSSAGTTYQMSDT

-4906 GKYAITYIDDSGNL
+4906 GKYAITYINDSGNL

-5071 SNLVSQMKFN
+5071 SNLVSQMKLN

-5389 TEKLTGATTLAQ
+5389 TEKLSGATTLAQ

-5496 YVETASKN
+5496 FVETASKG

-5509 LMTENSTLESL
+5509 LMTETSTLESL
-5520 GFSQG
+5520 GFAQG

-5678 SAESDIKLADGT
+5678 SADSDIKLADGT

-5749 GDDAIQHIINI
+5749 GNDAVQHIINI

-5821 SSSALTYEGETHYS
+5821 STSALTYEGETHYS

-5859 VDGIKCNIEVKS
+5859 VDGVKCNIEVKS

-5899 TKDGSISANPNDANN
+5899 TKDGSISANPNDADN

-6192 DKISTNV
+6192 DKITTNV

-6256 TLTKSISNI
+6256 TLSKSISNI

>member
-1 MASTISFSGLSAS
+1 MAGTISFSGLSAS

-120 SGYSQFEVK
+120 SGYSQIEVK

-174 DAKFDESKGTFT
+174 DAKFDENKGTFT
-186 IGMDLNKIDEGA
+186 IGMDLDKIDEGA
-198 TNLKNALK
+198 TNLKNALR

-256 IQKDGGAAVQ
+256 IQKDGGTAVQ

-278 SSAVGADDATVDTKG
+278 SSAVGADDATVDAKG

-307 GTNLMDVLN
+307 GTNLIDVLN

-419 TISSSA
+419 TISSSV
-425 HQATLKADG
+425 HQATLKVDG
-434 NTKLSELGITTD
+434 NTKLSELGISSD
-446 KKYIAY
+446 KKYTAY

-466 EGKTVNEF
+466 EGQTVNEF
-474 VNSLKNS
+474 VNALKNS

-530 LGATGDSTLTIDGGA
+530 LGATGDSTLTIDGGT
-545 AKTYDKN
+545 AKTYGKD

-595 TTQGTSVTSGIL
+595 TTQGTSVTSGKL

-647 VGDGTST
+647 VGDGAST

-666 TQIEGAGG
+666 TQIEAAGG

-719 GTSNVATGGTT
+719 GTSNVATGDTT

-736 IASGSTSGARAVR
+736 ISGSTSGARAVR
-749 RAPANPNKTL
+749 RAPAAFPNKTL
-759 SINGGTAKTY
+759 SINGGATNFY
-769 GADSSLDDIFAD
+769 GADASLDDIFAD

-798 INGVH
+798 IDGVH

-830 TTSTKSTSSSTLYTD
+830 TTSTKSTSSSALYTD

-862 TNSYDLKVNG
+862 TNSYDLKING

-900 DDNTISINGVEISGS
+900 RDNTISINGVEISGS

-957 GADKRDYAIYKND
+957 SSSKRDYAIYKND

-975 ASSTNGTSSGKTIG
+975 TSSTDGTNSGKTIG
-989 DWLRVVNDSLNTAN
+989 DWLRIVNDSLNTAN
-1003 GTRDITYASINNGV
+1003 GTSGITYATINNGV

-1054 EYEPLK
+1054 EYDPLK
-1060 YIGNIQTGSGI
+1060 YIGNTQTGSGI
-1071 AGGTMVSS
+1071 AAGTMVTS
-1079 GFMAESIQ
+1079 GFMTEAMQ
-1087 YQDELGNI
+1087 YKDELGNI

-1107 LDTSG
+1107 LDSG
-1112 NKIGSGSYTFNV
+1112 LTIASNSYTLNV
-1124 GSYTKTFDAD
+1124 GSYTKTFDTK

-1153 HDTTT
+1153 YDTTT
-1158 SATLVDGKLT
+1158 SATLVGGKLA
-1168 IESNVSITGTLL
+1168 IESNVDITGSLL
-1180 DKLGFEKQDI
+1180 NKLGFEERKI
-1190 STVAYEIKGTNKA
+1190 SSVAYEIKGEK
-1203 HYSSVDST
+1203 
-1211 TYTASGFTKAT
+1211 
-1222 ETKTGNVTTVSL
+1222 
-1234 ELPSG
+1234 
-1239 FATSLNIVD
+1239 I
-1248 TSDAISLSSI
+1248 
-1258 SSISGLTNGTKYTIS
+1258 
-1273 TKDDLVKLAEF
+1273 KLA
-1284 SQSWSKYTTNNITFI
+1284 
-1299 LANDIDMSGV
+1299 
-1309 TDFAGIAN
+1309 
-1317 FYGIFSGNG
+1317 
-1326 HVIKNVTINGSLTVG
+1326 
-1341 LFKQSEGTI
+1341 
-1350 QDLGLENA
+1350 
-1358 NVTHAENTTNT
+1358 
-1369 RYYVGALVGQNN
+1369 
-1381 GNIRNCYVNN
+1381 N
-1391 STVTAKSGVQYAGGL
+1391 S
-1406 VGCNE
+1406 
-1411 GKVTYS
+1411 
-1417 WTNVNVQRANTRTY
+1417 
-1431 MGGFVG
+1431 
-1437 ENMDYSGT
+1437 
-1445 SGTIISNCFSVSN
+1445 
-1458 LQSGTTQS
+1458 
-1466 FSGGMYGS
+1466 GS
-1474 TVSNCFSVGVNGGV
+1474 TG
-1488 CGSTATVIEYSHY
+1488 
-1501 SNAYADDNEK
+1501 
-1511 ITSGSLVSLK
+1511 
-1521 SKIDALGFDNLN
+1521 
-1533 WNVEEK
+1533 
-1539 ELRVS
+1539 
-1544 EADSFEVGMTYHIS
+1544 
-1558 TVADLQKLSSYSNTR
+1558 
-1573 NSSGINGIDKGVN
+1573 
-1586 FVLDNDIDMSSV
+1586 
-1598 SNFVGIAN
+1598 
-1606 FKGNFYGNGHVIKNL
+1606 
-1621 KISESGSGGY
+1621 
-1631 VGLFKALDYGTV
+1631 
-1643 QDLGLENVTITTN
+1643 
-1656 NSYGYTPRQ
+1656 
-1665 MTVGALVGELCMGKI
+1665 
-1680 ENCYVSGGTISGNAT
+1680 
-1695 YMGGLVGSN
+1695 
-1704 KWNGSTI
+1704 
-1711 SDCWANVT
+1711 
-1719 VNKTSYS
+1719 
-1726 KDKIGAVGGL
+1726 
-1736 VAISGGSISN
+1736 
-1746 SYSLGDVNSAYGYV
+1746 
-1760 GGFVGIATGT
+1760 
-1770 ISNSFS
+1770 
-1776 TGNVKVTNSSSS
+1776 
-1788 NTTYTGGFAGAFGM
+1788 
-1802 TSTMRNDYQLDDRD
+1802 
-1816 VTVTMSNNYSTGTVT
+1816 
-1831 ASKGSVGGFVGT
+1831 
-1843 IITSSSGTKSSD
+1843 
-1855 YTMSNNFSDSG
+1855 
-1866 SASKAIGS
+1866 
-1874 GSVSGI
+1874 
-1880 SAVANSEINSGI
+1880 
-1892 SGLGFSNLT
+1892 
-1901 MTEVV
+1901 
-1906 SEHTA
+1906 A

-1916 IKDLMGKGGE
+1916 IKELMGKGGS
-1926 QSFSFA
+1926 QTLTLTPTAGGSAVTLTFN
-1932 DFSGAM
+1932 
-1938 PSSRDIKFAETDT
+1938 ETDT
-1951 IQTVIDKLKEFG
+1951 IQTVIDKLKAQG
-1963 FDEVDLVDGIF
+1963 IDEADLTDGIF
-1974 RIKDDKQG
+1974 RIKDDKQWTLNG
-1982 WFYGSSELVNKLFGG
+1982 TSELVNKLFGG
-1997 DDRTYGAEGPQ
+1997 DDRTYSAEGPK
-2008 VTYQVTQSSVGGY
+2008 VTYQVTHSSIGSY

-2026 TYTTTTTGTVGSVTG
+2026 TYTTTTTGS
-2041 SQLSYTT
+2041 
-2048 SGTGTAGSVTGNK
+2048 A
-2061 VTYETT
+2061 
-2067 GAGTV
+2067 
-2072 GSVTGDKLT
+2072 
-2081 YTVSTADGSIVSN
+2081 
-2094 EMLYKKL
+2094 
-2101 ANNSMSISGNKV
+2101 
-2113 TYTGTGTGS
+2113 
-2122 TGSVTGNQLT
+2122 GSVTGNQLT
-2132 YTKTTTTNGLYS
+2132 YTTTTT
-2144 NRNFVANTQIYGDS
+2144 T
-2158 SIYQSERLHWSLNA
+2158 
-2172 NTTIQEILFYETFE
+2172 
-2186 ELQAEN
+2186 
-2192 NLLNVNGVAVEG
+2192 
-2204 LSADM
+2204 
-2209 TIGQLCQKMGWIYN
+2209 
-2223 NGVVTIA
+2223 
-2230 ADTKTTYKGGILEG
+2230 
-2244 IFGHYYIELDP
+2244 
-2255 SNTPT
+2255 
-2260 KTYVSSVTGPL
+2260 
-2271 VEGQTYYIK
+2271 
-2280 SATDLMKIGG
+2280 
-2290 ATEGITFVLD
+2290 
-2300 ADIDMEGNGGWISEF
+2300 
-2315 KGTFYGNGHKISNLG
+2315 
-2330 GALFSTISGSAIV
+2330 
-2343 KDIGVEN
+2343 
-2350 SYLVDGSAFANVIEG
+2350 
-2365 NAKVEN
+2365 
-2371 CYVKNGTIELSSS
+2371 
-2384 CSNKFIGGFAG
+2384 
-2395 EIKDNAIVSNSFADV
+2395 
-2410 NIVLEKYGYV
+2410 
-2420 QCLGGFV
+2420 
-2427 GRASKNAQIDHSYS
+2427 
-2441 SGSIKIFPE
+2441 
-2450 ASVFGVGGFAGVLSD
+2450 
-2465 TVSVSDSY
+2465 
-2473 STLDMSNAKVVDA
+2473 
-2486 HKYGSFVGVAGGI
+2486 
-2499 NYGGGVENEAF
+2499 
-2510 SGSIKNVYTT
+2510 
-2520 DETKI
+2520 
-2525 AGMVSGGTFENVI
+2525 
-2538 YNKAAEGE
+2538 
-2546 LIYGT
+2546 
-2551 ATDAISLPSTAL
+2551 
-2563 TTSQMQDATT
+2563 TTS
-2573 MQGHGFTVENGWYFV
+2573 G
-2588 GGGESSFIETSASS
+2588 
-2602 MQMTVPATGTTKMSE
+2602 
-2617 LGITDF
+2617 
-2623 TVNGSAL
+2623 
-2630 SGITGDS
+2630 
-2637 TVDDVLSKLKSTYG
+2637 
-2651 LSEATISDGKIT
+2651 
-2663 LSSTTDTTLSGNL
+2663 
-2676 IKSLMGQDSVTI
+2676 
-2688 TPTAGDTTTHTAK
+2688 
-2701 GTTKM
+2701 
-2706 SELGITDFT
+2706 
-2715 INGEALSGINAN
+2715 
-2727 STVVEV
+2727 
-2733 FTALKNEYGIE
+2733 
-2744 ASISNGIVTFSATSD
+2744 
-2759 NCLEGEI
+2759 
-2766 INKFFGSKAV
+2766 
-2776 EFSTGLN
+2776 
-2783 GNSIKSNKV
+2783 
-2792 QYSTI
+2792 
-2797 ETTSSDVYNPFD
+2797 
-2809 ILPDSTNNTKIFD
+2809 
-2822 LYVQSMA
+2822 
-2829 SPSGKKISSG
+2829 
-2839 SITVGSV
+2839 
-2846 SFTINASTTVAD
+2846 
-2858 LKRFLA
+2858 
-2864 GEDCYLDSIDGA
+2864 
-2876 GTSLYNIVSNN
+2876 
-2887 GASVSVSGDIANDV
+2887 
-2901 GGSFI
+2901 
-2906 GSLCTKSTVSAEE
+2906 
-2919 TVNHNIDNNTTI
+2919 
-2931 GQIFG
+2931 
-2936 DTASHTIKVG
+2936 
-2946 DETVTLQSTDK
+2946 
-2957 LSTLV
+2957 
-2962 SKLADKGVTAEI
+2962 
-2974 KNSALYL
+2974 
-2981 TTSNS
+2981 
-2986 TVFSGDIISRF
+2986 
-2997 FGQDKVIAGGST
+2997 
-3009 YKYVD
+3009 
-3014 IELSTKFSD
+3014 
-3023 MEWDANPVFEVDGT
+3023 
-3037 KIDGLTK
+3037 
-3044 DSTIQDLFNKLA
+3044 
-3056 SKGINAS
+3056 
-3063 LSNGKITLTSD
+3063 
-3074 TEHTLTGTAVEDFFG
+3074 
-3089 GAVTVGSSG
+3089 
-3098 GATSKTYSGS
+3098 KTYSGD
-3108 VLKTV
+3108 VVKTIA
-3113 SKGYTTDTKLVDID
+3113 KGYSKDTKLVDINSD
-3127 SSYKGTKM
+3127 YNGKICTINIPKGG
-3135 YVYKENSLTSGTGTT
+3135 STSGSTGTGLNSGSGNELGGSSNNT
-3150 PVRPGTSGTSGK
+3150 TTKPSGSVGTTVGGSTGSNNISLQRAILTI
-3162 PGNSVDMNENNLKP
+3162 NE
-3176 VYERVAALSIDS
+3176 

-3193 DVIDFYN
+3193 DVENFYN
-3200 PYLDDKIQN
+3200 QN
-3209 VFKPLNKYS
+3209 GNSYASALYDAKNGDIIINYK
-3218 LDDGTITLAFKS
+3218 D
-3230 GYSDKSFYSADE
+3230 GYS
-3242 TTLSF
+3242 
-3247 GTTTPTV
+3247 GTNPFIGDNIGQIAPQI

-3260 LYELETSPEIVA
+3260 LGELTSKSLFGKINVF
-3272 SIKVTNNGNKYSFDA
+3272 NNGNEYTFVTSNSK
-3287 GSDGTDSPTIQDVL
+3287 TIQDVL
-3301 DFLNNTAGCTAT
+3301 DFLNDTVGCCAT

-3323 ASDLEFEKP
+3323 ASDLEFREAANGR
-3332 TTTGKIYD
+3332 TY
-3340 MSVLF
+3340 V
-3345 GGSMPTPTTS
+3345 
-3355 GGSGSTGGSS
+3355 ST
-3365 TQTATGTTKMSE
+3365 
-3377 LGITDF
+3377 
-3383 TVNGSALSGITSSST
+3383 
-3398 VNDVL
+3398 
-3403 AKLKSTYGLS
+3403 
-3413 DATISDGKITLKS
+3413 
-3426 DTNTTLSGNLIKGLM
+3426 
-3441 GQDSVTITPT
+3441 
-3451 TGDTTTTKTYTG
+3451 
-3463 TKVTYGA
+3463 
-3470 TPATGYTTDTK
+3470 
-3481 LSTIKSRWVGKR
+3481 W
-3493 IYVKSSE
+3493 
-3500 YTGSTTGYPG
+3500 
-3510 NSILFQYMD
+3510 
-3519 ITNTTTIDDVI
+3519 
-3530 KFFDKSAGVM
+3530 
-3540 KATYDQTSGE
+3540 
-3550 LKLRLNV
+3550 
-3557 DYSVSAPFIQCV
+3557 
-3569 GDDQLIGQL
+3569 
-3578 ATKVYSF
+3578 
-3585 GKTGGS
+3585 
-3591 SGSPMTADTTLND
+3591 
-3604 LFVGTAGENT
+3604 
-3614 ITVTNNGTTTSFD
+3614 
-3627 VSQSTN
+3627 
-3633 LLGII
+3633 
-3638 SNLQSVGCTA
+3638 
-3648 SITDGVLTVTG
+3648 
-3659 GEDLEFGG
+3659 
-3667 NTTVWK
+3667 
-3673 SIFGGSIP
+3673 FGGSIP
-3681 TPTTSTTGSTGGG
+3681 TGTTPTTTT
-3694 STGSTITVTA
+3694 
-3704 TGSTTLGQLGFNF
+3704 TT
-3717 ENTSLFVDGNTV
+3717 T
-3729 YEYKDP
+3729 
-3735 TGGFLS
+3735 
-3741 QIISEGT
+3741 
-3748 TIDKILS
+3748 
-3755 ALQDQFG
+3755 
-3762 ITGSI
+3762 
-3767 TDGKVTLTSDT
+3767 
-3778 EHTLTG
+3778 H
-3784 TVIKKLFG
+3784 
-3792 QDSVTITPI
+3792 
-3801 AGGSST
+3801 
-3807 QTATGSTKMS
+3807 TATGSTKMS
-3817 ELGITDFKVNGSA
+3817 ELGVTDFKVNGSA

-3836 SSTVNDVLAKLKS
+3836 NSTINDVLAKLKS

-3875 NLIKGLMGQDSIT
+3875 NLIKGLMNKDSVSIT
-3888 ITPTSGGSS
+3888 AGSVTTPASKTGNKVTYSATKSYSYSGTVVKTAPKGYSTDTKLVDIDSKYQGSKMYVCEQRSSGTIAPLPDNINGSGTSGNPLKPLENQNTSPKVWYEKVATLSIDSNTTIQDVIEFYKPYLVESSSPFDSNYTYSLADGTLTLKFKTGYSRYGISANPADNDTISFGTTTPEIATTSTTLGELTNKGLAISLEDIKLINNGKEYTFRTSDNTTIQDVLDFLNNTAGCTAIFTDGKLTVTGGSDLEFKKPSTTTLHGVTYSNNVYDMSKLFGGSIPTGTTPTY
-3897 INTAT
+3897 TAT
-3902 EDTTFIDLGYSN
+3902 DSTKMFDLGLS
-3914 GSCPEFKVDGSQIT
+3914 PTLKVDGKNITGLSSSSTVGQVLSALKSQYGIDGSISDGKMT
-3928 ITSSNTI
+3928 LTSSSAHTISGDVINKFFGSDSISLTPTTTSTGGTTTTTHTATGSTTLAQLGVTDFKVNGSALSGITSSSTI
-3935 KNLLTLLERD
+3935 NDVLAKLKST
-3945 YGITGSITDGKIT
+3945 YGLSEATISDGKVTLKSNGNTT
-3958 LSSDTQHTLT
+3958 LSGNLINRLT
-3968 GEAVNKLFGQD
+3968 GQD
-3979 SVTISPDTS
+3979 SVSLTAKSSKTCSGDVVKTAAKGYSTDTKLVDIDSSYKGNACVVFEQRTVIGGSGVLRPDTDIKPEGSGSSSGGNLNGNTGSLITKPNDGTKTELVAIAKLTIDENTTIQDVIDFYNNYGTCSYSAETGNISTSPNKNYSFFHPFNMSESGGFNIGKTTPKTATTS
-3988 TTTQT
+3988 TTLGELEGLGVGRVIRVVNNGKEYTSATSKSTTIQDVLDFLNNTAGCTATFTDGKLTVTGGSDLEFKTTTDTGLIGPDGTAVGMVCYQMSTLFGGNMTTSTTSSTTGTITTTYT

-4003 GLGLTSFDLT
+4003 GLGLTSFDLQ
-4013 IEPPGDAESISI
+4013 IEPLGDDEPISI

-4052 GVITLTS
+4052 GVITLSS
-4059 NTPCDLTG
+4059 NTEYSLSG
-4067 TIAEKLFGNDIVSLE
+4067 TIAKKLFGNDSVDLE
-4082 CADEIHNFT
+4082 CKDEIHDFS

-4105 DLTSYSGAERVSEV
+4105 NLTANSGPERVSEV
-4119 SELVAGNKYHIS
+4119 SQLVAGNKYHIS

-4162 SGITGFEGIG
+4162 SGVTGFTAIG
-4172 TLENAFK
+4172 TWENAFK
-4179 GTVYGNGHVVEN
+4179 GTVYGNGHVVNN
-4191 MTINTTSIVVGLFG
+4191 MTIDAASSPFMGLFG

-4212 KDLGVVD
+4212 KDIGVIN
-4219 ANVTGDSYTG
+4219 ANVTGGAYTG
-4229 ILVGKAENSQISNVY
+4229 ILVGKAENSQISNAY
-4244 TSGTVTSN
+4244 TSGTITGTK
-4252 DAFVGGLV
+4252 DQIGGLA
-4260 GDLTDST
+4260 GEIKNST

-4272 STADVKGSAAVGGL
+4272 STADVKGNLNVGGL
-4286 IGFSDGS
+4286 VGISSGS
-4293 IVEKAFA
+4293 VIEKAFA
-4300 TGKVTATDG
+4300 TGKATATEG
-4309 QVGGLIGAMSNGG
+4309 QVGGLIGAMINGG
-4322 TVKNSYATGD
+4322 TVKNSYVTGD
-4332 VNGKVDV
+4332 VNGSANV
-4339 GGFVGVISVG
+4339 GGFVGLIEKASISY
-4349 SITTTFDTVYSTS
+4349 TFDTVYSTG
-4362 RVSGSQYVGGF
+4362 RVNGSDASGGF
-4373 IGFVDTDVTTNIKNA
+4373 VGFVNTGATVNIKNA

-4397 AIGGGSATGILG
+4397 AIGLKAGSITGNISG
-4409 KDYEQMIQKSIMQNA
+4409 KDYEQMIQKSVMQNA

-4433 YTTNSTPTFGNTT
+4433 YSANSTPIFGNTT

-4462 SSGST
+4462 TSGST

-4504 FTNTI
+4504 FTNPI
-4509 MDFEGTFYG
+4509 SDFKGTFYG
-4518 NGHSLTGLKTALFD
+4518 NGHSLTGLKMALFGT
-4532 EVIGNAIVRDLALE
+4532 VGGNAIVRDLALE
-4546 NMSGVGH
+4546 NMSSQGL
-4553 LANTVMDNSTVDNVY
+4553 LASVVSDNSTVDNVY
-4568 STGSTN
+4568 STGRTKLH
-4574 DNAGLICSLEGN
+4574 AGLIGTLEGN
-4586 ATLKNSYSTANI
+4586 ATLKNSYSTANVTTLFNI
-4598 IVNGA
+4598 
-4603 YAGGLVSGMRD
+4603 AGGLVGSMSD

-4625 TIEQKFTSMAMGA
+4625 TITQNTNTLIPTVI
-4638 MAGGLVGIVSGGTI
+4638 GGLVGDVSGGTI
-4652 KSSYADCN
+4652 KSSYADCVIKAPVRSN
-4660 INVVK
+4660 I
-4665 YSIHNTVAGGLIG
+4665 SSFGTSTAGGLIG
-4678 GVSGDVTIE
+4678 KTSGNVTIE
-4687 NCYATGSRTAVETG
+4687 NCYATGSRTAEKTD
-4701 MFIGMNNGRVTSI
+4701 MFIGQNDGNVTSS
-4714 GNVACTGSSISG
+4714 GNVACTGTIFGIG
-4726 TPSGFSDGV
+4726 TTSGFSDGV
-4735 TFVSNAELNSQ
+4735 TFVSNPGLNSQ
-4746 AKMEEL
+4746 ARMEEL

-4757 KGWVYYT
+4757 KGWVYYS

-4772 KDTSSAGTTFQMSDT
+4772 KDTSSAGTEHQIDT
-4787 TTLDSICQNR
+4787 KSTLDSICKNR

-4821 GDVANWLNG
+4821 RDVANWLNG

-4837 ISNNKFNI
+4837 VSNSKFNV
-4845 SGTSQDFRVDG
+4845 SGASKDFRIDG

-4864 NNKTTTKQTITENTD
+4864 NNKTITNQTITENTD
-4879 SNGLIVGGGQKKID
+4879 SNGLMVDGGQKKID
-4893 DNTTVGQLLGVTS
+4893 GNTTVGQLLGVTS

-4920 QSGKFSSDEKLSEV
+4920 QSEKFSSDEKLSEV
-4934 LKFLN
+4934 LKYLN
-4939 DNGFQASIVNGVFTA
+4939 NNGFQASIVNGVFTA

-4965 GTIGEKLK
+4965 GAIGEKLK

-4998 ATATTKLADLGIASG
+4998 AVATTKLSDLGIASG

-5071 SNLVSQMKFN
+5071 SNLVSQMKLN

-5107 GLVLDKKTYNLTF
+5107 GLVLDNKTYNLTF

-5134 TYGVTASVDSDGKF
+5134 TYGVTASVDNNGKF
-5148 TATASGNLVLTN
+5148 TASASGNLVLTN

-5176 EADGYKSKDPLEFKG
+5176 EADGYKSKDPIEFKG

-5205 LGTGKDG
+5205 LGNGKDG

-5254 LKATSNEK
+5254 LKATSNDK
-5262 TFRFSGEIGKIIS
+5262 TFRLSGEIGKIIS

-5325 IVSTLDIDNS
+5325 IVSTLDVDEN

-5381 GLNNWTTA
+5381 GLNNWTTS
-5389 TEKLTGATTLAQ
+5389 TERLSGATTLAQ

-5411 LFLDGI
+5411 LFLDGA

-5442 DASVNA
+5442 EASVNA

-5496 YVETASKN
+5496 YVETASKG
-5504 LDYNK
+5504 LDYK
-5509 LMTENSTLESL
+5509 DIMTEGSTLESL
-5520 GFSQG
+5520 GFAQG

-5585 SYLVQG
+5585 SYFVEG

-5596 EITGYESN
+5596 EVTGYESK

-5628 DINVIKDGKVTDTIH
+5628 DINVIKDGNVADTIH

-5678 SAESDIKLADGT
+5678 SADSDIKLADGT
-5690 SNVVSGLGLQEVRKG
+5690 SNVVSGLGLQNVRKG
-5705 DFEGIKKYWD
+5705 DFEGMKKYWD

-5767 SLLKKFND
+5767 SLIKKFND

-5792 LDKLEFT
+5792 LDKLTFT

-5821 SSSALTYEGETHYS
+5821 STSALTYEGETHYS
-5835 ASNFANANTKLDIV
+5835 ASNFANANTTLDIV

-5859 VDGIKCNIEVKS
+5859 VDGVKCNIEVKS

-5876 DLFKKIKDKVK
+5876 DLFKKIKDTVK

-5899 TKDGSISANPNDANN
+5899 TKDGSISANPTDANN

-5945 NKTDYNAVTGSR
+5945 NKTDNNAITGSR

-6121 AIYSAVSDT
+6121 AIYNAVSDT
-6130 LDAYNTMME
+6130 LDAYNSMME
-6139 ALGKELADKN
+6139 ALGKELADKK

-6192 DKISTNV
+6192 DKITTNV

-6236 ANNIVESSINTEGYF
+6236 ANNIVENSINTDGYF